1 MAAAASPGSCS
12 STSSDW
18 VVLRDG
24 CLRCDEEGLRSL
36 SYHPALNAILAVTSR
51 GSIKVIDGT
60 SGAILQASALHAKP
74 GGRVRCQYFPA
85 VDKVLFVDDYAVGCR
100 KDLNGILLLDTAL
113 QAPVSKPEDMVQ
125 LELPVTE
132 AQQLLSACVEKVDV
146 SNTEGY
152 DLFLT
157 QLKEGLKSTSHE
169 TAANHKVAK
178 WATVTFHL
186 PHHVIKVVASAI
198 VNELK
203 KMNQNVAAL
212 SVASSIMDRLS
223 YLLPSGRPEL
233 GVGPGR
239 SVDRSL
245 MYSEANRR
253 ETFTSWPHAG
263 YRWAQPDPMAQAGF
277 YHQPA
282 STGDDRAMC
291 FTCSVCLV
299 CWEPTDEPWSEHERH
314 SPNCPFVKGE
324 HTQNVPLSVTLATSP
339 AQFPSPDG
347 SDKIACYGFGSCPHF
362 LAAATKR
369 GKICIWDV
377 SKLMKVHLKF
387 EINPYDPVILRQLFL
402 SSGEQGLG
410 SESTESR
417 RPTLAWLEDTSSCS
431 DLPKLEGD
439 SDDQLEDSDSE
450 EHSRSESVTG
460 HPCQKE
466 NLEVSLGVTALS
478 VLQQPEKL
486 QWEVVASVLEDTV
499 KDLEEL
505 GANPAL
511 AQAKADNKA
520 KDKPSAAEQHN
531 IPFPCLLTGGLL
543 SYRSAASSPLAG
555 GPPPPPPSLAPT
567 LTPTRGRPPPSSSSS
582 SSSTLVG
589 VPDGPLLRTQAPEV
603 TPNTPIV
610 VVGTPDQ
617 GPMEIESCPPP
628 PVVVPP
634 ELVASPGG
642 GGLPVSAI
650 RRTIP
655 VLLLYSIKEADEK
668 ASGSGKVFAQM
679 NSLMG
684 KSLHEEGF
692 TVPQIIEMEFD
703 SHEQLLLQDP
713 PITYIQQFA
722 DATAGLGSGTGS
734 GSGTGNNAS
743 VTDPGP
749 EKWGSMAA
757 PRPGAL
763 VQCLRLPKELE
774 EENLYVDSITPCSD
788 GLHLLVGLQPCS
800 VESLSAINQV
810 EALNN
815 LNRLHSALCSRGNS
829 RNKDD
834 LHHHH
839 HHHHPA
845 LVPTMANGIEGG
857 HGALPLPGT
866 SPPQQTPLILPPDQQ
881 PLLQPPLSPQQ
892 TPTSP
897 SSRGVF
903 GGVSTGGNNNNSSGG
918 GGYLVLYKLNY
929 STRIVTLEEEPV
941 RVQHIREPRDAVTSL
956 ILLPADVLDGREEDG
971 EDASDDTPPGL
982 KNGPVSASS
991 GPNMA
996 AGGSSGGVGGSSTA
1010 AGVMA
1015 ASTGHGPSASSPLAA
1030 GMAAST
1036 AKEKLVVTTQA
1047 GYIMVLDL
1055 ATLEVL
1061 AKVEPPVKESG
1072 DEVDPFVSVTYC
1084 SGTDRLCACTKGG
1097 ELHFLQIG
1105 GVFDDIDDADIFV
1118 DGPLSKGVDQLF
1130 EGTKP
1135 SSNPSSPGITAGV
1148 DLLVDQA
1155 LGVEV
1160 LSSLVELTRFETL
1173 TPRFSATVPPC
1184 WVEVQQEQQQRRHP
1198 QHLHQ
1203 QHHGDAAQH
1212 TRTWKLQSDSSS
1224 WDEHVFELVLPKACM
1239 VGHVDFKFVMNANIT
1254 NIPQIQVTLLKNK
1267 APGLGKVN
1275 ETAVD
1280 RQITFPLS
1288 QALHTNGERN
1298 GQPLLHDFTED
1309 IQFMDIEESPGSRL
1323 CPFLEDHK
1331 EDILCG
1337 PVWLASGLDLS
1348 GHAGM
1353 LSLTSPKLVK
1363 GMAGGKY
1370 RSFLVHI
1377 KAVSDK
1383 GMEESPRPVV
1393 RMPSKPQSSKAQ
1405 SLSSLLQ
1412 RAQAT
1417 KEKASTSKVE
1427 PPTASKK
1434 PDNLRGCDL
1443 LQEVSITIRRF
1454 KKTSIPKERIQRCS
1468 MLQFPEFHE
1477 RLLNGLCKR
1486 TEETDSTEHGQSLI
1500 LDILC
1505 WLAGVYSNGSCSPR
1519 EGKEGLLIK
1528 TRKRLTDMVRVCFF
1542 QAGRS
1547 IAHKCAR
1554 FLALCISNGKGD
1566 PGQQGFGMALLKALL
1581 ENMPYLPAAATGGA
1595 VFWYFVLLNYVKDED
1610 LAGCSTACASLLTA
1624 VSRQLQDRL
1633 TPLEALLQTRY
1644 GLYSSPFDPV
1654 LFDLE
1659 VSGSSC
1665 KNAFNS
1671 GIGVQSDE
1679 IDLSDILS
1687 GNGKVSNCA
1696 AAEGSFTALTGLL
1709 EVEPLHF
1716 TCVSTSDGTR
1726 VERDDAS
1733 MFTVSTFGVTPAVG
1747 GLSAGS
1753 VGEASTALSSAAQ
1766 VALQSLSHAMVS
1778 AEQQLQVLQ
1787 EKQQQLLKLQ
1797 QQKAKL
1803 EAKLHQTTSAAAAA
1817 AASGVGP
1824 IHNSVPS
1831 NPSASG
1837 SASASSAPGFF
1848 IHPSDVIPP
1857 TPKTTPLF
1865 MTPPLTPPNEAV
1877 SAAISVELA
1886 QLFPGSIMDPPAVNL
1901 AAHNKNS
1908 HKPKPVSHAQN
1919 PMGSGLALALSQASH
1934 FLQPPPHQSIIIE
1947 RMHSGARRFVTLD
1960 FGRPVLLTDALIPT
1974 CADLASLSIDIWTLG
1989 EEVDGRRLVVAT
2001 DIATHSLILHDLL
2014 PPPVCR
2020 FMKITVIGRYGSTN
2034 ARAKIPLGFYYG
2046 HTYILPWESE
2056 LKLMHDPLRG
2066 ESEAASQPDVDQ
2078 HLAMMVALQED
2089 IQCRYNLACHRLET
2103 LLQSIDLP
2111 PLNSANNAQYF
2122 LRKPDKA
2129 VEEDQRVFSAYQDC
2143 VQLQLQLN
2151 LAHHAVQRLRV
2162 SLGAS
2167 RKPLPDAAYAS
2178 YAYDA
2183 RELVHSS
2190 STEQLRTVIR
2200 YLLDT
2205 LLSLLHTNNGH
2216 SVPSVLQSTFH
2227 AQACE
2232 ELFKHLCIS
2241 GTPKI
2246 RLHTGL
2252 LLVQLCGG
2260 ERWWGQ
2266 FLSNVLQELYNSE
2279 QLLIFPQDRVFMLLS
2294 CIGQRSLSNSGV
2306 LEGLLNLLDSLLSP
2320 LQQSHSLQARRTE
2333 GVLDIP
2339 MISWVVMLVSRLL
2352 DYVASVEDEASASKK
2367 QLGGKDRDR
2376 SFTGNQ
2382 WSFINN
2388 SLQSQNMSRST
2399 KGNSSLD
2406 RLYSRK
2412 VRKQLVHTK
2421 QQLNLLKAKQK
2432 ALMEQI
2438 EKEKIQSNKSSSYK
2452 LLVEHAKLKQAT
2464 SKHFK
2469 DLIRL
2474 RRTAEW
2480 PRSSL
2485 DTEASASGAA
2495 KEAPE
2500 VELLPFTLAHE
2511 RCISVVQKLALFLL
2525 SMDFTCHADLLLF
2538 VCKVLARIANAT
2550 RPTIHLCEV
2559 VSEQQLERLLLLL
2572 VGTDFNRGDISWG
2585 GAWAQYSLTCMLQD
2599 ILAGELLSPASL
2611 DGMDEGASLGEEAGA
2626 AAAVAACAVAS
2637 ALAEPEEALA
2647 QPSPLP
2653 LVESIDETLP
2663 PDIIAGTPGTS
2674 SSSVFQSAPPL
2685 SSLEKDKDIDF
2696 DLLQDL
2702 MDVDIDPLDIDL
2714 EKDPLAAKVFKPIGS
2729 TWYDYWGA
2737 DYGTYNYN
2745 AYVGGAGIPVSKPP
2759 AAQEKPGAQSLSV
2772 SVSQALDARLEVG
2785 LEQQAELMLKMMA
2798 TLEAD
2803 SILQA
2808 LTSTSPAVVQ
2818 SSNGTDDS
2826 LLRGL
2831 HGSSSP
2837 PGGSSSSSS
2846 LVVQPSSI
2854 PMLSACF
2861 NKLFS
2866 MLQVHHV
2873 QLESLLQ
2880 LWLTLSLNSCPG
2892 SADDGGSDIF
2902 LFNASR
2908 VPTIPLNQASI
2919 SSFLTVLAWYPNTSL
2934 RTWCLVLHSL
2944 TLMTNMPSSS
2954 ASASSSG
2961 LGGHEST
2968 AQQMVSELT
2977 LVPVLV
2983 RFLSGSNPHGT
2994 SQHSSQVGP
3003 TATQAMQEFL
3013 TRLQVHL
3020 SSTCP
3025 QLFSEF
3031 LLELMHILSME
3042 RGPLLSGQG
3051 PLDAQVKLLEFTL
3064 EQSFETVS
3072 VGTIMAVVES
3082 ITFLVHHYIT
3092 CSDKVVSRS
3101 GSDSSVG
3108 ARACFG
3114 GLFANIIRPG
3124 DAKAVCG
3131 ETTRDQLMFNL
3142 LKLVNTLVKLPL
3154 TADGKFSGRVPPP
3167 GNGSSDSVSDEEK
3180 VCGSKEGPG
3189 QGGATPHQGPAV
3201 GVADLVLGN
3210 QQVMSQILS
3219 ALGQC
3224 NSSAMAMIIGASG
3237 LHLTKHENFHGG
3249 LDAISVGDG
3258 LFTILTTLSKR
3269 ATSVQVMLQPILTYM
3284 ACGYM
3289 GRQGS
3294 LSTCQLSEPL
3304 LWFILRV
3311 LDTSE
3316 ALKAF
3321 HDMGGVQLICNNM
3334 VTSTRAIVNTARSMV
3349 STIMKFLD
3357 SGPGKAADGSL
3368 KARVLASEPDNAEGL
3383 HNFAPLGTITSS
3395 SPTAQPAEV
3404 LLQATPPHRRAR
3416 SAAWSYIF
3424 LPEEAWC
3431 DLTIHLPA
3439 AVLLKE
3445 VHIQP
3450 HLASL
3455 ATCPSSVSVEI
3466 SADGVNMLPLSTPV
3480 ITSGL
3485 TYIKIQLVKA
3495 EVASAVCLRLHR
3507 PRDASTLGLSQIKLL
3522 GLTAFGNTSSATVNN
3537 PFLPSEDQVSKTS
3550 IGWLRLLHH
3559 CLTHV
3564 SDLEAVMASAA
3575 APTANLLQTCA
3586 ALLMSPYCGMH
3597 SPNIEA
3603 VLVKIGLQS
3612 TAIGLRL
3619 IDILL
3624 RNCAASGTDPNNLNS
3639 PLLFGRLNGLSSDS
3653 TIDILYQL
3661 GTTQDPGTKDRV
3673 QALLQWVHDSAR
3685 VAAMKR
3691 SAPLGYM
3698 GPSATS
3704 PREYGLLMP
3713 SPSHLHCVA
3722 AILWHS
3728 YELPVDYD
3736 LPALLNRE
3744 LFELLY
3750 NWSMSLACNLVLKK
3764 AVDSLLCSMCH
3775 VHPSYFSLLM
3785 SWMGIVPSATVSAVA
3800 AMASAQSQ
3808 ARHRLSLTDDG
3819 KKQHDAAA
3827 ATAAAANS
3835 ASAGGGGA
3843 SGGLTDDSKHARS
3856 PPPLSESQ
3864 LATLAAASQ
3873 SPGAIQQLLDS
3884 GLPSLL
3890 VRSLAALCCSLLAS
3904 ADLPLPGGATVPPT
3918 STPASASAPSSSSS
3932 SSSPP
3937 SSSAASTSSSPAE
3950 RRHHHLHH
3958 HQSQSHHHHHH
3969 SHHSH
3974 SSSSYHSMPSTSS
3987 SSSPPSSSSSSSF
4000 SCPPPPPPPPVNRAT
4015 LSPELA
4021 APVLRFLTE
4030 VGNSHAMKD
4039 WLGGPEVNPLWTA
4052 LLFLLCHSS
4061 ASAGTSA
4068 TTSPT
4073 TNTTN
4078 NTTNTTNTNTAT
4090 TSNGSTSNGQV
4101 AAAASASASAS
4112 GMGASASSPCSSP
4125 LSTSPAGAS
4134 AAAGPSSSMSGSSI
4148 AGPSTAPLLPPP
4160 PPPLAYSSSASAS
4173 ATAAAMGTSTA
4184 AASGSRYSLGSGGR
4198 AGGLTTQQ
4206 RTSLENA
4213 TVAFFLQCIS
4223 CHPNNQRLMA
4233 QVLCELFQSAPQRG
4247 NVPISGNISGFI
4259 RRLFLQL
4266 MLEDEKVTVFLQSP
4280 CPLYKGRIN
4289 ATSHVIQHPMYGA
4302 GHKYRTLHLPISTTL
4317 ADVLDRVSDTP
4328 SITAKLMSE
4337 QKEDKEKKNHEEKE
4351 KMKADNGF
4359 QDNYSVVVASGLKSQ
4374 SKRALSTPPRPP
4386 SRRGR
4391 VMSDKLSASSG
4402 VDPAAKTVS
4411 VPVFH
4416 LYHKLLP
4423 GQPLP
4428 GEMTLAQLL
4437 TLLYDRKLPQGYR
4450 SIDMTVKLGSKL
4462 SSDPGLSK
4470 TDSFKR
4476 LRTEKEHG
4484 EMLSSCPEDEP
4495 MTPGDECL
4503 EAAIDESL
4511 LETNPIQSP
4520 LQVFAGMGGLALI
4533 AERLPMLYPDV
4544 IQQVSA
4550 PVVASSSQEK
4560 PKDSDQF
4567 EWVTIEQ
4574 SGELVYEAPENI
4586 AAEPPPI
4593 KSPVQT
4599 MSPIPAHSLAAF
4611 GLFLRLPGYA
4621 EVLLKERK
4629 HAQCLL
4635 RLVLGVTDDGEGSHI
4650 LQSPSAN
4657 VLPTLPFHVLRALF
4671 SSTPLTTDDGLLL
4684 RRIALEIGAI
4694 HLILA
4699 CLSALSHHAPRVPST
4714 NGNQNEVVTGH
4725 GAGTSEEQQLYWA
4738 KGTGFGTGSTASGW
4752 DVEQALTKQR
4762 LEEEHVTCLLQ
4773 VLASYINPAGCVG
4786 HGEAPSSESRGQNS
4800 AALPSV
4806 LQELLSQSCLIPAMS
4821 SYLRNDSV
4829 LDMARHVPL
4838 YRALLELL
4846 RAISS
4851 CTSLVPLLLPLSGDP
4866 AQEEEEEEE
4875 RSESQTSVGM
4885 LLAKM
4890 KTCVDTYTNRLRS
4903 KKDKSKGV
4911 VKAEPSDPEPE
4922 GLTLLVPDIQRTAEI
4937 VYAATTSL
4945 RQANQE
4951 KKLAESSKKAST
4963 RPKPLSV
4970 LRSLEEKYVAAMK
4983 KLQFDTFEMVSEDE
4997 DGKLVFKVNYH
5008 YMTQVKN
5015 ASDANSAARAR
5026 RLAQEAVTLS
5036 TSLPLS
5042 SSSSVFVRC
5051 DEERL
5056 DIMKV
5061 LITGPADTP
5070 YANGCF
5076 EFDVYFPQ
5084 DYPNSPPLVNLETT
5098 GGHSVRFNPN
5108 LYNDGKVCLSIL
5120 NTWHGRPEEKWNPQ
5134 TSSFLQVLVS
5144 VQSLILVSEPYF
5156 NEPGYERSR
5165 GTPSGTQSS
5174 REYDGNI
5181 RQASVKWAMLE
5192 QMRNPSPCFKEVIHK
5207 HFYLKRAEIMGQ
5219 CEEWITDIQQYSSDK
5234 RVGRTMSHHAAAL
5247 KRHTAQ
5253 LREELLKLPCPEG
5266 LEPDGEDFSDK
5277 SSALLVKELPNQDA
5291 EKPGGSQDAHCS
5303 EGQL

>member
-1 MAAAASPGSCS
+1 M
-12 STSSDW
+12 W
-18 VVLRDG
+18 LLLRDG
-24 CLRCDEEGLRSL
+24 CLRCDADGLCSL
-36 SYHPALNAILAVTSR
+36 CYHPALNAILAVTAR
-51 GSIKVIDGT
+51 GAIKVIDGT
-60 SGAILQASALHAKP
+60 SGATLQASALNAKP
-74 GGRVRCQYFPA
+74 GGRVKCQYISA
-85 VDKVLFVDDYAVGCR
+85 VDKVIFVDDYAVGCR

-113 QAPVSKPEDMVQ
+113 QTPVSKQDDVVQ

-132 AQQLLSACVEKVDV
+132 AQQLLCACIEKVDV
-146 SNTEGY
+146 SSTEGY
-152 DLFLT
+152 DLFIT
-157 QLKEGLKSTSHE
+157 QLKDGLKNTSHE

-186 PHHVIKVVASAI
+186 PHHVLKSVASAI

-203 KMNQNVAAL
+203 KINQNIAAL
-212 SVASSIMDRLS
+212 PVASSVMDRLS
-223 YLLPSGRPEL
+223 YLLPSARPEL

-253 ETFTSWPHAG
+253 ETFTSWPHVG

-282 STGDDRAMC
+282 SSGDDRAMC

-339 AQFPSPDG
+339 AQFPCTDG
-347 SDKIACYGFGSCPHF
+347 TDRIACFGSGSCPHF

-387 EINPYDPVILRQLFL
+387 EINAYDPAIVQQLVL
-402 SSGEQGLG
+402 SGEQSSGVD
-410 SESTESR
+410 SR
-417 RPTLAWLEDTSSCS
+417 RPTLAWLEDSSSCS
-431 DLPKLEGD
+431 DIPKLEGD
-439 SDDQLEDSDSE
+439 SDDLLEDSDSE

-460 HPCQKE
+460 HTSQKE
-466 NLEVSLGVTALS
+466 TMEVSLDVTALS
-478 VLQQPEKL
+478 ILQQPEKL
-486 QWEVVASVLEDTV
+486 QWEIVANVLEDTV

-505 GANPAL
+505 GANPCL
-511 AQAKADNKA
+511 ANCKSEKM
-520 KDKPSAAEQHN
+520 KEKHLEQHN
-531 IPFPCLLTGGLL
+531 IPFPCLLAGGLL
-543 SYRSAASSPLAG
+543 TYKSPATSPVSSNSQRSLDGLSRTRGESVSEQGSTDNESCTNSELNSPL
-555 GPPPPPPSLAPT
+555 
-567 LTPTRGRPPPSSSSS
+567 
-582 SSSTLVG
+582 V
-589 VPDGPLLRTQAPEV
+589 
-603 TPNTPIV
+603 
-610 VVGTPDQ
+610 
-617 GPMEIESCPPP
+617 
-628 PVVVPP
+628 
-634 ELVASPGG
+634 
-642 GGLPVSAI
+642 
-650 RRTIP
+650 RRTLPI
-655 VLLLYSIKEADEK
+655 LLLYSIKESDEK
-668 ASGSGKVFAQM
+668 AGKIFSQM
-679 NSLMG
+679 NNIMS
-684 KSLHEEGF
+684 KSLHDDGF
-692 TVPQIIEMEFD
+692 TVPQIIEMELD
-703 SHEQLLLQDP
+703 SQEQLLLQDP
-713 PITYIQQFA
+713 PVTYIQQFA
-722 DATAGLGSGTGS
+722 DAAANLTSPDSDKWNSMVPKPGT
-734 GSGTGNNAS
+734 
-743 VTDPGP
+743 
-749 EKWGSMAA
+749 
-757 PRPGAL
+757 L
-763 VQCLRLPKELE
+763 VQCLRLPKFAE
-774 EENLYVDSITPCSD
+774 EENLCVDSITPCAD
-788 GLHLLVGLQPCS
+788 GVHLLVGLRTCP

-815 LNRLHSALCSRGNS
+815 LNKLNSALCNRRKGELESSLAVVNGTNIS
-829 RNKDD
+829 VIQ
-834 LHHHH
+834 HES
-839 HHHHPA
+839 PA
-845 LVPTMANGIEGG
+845 DV
-857 HGALPLPGT
+857 
-866 SPPQQTPLILPPDQQ
+866 QTPLIIQ
-881 PLLQPPLSPQQ
+881 PEQ
-892 TPTSP
+892 
-897 SSRGVF
+897 RN
-903 GGVSTGGNNNNSSGG
+903 VS
-918 GGYLVLYKLNY
+918 GGYLVLYKMNY
-929 STRIVTLEEEPV
+929 ATRIVTLEEEPIKI
-941 RVQHIREPRDAVTSL
+941 QHIKDPQDTITSL
-956 ILLPADVLDGREEDG
+956 ILLPPDILDNRDDECEEPVEEIHLTPKNGNGREKKSEI
-971 EDASDDTPPGL
+971 
-982 KNGPVSASS
+982 
-991 GPNMA
+991 
-996 AGGSSGGVGGSSTA
+996 STL
-1010 AGVMA
+1010 
-1015 ASTGHGPSASSPLAA
+1015 GH
-1030 GMAAST
+1030 
-1036 AKEKLVVTTQA
+1036 LVITTQ
-1047 GYIMVLDL
+1047 GGFVKILDL
-1055 ATLEVL
+1055 SNFEIL
-1061 AKVEPPVKESG
+1061 AKVEPPKKEG
-1072 DEVDPFVSVTYC
+1072 NEEPDMFVSVIYC

-1105 GVFDDIDDADIFV
+1105 GTCDDIDEADILV
-1118 DGPLSKGVDQLF
+1118 DGSLSKGIEQSS
-1130 EGTKP
+1130 EGMKP
-1135 SSNPSSPGITAGV
+1135 LSNPSSPGITGV
-1148 DLLVDQA
+1148 DLLVDQPFS
-1155 LGVEV
+1155 LET
-1160 LSSLVELTRFETL
+1160 LTSLVELTRFETL

-1212 TRTWKLQSDSSS
+1212 TRTWKLQTDSNS

-1239 VGHVDFKFVMNANIT
+1239 VGHVDFKFVLNSNIT

-1275 ETAVD
+1275 EAAVD

-1288 QALHTNGERN
+1288 PAHSIEMERN
-1298 GQPLLHDFTED
+1298 GKPTLVELNEEMQN
-1309 IQFMDIEESPGSRL
+1309 MDVEESQCLRL

-1337 PVWLASGLDLS
+1337 PVWLATGLDLS

-1353 LSLTSPKLVK
+1353 LTLTSPKLVK

-1370 RSFLVHI
+1370 RSFLIHV
-1377 KAVSDK
+1377 KAVNDR
-1383 GMEESPRPVV
+1383 GTEEICNGGIRPVV
-1393 RMPSKPQSSKAQ
+1393 RIPSLKPQSSKGN
-1405 SLSSLLQ
+1405 SLASLL
-1412 RAQAT
+1412 AKVAAG
-1417 KEKASTSKVE
+1417 KEKSSNKIEASNSSRK
-1427 PPTASKK
+1427 S
-1434 PDNLRGCDL
+1434 DNLRGCDL
-1443 LQEVSITIRRF
+1443 LQEVSVTIRRF
-1454 KKTSIPKERIQRCS
+1454 KKTSVSKERVQRCA
-1468 MLQFPEFHE
+1468 MLQFSEFHE
-1477 RLLNGLCKR
+1477 KLLNTLCKK
-1486 TEETDSTEHGQSLI
+1486 TDDGLTTEHAQSLV
-1500 LDILC
+1500 LDTLC
-1505 WLAGVYSNGSCSPR
+1505 WLAGVQSNGPGSSKDGN
-1519 EGKEGLLIK
+1519 ESLLSK
-1528 TRKRLTDMVRVCFF
+1528 TRKCLSDIIRVCFF
-1542 QAGRS
+1542 EAGRS

-1554 FLALCISNGKGD
+1554 FLALCISNGKCD
-1566 PGQQGFGMALLKALL
+1566 PSQQGFGSVLLKALL
-1581 ENMPYLPAAATGGA
+1581 DNISFLPAAATGGS
-1595 VFWYFVLLNYVKDED
+1595 VYWYFVLLNYVKDED

-1633 TPLEALLQTRY
+1633 TPMEALLQTRY

-1659 VSGSSC
+1659 MSGSSC
-1665 KNAFNS
+1665 KNVYNS
-1671 GIGVQSDE
+1671 SIGVQSDE
-1679 IDLSDILS
+1679 IDLSDVLS
-1687 GNGKVSNCA
+1687 GNGKISGGA
-1696 AAEGSFTALTGLL
+1696 AAEGSFTSLTGLL

-1726 VERDDAS
+1726 IERDDAS
-1733 MFTVSTFGVTPAVG
+1733 TFTVSTFGVTPAVG
-1747 GLSAGS
+1747 GLSSGT

-1766 VALQSLSHAMVS
+1766 VALQSLSHAMAS

-1803 EAKLHQTTSAAAAA
+1803 EAKLHQTTAAAAA
-1817 AASGVGP
+1817 AASAVGP
-1824 IHNSVPS
+1824 VHNSVPS
-1831 NPSASG
+1831 NPVA
-1837 SASASSAPGFF
+1837 APGFF

-1877 SAAISVELA
+1877 SAVINAELA
-1886 QLFPGSIMDPPAVNL
+1886 QLFPGSVIDPPTVNL
-1901 AAHNKNS
+1901 AAHNKNANKS
-1908 HKPKPVSHAQN
+1908 RTN
-1919 PMGSGLALALSQASH
+1919 PLGSGLALAISHASH

-1960 FGRPVLLTDALIPT
+1960 FGRPVLLTDVLIPT
-1974 CADLASLSIDIWTLG
+1974 CGDLASLSIDIWTLG

-2001 DIATHSLILHDLL
+2001 DISTHSLILHDLI

-2046 HTYILPWESE
+2046 HTYILPLESE

-2066 ESEAASQPDVDQ
+2066 EGEAANQPEIDQ
-2078 HLAMMVALQED
+2078 HLAMMIALQED
-2089 IQCRYNLACHRLET
+2089 IQCRYNLACHRLEI
-2103 LLQSIDLP
+2103 LLQNIDLP

-2129 VEEDQRVFSAYQDC
+2129 VEEDSRVFSAYQDC
-2143 VQLQLQLN
+2143 IQLQLQLN
-2151 LAHHAVQRLRV
+2151 LAHHAVQRLKV
-2162 SLGAS
+2162 ALGAS
-2167 RKPLPDAAYAS
+2167 RKTLKEQPDPK
-2178 YAYDA
+2178 
-2183 RELVHSS
+2183 ELIQMS
-2190 STEQLRTVIR
+2190 STEQLRTIIR

-2205 LLSLLHTNNGH
+2205 LLSLLHSSNGH
-2216 SVPSVLQSTFH
+2216 SVPVVLQSTFH

-2279 QLLIFPQDRVFMLLS
+2279 QLLIFPQDRVFVLLS

-2306 LEGLLNLLDSLLSP
+2306 LESLLNLLDNLLSP
-2320 LQQSHSLQARRTE
+2320 LQPHLPMHRRTE

-2352 DYVASVEDEASASKK
+2352 DYVATVEDEAATAKK
-2367 QLGGKDRDR
+2367 PLNGKERER
-2376 SFTGNQ
+2376 FLTGNQ

-2388 SLQSQNMSRST
+2388 SLHTQSLSRSS

-2412 VRKQLVHTK
+2412 IRKQLVHHK

-2432 ALMEQI
+2432 ALVEQM
-2438 EKEKIQSNKSSSYK
+2438 EKEKIQSNKGSSYK
-2452 LLVEHAKLKQAT
+2452 LLVEQAKLKQAT

-2480 PRSSL
+2480 PRSTL
-2485 DTEASASGAA
+2485 DTEVSTT
-2495 KEAPE
+2495 KETPE
-2500 VELLPFTLAHE
+2500 IEPLPFTLAHE

-2550 RPTIHLCEV
+2550 RPTIHLCEIV
-2559 VSEQQLERLLLLL
+2559 NETQLERLLLLL

-2585 GAWAQYSLTCMLQD
+2585 GAWAQYSLSCMLQD
-2599 ILAGELLSPASL
+2599 ILAGELLATIAAEA
-2611 DGMDEGASLGEEAGA
+2611 MEEGAMGEDAGA
-2626 AAAVAACAVAS
+2626 SAADSDDSLQQSTV
-2637 ALAEPEEALA
+2637 
-2647 QPSPLP
+2647 Q
-2653 LVESIDETLP
+2653 LVETIDEPLTH
-2663 PDIIAGTPGTS
+2663 DITG
-2674 SSSVFQSAPPL
+2674 APPL
-2685 SSLEKDKDIDF
+2685 SSLEKDKDIDLE
-2696 DLLQDL
+2696 LLQDL
-2702 MDVDIDPLDIDL
+2702 MEVDIDPLDIDL
-2714 EKDPLAAKVFKPIGS
+2714 EKDPLAAKVFKPISS

-2745 AYVGGAGIPVSKPP
+2745 PYIGGVGIPVAKP
-2759 AAQEKPGAQSLSV
+2759 QVSTEKNGSQTVSV

-2785 LEQQAELMLKMMA
+2785 LEQQAELMLKMMS

-2808 LTSTSPAVVQ
+2808 LTNTSPTLTQ
-2818 SSNGTDDS
+2818 SPSGTDDS

-2831 HGSSSP
+2831 HAANQTNQ
-2837 PGGSSSSSS
+2837 
-2846 LVVQPSSI
+2846 LIIQLSSI
-2854 PMLSACF
+2854 PMLS
-2861 NKLFS
+2861 NYELS
-2866 MLQVHHV
+2866 
-2873 QLESLLQ
+2873 E
-2880 LWLTLSLNSCPG
+2880 LWLIQYLMLILREEGYISPYSL
-2892 SADDGGSDIF
+2892 F
-2902 LFNASR
+2902 L
-2908 VPTIPLNQASI
+2908 TIENGMGKDLFTSVT
-2919 SSFLTVLAWYPNTSL
+2919 SFLTVLAWYPNTLL

-2944 TLMTNMPSSS
+2944 TLMTNMQLNSGSSS
-2954 ASASSSG
+2954 AIGAQ
-2961 LGGHEST
+2961 EST
-2968 AQQMVSELT
+2968 AQLLVSDPN
-2977 LVPVLV
+2977 LVHVLV
-2983 RFLSGSNPHGT
+2983 KFLSGTNPHGT
-2994 SQHSSQVGP
+2994 NQHSQQVGP

-3025 QLFSEF
+3025 QMFSEF
-3031 LLELMHILSME
+3031 LLKLIHILSTE
-3042 RGPLLSGQG
+3042 RGAFQTGQG

-3064 EQSFETVS
+3064 EQNFEVVS
-3072 VGTIMAVVES
+3072 VSTISAVIES

-3092 CSDKVVSRS
+3092 CSDKVMSRS

-3131 ETTRDQLMFNL
+3131 EMTRDQLMFDL
-3142 LKLVNTLVKLPL
+3142 LKLVNILVQLPL
-3154 TADGKFSGRVPPP
+3154 SSNREYSARVPVA
-3167 GNGSSDSVSDEEK
+3167 SSTTDSVSDEEK
-3180 VCGSKEGPG
+3180 VSGGKDGNGNSSNTQGST
-3189 QGGATPHQGPAV
+3189 AY
-3201 GVADLVLGN
+3201 VADLVLAN
-3210 QQVMSQILS
+3210 QQIMSQILS

-3258 LFTILTTLSKR
+3258 LFTILTTLSKK
-3269 ATSVQVMLQPILTYM
+3269 ATTVQVMLQPILTYM

-3294 LSTCQLSEPL
+3294 LATCQLSEPL

-3357 SGPGKAADGSL
+3357 SGPSKATDSSL
-3368 KARVLASEPDNAEGL
+3368 KARVLASEPDNAEGI
-3383 HNFAPLGTITSS
+3383 HNFAPLGSITSS

-3445 VHIQP
+3445 IHIQP

-3455 ATCPSSVSVEI
+3455 ATCPSSVSVEV

-3480 ITSGL
+3480 LTSGL

-3559 CLTHV
+3559 CLTHI
-3564 SDLEAVMASAA
+3564 SDLEGMMASAA

-3612 TAIGLRL
+3612 TRIGLKL

-3624 RNCAASGTDPNNLNS
+3624 RNCSASGSDPADLNS

-3661 GTTQDPGTKDRV
+3661 GTTQDPGTKDRI
-3673 QALLQWVHDSAR
+3673 QALLKWVSDSAR
-3685 VAAMKR
+3685 AAAMKKNVR
-3691 SAPLGYM
+3691 ISYICPN
-3698 GPSATS
+3698 SST
-3704 PREYGLLMP
+3704 REYGLLMP

-3728 YELPVDYD
+3728 YELLVEYD

-3744 LFELLY
+3744 LFESLF
-3750 NWSMSLACNLVLKK
+3750 NWSMSLPCNMVLKK

-3775 VHPSYFSLLM
+3775 IHPNYFSLLM
-3785 SWMGIVPSATVSAVA
+3785 GWMGITPPP
-3800 AMASAQSQ
+3800 MQCQ
-3808 ARHRLSLTDDG
+3808 HRLSMTDDS
-3819 KKQHDAAA
+3819 KKQDL
-3827 ATAAAANS
+3827 S
-3835 ASAGGGGA
+3835 S
-3843 SGGLTDDSKHARS
+3843 SLTDDSKNAQA
-3856 PPPLSESQ
+3856 PLALTESH
-3864 LATLAAASQ
+3864 LATLAASSQ
-3873 SPGAIQQLLDS
+3873 SPEAIKQLLDS

-3890 VRSLAALCCSLLAS
+3890 VRSLASFCFNH
-3904 ADLPLPGGATVPPT
+3904 
-3918 STPASASAPSSSSS
+3918 
-3932 SSSPP
+3932 
-3937 SSSAASTSSSPAE
+3937 TSSSDCTSQSVDITQDRL
-3950 RRHHHLHH
+3950 RRHHVPQHFNK
-3958 HQSQSHHHHHH
+3958 
-3969 SHHSH
+3969 
-3974 SSSSYHSMPSTSS
+3974 MPITADL
-3987 SSSPPSSSSSSSF
+3987 
-4000 SCPPPPPPPPVNRAT
+4000 V
-4015 LSPELA
+4015 

-4030 VGNSHAMKD
+4030 VGNSHIMKD
-4039 WLGGPEVNPLWTA
+4039 WLGGSEVNPLWTA
-4052 LLFLLCHSS
+4052 LLFLLCHSGATSGGHSVVAQQTS
-4061 ASAGTSA
+4061 ARSTLLSSTAGT
-4068 TTSPT
+4068 
-4073 TNTTN
+4073 
-4078 NTTNTTNTNTAT
+4078 
-4090 TSNGSTSNGQV
+4090 
-4101 AAAASASASAS
+4101 
-4112 GMGASASSPCSSP
+4112 
-4125 LSTSPAGAS
+4125 
-4134 AAAGPSSSMSGSSI
+4134 
-4148 AGPSTAPLLPPP
+4148 
-4160 PPPLAYSSSASAS
+4160 
-4173 ATAAAMGTSTA
+4173 
-4184 AASGSRYSLGSGGR
+4184 
-4198 AGGLTTQQ
+4198 GLTTQQ
-4206 RTSLENA
+4206 RTAIENA

-4233 QVLCELFQSAPQRG
+4233 QVLCELFQSSPQRG
-4247 NVPISGNISGFI
+4247 NLPTSGNISGFI

-4266 MLEDEKVTVFLQSP
+4266 MLEDEKVTMFLQSP

-4302 GHKYRTLHLPISTTL
+4302 GHKFRTLHLPVSTTL
-4317 ADVLDRVSDTP
+4317 AEVLDRVSDTP
-4328 SITAKLMSE
+4328 SITAKLINE
-4337 QKEDKEKKNHEEKE
+4337 QKEDKEKKNYEEKE
-4351 KMKADNGF
+4351 KVKAENGF

-4374 SKRALSTPPRPP
+4374 SKRAVSSTPPRPP

-4391 VMSDKLSASSG
+4391 MMADKVGSSSSG
-4402 VDPAAKTVS
+4402 GDSSSKTIS

-4428 GEMTLAQLL
+4428 AEMTLAQLL

-4450 SIDMTVKLGSKL
+4450 SIDLTVKLGSKVI
-4462 SSDPGLSK
+4462 SDPSLSK

-4476 LRTEKEHG
+4476 LHTEKEHADLLG
-4484 EMLSSCPEDEP
+4484 SCAEEEAV
-4495 MTPGDECL
+4495 TPGDECMDAVL
-4503 EAAIDESL
+4503 DESF
-4511 LETNPIQSP
+4511 LETCPIQSP

-4550 PVVASSSQEK
+4550 PVVTSTTQEK
-4560 PKDSDQF
+4560 QKDSDQF

-4574 SGELVYEAPENI
+4574 SGELVYEAPETI

-4593 KSPVQT
+4593 KSAVQT

-4657 VLPTLPFHVLRALF
+4657 VLPTLPFHVLRSLF
-4671 SSTPLTTDDGLLL
+4671 STTPLTTDDGVLL
-4684 RRIALEIGAI
+4684 RRMALEIGAV

-4699 CLSALSHHAPRVPST
+4699 CLSALSHHAPRVPNSSP
-4714 NGNQNEVVTGH
+4714 NQSEKMFSGNFIPVPH
-4725 GAGTSEEQQLYWA
+4725 S
-4738 KGTGFGTGSTASGW
+4738 SI
-4752 DVEQALTKQR
+4752 
-4762 LEEEHVTCLLQ
+4762 LLHFKNI
-4773 VLASYINPAGCVG
+4773 VYMDI
-4786 HGEAPSSESRGQNS
+4786 HRI
-4800 AALPSV
+4800 
-4806 LQELLSQSCLIPAMS
+4806 SCLEVILLVTF
-4821 SYLRNDSV
+4821 YLVARETCILGGNSWLSLI

-4846 RAISS
+4846 RAIAS
-4851 CTSLVPLLLPLSGDP
+4851 CTSMVPLLLPLSGEN
-4866 AQEEEEEEE
+4866 EEEEEEQL
-4875 RSESQTSVGM
+4875 ESQASVGT

-4903 KKDKSKGV
+4903 KKEKAKAGV
-4911 VKAEPSDPEPE
+4911 KPDASDQEPE

-4951 KKLAESSKKAST
+4951 KKLAEYSKKASVK
-4963 RPKPLSV
+4963 PKPLSV
-4970 LRSLEEKYVAAMK
+4970 LRSLEEKYVAVMK
-4983 KLQFDTFEMVSEDE
+4983 KLQFDTFEMVSEDD

-5008 YMTQVKN
+5008 YMSQVKN

-5144 VQSLILVSEPYF
+5144 VQSLILVAEPYF

-5181 RQASVKWAMLE
+5181 RQATVKWAMLE
-5192 QMRNPSPCFKEVIHK
+5192 QIRNPSPCFKEVIHK
-5207 HFYLKRAEIMGQ
+5207 HFYLKRVEIMAQ
-5219 CEEWITDIQQYSSDK
+5219 CEEWIADIQQYSSDK

-5253 LREELLKLPCPEG
+5253 LREELLKLPCPDG
-5266 LEPDGEDFSDK
+5266 LDPDSDDSTEKCSATTTSEETILHDQVKPSSSKDISSDFK
-5277 SSALLVKELPNQDA
+5277 L
-5291 EKPGGSQDAHCS
+5291 
-5303 EGQL
+5303 

>member
-1 MAAAASPGSCS
+1 MATGASE
-12 STSSDW
+12 W
-18 VVLRDG
+18 LVLKDG
-24 CLRCDEEGLRSL
+24 CLRCDEHGVSSL
-36 SYHPALNAILAVTSR
+36 SYHPSLNAILAVTNR

-60 SGAILQASALHAKP
+60 SGAILQSSAVHVKP
-74 GGRVRCQYFPA
+74 GGRVRCQYFPT
-85 VDKVLFVDDYAVGCR
+85 VDKVIFVDDYAVGCR

-113 QAPVSKPEDMVQ
+113 QTPVSKPDDVIQ

-132 AQQLLSACVEKVDV
+132 AQQLLSACLKKIDI
-146 SNTEGY
+146 SSAEGY
-152 DLFLT
+152 DLFIM
-157 QLKEGLKSTSHE
+157 QLKDGFKNTSHE
-169 TAANHKVAK
+169 TAGNHKVAK

-186 PHHVIKVVASAI
+186 PHHVLKSLMGAI

-203 KMNQNVAAL
+203 KINKNIAAL
-212 SVASSIMDRLS
+212 PVASSVMDRLS
-223 YLLPSGRPEL
+223 YLLPSARAEL

-253 ETFTSWPHAG
+253 ETFTSWPHVG

-282 STGDDRAMC
+282 SSGDDRAMC

-324 HTQNVPLSVTLATSP
+324 HTQNVPLSVTLATCP
-339 AQFPSPDG
+339 AQFPCVDG
-347 SDKIACYGFGSCPHF
+347 TDRISCFGVGNCPHF
-362 LAAATKR
+362 LATATKR
-369 GKICIWDV
+369 GKLCVWDV

-387 EINPYDPVILRQLFL
+387 EVNAYDPAIVQLLVL
-402 SSGEQGLG
+402 SGDPNSAVEV
-410 SESTESR
+410 R
-417 RPTLAWLEDTSSCS
+417 RPTLAWLEDSSSCS
-431 DLPKLEGD
+431 DIPKLEGD
-439 SDDQLEDSDSE
+439 SDDLLEYSDSE
-450 EHSRSESVTG
+450 ERSRSDSVTG
-460 HPCQKE
+460 QTSQKE
-466 NLEVSLGVTALS
+466 TLEMSLDITALS
-478 VLQQPEKL
+478 ILQQPEKL
-486 QWEVVASVLEDTV
+486 QWEIVANVLEDTV

-505 GANPAL
+505 GANPSL
-511 AQAKADNKA
+511 ASSKSEKT
-520 KDKPSAAEQHN
+520 KEKHLEQHN

-543 SYRSAASSPLAG
+543 TYRS
-555 GPPPPPPSLAPT
+555 
-567 LTPTRGRPPPSSSSS
+567 PSSSPTSSNSRRSLDALSRTPGESS
-582 SSSTLVG
+582 S
-589 VPDGPLLRTQAPEV
+589 
-603 TPNTPIV
+603 
-610 VVGTPDQ
+610 DQ
-617 GPMEIESCPPP
+617 GSTDNESGTNS
-628 PVVVPP
+628 
-634 ELVASPGG
+634 ELNSP
-642 GGLPVSAI
+642 LVK
-650 RRTIP
+650 RTLP
-655 VLLLYSIKEADEK
+655 VLLLYSIKESDEK
-668 ASGSGKVFAQM
+668 AGKLFSQM
-679 NSLMG
+679 NNIMS
-684 KSLHEEGF
+684 KSLHDDGF
-692 TVPQIIEMEFD
+692 TVPQIIEMELD
-703 SHEQLLLQDP
+703 NQEQLLLQDP
-713 PITYIQQFA
+713 PVTYIQQFA
-722 DATAGLGSGTGS
+722 EATANLTSPDSDKWTSMIPKPGT
-734 GSGTGNNAS
+734 
-743 VTDPGP
+743 
-749 EKWGSMAA
+749 
-757 PRPGAL
+757 L
-763 VQCLRLPKELE
+763 VQCLRLPKFAE
-774 EENLYVDSITPCSD
+774 EENLCVDSIIPCVD
-788 GLHLLVGLQPCS
+788 GVHLLVGLQKCPA
-800 VESLSAINQV
+800 EPLSAINQV

-815 LNRLHSALCSRGNS
+815 LNKLNSALCSRRKGDVEPSLSVVN
-829 RNKDD
+829 
-834 LHHHH
+834 
-839 HHHHPA
+839 
-845 LVPTMANGIEGG
+845 
-857 HGALPLPGT
+857 GT
-866 SPPQQTPLILPPDQQ
+866 SINVIPCESSAEVLDPLIIQPDKR
-881 PLLQPPLSPQQ
+881 
-892 TPTSP
+892 T
-897 SSRGVF
+897 
-903 GGVSTGGNNNNSSGG
+903 VS
-918 GGYLVLYKLNY
+918 GGYLVIYKMNY
-929 STRIVTLEEEPV
+929 STRIVTLEQDPV
-941 RVQHIREPRDAVTSL
+941 KFLHIKDPQDAITSL
-956 ILLPADVLDGREEDG
+956 ILLQPDILDSRE
-971 EDASDDTPPGL
+971 DDCEESSEETPLTP
-982 KNGPVSASS
+982 KHVNG
-991 GPNMA
+991 
-996 AGGSSGGVGGSSTA
+996 
-1010 AGVMA
+1010 
-1015 ASTGHGPSASSPLAA
+1015 
-1030 GMAAST
+1030 
-1036 AKEKLVVTTQA
+1036 KEKKCDIQSLGHLVVTTQS
-1047 GYIMVLDL
+1047 GYVKILDL
-1055 ATLEVL
+1055 STFEMM
-1061 AKVEPPVKESG
+1061 AKVDPPKKEG
-1072 DEVDPFVSVTYC
+1072 TEDVDPFASVVYC

-1105 GVFDDIDDADIFV
+1105 EACDDLDETDILV
-1118 DGPLSKGVDQLF
+1118 DGSLSKGVEQLVK
-1130 EGTKP
+1130 GVKP
-1135 SSNPSSPGITAGV
+1135 LSNPSSPGITGV
-1148 DLLVDQA
+1148 DLLVDQPFS
-1155 LGVEV
+1155 LEM
-1160 LSSLVELTRFETL
+1160 LTCLVELTRFETFI
-1173 TPRFSATVPPC
+1173 PRFSATVPPC

-1203 QHHGDAAQH
+1203 HHHGDAAQH
-1212 TRTWKLQSDSSS
+1212 TRTWKLQNDSTS

-1239 VGHVDFKFVMNANIT
+1239 VGHVDFKFLLNSNIT

-1267 APGLGKVN
+1267 TPGLAKVN
-1275 ETAVD
+1275 ETPID
-1280 RQITFPLS
+1280 RPVLFPLS
-1288 QALHTNGERN
+1288 PAFNV
-1298 GQPLLHDFTED
+1298 D
-1309 IQFMDIEESPGSRL
+1309 IQKNGKHELVDLSEDLQNMEVEDSQSPRL

-1353 LSLTSPKLVK
+1353 LTLTSPKLVK

-1370 RSFLVHI
+1370 RSFLIHV
-1377 KAVSDK
+1377 KAVNDRGTEDSSN
-1383 GMEESPRPVV
+1383 GATRPVV
-1393 RMPSKPQSSKAQ
+1393 RVPALKPQSVKGHSLATLLANVVPGKDKSSAKIGTNNSIRKAN
-1405 SLSSLLQ
+1405 
-1412 RAQAT
+1412 
-1417 KEKASTSKVE
+1417 
-1427 PPTASKK
+1427 
-1434 PDNLRGCDL
+1434 NLRGCDL
-1443 LQEVSITIRRF
+1443 LQEVSVTIRRF
-1454 KKTSIPKERIQRCS
+1454 KKTCIPKERVQRCA
-1468 MLQFPEFHE
+1468 MLQFSDFHE
-1477 RLLNGLCKR
+1477 KLLNTLCKKI
-1486 TEETDSTEHGQSLI
+1486 EDGLATEHAQSLV

-1505 WLAGVYSNGSCSPR
+1505 WLAAVHSNGPGSLR
-1519 EGKEGLLIK
+1519 EGKESLLSK
-1528 TRKRLTDMVRVCFF
+1528 TRNCLTEIVHACFF
-1542 QAGRS
+1542 EAGRS

-1554 FLALCISNGKGD
+1554 FLALCISNGKCE
-1566 PGQQGFGMALLKALL
+1566 PSQQGFGCVLLKALL
-1581 ENMPYLPAAATGGA
+1581 ENITYLPSAATGGS
-1595 VFWYFVLLNYVKDED
+1595 VYWYFVLLNYVKDED

-1624 VSRQLQDRL
+1624 ASRQLQDRL
-1633 TPLEALLQTRY
+1633 TPMEALLQTRY

-1659 VSGSSC
+1659 VSGSSS
-1665 KNAFNS
+1665 KNIYNS
-1671 GIGVQSDE
+1671 SASIQSDE
-1679 IDLSDILS
+1679 IDLSDVLLGS
-1687 GNGKVSNCA
+1687 GKVNSCA
-1696 AAEGSFTALTGLL
+1696 AAEGSFTSLTGLL

-1726 VERDDAS
+1726 IERDDAS
-1733 MFTVSTFGVTPAVG
+1733 TFTVSTFGVTPAVG
-1747 GLSAGS
+1747 GLSAGT

-1766 VALQSLSHAMVS
+1766 VALQSLSHAMAS
-1778 AEQQLQVLQ
+1778 AEQQLQN
-1787 EKQQQLLKLQ
+1787 QL
-1797 QQKAKL
+1797 
-1803 EAKLHQTTSAAAAA
+1803 
-1817 AASGVGP
+1817 
-1824 IHNSVPS
+1824 
-1831 NPSASG
+1831 
-1837 SASASSAPGFF
+1837 
-1848 IHPSDVIPP
+1848 
-1857 TPKTTPLF
+1857 
-1865 MTPPLTPPNEAV
+1865 
-1877 SAAISVELA
+1877 
-1886 QLFPGSIMDPPAVNL
+1886 
-1901 AAHNKNS
+1901 
-1908 HKPKPVSHAQN
+1908 
-1919 PMGSGLALALSQASH
+1919 GSGLALALSHASH

-1960 FGRPVLLTDALIPT
+1960 FGRPVLLTDILIPT
-1974 CADLASLSIDIWTLG
+1974 CGDLASLSIDIWSLG

-2001 DIATHSLILHDLL
+2001 DISTHSLILHDLI

-2056 LKLMHDPLRG
+2056 LKLMHDPLKG
-2066 ESEAASQPDVDQ
+2066 ENESANQPDVDQ
-2078 HLAMMVALQED
+2078 HLSMMVALQED

-2129 VEEDQRVFSAYQDC
+2129 VEEDSRVFSSYQDC
-2143 VQLQLQLN
+2143 IQLQLQLN
-2151 LAHHAVQRLRV
+2151 LAHHAVQRLKV
-2162 SLGAS
+2162 ALGMS
-2167 RKPLPDAAYAS
+2167 RKTLQEKNDS
-2178 YAYDA
+2178 K
-2183 RELVHSS
+2183 ELIHTS

-2205 LLSLLHTNNGH
+2205 LLSLLHSSNGH
-2216 SVPSVLQSTFH
+2216 SVPGVLQNTFH

-2252 LLVQLCGG
+2252 LLVQLCGA

-2294 CIGQRSLSNSGV
+2294 CIGQRSLSNSSV
-2306 LEGLLNLLDSLLSP
+2306 LESLLNLLDSLLSP
-2320 LQQSHSLQARRTE
+2320 LQPHLPIYRRIE

-2352 DYVASVEDEASASKK
+2352 DYVATVEDEAAASKK
-2367 QLGGKDRDR
+2367 PLNGKERER
-2376 SFTGNQ
+2376 YVSGNQ

-2388 SLQSQNMSRST
+2388 SLHTHSMRSST
-2399 KGNSSLD
+2399 KGNSSLV

-2412 VRKQLVHTK
+2412 IKKQLAHHK

-2432 ALMEQI
+2432 ALVEQI
-2438 EKEKIQSNKSSSYK
+2438 EKEKIQSNKGSSYK
-2452 LLVEHAKLKQAT
+2452 LLVEQAKLKQAT

-2474 RRTAEW
+2474 RRTTEW
-2480 PRSSL
+2480 PRSAQ
-2485 DTEASASGAA
+2485 DTEVSAT
-2495 KEAPE
+2495 KESPE
-2500 VELLPFTLAHE
+2500 IEPLPFTLTHE

-2550 RPTIHLCEV
+2550 RPTIHLCEIV
-2559 VSEQQLERLLLLL
+2559 NEQQLERLLLLL

-2599 ILAGELLSPASL
+2599 ILAGELLAPLGSDAL
-2611 DGMDEGASLGEEAGA
+2611 DEVALGEEAGA
-2626 AAAVAACAVAS
+2626 S
-2637 ALAEPEEALA
+2637 AGDSDDSL
-2647 QPSPLP
+2647 QQLP
-2653 LVESIDETLP
+2653 LIEAVDEPLL
-2663 PDIIAGTPGTS
+2663 PDISG
-2674 SSSVFQSAPPL
+2674 APSL
-2685 SSLEKDKDIDF
+2685 SSLDKDKEIDLE
-2696 DLLQDL
+2696 LLQDL
-2702 MDVDIDPLDIDL
+2702 MEIDIDPLDIDL
-2714 EKDPLAAKVFKPIGS
+2714 EKDPLAAKVFKVWHPISS

-2745 AYVGGAGIPVSKPP
+2745 PYIGGVGIPVAKPP
-2759 AAQEKPGAQSLSV
+2759 ATVEKNGTQTVTV

-2785 LEQQAELMLKMMA
+2785 LEQQAELMLKMMS

-2808 LTSTSPAVVQ
+2808 LTNSSPVLSQ
-2818 SSNGTDDS
+2818 PSSGTDDS
-2826 LLRGL
+2826 LLQGMHVSNQANML
-2831 HGSSSP
+2831 LVQ
-2837 PGGSSSSSS
+2837 SSS
-2846 LVVQPSSI
+2846 L

-2880 LWLTLSLNSCPG
+2880 LWLTLSLNSNSSEG
-2892 SADDGGSDIF
+2892 KENVSDLF
-2902 LFNASR
+2902 LYNANR
-2908 VPTIPLNQASI
+2908 VPVISLNQASI
-2919 SSFLTVLAWYPNTSL
+2919 TSFLSVLSWHPNTLL

-2944 TLMTNMPSSS
+2944 TLMTNMQLNSGSSS
-2954 ASASSSG
+2954 TIG
-2961 LGGHEST
+2961 PPENT
-2968 AQQMVSELT
+2968 AQLLVSDPNL
-2977 LVPVLV
+2977 LHVLV
-2983 RFLSGSNPHGT
+2983 KFLSGTNPHGT
-2994 SQHSSQVGP
+2994 NQHSPQVGP
-3003 TATQAMQEFL
+3003 TATQAVQEFL

-3020 SSTCP
+3020 SSTSP
-3025 QLFSEF
+3025 QMFSEF
-3031 LLELMHILSME
+3031 LLKLIHILSTE
-3042 RGPLLSGQG
+3042 RGAFQTGQG
-3051 PLDAQVKLLEFTL
+3051 PLDVQVKLLEFTL
-3064 EQSFETVS
+3064 EQNFEVVS
-3072 VGTIMAVVES
+3072 VSTISAVIES
-3082 ITFLVHHYIT
+3082 VSFLVHHYIT

-3131 ETTRDQLMFNL
+3131 EITRDQLMFDL
-3142 LKLVNTLVKLPL
+3142 LKLVNILVQLPL
-3154 TADGKFSGRVPPP
+3154 SSNKEFSARAPVV
-3167 GNGSSDSVSDEEK
+3167 SSTTESVSDEEK
-3180 VCGSKEGPG
+3180 VY
-3189 QGGATPHQGPAV
+3189 GGKDCNSASSTTQNCTAY
-3201 GVADLVLGN
+3201 VADLVLAN
-3210 QQVMSQILS
+3210 QQIMSQILS

-3258 LFTILTTLSKR
+3258 LFTILTTLSKK
-3269 ATSVQVMLQPILTYM
+3269 ASTVQMMLQPILTYM

-3357 SGPGKAADGSL
+3357 SGPSKTTDSSL
-3368 KARVLASEPDNAEGL
+3368 KARVLASEPDNAEGI

-3445 VHIQP
+3445 IHIQP

-3466 SADGVNMLPLSTPV
+3466 SADGVNMLPLSTPI

-3559 CLTHV
+3559 CLTHI
-3564 SDLEAVMASAA
+3564 SELEAMMASAA

-3603 VLVKIGLQS
+3603 VLVKVGLQS
-3612 TAIGLRL
+3612 TRIGLRL

-3624 RNCAASGTDPNNLNS
+3624 RNCAASGSDPADLNS

-3661 GTTQDPGTKDRV
+3661 GTTQDPGTKDRI
-3673 QALLQWVHDSAR
+3673 QTLLKWVSDSAQ
-3685 VAAMKR
+3685 VASLKR
-3691 SAPLGYM
+3691 SGWSNYI
-3698 GPSATS
+3698 S
-3704 PREYGLLMP
+3704 PNSSSREFGLLMP

-3722 AILWHS
+3722 AILWNS

-3736 LPALLNRE
+3736 LPGLLNRD
-3744 LFELLY
+3744 LFESLY
-3750 NWSMSLACNLVLKK
+3750 KWSMSLPCNMVLKK
-3764 AVDSLLCSMCH
+3764 SVDGLLCSMCH
-3775 VHPSYFSLLM
+3775 IHPTYFSLVM
-3785 SWMGIVPSATVSAVA
+3785 GWMGITPPPI
-3800 AMASAQSQ
+3800 QSQ
-3808 ARHRLSLTDDG
+3808 HRLSITDDS
-3819 KKQHDAAA
+3819 KKQDL
-3827 ATAAAANS
+3827 N
-3835 ASAGGGGA
+3835 AS
-3843 SGGLTDDSKHARS
+3843 LTDDSKNAQA
-3856 PPPLSESQ
+3856 PLALTESH

-3873 SPGAIQQLLDS
+3873 SPEAIKQLLDS

-3890 VRSLAALCCSLLAS
+3890 VRSLVNFCFNHISSSDCATTHTDFTQERLRRQHTSQHFS
-3904 ADLPLPGGATVPPT
+3904 RMPVTADLV
-3918 STPASASAPSSSSS
+3918 API
-3932 SSSPP
+3932 
-3937 SSSAASTSSSPAE
+3937 
-3950 RRHHHLHH
+3950 
-3958 HQSQSHHHHHH
+3958 
-3969 SHHSH
+3969 
-3974 SSSSYHSMPSTSS
+3974 
-3987 SSSPPSSSSSSSF
+3987 
-4000 SCPPPPPPPPVNRAT
+4000 
-4015 LSPELA
+4015 
-4021 APVLRFLTE
+4021 LRFLTE
-4030 VGNSHAMKD
+4030 VGNCHVMKD
-4039 WLGGPEVNPLWTA
+4039 WLGSAEVNPLWTA
-4052 LLFLLCHSS
+4052 LLFLLCHSGAS
-4061 ASAGTSA
+4061 TAGHVIGPPHASSRCTMLNSSAG
-4068 TTSPT
+4068 
-4073 TNTTN
+4073 N
-4078 NTTNTTNTNTAT
+4078 
-4090 TSNGSTSNGQV
+4090 
-4101 AAAASASASAS
+4101 
-4112 GMGASASSPCSSP
+4112 
-4125 LSTSPAGAS
+4125 
-4134 AAAGPSSSMSGSSI
+4134 
-4148 AGPSTAPLLPPP
+4148 
-4160 PPPLAYSSSASAS
+4160 
-4173 ATAAAMGTSTA
+4173 
-4184 AASGSRYSLGSGGR
+4184 
-4198 AGGLTTQQ
+4198 GLTTQQ
-4206 RTSLENA
+4206 RTAVENA

-4223 CHPNNQRLMA
+4223 GHPNNQRLMA
-4233 QVLCELFQSAPQRG
+4233 QVLCELFQSSPQRG
-4247 NVPISGNISGFI
+4247 SLPASANISGFI

-4266 MLEDEKVTVFLQSP
+4266 MLEDEKVTMFLQSP

-4289 ATSHVIQHPMYGA
+4289 ATSHIIQHPMYGA
-4302 GHKYRTLHLPISTTL
+4302 GHKFRTLHLPISTTL
-4317 ADVLDRVSDTP
+4317 AELLDRVSDTP
-4328 SITAKLMSE
+4328 SITAKLISE
-4337 QKEDKEKKNHEEKE
+4337 QKDDKEKKNLEEKE
-4351 KMKADNGF
+4351 KVKAENGF

-4374 SKRALSTPPRPP
+4374 SKRAVSSTPPRPP

-4391 VMSDKLSASSG
+4391 LIADKVGGSSSG
-4402 VDPAAKTVS
+4402 VDSSNKTIS
-4411 VPVFH
+4411 IPVFH

-4428 GEMTLAQLL
+4428 PEMTLAQLL
-4437 TLLYDRKLPQGYR
+4437 TLLYERKLPQGFR
-4450 SIDMTVKLGSKL
+4450 SVDLTVKLGSKVI
-4462 SSDPGLSK
+4462 SDPSLSK

-4476 LRTEKEHG
+4476 LHTEKEHG
-4484 EMLSSCPEDEP
+4484 DLLGTCPEDEALS
-4495 MTPGDECL
+4495 PGDECV
-4503 EAAIDESL
+4503 DSL
-4511 LETNPIQSP
+4511 LDDSYLETCPIQSP

-4533 AERLPMLYPDV
+4533 AERLPILYPDV

-4550 PVVASSSQEK
+4550 PVVTSTTQEK

-4574 SGELVYEAPENI
+4574 SGELVYEAPETI

-4593 KSPVQT
+4593 KSAVQT

-4657 VLPTLPFHVLRALF
+4657 VLPTLPFHVLRTLF
-4671 SSTPLTTDDGLLL
+4671 STMPLTTDDGVLL
-4684 RRIALEIGAI
+4684 RRMALEIGAI

-4699 CLSALSHHAPRVPST
+4699 CLSALSHHAPRIPNSST
-4714 NGNQNEVVTGH
+4714 SQTEPQVSSTH
-4725 GAGTSEEQQLYWA
+4725 SSGTCEEQQLYWA

-4762 LEEEHVTCLLQ
+4762 LEEEHVTCLLL
-4773 VLASYINPAGCVG
+4773 VLASYINPSGCAIN
-4786 HGEAPSSESRGQNS
+4786 GETQISESRGQNS
-4800 AALPSV
+4800 NALPSV
-4806 LQELLSQSCLIPAMS
+4806 LLELLSQSCLIPAMS

-4846 RAISS
+4846 RGIAS
-4851 CTSLVPLLLPLSGDP
+4851 CVALVPLLLPLTGG
-4866 AQEEEEEEE
+4866 EEEEEQ
-4875 RSESQTSVGM
+4875 SESQASVGT

-4903 KKDKSKGV
+4903 KKDKAKAGV
-4911 VKAEPSDPEPE
+4911 KPDASDPEPE

-4937 VYAATTSL
+4937 VSAATTSL

-4951 KKLAESSKKAST
+4951 KKLAEFSKKSSVKS
-4963 RPKPLSV
+4963 KPFSI
-4970 LRSLEEKYVAAMK
+4970 LRSLEEKYVAIMK
-4983 KLQFDTFEMVSEDE
+4983 KLQFDTFEMVSED
-4997 DGKLVFKVNYH
+4997 DAGKLVFKMNYH
-5008 YMTQVKN
+5008 FMSQVKN

-5144 VQSLILVSEPYF
+5144 IQSLILVSEPYF
-5156 NEPGYERSR
+5156 NEPGYERAR
-5165 GTPSGTQSS
+5165 GTPGGTQSS

-5181 RQASVKWAMLE
+5181 RQATVKWAMLE
-5192 QMRNPSPCFKEVIHK
+5192 QIRNASPCFKEVIHK
-5207 HFYLKRAEIMGQ
+5207 HFYLKRAEIMAQ
-5219 CEEWITDIQQYSSDK
+5219 CEDWIVDIQQFSSDK

-5253 LREELLKLPCPEG
+5253 LREELLKLLCPEG
-5266 LEPDGEDFSDK
+5266 LDPDGDDS
-5277 SSALLVKELPNQDA
+5277 A
-5291 EKPGGSQDAHCS
+5291 EKCLAAAASCEETTLHEQAKPSSSKDTS
-5303 EGQL
+5303 SDFFF

>member
-12 STSSDW
+12 SNPDW

-74 GGRVRCQYFPA
+74 GGSVRCQYFPA
-85 VDKVLFVDDYAVGCR
+85 VDKVLFVDDCAVGCR

-113 QAPVSKPEDMVQ
+113 QAPVSRPEDMVQ

-132 AQQLLSACVEKVDV
+132 AQQMLYACLEKVDI

-157 QLKEGLKSTSHE
+157 QLKEGLKNTSHE

-186 PHHVIKVVASAI
+186 PHHVLKLVASAI

-203 KMNQNVAAL
+203 KLNQNVGAL
-212 SVASSIMDRLS
+212 SVASSVMDRLS

-339 AQFPSPDG
+339 AQFPSSDC

-362 LAAATKR
+362 LATATKM

-387 EINPYDPVILRQLFL
+387 EVNPYDPVILRQLIL
-402 SSGEQGLG
+402 SG
-410 SESTESR
+410 SEQPSVSGSESR

-431 DLPKLEGD
+431 DIPKLEGD

-460 HPCQKE
+460 LLGPKE
-466 NLEVSLGVTALS
+466 SIEVSVGVTALS
-478 VLQQPEKL
+478 ILQQPEKL

-511 AQAKADNKA
+511 SLGPAKPDKA
-520 KDKPSAAEQHN
+520 KDKLAEPHN
-531 IPFPCLLTGGLL
+531 IPFPCLLAGGLL
-543 SYRSAASSPLAG
+543 SYRSAAASPMA
-555 GPPPPPPSLAPT
+555 PPQSRRQPNSPVRTPVPESLAPH
-567 LTPTRGRPPPSSSSS
+567 
-582 SSSTLVG
+582 
-589 VPDGPLLRTQAPEV
+589 
-603 TPNTPIV
+603 
-610 VVGTPDQ
+610 Q
-617 GPMEIESCPPP
+617 GPMEIEMCEPPS
-628 PVVVPP
+628 
-634 ELVASPGG
+634 ELGSPGPPAG
-642 GGLPVSAI
+642 APV
-650 RRTIP
+650 RRTMP

-668 ASGSGKVFAQM
+668 ASGKVFAQM

-684 KSLHEEGF
+684 KGLHEEGF

-703 SHEQLLLQDP
+703 THEQLLLQDP

-722 DATAGLGSGTGS
+722 DAAAGLGPPDG
-734 GSGTGNNAS
+734 
-743 VTDPGP
+743 
-749 EKWGSMAA
+749 EKWSSLGSV
-757 PRPGAL
+757 PRPGSL
-763 VQCLRLPKELE
+763 VQCLRLPKALE

-810 EALNN
+810 EALNT
-815 LNRLHSALCSRGNS
+815 LNRLHSALCGRRKGQ
-829 RNKDD
+829 
-834 LHHHH
+834 
-839 HHHHPA
+839 A
-845 LVPTMANGIEGG
+845 LANG
-857 HGALPLPGT
+857 HQSHAGT
-866 SPPQQTPLILPPDQQ
+866 SPPQTPLILPPPDQQ
-881 PLLQPPLSPQQ
+881 QEQPHASRPL
-892 TPTSP
+892 
-897 SSRGVF
+897 
-903 GGVSTGGNNNNSSGG
+903 GGSGG
-918 GGYLVLYKLNY
+918 GGYLALYKLNY
-929 STRIVTLEEEPV
+929 STRVVTLEEEPV
-941 RVQHIREPRDAVTSL
+941 KVQQIWDPRDAITSL
-956 ILLPADVLDGREEDG
+956 LLLPPDVLDAREDDG
-971 EDASDDTPPGL
+971 EDTSEESTPSGV
-982 KNGPVSASS
+982 KNGAGT
-991 GPNMA
+991 GP
-996 AGGSSGGVGGSSTA
+996 STA
-1010 AGVMA
+1010 AA
-1015 ASTGHGPSASSPLAA
+1015 PNATA
-1030 GMAAST
+1030 GSG
-1036 AKEKLVVTTQA
+1036 KEKRTEVTGLGHLVVTTQA
-1047 GYIMVLDL
+1047 GCVMILDL
-1055 ATLEVL
+1055 STLEVL
-1061 AKVEPPVKESG
+1061 AKVEPPRKEG
-1072 DEVDPFVSVTYC
+1072 TDEVDPFVSVTYC
-1084 SGTDRLCACTKGG
+1084 SGTDRLCVCTAGG

-1105 GVFDDIDDADIFV
+1105 GVCDDIDDADIFV
-1118 DGPLSKGVDQLF
+1118 DGPVSKGVEQLL
-1130 EGTKP
+1130 EGAKA
-1135 SSNPSSPGITAGV
+1135 SSNPSSPGISGV
-1148 DLLVDQA
+1148 DLLVDQP
-1155 LGVEV
+1155 LTVET

-1212 TRTWKLQSDSSS
+1212 TRTWKLQSDSTS

-1239 VGHVDFKFVMNANIT
+1239 VGHVDFKFVLNASIP

-1267 APGLGKVN
+1267 APGLGKGN
-1275 ETAVD
+1275 ESAVD
-1280 RQITFPLS
+1280 RQIAFPL
-1288 QALHTNGERN
+1288 AHVLHANGERN
-1298 GQPLLHDFTED
+1298 GQPFLPDFGDD
-1309 IQFMDIEESPGSRL
+1309 IQFMDIEETAGSRL

-1377 KAVSDK
+1377 KAVCEK
-1383 GMEESPRPVV
+1383 GPEESPRRLL
-1393 RMPSKPQSSKAQ
+1393 RMTPAKAQCSKAP

-1412 RAQAT
+1412 KAQAT
-1417 KEKASTSKVE
+1417 KEKASTSKVDSQVA
-1427 PPTASKK
+1427 PKK
-1434 PDNLRGCDL
+1434 TDNLRGCDL
-1443 LQEVSITIRRF
+1443 LLEVSITVRRF
-1454 KKTSIPKERIQRCS
+1454 KKTSVPKERVQRCA
-1468 MLQFPEFHE
+1468 MLQFPELPE
-1477 RLLNGLCKR
+1477 KLLRALCQR
-1486 TEETDSTEHGQSLI
+1486 GEEAPPSEHSHSLT

-1505 WLAGVYSNGSCSPR
+1505 WLAGVYSNGPYSFR
-1519 EGKEGLLIK
+1519 EGKEGLQTK
-1528 TRKRLTDMVRVCFF
+1528 TRKRLPDIIRACFF

-1547 IAHKCAR
+1547 VAHKCAR
-1554 FLALCISNGKGD
+1554 FLALCISNGKGEAS
-1566 PGQQGFGMALLKALL
+1566 QQGFGQALLRALL
-1581 ENMPYLPAAATGGA
+1581 DNMPYLPAAATGGS

-1610 LAGCSTACASLLTA
+1610 LASCSTACASLLTA
-1624 VSRQLQDRL
+1624 VSRQLQERL

-1644 GLYSSPFDPV
+1644 GLYGSPFDPV

-1665 KNAFNS
+1665 KNAYNS
-1671 GIGVQSDE
+1671 SVSSQSDE

-1687 GNGKVSNCA
+1687 GNGKVSGCE

-1733 MFTVSTFGVTPAVG
+1733 MFTVSTFGVTPTVA
-1747 GLSAGS
+1747 GLSAGP

-1803 EAKLHQTTSAAAAA
+1803 EAKLHQTTSAAAQ
-1817 AASGVGP
+1817 AASSVGP
-1824 IHNSVPS
+1824 VHNSVPP
-1831 NPSASG
+1831 NPAG
-1837 SASASSAPGFF
+1837 APGFF

-1877 SAAISVELA
+1877 SAAIGVELA
-1886 QLFPGSIMDPPAVNL
+1886 QLFPGSIVEPLPVNL
-1901 AAHNKNS
+1901 S
-1908 HKPKPVSHAQN
+1908 AQN
-1919 PMGSGLALALSQASH
+1919 KSTHKAKPSPMGCGLALAISHASH
-1934 FLQPPPHQSIIIE
+1934 FLQPPPHQSVIIE

-2001 DIATHSLILHDLL
+2001 DISTHSLVLHDLL

-2046 HTYILPWESE
+2046 HTYILPWEGE

-2066 ESEAASQPDVDQ
+2066 ESEAACQPDLEQ
-2078 HLAMMVALQED
+2078 HLTMMAALQED

-2103 LLQSIDLP
+2103 LLQNVDLP

-2129 VEEDQRVFSAYQDC
+2129 VEEDSRVFSAYQDC
-2143 VQLQLQLN
+2143 MQLQLQLN

-2162 SLGAS
+2162 SLGAG
-2167 RKPLPDAAYAS
+2167 RARAPDT
-2178 YAYDA
+2178 
-2183 RELVHSS
+2183 REPRDLVHNS
-2190 STEQLRTVIR
+2190 STEQLRTIIR

-2205 LLSLLHTNNGH
+2205 LLSLLHGSNGH
-2216 SVPSVLQSTFH
+2216 CVPAVLRSTFH

-2232 ELFKHLCIS
+2232 ELFKQLCIS

-2246 RLHTGL
+2246 RLHAGL
-2252 LLVQLCGG
+2252 LLVQLCGT
-2260 ERWWGQ
+2260 EPWWGQ

-2279 QLLIFPQDRVFMLLS
+2279 QLLVFPQDRVFMLLS

-2320 LQQSHSLQARRTE
+2320 LQQPSVSLHRRTE

-2352 DYVASVEDEASASKK
+2352 DYVASVEDEASSTKK
-2367 QLGGKDRDR
+2367 HLSKDRER

-2388 SLQSQNMSRST
+2388 SLQSQNTSRST

-2412 VRKQLVHTK
+2412 IRKQLVHHK

-2432 ALMEQI
+2432 ALVEQI
-2438 EKEKIQSNKSSSYK
+2438 EKEKVQSNKGSSYK
-2452 LLVEHAKLKQAT
+2452 LLVEQAKLKQAT

-2485 DTEASASGAA
+2485 DSETTASASAV
-2495 KEAPE
+2495 KETPE
-2500 VELLPFTLAHE
+2500 VEPLPFTLAHE
-2511 RCISVVQKLALFLL
+2511 RCICVAQKLVLFLL

-2559 VSEQQLERLLLLL
+2559 VSEQQLERVLLLL

-2599 ILAGELLSPASL
+2599 ILAGELLSPVGL
-2611 DGMDEGASLGEEAGA
+2611 DGLEEGAVSEEPGPASSSGGADSDDSLPQAT
-2626 AAAVAACAVAS
+2626 
-2637 ALAEPEEALA
+2637 
-2647 QPSPLP
+2647 PLT
-2653 LVESIDETLP
+2653 LVETIDEPLG
-2663 PDIIAGTPGTS
+2663 PDLIAG
-2674 SSSVFQSAPPL
+2674 APPL
-2685 SSLEKDKDIDF
+2685 SSLDKDKDIDF

-2714 EKDPLAAKVFKPIGS
+2714 EKDPLAAKVFKPISS

-2737 DYGTYNYN
+2737 DYGTYSYN
-2745 AYVGGAGIPVSKPP
+2745 PYIGGAGIPISKPP
-2759 AAQEKPGAQSLSV
+2759 ATVEKPGSQSLSV

-2803 SILQA
+2803 AILQA
-2808 LTSTSPAVVQ
+2808 LTSNLPAVPQ
-2818 SSNGTDDS
+2818 AANGTDDS

-2831 HGSSSP
+2831 HSSP
-2837 PGGSSSSSS
+2837 PACS
-2846 LVVQPSSI
+2846 LMVQPSSI

-2880 LWLTLSLNSCPG
+2880 LWLTLSLNSSSG
-2892 SADDGGSDIF
+2892 GTEESGSDIF

-2908 VPTIPLNQASI
+2908 IPTIPLNQASI
-2919 SSFLTVLAWYPNTSL
+2919 SSFLSVLAWYPNTSL
-2934 RTWCLVLHSL
+2934 RAWCLVLHSL
-2944 TLMTNMPSSS
+2944 TLMTNMS
-2954 ASASSSG
+2954 AVG
-2961 LGGHEST
+2961 VHEST
-2968 AQQMVSELT
+2968 AQQMVSDPT
-2977 LVPVLV
+2977 LVHVLV

-2994 SQHSSQVGP
+2994 SQHTSQVGP
-3003 TATQAMQEFL
+3003 TATQALQEFL

-3025 QLFSEF
+3025 QMFSDF
-3031 LLELMHILSME
+3031 LLKLVHILSTE
-3042 RGPLLSGQG
+3042 RGPFHSAQG

-3064 EQSFETVS
+3064 EQNFEVVS
-3072 VGTIMAVVES
+3072 VSTITAVIES
-3082 ITFLVHHYIT
+3082 VTFLVHHYIT

-3131 ETTRDQLMFNL
+3131 ETTRDQLMFDL
-3142 LKLVNTLVKLPL
+3142 LKLVNALVMLPL
-3154 TADGKFSGRVPPP
+3154 SGDREFSGRLPPT
-3167 GNGSSDSVSDEEK
+3167 GSAASDSVSDEEK
-3180 VCGSKEGPG
+3180 VCGSKEG
-3189 QGGATPHQGPAV
+3189 GASGTATHQGPAV
-3201 GVADLVLGN
+3201 GVADLVLAN
-3210 QQVMSQILS
+3210 QQIMSQILS

-3269 ATSVQVMLQPILTYM
+3269 ATSVHVMLQPILTYM

-3445 VHIQP
+3445 LHIQP

-3466 SADGVNMLPLSTPV
+3466 SADGVNMLPLSAPV
-3480 ITSGL
+3480 VTSGL
-3485 TYIKIQLVKA
+3485 TYIKIQLVRA

-3507 PRDASTLGLSQIKLL
+3507 PRDASTLGLSQVKLL

-3564 SDLEAVMASAA
+3564 SELEVMMASAA

-3612 TAIGLRL
+3612 TRIGLKL

-3624 RNCAASGTDPNNLNS
+3624 RNCAASGTDLANLNS

-3661 GTTQDPGTKDRV
+3661 GTTQDPGTKDRI
-3673 QALLQWVHDSAR
+3673 QALLQWVHDSSQ
-3685 VAAMKR
+3685 VAALKR
-3691 SAPLGYM
+3691 SSMASFM
-3698 GPSATS
+3698 VPSVS
-3704 PREYGLLMP
+3704 RSCEYGLLMP

-3722 AILWHS
+3722 AVLWHS
-3728 YELPVDYD
+3728 YEMPVEYD
-3736 LPALLNRE
+3736 LPALLSRE

-3750 NWSMSLACNLVLKK
+3750 NWSMSLPCNMVLKK
-3764 AVDSLLCSMCH
+3764 AVDSLLCSICH
-3775 VHPSYFSLLM
+3775 IHPNYFSLLM
-3785 SWMGIVPSATVSAVA
+3785 SWMGLVA
-3800 AMASAQSQ
+3800 PPAAQTQAQRRLAM
-3808 ARHRLSLTDDG
+3808 TDDG
-3819 KKQHDAAA
+3819 KKQHELRGAAA
-3827 ATAAAANS
+3827 
-3835 ASAGGGGA
+3835 
-3843 SGGLTDDSKHARS
+3843 LTDDSKHARGPTPV
-3856 PPPLSESQ
+3856 PPALSESQ

-3873 SPGAIQQLLDS
+3873 SPGAIRQLLES
-3884 GLPSLL
+3884 GLPGLL
-3890 VRSLAALCCSLLAS
+3890 VRGLAALCCSLLAG
-3904 ADLPLPGGATVPPT
+3904 ADLPLPTCVSGQSERRP
-3918 STPASASAPSSSSS
+3918 SQHNHPASALAPSASSW
-3932 SSSPP
+3932 PGRLP
-3937 SSSAASTSSSPAE
+3937 
-3950 RRHHHLHH
+3950 L
-3958 HQSQSHHHHHH
+3958 
-3969 SHHSH
+3969 
-3974 SSSSYHSMPSTSS
+3974 
-3987 SSSPPSSSSSSSF
+3987 
-4000 SCPPPPPPPPVNRAT
+4000 C
-4015 LSPELA
+4015 PELA

-4030 VGNSHAMKD
+4030 VGNSHTMKD
-4039 WLGGPEVNPLWTA
+4039 WLGGAEVNPLWTS

-4061 ASAGTSA
+4061 ASGVGTGGHGTSSSTPAGTRFSL
-4068 TTSPT
+4068 
-4073 TNTTN
+4073 
-4078 NTTNTTNTNTAT
+4078 
-4090 TSNGSTSNGQV
+4090 
-4101 AAAASASASAS
+4101 ASA
-4112 GMGASASSPCSSP
+4112 GRSS
-4125 LSTSPAGAS
+4125 
-4134 AAAGPSSSMSGSSI
+4134 
-4148 AGPSTAPLLPPP
+4148 
-4160 PPPLAYSSSASAS
+4160 
-4173 ATAAAMGTSTA
+4173 
-4184 AASGSRYSLGSGGR
+4184 
-4198 AGGLTTQQ
+4198 GLTTQQ
-4206 RTSLENA
+4206 RTAIENA

-4247 NVPISGNISGFI
+4247 NIPVSGNISGFI

-4302 GHKYRTLHLPISTTL
+4302 GHKFRKLHLPISTTL
-4317 ADVLDRVSDTP
+4317 AEVLDRVSDTP
-4328 SITAKLMSE
+4328 SITAKLLNE

-4391 VMSDKLSASSG
+4391 VLSDKLASSSG
-4402 VDPAAKTVS
+4402 VDSSAKTIS

-4428 GEMTLAQLL
+4428 AEMTLAQLL

-4450 SIDMTVKLGSKL
+4450 SIDLTVKLGSKVI
-4462 SSDPGLSK
+4462 SDSGLSK

-4476 LRTEKEHG
+4476 LRTEKEHC

-4495 MTPGDECL
+4495 MTLSEECVD
-4503 EAAIDESL
+4503 ATVDESL
-4511 LETNPIQSP
+4511 LETSPIQSP

-4550 PVVASSSQEK
+4550 PVAPTSAPEK

-4574 SGELVYEAPENI
+4574 SGELVYEAPESL

-4593 KSPVQT
+4593 KSPVPST
-4599 MSPIPAHSLAAF
+4599 SPIPAHSLAAF

-4621 EVLLKERK
+4621 EVLLQERK

-4657 VLPTLPFHVLRALF
+4657 VLPTLPFHVLRSLF
-4671 SSTPLTTDDGLLL
+4671 SATPLTTDDGLVL
-4684 RRIALEIGAI
+4684 RRMALEIGAV

-4699 CLSALSHHAPRVPST
+4699 CLSALSHHAPRVP
-4714 NGNQNEVVTGH
+4714 NGGASQSEPQVSSGH
-4725 GAGTSEEQQLYWA
+4725 GGGTTEEQQLYWA

-4786 HGEAPSSESRGQNS
+4786 AVETPSVEGRGHNS

-4846 RAISS
+4846 RALST
-4851 CTSLVPLLLPLSGDP
+4851 CTGLVPLLLPLSGD
-4866 AQEEEEEEE
+4866 AGEEDEDEE
-4875 RSESQTSVGM
+4875 RCESPASVGM

-4903 KKDKSKGV
+4903 KKDKSKAV
-4911 VKAEPSDPEPE
+4911 MKTEPSDPEPE
-4922 GLTLLVPDIQRTAEI
+4922 GLTLLVPDIQKTAEI

-4945 RQANQE
+4945 RQANHE
-4951 KKLAESSKKAST
+4951 RKMAECSRKAVA

-4970 LRSLEEKYVAAMK
+4970 LRSLEEKYVSAMK
-4983 KLQFDTFEMVSEDE
+4983 KLQFDTFEMVCEDE
-4997 DGKLVFKVNYH
+4997 DSKLVFKVNYH
-5008 YMTQVKN
+5008 YMSQVKN
-5015 ASDANSAARAR
+5015 ASDGNSAARAR

-5144 VQSLILVSEPYF
+5144 VQSLILVAEPYF

-5181 RQASVKWAMLE
+5181 RQATVKWAMLE
-5192 QMRNPSPCFKEVIHK
+5192 QIRNPSACFKEVIHK
-5207 HFYLKRAEIMGQ
+5207 HFYLKRAEIMAQ
-5219 CEEWITDIQQYSSDK
+5219 CEDWISDIQQYSSDK

-5266 LEPDGEDFSDK
+5266 LEPNGEEFPEK
-5277 SSALLVKELPNQDA
+5277 SSSLMVKELSEQEP
-5291 EKPGGSQDAHCS
+5291 EKQSDSQEAQCS
-5303 EGQL
+5303 DGQL

>member
-1 MAAAASPGSCS
+1 MVTGGGAAPPGTVTEPLPSVIVLSAGRKMAAAAAAASGPGCS
-12 STSSDW
+12 SAAGSGAAGVSEW
-18 VVLRDG
+18 LVLRDG
-24 CLRCDEEGLRSL
+24 CMHCDADGLHSL

-51 GSIKVIDGT
+51 GTIKVIDGT
-60 SGAILQASALHAKP
+60 SGATLQASALSAKP
-74 GGRVRCQYFPA
+74 GGQVKCQYISA
-85 VDKVLFVDDYAVGCR
+85 VDKVIFVDDYAVGCR

-113 QAPVSKPEDMVQ
+113 QTPVSKQDDVVQ

-132 AQQLLSACVEKVDV
+132 AQQLLSACLEKVDI
-146 SNTEGY
+146 SSTEGY
-152 DLFLT
+152 DLFIT
-157 QLKEGLKSTSHE
+157 QLKDGLKNTSHE

-186 PHHVIKVVASAI
+186 PHHVLKSIASAI

-203 KMNQNVAAL
+203 KINQNVAAL
-212 SVASSIMDRLS
+212 PVASSVMDRLS
-223 YLLPSGRPEL
+223 YLLPSARPEL

-253 ETFTSWPHAG
+253 ETFTSWPHVG

-282 STGDDRAMC
+282 SSGDDRAMC

-339 AQFPSPDG
+339 AQFPCTDG
-347 SDKIACYGFGSCPHF
+347 TDRISCFGSGSCPHF

-387 EINPYDPVILRQLFL
+387 EINAYDPAIVQQLILSGDP
-402 SSGEQGLG
+402 SSGVD
-410 SESTESR
+410 SR
-417 RPTLAWLEDTSSCS
+417 RPTLAWLEDSSSCS
-431 DLPKLEGD
+431 DIPKLEGD
-439 SDDQLEDSDSE
+439 SDDLLEDSDSE
-450 EHSRSESVTG
+450 EHSRSDSVTG
-460 HPCQKE
+460 HTSQKE
-466 NLEVSLGVTALS
+466 AMEVSLDITALS
-478 VLQQPEKL
+478 ILQQPEKL
-486 QWEVVASVLEDTV
+486 QWEIVANVLEDTV

-505 GANPAL
+505 GANPCL
-511 AQAKADNKA
+511 TNSKSEKTKEKHQ
-520 KDKPSAAEQHN
+520 EQHN
-531 IPFPCLLTGGLL
+531 IPFPCLLAGGLL
-543 SYRSAASSPLAG
+543 TYKSPATSPISSNSHRSLDGLSRTQGESISEQGSTDNESCTNSELNSPL
-555 GPPPPPPSLAPT
+555 
-567 LTPTRGRPPPSSSSS
+567 
-582 SSSTLVG
+582 V
-589 VPDGPLLRTQAPEV
+589 
-603 TPNTPIV
+603 
-610 VVGTPDQ
+610 
-617 GPMEIESCPPP
+617 
-628 PVVVPP
+628 
-634 ELVASPGG
+634 
-642 GGLPVSAI
+642 
-650 RRTIP
+650 RRTLP
-655 VLLLYSIKEADEK
+655 VLLLYSIKESDEK
-668 ASGSGKVFAQM
+668 AGKIFSQM
-679 NSLMG
+679 NNIMS
-684 KSLHEEGF
+684 KSLHDDGF
-692 TVPQIIEMEFD
+692 TVPQIIEMELD
-703 SHEQLLLQDP
+703 SQEQLLLQDP
-713 PITYIQQFA
+713 PVTYIQQFA
-722 DATAGLGSGTGS
+722 DAAANLTSPDS
-734 GSGTGNNAS
+734 
-743 VTDPGP
+743 
-749 EKWGSMAA
+749 EKWNSVF
-757 PRPGAL
+757 PKPGTL
-763 VQCLRLPKELE
+763 VQCLRLPKFAE
-774 EENLYVDSITPCSD
+774 EENLCIDSITPCAD
-788 GLHLLVGLQPCS
+788 GIHLLVGLRTCP

-815 LNRLHSALCSRGNS
+815 LNKLNSALCNRRKGELESNLAVVNGANIS
-829 RNKDD
+829 VIQ
-834 LHHHH
+834 HES
-839 HHHHPA
+839 PA
-845 LVPTMANGIEGG
+845 DV
-857 HGALPLPGT
+857 
-866 SPPQQTPLILPPDQQ
+866 QTPLIIQ
-881 PLLQPPLSPQQ
+881 PEQ
-892 TPTSP
+892 
-897 SSRGVF
+897 RN
-903 GGVSTGGNNNNSSGG
+903 VS
-918 GGYLVLYKLNY
+918 GGYLVLYKMNY
-929 STRIVTLEEEPV
+929 ATRIVTLEEEPIKI
-941 RVQHIREPRDAVTSL
+941 QHIKDPQDTITSL
-956 ILLPADVLDGREEDG
+956 ILLPPDILDNREDDCEEPIEDMQLT
-971 EDASDDTPPGL
+971 S
-982 KNGPVSASS
+982 KNGFEREKTSDI
-991 GPNMA
+991 
-996 AGGSSGGVGGSSTA
+996 STL
-1010 AGVMA
+1010 
-1015 ASTGHGPSASSPLAA
+1015 GH
-1030 GMAAST
+1030 
-1036 AKEKLVVTTQA
+1036 LVITTQG
-1047 GYIMVLDL
+1047 GYVKILDL
-1055 ATLEVL
+1055 SNFEIL
-1061 AKVEPPVKESG
+1061 AKVEPPKKEG
-1072 DEVDPFVSVTYC
+1072 TEEQDTFVSVIYC

-1105 GVFDDIDDADIFV
+1105 GTCDDIDEADILV
-1118 DGPLSKGVDQLF
+1118 DGSLSKGIEPSS
-1130 EGTKP
+1130 EGSKP
-1135 SSNPSSPGITAGV
+1135 LSNPSSPGISGV
-1148 DLLVDQA
+1148 DLLVDQPFT
-1155 LGVEV
+1155 LEI
-1160 LSSLVELTRFETL
+1160 LTSLVELTRFETL

-1212 TRTWKLQSDSSS
+1212 TRTWKLQTDSNS

-1239 VGHVDFKFVMNANIT
+1239 VGHVDFKFVLNSNIT

-1275 ETAVD
+1275 ALNIEVEQNGKPSLVD
-1280 RQITFPLS
+1280 LNEEMQ
-1288 QALHTNGERN
+1288 H
-1298 GQPLLHDFTED
+1298 
-1309 IQFMDIEESPGSRL
+1309 MDVEESQCLRL

-1353 LSLTSPKLVK
+1353 LTLTSPKLVK

-1370 RSFLVHI
+1370 RSFLIHV
-1377 KAVSDK
+1377 KAVNER
-1383 GMEESPRPVV
+1383 GTEEICNGGIRPVV
-1393 RMPSKPQSSKAQ
+1393 RLPSLKHQSNKGY
-1405 SLSSLLQ
+1405 SLASLL
-1412 RAQAT
+1412 AKVAAG
-1417 KEKASTSKVE
+1417 KEKSSNVKNENTSGTRKSE
-1427 PPTASKK
+1427 
-1434 PDNLRGCDL
+1434 NLRGCDL
-1443 LQEVSITIRRF
+1443 LQEVSVTIRRF
-1454 KKTSIPKERIQRCS
+1454 KKTSISKERVQRCA
-1468 MLQFPEFHE
+1468 MLQFSEFHE
-1477 RLLNGLCKR
+1477 KLLNTLCRK
-1486 TEETDSTEHGQSLI
+1486 TDDGQITEHAQSLV
-1500 LDILC
+1500 LDTLC
-1505 WLAGVYSNGSCSPR
+1505 WLAGVHSNGPGSS
-1519 EGKEGLLIK
+1519 KEGNESLLSK
-1528 TRKRLTDMVRVCFF
+1528 TRKCLSDIVRVCFF
-1542 QAGRS
+1542 EAGRS

-1554 FLALCISNGKGD
+1554 FLALCISNGKCD
-1566 PGQQGFGMALLKALL
+1566 PCQPGFGSVLLKALL
-1581 ENMPYLPAAATGGA
+1581 DNMSFLPAAATGGS
-1595 VFWYFVLLNYVKDED
+1595 VYWYFVLLNYVKDED

-1633 TPLEALLQTRY
+1633 TPMEALLQTRY

-1659 VSGSSC
+1659 MSGSSC
-1665 KNAFNS
+1665 KNVYNS
-1671 GIGVQSDE
+1671 SIGVQSDE
-1679 IDLSDILS
+1679 IDLSDVLS
-1687 GNGKVSNCA
+1687 GNGKVSSCT
-1696 AAEGSFTALTGLL
+1696 AAEGSFTSLTGLL

-1726 VERDDAS
+1726 IERDDA
-1733 MFTVSTFGVTPAVG
+1733 
-1747 GLSAGS
+1747 
-1753 VGEASTALSSAAQ
+1753 
-1766 VALQSLSHAMVS
+1766 
-1778 AEQQLQVLQ
+1778 
-1787 EKQQQLLKLQ
+1787 
-1797 QQKAKL
+1797 
-1803 EAKLHQTTSAAAAA
+1803 
-1817 AASGVGP
+1817 
-1824 IHNSVPS
+1824 
-1831 NPSASG
+1831 
-1837 SASASSAPGFF
+1837 
-1848 IHPSDVIPP
+1848 
-1857 TPKTTPLF
+1857 
-1865 MTPPLTPPNEAV
+1865 
-1877 SAAISVELA
+1877 
-1886 QLFPGSIMDPPAVNL
+1886 
-1901 AAHNKNS
+1901 
-1908 HKPKPVSHAQN
+1908 
-1919 PMGSGLALALSQASH
+1919 
-1934 FLQPPPHQSIIIE
+1934 
-1947 RMHSGARRFVTLD
+1947 RARRFVTLD
-1960 FGRPVLLTDALIPT
+1960 FGRPILLTDVLIPT
-1974 CADLASLSIDIWTLG
+1974 CGDLASLSIDIWTLG

-2001 DIATHSLILHDLL
+2001 DISTHSLILHDLI

-2056 LKLMHDPLRG
+2056 LKLMHDPLKGEG
-2066 ESEAASQPDVDQ
+2066 ESANQPEIDQ

-2089 IQCRYNLACHRLET
+2089 IQCRYNLACHRLES

-2129 VEEDQRVFSAYQDC
+2129 VEEDSRVFSAYQDC
-2143 VQLQLQLN
+2143 IQLQLQLN
-2151 LAHHAVQRLRV
+2151 LAHNAVQRLKV
-2162 SLGAS
+2162 ALGAS
-2167 RKPLPDAAYAS
+2167 RKMLSETSNPEDLIQT
-2178 YAYDA
+2178 
-2183 RELVHSS
+2183 S
-2190 STEQLRTVIR
+2190 STEQLRTIIR

-2205 LLSLLHTNNGH
+2205 LLSLLHASNGH
-2216 SVPSVLQSTFH
+2216 SVPAVLQSTFH

-2306 LEGLLNLLDSLLSP
+2306 LESLLNLLDNLLSP
-2320 LQQSHSLQARRTE
+2320 LQPQLPMHRRTE

-2352 DYVASVEDEASASKK
+2352 DYVATVEDEAAAAKK
-2367 QLGGKDRDR
+2367 PLNGKDRER
-2376 SFTGNQ
+2376 FLTGNQ

-2388 SLQSQNMSRST
+2388 NLHTQSLNRSS
-2399 KGNSSLD
+2399 KGSSSLD

-2412 VRKQLVHTK
+2412 IRKQLVHHK

-2432 ALMEQI
+2432 ALVEQM
-2438 EKEKIQSNKSSSYK
+2438 EKEKIQSNKGSSYK
-2452 LLVEHAKLKQAT
+2452 LLVEQAKLKQAT

-2480 PRSSL
+2480 SRSNL
-2485 DTEASASGAA
+2485 DTEVTTT
-2495 KEAPE
+2495 KESPE
-2500 VELLPFTLAHE
+2500 IEPLPFTLAHE
-2511 RCISVVQKLALFLL
+2511 RCISVVQKLVLFLL

-2550 RPTIHLCEV
+2550 RPTIHLCEIV
-2559 VSEQQLERLLLLL
+2559 NEPQLERLLLLL

-2599 ILAGELLSPASL
+2599 ILAGELLAP
-2611 DGMDEGASLGEEAGA
+2611 
-2626 AAAVAACAVAS
+2626 VAAEAM
-2637 ALAEPEEALA
+2637 EEGTVGDDVGATAGDSDDSL
-2647 QPSPLP
+2647 QQSSVQL
-2653 LVESIDETLP
+2653 LETIDEPLTH
-2663 PDIIAGTPGTS
+2663 DITG
-2674 SSSVFQSAPPL
+2674 APPL
-2685 SSLEKDKDIDF
+2685 SSLEKDKEIDLE
-2696 DLLQDL
+2696 LLQDL
-2702 MDVDIDPLDIDL
+2702 MEVDIDPLDIDL
-2714 EKDPLAAKVFKPIGS
+2714 EKDPLAAKVFKPISS

-2745 AYVGGAGIPVSKPP
+2745 PYIGGLGIPVAKPP
-2759 AAQEKPGAQSLSV
+2759 ANTEKNGSQTVSV

-2785 LEQQAELMLKMMA
+2785 LEQQAELMLKMMS

-2808 LTSTSPAVVQ
+2808 LTNTSPALSQ
-2818 SSNGTDDS
+2818 SPTGTDDS
-2826 LLRGL
+2826 LLGGL
-2831 HGSSSP
+2831 QAANQTSQLIIQLSS
-2837 PGGSSSSSS
+2837 
-2846 LVVQPSSI
+2846 V
-2854 PMLSACF
+2854 PMLNVCF

-2880 LWLTLSLNSCPG
+2880 LWLTLSLNSSSSG
-2892 SADDGGSDIF
+2892 NKENGADIF
-2902 LFNASR
+2902 LYNANR
-2908 VPTIPLNQASI
+2908 IPVISLNQASI
-2919 SSFLTVLAWYPNTSL
+2919 TSFLTVLAWYPNTLL

-2944 TLMTNMPSSS
+2944 TLMTNMQLNSGSSS
-2954 ASASSSG
+2954 AIG
-2961 LGGHEST
+2961 TQEST
-2968 AQQMVSELT
+2968 AHLLVSDPNLIH
-2977 LVPVLV
+2977 VLV
-2983 RFLSGSNPHGT
+2983 KFLSGTSPHGT
-2994 SQHSSQVGP
+2994 NQHSPQVGP

-3025 QLFSEF
+3025 QIFSEF
-3031 LLELMHILSME
+3031 LLKLIHILSTE
-3042 RGPLLSGQG
+3042 RGAFQTGQG

-3064 EQSFETVS
+3064 EQNFEVVS
-3072 VGTIMAVVES
+3072 VSTISAVIES
-3082 ITFLVHHYIT
+3082 VTFLVHHYIT
-3092 CSDKVVSRS
+3092 CSDKVMSRS

-3114 GLFANIIRPG
+3114 GLFANLIRPG

-3131 ETTRDQLMFNL
+3131 EMTRDQLMFDL
-3142 LKLVNTLVKLPL
+3142 LKLVNILVQLPL
-3154 TADGKFSGRVPPP
+3154 SGNREYSARVSVTT
-3167 GNGSSDSVSDEEK
+3167 NTTDSVSDEEK
-3180 VCGSKEGPG
+3180 VSGGKDGNGSSTSV
-3189 QGGATPHQGPAV
+3189 QGSPAY
-3201 GVADLVLGN
+3201 VADLVLAN
-3210 QQVMSQILS
+3210 QQIMSQILS
-3219 ALGQC
+3219 ALGLC

-3258 LFTILTTLSKR
+3258 LFTILTTLSKK
-3269 ATSVQVMLQPILTYM
+3269 ASTVHMMLQPILTYM

-3294 LSTCQLSEPL
+3294 LATCQLSEPL

-3311 LDTSE
+3311 LDTSD

-3357 SGPGKAADGSL
+3357 SGPNKAVDSTL
-3368 KARVLASEPDNAEGL
+3368 KTRILASEPDNAEGI

-3445 VHIQP
+3445 IHIQP

-3455 ATCPSSVSVEI
+3455 ATCPSSVSVEV

-3480 ITSGL
+3480 VTSGL

-3522 GLTAFGNTSSATVNN
+3522 GLTAFGTTSSATVNN

-3559 CLTHV
+3559 CLTHI
-3564 SDLEAVMASAA
+3564 SDLEGMMASAA

-3597 SPNIEA
+3597 SPNIEV

-3612 TAIGLRL
+3612 TRIGLKL

-3624 RNCAASGTDPNNLNS
+3624 RNCAASGSDPTDLNS

-3661 GTTQDPGTKDRV
+3661 GTTQDPGTKDRI
-3673 QALLQWVHDSAR
+3673 QALLKWVSDSAR

-3691 SAPLGYM
+3691 SGRMNYM
-3698 GPSATS
+3698 CPNSSTI
-3704 PREYGLLMP
+3704 EYGLLMP

-3728 YELPVDYD
+3728 YELLVEYD
-3736 LPALLNRE
+3736 LPALLDQE
-3744 LFELLY
+3744 LFELLF
-3750 NWSMSLACNLVLKK
+3750 NWSMSLPCNMVLKK

-3775 VHPSYFSLLM
+3775 VHPNYFSLLM
-3785 SWMGIVPSATVSAVA
+3785 GWMGITPPPV
-3800 AMASAQSQ
+3800 QC
-3808 ARHRLSLTDDG
+3808 HHGLSMTDDS
-3819 KKQHDAAA
+3819 KKQDL
-3827 ATAAAANS
+3827 S
-3835 ASAGGGGA
+3835 S
-3843 SGGLTDDSKHARS
+3843 SLTDDSKNAQA
-3856 PPPLSESQ
+3856 PLALTESH
-3864 LATLAAASQ
+3864 LATLASSSQ
-3873 SPGAIQQLLDS
+3873 SPEAIKQLLDS

-3890 VRSLAALCCSLLAS
+3890 VRSLASFCFSHISNSESIAQSIDISQDKL
-3904 ADLPLPGGATVPPT
+3904 
-3918 STPASASAPSSSSS
+3918 
-3932 SSSPP
+3932 
-3937 SSSAASTSSSPAE
+3937 
-3950 RRHHHLHH
+3950 RRHHVP
-3958 HQSQSHHHHHH
+3958 QQCNK
-3969 SHHSH
+3969 
-3974 SSSSYHSMPSTSS
+3974 MPITADL
-3987 SSSPPSSSSSSSF
+3987 
-4000 SCPPPPPPPPVNRAT
+4000 V
-4015 LSPELA
+4015 
-4021 APVLRFLTE
+4021 APILRFLTE
-4030 VGNSHAMKD
+4030 VGNSHIMKD
-4039 WLGGPEVNPLWTA
+4039 WLGGSEVNPLWTA
-4052 LLFLLCHSS
+4052 LLFLLCHS
-4061 ASAGTSA
+4061 
-4068 TTSPT
+4068 
-4073 TNTTN
+4073 
-4078 NTTNTTNTNTAT
+4078 
-4090 TSNGSTSNGQV
+4090 GSTSGSHNLGAQQTS
-4101 AAAASASASAS
+4101 ARSAS
-4112 GMGASASSPCSSP
+4112 
-4125 LSTSPAGAS
+4125 LSS
-4134 AAAGPSSSMSGSSI
+4134 AA
-4148 AGPSTAPLLPPP
+4148 T
-4160 PPPLAYSSSASAS
+4160 
-4173 ATAAAMGTSTA
+4173 T
-4184 AASGSRYSLGSGGR
+4184 
-4198 AGGLTTQQ
+4198 GLTTQQ
-4206 RTSLENA
+4206 RTAIENA

-4223 CHPNNQRLMA
+4223 CHPNNQKLMA
-4233 QVLCELFQSAPQRG
+4233 QVLCELFQTSPQRG
-4247 NVPISGNISGFI
+4247 NLPTSGNISGFI

-4266 MLEDEKVTVFLQSP
+4266 MLEDEKVTMFLQSP

-4302 GHKYRTLHLPISTTL
+4302 GHKFRTLHLPVSTTL
-4317 ADVLDRVSDTP
+4317 SDVLDRVSDTP
-4328 SITAKLMSE
+4328 SITAKLISE
-4337 QKEDKEKKNHEEKE
+4337 QKDDKEKKNHEEKE
-4351 KMKADNGF
+4351 KVKAENGF

-4374 SKRALSTPPRPP
+4374 SKRAVSATPPRPP

-4391 VMSDKLSASSG
+4391 TIPDKIGSTSG
-4402 VDPAAKTVS
+4402 AEAANKIIT

-4416 LYHKLLP
+4416 LFHKLLA

-4428 GEMTLAQLL
+4428 AEMTLAQLL

-4450 SIDMTVKLGSKL
+4450 SIDLTVKLGSRVIT
-4462 SSDPGLSK
+4462 DPSLSK
-4470 TDSFKR
+4470 TDSYKR
-4476 LRTEKEHG
+4476 LHPEKDHG
-4484 EMLSSCPEDEP
+4484 DLLASCPEDEAL
-4495 MTPGDECL
+4495 TPGDECMDGIL
-4503 EAAIDESL
+4503 DESL
-4511 LETNPIQSP
+4511 LETCPIQSP

-4533 AERLPMLYPDV
+4533 AERLPMLYPEV

-4550 PVVASSSQEK
+4550 PVVTSTTQEK

-4574 SGELVYEAPENI
+4574 SGELVYEAPETI

-4593 KSPVQT
+4593 KSAVQT

-4657 VLPTLPFHVLRALF
+4657 VLPTLPFHVLRSLF
-4671 SSTPLTTDDGLLL
+4671 STTPLTTDDGVLL
-4684 RRIALEIGAI
+4684 RRMALEIGAL
-4694 HLILA
+4694 HLILV
-4699 CLSALSHHAPRVPST
+4699 CLSALSHHAPRVPNSSVNQTEPQVSSSHNPTST
-4714 NGNQNEVVTGH
+4714 
-4725 GAGTSEEQQLYWA
+4725 EEQQLYWA

-4773 VLASYINPAGCVG
+4773 VLASYINPVSSVVN
-4786 HGEAPSSESRGQNS
+4786 GEAQSSHETRGQNS
-4800 AALPSV
+4800 NALPSV
-4806 LQELLSQSCLIPAMS
+4806 LLELLSQSCLIPAMS

-4846 RAISS
+4846 RAIAS
-4851 CTSLVPLLLPLSGDP
+4851 CTAMVPLLLPLSTENG
-4866 AQEEEEEEE
+4866 EEEEEQ
-4875 RSESQTSVGM
+4875 SECQTSVGT

-4903 KKDKSKGV
+4903 KRENVKTGV
-4911 VKAEPSDPEPE
+4911 KPDASDQEPE
-4922 GLTLLVPDIQRTAEI
+4922 GLTLLVPDIQKTAEI

-4951 KKLAESSKKAST
+4951 KKLGEYSKKAAMK
-4963 RPKPLSV
+4963 PKPLSV
-4970 LRSLEEKYVAAMK
+4970 LKSLEEKYVAVMK

-4997 DGKLVFKVNYH
+4997 DGKLGFKVNYH
-5008 YMTQVKN
+5008 YMSQVKN
-5015 ASDANSAARAR
+5015 ANDANSAARAR

-5084 DYPNSPPLVNLETT
+5084 DYPSSPPLVNLETT

-5144 VQSLILVSEPYF
+5144 VQSLILVAEPYF

-5181 RQASVKWAMLE
+5181 RQATVKWAMLE
-5192 QMRNPSPCFKEVIHK
+5192 QIRNPSPCFKEVCSIK
-5207 HFYLKRAEIMGQ
+5207 LVKYFVK
-5219 CEEWITDIQQYSSDK
+5219 DILQYSLGMVAHACNLSTLGGQ
-5234 RVGRTMSHHAAAL
+5234 GRWVT
-5247 KRHTAQ
+5247 
-5253 LREELLKLPCPEG
+5253 
-5266 LEPDGEDFSDK
+5266 
-5277 SSALLVKELPNQDA
+5277 
-5291 EKPGGSQDAHCS
+5291 
-5303 EGQL
+5303 

>member
-1 MAAAASPGSCS
+1 MAAAASCSSAAAAAAGPGPGPGSCE
-12 STSSDW
+12 W
-18 VVLRDG
+18 LLLRDG
-24 CLRCDEEGLRSL
+24 CLRCDADGLCSL
-36 SYHPALNAILAVTSR
+36 CYHPALNAILAVTAR
-51 GSIKVIDGT
+51 GAIKVIDGT
-60 SGAILQASALHAKP
+60 SGATLQASALGAKP
-74 GGRVRCQYFPA
+74 GGRVKCQYISA
-85 VDKVLFVDDYAVGCR
+85 VDKVIFVDDYAVGCR

-113 QAPVSKPEDMVQ
+113 QTPVSKQDDVVQ

-132 AQQLLSACVEKVDV
+132 AQQLLSACIEKVDV
-146 SNTEGY
+146 SSTEGY
-152 DLFLT
+152 DLFIT
-157 QLKEGLKSTSHE
+157 QLKDGLKNTSHE

-186 PHHVIKVVASAI
+186 PHHVLKSVASAI

-203 KMNQNVAAL
+203 KINQNIAAL
-212 SVASSIMDRLS
+212 PVASSVMDRLS
-223 YLLPSGRPEL
+223 YLLPSARPEL

-253 ETFTSWPHAG
+253 ETFTSWPHVG

-282 STGDDRAMC
+282 SSGDDRAMC

-339 AQFPSPDG
+339 AQFPCTDG
-347 SDKIACYGFGSCPHF
+347 TDRITCFGSGSCPHF

-387 EINPYDPVILRQLFL
+387 EINAYDPAIVQQLML
-402 SSGEQGLG
+402 SGEQSSGVD
-410 SESTESR
+410 SR
-417 RPTLAWLEDTSSCS
+417 RPTLAWLEDSSSCS
-431 DLPKLEGD
+431 DIPKLEGD
-439 SDDQLEDSDSE
+439 SDDLLEDSDSE

-460 HPCQKE
+460 HTSQKE
-466 NLEVSLGVTALS
+466 TMEVSLDITALS

-486 QWEVVASVLEDTV
+486 QWEIVANVLEDTV

-505 GANPAL
+505 GANPCL
-511 AQAKADNKA
+511 ANCKSEKM
-520 KDKPSAAEQHN
+520 KEKHLEQHN
-531 IPFPCLLTGGLL
+531 IPFPCLLAGGLL
-543 SYRSAASSPLAG
+543 TYKSPATSPVSSNSQRSLDGLSRTRDESVSEQGSTDNESCTNSELNSPL
-555 GPPPPPPSLAPT
+555 
-567 LTPTRGRPPPSSSSS
+567 
-582 SSSTLVG
+582 V
-589 VPDGPLLRTQAPEV
+589 
-603 TPNTPIV
+603 
-610 VVGTPDQ
+610 
-617 GPMEIESCPPP
+617 
-628 PVVVPP
+628 
-634 ELVASPGG
+634 
-642 GGLPVSAI
+642 
-650 RRTIP
+650 RRTLP
-655 VLLLYSIKEADEK
+655 VLLLYSIKESDEK
-668 ASGSGKVFAQM
+668 AGKLFSQM
-679 NSLMG
+679 NNIMS
-684 KSLHEEGF
+684 KSIHDDGF
-692 TVPQIIEMEFD
+692 TVPQIIEMELD
-703 SHEQLLLQDP
+703 SQEQLLLQDP
-713 PITYIQQFA
+713 PVTYIQQFA
-722 DATAGLGSGTGS
+722 DAAANLTSPDSDKWSSMVPKPGT
-734 GSGTGNNAS
+734 
-743 VTDPGP
+743 
-749 EKWGSMAA
+749 
-757 PRPGAL
+757 L
-763 VQCLRLPKELE
+763 VQCLRLPKFAE
-774 EENLYVDSITPCSD
+774 EENLCVDSITPCAD
-788 GLHLLVGLQPCS
+788 GVHLLVGLRTCP

-815 LNRLHSALCSRGNS
+815 LNKLNSALCNRRKGELESSLAVVN
-829 RNKDD
+829 
-834 LHHHH
+834 
-839 HHHHPA
+839 
-845 LVPTMANGIEGG
+845 
-857 HGALPLPGT
+857 GT
-866 SPPQQTPLILPPDQQ
+866 SIDVIQHESPADVPTPLIIQ
-881 PLLQPPLSPQQ
+881 PEQRS
-892 TPTSP
+892 
-897 SSRGVF
+897 
-903 GGVSTGGNNNNSSGG
+903 VS
-918 GGYLVLYKLNY
+918 GGYLVLYKMNY
-929 STRIVTLEEEPV
+929 ATRIVTLEEEPV
-941 RVQHIREPRDAVTSL
+941 KIQHIKDPQDTITSM
-956 ILLPADVLDGREEDG
+956 ILLPPDILDNREDDCEEPVEEIQLTSKNGSGRERRSEI
-971 EDASDDTPPGL
+971 
-982 KNGPVSASS
+982 
-991 GPNMA
+991 
-996 AGGSSGGVGGSSTA
+996 STL
-1010 AGVMA
+1010 
-1015 ASTGHGPSASSPLAA
+1015 GH
-1030 GMAAST
+1030 
-1036 AKEKLVVTTQA
+1036 LVITTQG
-1047 GYIMVLDL
+1047 GYVKILDL
-1055 ATLEVL
+1055 SNFEIL
-1061 AKVEPPVKESG
+1061 AKVEPPKKEG
-1072 DEVDPFVSVTYC
+1072 TEEPDMFVSVIYC

-1105 GVFDDIDDADIFV
+1105 GTCDDIDEADILV
-1118 DGPLSKGVDQLF
+1118 DGSLTKSVDQSS

-1135 SSNPSSPGITAGV
+1135 LSNPSSPGITGV
-1148 DLLVDQA
+1148 DLLVDQPFS
-1155 LGVEV
+1155 LET
-1160 LSSLVELTRFETL
+1160 LTSLVELTRFETL

-1212 TRTWKLQSDSSS
+1212 TRTWKLQTDSNS

-1239 VGHVDFKFVMNANIT
+1239 VGHVDFKFVLNSNIT

-1275 ETAVD
+1275 EAAVD
-1280 RQITFPLS
+1280 RQIAFPLS
-1288 QALHTNGERN
+1288 PAHNIEMERN
-1298 GQPLLHDFTED
+1298 GKPGLAEFSEEMQY
-1309 IQFMDIEESPGSRL
+1309 MDVEEPQCLRL
-1323 CPFLEDHK
+1323 CPFLEEHK

-1337 PVWLASGLDLS
+1337 PVWLATGLDLS

-1353 LSLTSPKLVK
+1353 LTLTSPKLVK

-1370 RSFLVHI
+1370 RSFLIHV
-1377 KAVSDK
+1377 KAVNDR
-1383 GMEESPRPVV
+1383 GTEEICNGGIRPVV
-1393 RMPSKPQSSKAQ
+1393 RIPPLKPQTNKGHSLASLLAKVAASKEKPSSKIEATT
-1405 SLSSLLQ
+1405 SS
-1412 RAQAT
+1412 R
-1417 KEKASTSKVE
+1417 KS
-1427 PPTASKK
+1427 
-1434 PDNLRGCDL
+1434 DNLRGCDL
-1443 LQEVSITIRRF
+1443 LQEVSVTIRRF
-1454 KKTSIPKERIQRCS
+1454 KKTSISKERVQRCA
-1468 MLQFPEFHE
+1468 MLQFSEFHE
-1477 RLLNGLCKR
+1477 KLLTTLCKK
-1486 TEETDSTEHGQSLI
+1486 TEDGLTTEHAQSLV
-1500 LDILC
+1500 LDTLC
-1505 WLAGVYSNGSCSPR
+1505 WLAGVYSNGPGSS
-1519 EGKEGLLIK
+1519 KEGNDSLLSK
-1528 TRKRLTDMVRVCFF
+1528 TRKCVSDIIRVCFF
-1542 QAGRS
+1542 EAGRS

-1554 FLALCISNGKGD
+1554 FLALCISNGRCD
-1566 PGQQGFGMALLKALL
+1566 PSQQGFGSVLLKALL
-1581 ENMPYLPAAATGGA
+1581 DNMPLLPAAATGGS
-1595 VFWYFVLLNYVKDED
+1595 VYWYFVLLNYVKDED

-1633 TPLEALLQTRY
+1633 TPMEALLQTRY

-1659 VSGSSC
+1659 ICGSSC
-1665 KNAFNS
+1665 KNVYNS
-1671 GIGVQSDE
+1671 SIGVQSDE
-1679 IDLSDILS
+1679 IDLSDVLS
-1687 GNGKVSNCA
+1687 GNGKISSCA
-1696 AAEGSFTALTGLL
+1696 AAEGSFTSLTGLL

-1726 VERDDAS
+1726 IERDDA
-1733 MFTVSTFGVTPAVG
+1733 MSTFGVTPAVG
-1747 GLSAGS
+1747 GLSSGT

-1766 VALQSLSHAMVS
+1766 VALQSLSHAMAS

-1803 EAKLHQTTSAAAAA
+1803 EAKLHQTTAAAAA
-1817 AASGVGP
+1817 AASAVGP
-1824 IHNSVPS
+1824 VHNSVPS
-1831 NPSASG
+1831 NTVA
-1837 SASASSAPGFF
+1837 APGFF

-1877 SAAISVELA
+1877 SAVINAELA
-1886 QLFPGSIMDPPAVNL
+1886 QLFPGSVIDPPTVNL
-1901 AAHNKNS
+1901 AAHNKNTS
-1908 HKPKPVSHAQN
+1908 KSRTTPL
-1919 PMGSGLALALSQASH
+1919 GSGLALAISHASH

-1960 FGRPVLLTDALIPT
+1960 FGRPILLTDILIPT
-1974 CADLASLSIDIWTLG
+1974 CGDLASLSIDIWTLG

-2001 DIATHSLILHDLL
+2001 DISTHSLILHDLL

-2046 HTYILPWESE
+2046 HTYILPYENE

-2066 ESEAASQPDVDQ
+2066 EGESANQPEIDQ

-2089 IQCRYNLACHRLET
+2089 IQCRYNLACHRLEI

-2129 VEEDQRVFSAYQDC
+2129 VEEDSRVFSAYQDC
-2143 VQLQLQLN
+2143 IQLQLQLN
-2151 LAHHAVQRLRV
+2151 LAHHAVQRLKV
-2162 SLGAS
+2162 ALGAS
-2167 RKPLPDAAYAS
+2167 RKTLKEQSDPK
-2178 YAYDA
+2178 
-2183 RELVHSS
+2183 ELIQMS
-2190 STEQLRTVIR
+2190 STEQLRTIIR

-2205 LLSLLHTNNGH
+2205 LLSLLHSSNGH
-2216 SVPSVLQSTFH
+2216 SVPVVLQSTFH

-2306 LEGLLNLLDSLLSP
+2306 LESLLNLLDNLLSP
-2320 LQQSHSLQARRTE
+2320 LQPHLPVHRRTE

-2352 DYVASVEDEASASKK
+2352 DYVATVEDEAATAKK
-2367 QLGGKDRDR
+2367 PLNGKERER
-2376 SFTGNQ
+2376 FLTGNQ

-2388 SLQSQNMSRST
+2388 SLHTQSLSRST

-2412 VRKQLVHTK
+2412 IRKQLVHHK

-2432 ALMEQI
+2432 ALVEQM
-2438 EKEKIQSNKSSSYK
+2438 EKEKIQSNKGSSYK
-2452 LLVEHAKLKQAT
+2452 LLVEQAKLKQAT

-2485 DTEASASGAA
+2485 DTEVSTA
-2495 KEAPE
+2495 KETPE
-2500 VELLPFTLAHE
+2500 IEPLPFTLAHE

-2550 RPTIHLCEV
+2550 RPTIHLCEIV
-2559 VSEQQLERLLLLL
+2559 NETQLERLLLLL

-2599 ILAGELLSPASL
+2599 ILAGELLAPIAAEAMEESPLGEDA
-2611 DGMDEGASLGEEAGA
+2611 GASAGDSDDSLQQST
-2626 AAAVAACAVAS
+2626 V
-2637 ALAEPEEALA
+2637 
-2647 QPSPLP
+2647 Q
-2653 LVESIDETLP
+2653 LVETIDEPLTH
-2663 PDIIAGTPGTS
+2663 DITG
-2674 SSSVFQSAPPL
+2674 APPL
-2685 SSLEKDKDIDF
+2685 SSLEKDKDIDLE
-2696 DLLQDL
+2696 LLQDL
-2702 MDVDIDPLDIDL
+2702 MEVDIDPLDIDL
-2714 EKDPLAAKVFKPIGS
+2714 EKDPLAAKVFKPISS

-2737 DYGTYNYN
+2737 EYGTYNYN
-2745 AYVGGAGIPVSKPP
+2745 PYIGGVGIPVAKPP
-2759 AAQEKPGAQSLSV
+2759 VTTEKNGSQTVSI

-2785 LEQQAELMLKMMA
+2785 LEQQAELMLKMMS

-2808 LTSTSPAVVQ
+2808 LTNTSPTLSQ
-2818 SSNGTDDS
+2818 SPSGTDDS

-2831 HGSSSP
+2831 HAANQNAQ
-2837 PGGSSSSSS
+2837 
-2846 LVVQPSSI
+2846 LIVQLSSI

-2880 LWLTLSLNSCPG
+2880 LWLTLSLNSSSSG
-2892 SADDGGSDIF
+2892 SKDSGADIF
-2902 LFNASR
+2902 LYNANR
-2908 VPTIPLNQASI
+2908 IPVVSLNQASVT
-2919 SSFLTVLAWYPNTSL
+2919 SFLSVLAWYPNTLL

-2944 TLMTNMPSSS
+2944 TLMTNMQLNAGPSS
-2954 ASASSSG
+2954 AIGAQ
-2961 LGGHEST
+2961 EST
-2968 AQQMVSELT
+2968 AQLLVSDPNLIH
-2977 LVPVLV
+2977 VLV
-2983 RFLSGSNPHGT
+2983 KFLSGTNPHGT
-2994 SQHSSQVGP
+2994 NQHSPQVGP

-3025 QLFSEF
+3025 QMFSEF
-3031 LLELMHILSME
+3031 LLKLIHILSTE
-3042 RGPLLSGQG
+3042 RGAFQTGQG

-3064 EQSFETVS
+3064 EQNFEVVS
-3072 VGTIMAVVES
+3072 VSTISAVIES

-3092 CSDKVVSRS
+3092 CSDKVMSRS

-3131 ETTRDQLMFNL
+3131 EMTRDQLMFDL
-3142 LKLVNTLVKLPL
+3142 LKLINILVQLPL
-3154 TADGKFSGRVPPP
+3154 SSNREYSARVPVA
-3167 GNGSSDSVSDEEK
+3167 SSTTDSVSDEEK
-3180 VCGSKEGPG
+3180 VSGGKDGNGSNPNT
-3189 QGGATPHQGPAV
+3189 QGSTAY
-3201 GVADLVLGN
+3201 VADLVLAN
-3210 QQVMSQILS
+3210 QQIMSQILS

-3258 LFTILTTLSKR
+3258 LFTILTTLSKK
-3269 ATSVQVMLQPILTYM
+3269 ATTVQVMLQPILTYM

-3294 LSTCQLSEPL
+3294 LATCQLSEPL

-3357 SGPGKAADGSL
+3357 SGPTKGTDSSL
-3368 KARVLASEPDNAEGL
+3368 KARVLASEPDNAEGI
-3383 HNFAPLGTITSS
+3383 HNFAPLGSITSS

-3445 VHIQP
+3445 IHIQP

-3559 CLTHV
+3559 CLTHI
-3564 SDLEAVMASAA
+3564 SDLEGMMASAA

-3612 TAIGLRL
+3612 TRIGLKL

-3624 RNCAASGTDPNNLNS
+3624 RNCSASGSDPADLNS

-3661 GTTQDPGTKDRV
+3661 GTTQDPGTKDRI
-3673 QALLQWVHDSAR
+3673 QALLKWVSDSAR
-3685 VAAMKR
+3685 VAAMKKSGR
-3691 SAPLGYM
+3691 VSYICPN
-3698 GPSATS
+3698 SST
-3704 PREYGLLMP
+3704 REYGLLMP

-3728 YELPVDYD
+3728 YELLVEYD
-3736 LPALLNRE
+3736 LPALLDRE
-3744 LFELLY
+3744 LFESLF
-3750 NWSMSLACNLVLKK
+3750 NWSMSLPCNMVLKK

-3775 VHPSYFSLLM
+3775 IHPNYFSLLM
-3785 SWMGIVPSATVSAVA
+3785 GWMGITPPP
-3800 AMASAQSQ
+3800 MQCQ
-3808 ARHRLSLTDDG
+3808 HRLSMTDDS
-3819 KKQHDAAA
+3819 KKQDL
-3827 ATAAAANS
+3827 S
-3835 ASAGGGGA
+3835 S
-3843 SGGLTDDSKHARS
+3843 SLTDDSKNAQA
-3856 PPPLSESQ
+3856 PLALTESH
-3864 LATLAAASQ
+3864 LATLAASSQ
-3873 SPGAIQQLLDS
+3873 SPEAIKQLLDS

-3890 VRSLAALCCSLLAS
+3890 VRSLASFCFNH
-3904 ADLPLPGGATVPPT
+3904 
-3918 STPASASAPSSSSS
+3918 
-3932 SSSPP
+3932 
-3937 SSSAASTSSSPAE
+3937 TSSSDCTAQSMDITQDRL
-3950 RRHHHLHH
+3950 RRHHVPQHFNK
-3958 HQSQSHHHHHH
+3958 
-3969 SHHSH
+3969 
-3974 SSSSYHSMPSTSS
+3974 MPITADL
-3987 SSSPPSSSSSSSF
+3987 
-4000 SCPPPPPPPPVNRAT
+4000 V
-4015 LSPELA
+4015 

-4030 VGNSHAMKD
+4030 VGNSHMMKD
-4039 WLGGPEVNPLWTA
+4039 WLGGSEVNPLWTA
-4052 LLFLLCHSS
+4052 LLFLLCHSGATS
-4061 ASAGTSA
+4061 GGHNMTAQQTSA
-4068 TTSPT
+4068 RSSLLSSTVTT
-4073 TNTTN
+4073 
-4078 NTTNTTNTNTAT
+4078 
-4090 TSNGSTSNGQV
+4090 
-4101 AAAASASASAS
+4101 
-4112 GMGASASSPCSSP
+4112 
-4125 LSTSPAGAS
+4125 
-4134 AAAGPSSSMSGSSI
+4134 
-4148 AGPSTAPLLPPP
+4148 
-4160 PPPLAYSSSASAS
+4160 
-4173 ATAAAMGTSTA
+4173 
-4184 AASGSRYSLGSGGR
+4184 
-4198 AGGLTTQQ
+4198 GLTTQQ
-4206 RTSLENA
+4206 RTAIENA

-4233 QVLCELFQSAPQRG
+4233 QVLCELFQSSPQRG
-4247 NVPISGNISGFI
+4247 NLPTSGNISGFI

-4266 MLEDEKVTVFLQSP
+4266 MLEDEKVTLFLQSP

-4302 GHKYRTLHLPISTTL
+4302 GHKFRTLHLPVSTTL
-4317 ADVLDRVSDTP
+4317 AEVLDRVSDTP
-4328 SITAKLMSE
+4328 SITAKLINE
-4337 QKEDKEKKNHEEKE
+4337 QKEDKEKKNYEEKE
-4351 KMKADNGF
+4351 KVKAENGF

-4374 SKRALSTPPRPP
+4374 SKRAVSSTPPRPP

-4391 VMSDKLSASSG
+4391 VMADKVGSSSSG
-4402 VDPAAKTVS
+4402 GEPSSKTIS

-4428 GEMTLAQLL
+4428 AEMTLAQLL

-4450 SIDMTVKLGSKL
+4450 SIDLTVKLGSKVI
-4462 SSDPGLSK
+4462 SDPSLSK

-4476 LRTEKEHG
+4476 LHTEKEHADLLG
-4484 EMLSSCPEDEP
+4484 PCPEDEAIS
-4495 MTPGDECL
+4495 PGDECMDAVL
-4503 EAAIDESL
+4503 DESL
-4511 LETNPIQSP
+4511 LETCPIQSP

-4544 IQQVSA
+4544 IQQVST
-4550 PVVASSSQEK
+4550 PVVTSATQEK
-4560 PKDSDQF
+4560 QKDSDQF

-4574 SGELVYEAPENI
+4574 SGELVYEAPETI

-4593 KSPVQT
+4593 KSTVQT

-4657 VLPTLPFHVLRALF
+4657 VLPTLPFHVLRSLF
-4671 SSTPLTTDDGLLL
+4671 STTPLTTDDGVLL
-4684 RRIALEIGAI
+4684 RRMALEIGAI

-4699 CLSALSHHAPRVPST
+4699 CLSALSHHAPRVPNSSPSQAEPQVSST
-4714 NGNQNEVVTGH
+4714 HNT
-4725 GAGTSEEQQLYWA
+4725 ASTEEQQLYWA

-4773 VLASYINPAGCVG
+4773 VLASYINPAGSTSNEETQTSHEG
-4786 HGEAPSSESRGQNS
+4786 RGQNS
-4800 AALPSV
+4800 SALPSI
-4806 LQELLSQSCLIPAMS
+4806 LLELLSQSCLIPAMS
-4821 SYLRNDSV
+4821 SYLRNDSEEEGLSV
-4829 LDMARHVPL
+4829 FEELSLVCKIALVTRGNSCCNPHHFLTIFLFVSCLVM
-4838 YRALLELL
+4838 ALLWFLL
-4846 RAISS
+4846 SFI
-4851 CTSLVPLLLPLSGDP
+4851 L
-4866 AQEEEEEEE
+4866 
-4875 RSESQTSVGM
+4875 
-4885 LLAKM
+4885 
-4890 KTCVDTYTNRLRS
+4890 S
-4903 KKDKSKGV
+4903 KKDKAKAGV
-4911 VKAEPSDPEPE
+4911 KPDTSDQEPE
-4922 GLTLLVPDIQRTAEI
+4922 GLTLLVPDIQKTAEI

-4951 KKLAESSKKAST
+4951 KKMAEYSKKAAVK
-4963 RPKPLSV
+4963 PKPLSV
-4970 LRSLEEKYVAAMK
+4970 LRSLEEKYVAVMK
-4983 KLQFDTFEMVSEDE
+4983 KLQFDTFEMVSEDD

-5008 YMTQVKN
+5008 YMSQVKN

-5144 VQSLILVSEPYF
+5144 VQSLILVAEPYF

-5181 RQASVKWAMLE
+5181 RQATVKWAMLE

-5207 HFYLKRAEIMGQ
+5207 HFYLKRVEIMAQ
-5219 CEEWITDIQQYSSDK
+5219 CEEWIADIQQYSSDK

-5266 LEPDGEDFSDK
+5266 LDPDTDDSPEKCSATTSSEETMLHDQVKPSSSKDVPTDFK
-5277 SSALLVKELPNQDA
+5277 S
-5291 EKPGGSQDAHCS
+5291 
-5303 EGQL
+5303 

>member
-1 MAAAASPGSCS
+1 MAAAASCSSAATAAAGPGPGPGSCE
-12 STSSDW
+12 W
-18 VVLRDG
+18 VLLRDG
-24 CLRCDEEGLRSL
+24 CLRCDADGLCSL
-36 SYHPALNAILAVTSR
+36 CYHPALNAILAVTAR
-51 GSIKVIDGT
+51 GAIKVIDGT
-60 SGAILQASALHAKP
+60 SGATLQASALGAKP
-74 GGRVRCQYFPA
+74 GGRVKCQYISA
-85 VDKVLFVDDYAVGCR
+85 VDKVIFVDDYAVGCR

-113 QAPVSKPEDMVQ
+113 QTPVSKQDDVVQ

-132 AQQLLSACVEKVDV
+132 AQQLLSACIEKVDV
-146 SNTEGY
+146 SSTEGY
-152 DLFLT
+152 DLFIT
-157 QLKEGLKSTSHE
+157 QLKDGLKNTSHE

-186 PHHVIKVVASAI
+186 PHHVLKSVASAI

-203 KMNQNVAAL
+203 KINQNIAAL
-212 SVASSIMDRLS
+212 PVASSVMDRLS
-223 YLLPSGRPEL
+223 YLLPSARPEL

-253 ETFTSWPHAG
+253 ETFTSWPHVG

-282 STGDDRAMC
+282 SSGDDRAMC

-339 AQFPSPDG
+339 AQFPCTDG
-347 SDKIACYGFGSCPHF
+347 TDRIACFGSGSCPHF

-387 EINPYDPVILRQLFL
+387 EINAYDPAIVQQLML
-402 SSGEQGLG
+402 SGEQSSGVD
-410 SESTESR
+410 SR
-417 RPTLAWLEDTSSCS
+417 RPTLAWLEDSSSCS
-431 DLPKLEGD
+431 DIPKLEGD
-439 SDDQLEDSDSE
+439 SDDLLEDSDSE

-460 HPCQKE
+460 HTSQKE
-466 NLEVSLGVTALS
+466 TMEVSLDITALS

-486 QWEVVASVLEDTV
+486 QWEIVANVLEDTV

-505 GANPAL
+505 GANPCL
-511 AQAKADNKA
+511 ANCKSEKM
-520 KDKPSAAEQHN
+520 KEKHLEQHN
-531 IPFPCLLTGGLL
+531 IPFPCLLAGGLL
-543 SYRSAASSPLAG
+543 TYKSPATSPVSSNSQRSLDGLSRTRGESVSEQGSTDNESCTNSELNSPL
-555 GPPPPPPSLAPT
+555 
-567 LTPTRGRPPPSSSSS
+567 
-582 SSSTLVG
+582 V
-589 VPDGPLLRTQAPEV
+589 
-603 TPNTPIV
+603 
-610 VVGTPDQ
+610 
-617 GPMEIESCPPP
+617 
-628 PVVVPP
+628 
-634 ELVASPGG
+634 
-642 GGLPVSAI
+642 
-650 RRTIP
+650 RRTLP
-655 VLLLYSIKEADEK
+655 VLLLYSIKESDEK
-668 ASGSGKVFAQM
+668 AGKLFSQM
-679 NSLMG
+679 NNIMS
-684 KSLHEEGF
+684 KSIHDDGF
-692 TVPQIIEMEFD
+692 TVPQIIEMELD
-703 SHEQLLLQDP
+703 SQEQLLLQDP
-713 PITYIQQFA
+713 PVTYIQQFA
-722 DATAGLGSGTGS
+722 DAAANLTSPDSDKWSSMVPKPGT
-734 GSGTGNNAS
+734 
-743 VTDPGP
+743 
-749 EKWGSMAA
+749 
-757 PRPGAL
+757 L
-763 VQCLRLPKELE
+763 VQCLRLPKFAE
-774 EENLYVDSITPCSD
+774 EENLCVDSITPCAD
-788 GLHLLVGLQPCS
+788 GVHLLVGLRTCP

-815 LNRLHSALCSRGNS
+815 LNKLNSALCNRRKGELESSLAVVN
-829 RNKDD
+829 
-834 LHHHH
+834 
-839 HHHHPA
+839 
-845 LVPTMANGIEGG
+845 
-857 HGALPLPGT
+857 GT
-866 SPPQQTPLILPPDQQ
+866 SIDVIQHESPADVPTPLIIQ
-881 PLLQPPLSPQQ
+881 PEQRS
-892 TPTSP
+892 
-897 SSRGVF
+897 
-903 GGVSTGGNNNNSSGG
+903 VS
-918 GGYLVLYKLNY
+918 GGYLVLYKMNY
-929 STRIVTLEEEPV
+929 ATRVVTLEEEPV
-941 RVQHIREPRDAVTSL
+941 KIQHIKDPQDTITSM
-956 ILLPADVLDGREEDG
+956 ILLPPDILDNREDDCEEPVEEIQLTSKNGSGRERRSEI
-971 EDASDDTPPGL
+971 
-982 KNGPVSASS
+982 
-991 GPNMA
+991 
-996 AGGSSGGVGGSSTA
+996 STL
-1010 AGVMA
+1010 
-1015 ASTGHGPSASSPLAA
+1015 GH
-1030 GMAAST
+1030 
-1036 AKEKLVVTTQA
+1036 LVITTQG
-1047 GYIMVLDL
+1047 GYVKILDL
-1055 ATLEVL
+1055 SNFEIL
-1061 AKVEPPVKESG
+1061 AKVEPPKKEG
-1072 DEVDPFVSVTYC
+1072 TEEPDMFVSVIYC

-1105 GVFDDIDDADIFV
+1105 GTCDDIDEADILV
-1118 DGPLSKGVDQLF
+1118 DGSLSKSIEQSS

-1135 SSNPSSPGITAGV
+1135 LSNPSSPGITGV
-1148 DLLVDQA
+1148 DLLVDQPFS
-1155 LGVEV
+1155 LET
-1160 LSSLVELTRFETL
+1160 LTSLVELTRFETL

-1212 TRTWKLQSDSSS
+1212 TRTWKLQTDSNS

-1239 VGHVDFKFVMNANIT
+1239 VGHVDFKFVLNSNIT

-1275 ETAVD
+1275 EAAVD

-1288 QALHTNGERN
+1288 PALNIEVERN
-1298 GQPLLHDFTED
+1298 GKPGLVEFNEEMQY
-1309 IQFMDIEESPGSRL
+1309 MDVEEPQCLRL
-1323 CPFLEDHK
+1323 CPFLEEHK

-1337 PVWLASGLDLS
+1337 PVWLATGLDLS

-1353 LSLTSPKLVK
+1353 LTLTSPKLVK

-1370 RSFLVHI
+1370 RSFLIHV
-1377 KAVSDK
+1377 KAVNDR
-1383 GMEESPRPVV
+1383 GTEEICNGGIRPVV
-1393 RMPSKPQSSKAQ
+1393 RIPPLKPQTNKGHSLASLLAKVAAGKEKPSSKIEGTN
-1405 SLSSLLQ
+1405 SS
-1412 RAQAT
+1412 R
-1417 KEKASTSKVE
+1417 KS
-1427 PPTASKK
+1427 
-1434 PDNLRGCDL
+1434 DNLRGCDL
-1443 LQEVSITIRRF
+1443 LQEVSVTIRRF
-1454 KKTSIPKERIQRCS
+1454 KKTSISKERVQRCA
-1468 MLQFPEFHE
+1468 MLQFSEFHE
-1477 RLLNGLCKR
+1477 KLLTTLCKK
-1486 TEETDSTEHGQSLI
+1486 TDDGLSTEHSQSLV
-1500 LDILC
+1500 LDTLC
-1505 WLAGVYSNGSCSPR
+1505 WLAGVYSNGPGSS
-1519 EGKEGLLIK
+1519 KEGNDSLLSK
-1528 TRKRLTDMVRVCFF
+1528 TRKCVSDIIRVCFF
-1542 QAGRS
+1542 EAGRS

-1554 FLALCISNGKGD
+1554 FLALCISNGRCD
-1566 PGQQGFGMALLKALL
+1566 PSQQGFGSVLLKALL
-1581 ENMPYLPAAATGGA
+1581 DNMPLLPAAATGGS
-1595 VFWYFVLLNYVKDED
+1595 VYWYFVLLNYVKDED

-1633 TPLEALLQTRY
+1633 TPMEALLQTRY

-1659 VSGSSC
+1659 ICGSSC
-1665 KNAFNS
+1665 KNVYNS
-1671 GIGVQSDE
+1671 SIGVQSDE
-1679 IDLSDILS
+1679 IDLSDVLS
-1687 GNGKVSNCA
+1687 GNGKIGSCA
-1696 AAEGSFTALTGLL
+1696 AAEGSFTSLTGLL

-1726 VERDDAS
+1726 IERDDAS
-1733 MFTVSTFGVTPAVG
+1733 TFTVSTFGVTPAVG
-1747 GLSAGS
+1747 GLSSGT

-1766 VALQSLSHAMVS
+1766 VALQSLSHAMAS

-1803 EAKLHQTTSAAAAA
+1803 EAKLHQTTAAAAA
-1817 AASGVGP
+1817 AASAVGP
-1824 IHNSVPS
+1824 VHNSVPS
-1831 NPSASG
+1831 NPVA
-1837 SASASSAPGFF
+1837 APGFF

-1877 SAAISVELA
+1877 SAVISAELA
-1886 QLFPGSIMDPPAVNL
+1886 QLFPGSVIDPPTVNL
-1901 AAHNKNS
+1901 AAHNKNTS
-1908 HKPKPVSHAQN
+1908 KSRTN
-1919 PMGSGLALALSQASH
+1919 PLGSGLALAISHASH

-1960 FGRPVLLTDALIPT
+1960 FGRPILLTDVLIPT
-1974 CADLASLSIDIWTLG
+1974 CGDLASLSIDIWTLG

-2001 DIATHSLILHDLL
+2001 DISTHSLILHDLL

-2046 HTYILPWESE
+2046 HTYILPFENE

-2066 ESEAASQPDVDQ
+2066 EGEAANQPEIDQ

-2089 IQCRYNLACHRLET
+2089 IQCRYNLACHRLEI

-2129 VEEDQRVFSAYQDC
+2129 VEEDSRVFSAYQDC
-2143 VQLQLQLN
+2143 IQLQLQLN
-2151 LAHHAVQRLRV
+2151 LAHHAVQRLKV
-2162 SLGAS
+2162 ALGAS
-2167 RKPLPDAAYAS
+2167 RKTLKEQSDPK
-2178 YAYDA
+2178 
-2183 RELVHSS
+2183 ELIQMS
-2190 STEQLRTVIR
+2190 STEQLRTIIR

-2205 LLSLLHTNNGH
+2205 LLSLLHSSNGH
-2216 SVPSVLQSTFH
+2216 SVPVVLQSTFH

-2306 LEGLLNLLDSLLSP
+2306 LESLLNLLDNLLSP
-2320 LQQSHSLQARRTE
+2320 LQPHLPVHRRTE

-2352 DYVASVEDEASASKK
+2352 DYVATVEDEAATAKK
-2367 QLGGKDRDR
+2367 PLNGKERER
-2376 SFTGNQ
+2376 FLTGNQ

-2388 SLQSQNMSRST
+2388 SLHTQSLSRST

-2412 VRKQLVHTK
+2412 IRKQLVHHK
-2421 QQLNLLKAKQK
+2421 Q
-2432 ALMEQI
+2432 
-2438 EKEKIQSNKSSSYK
+2438 
-2452 LLVEHAKLKQAT
+2452 
-2464 SKHFK
+2464 HFK

-2485 DTEASASGAA
+2485 DTEVSTT
-2495 KEAPE
+2495 KETPE
-2500 VELLPFTLAHE
+2500 IEPLPFTLAHE

-2550 RPTIHLCEV
+2550 RPTIHLCEIV
-2559 VSEQQLERLLLLL
+2559 NETQLERLLLLL

-2599 ILAGELLSPASL
+2599 ILAGELLAPIAAEAMEESAL
-2611 DGMDEGASLGEEAGA
+2611 GEDAGASAGDSDDSLQQST
-2626 AAAVAACAVAS
+2626 V
-2637 ALAEPEEALA
+2637 
-2647 QPSPLP
+2647 Q
-2653 LVESIDETLP
+2653 LVETIDEPLTH
-2663 PDIIAGTPGTS
+2663 DITG
-2674 SSSVFQSAPPL
+2674 APPL
-2685 SSLEKDKDIDF
+2685 SSLEKDKDIDLE
-2696 DLLQDL
+2696 LLQDL
-2702 MDVDIDPLDIDL
+2702 MEVDIDPLDIDL
-2714 EKDPLAAKVFKPIGS
+2714 EKDPLAAKVFKPISS

-2737 DYGTYNYN
+2737 EYGTYNYN
-2745 AYVGGAGIPVSKPP
+2745 PYIGGVGIPVAKPP
-2759 AAQEKPGAQSLSV
+2759 VTTEKNGSQTVSI

-2785 LEQQAELMLKMMA
+2785 LEQQAELMLKMMS

-2808 LTSTSPAVVQ
+2808 LTNTSPTLTQ
-2818 SSNGTDDS
+2818 SPSGTDDS

-2831 HGSSSP
+2831 HAANQNAQ
-2837 PGGSSSSSS
+2837 
-2846 LVVQPSSI
+2846 LIVQLSSI

-2880 LWLTLSLNSCPG
+2880 LWLTLSLNSSSSG
-2892 SADDGGSDIF
+2892 SKDNGADIF
-2902 LFNASR
+2902 LYNANR
-2908 VPTIPLNQASI
+2908 IPVVSLNQASVT
-2919 SSFLTVLAWYPNTSL
+2919 SFLSVLAWYPNTLL

-2944 TLMTNMPSSS
+2944 TLMTNMQLNAGPSS
-2954 ASASSSG
+2954 AIGAQ
-2961 LGGHEST
+2961 EST
-2968 AQQMVSELT
+2968 AQLLVSDPNLIH
-2977 LVPVLV
+2977 VLV
-2983 RFLSGSNPHGT
+2983 KFLSGTNPHGT
-2994 SQHSSQVGP
+2994 NQHSPQVGP

-3025 QLFSEF
+3025 HMFSEF
-3031 LLELMHILSME
+3031 LLKLIHILSTE
-3042 RGPLLSGQG
+3042 RGAFQTGQG

-3064 EQSFETVS
+3064 EQNFEVVS
-3072 VGTIMAVVES
+3072 VSTISAVIES

-3092 CSDKVVSRS
+3092 CSDKVMSRS

-3131 ETTRDQLMFNL
+3131 EMTRDQLMFDL
-3142 LKLVNTLVKLPL
+3142 LKLINILVQLPL
-3154 TADGKFSGRVPPP
+3154 SSNREYSARVPVA
-3167 GNGSSDSVSDEEK
+3167 SSTTDSVSDEEK
-3180 VCGSKEGPG
+3180 VSGGKDGNGSNPNT
-3189 QGGATPHQGPAV
+3189 QGSTAY
-3201 GVADLVLGN
+3201 VADLVLAN
-3210 QQVMSQILS
+3210 QQIMSQILS

-3258 LFTILTTLSKR
+3258 LFTILTTLSKK
-3269 ATSVQVMLQPILTYM
+3269 ATTVQVMLQPILTYM

-3294 LSTCQLSEPL
+3294 LATCQLSEPL

-3357 SGPGKAADGSL
+3357 SGPTKATDSSL
-3368 KARVLASEPDNAEGL
+3368 KARVLASEPDNAEGI
-3383 HNFAPLGTITSS
+3383 HNFAPLGSITSS

-3445 VHIQP
+3445 IHIQP

-3559 CLTHV
+3559 CLTHI
-3564 SDLEAVMASAA
+3564 SDLEGMMASAA

-3612 TAIGLRL
+3612 TRIGLKL

-3624 RNCAASGTDPNNLNS
+3624 RNCSASGSDPADLNS

-3661 GTTQDPGTKDRV
+3661 GTTQDPGTKDRI
-3673 QALLQWVHDSAR
+3673 QALLKWVSDSAR
-3685 VAAMKR
+3685 VAAMKKGGR
-3691 SAPLGYM
+3691 VSYICPN
-3698 GPSATS
+3698 SST
-3704 PREYGLLMP
+3704 REYGLLMP

-3728 YELPVDYD
+3728 YELLVEYD
-3736 LPALLNRE
+3736 LPALLDRE
-3744 LFELLY
+3744 LFESLF
-3750 NWSMSLACNLVLKK
+3750 NWSMSLPCNMVLKK

-3775 VHPSYFSLLM
+3775 IHPNYFSLLM
-3785 SWMGIVPSATVSAVA
+3785 GWMGITPPP
-3800 AMASAQSQ
+3800 MQCQ
-3808 ARHRLSLTDDG
+3808 HRLSMTDDS
-3819 KKQHDAAA
+3819 KKQDL
-3827 ATAAAANS
+3827 S
-3835 ASAGGGGA
+3835 S
-3843 SGGLTDDSKHARS
+3843 SLTDDSKNAQA
-3856 PPPLSESQ
+3856 PLALTESH
-3864 LATLAAASQ
+3864 LATLAASSQ
-3873 SPGAIQQLLDS
+3873 SPEAIKQLLDS

-3890 VRSLAALCCSLLAS
+3890 VRSLASFCFNH
-3904 ADLPLPGGATVPPT
+3904 
-3918 STPASASAPSSSSS
+3918 
-3932 SSSPP
+3932 
-3937 SSSAASTSSSPAE
+3937 TSSSDCTAQSMDVTQDRL
-3950 RRHHHLHH
+3950 RRHHVPQHFNK
-3958 HQSQSHHHHHH
+3958 
-3969 SHHSH
+3969 
-3974 SSSSYHSMPSTSS
+3974 MPITADL
-3987 SSSPPSSSSSSSF
+3987 
-4000 SCPPPPPPPPVNRAT
+4000 V
-4015 LSPELA
+4015 

-4030 VGNSHAMKD
+4030 VGNSHMMKD
-4039 WLGGPEVNPLWTA
+4039 WLGGSEVNPLWTA
-4052 LLFLLCHSS
+4052 LLFLLCHSGATS
-4061 ASAGTSA
+4061 GGHNMTAQQTSA
-4068 TTSPT
+4068 RSSLLSSTVTT
-4073 TNTTN
+4073 
-4078 NTTNTTNTNTAT
+4078 
-4090 TSNGSTSNGQV
+4090 
-4101 AAAASASASAS
+4101 
-4112 GMGASASSPCSSP
+4112 
-4125 LSTSPAGAS
+4125 
-4134 AAAGPSSSMSGSSI
+4134 
-4148 AGPSTAPLLPPP
+4148 
-4160 PPPLAYSSSASAS
+4160 
-4173 ATAAAMGTSTA
+4173 
-4184 AASGSRYSLGSGGR
+4184 
-4198 AGGLTTQQ
+4198 GLTTQQ
-4206 RTSLENA
+4206 RTAIENA

-4233 QVLCELFQSAPQRG
+4233 QVLCELFQSSPQRG
-4247 NVPISGNISGFI
+4247 NLPTSGNISGFI

-4266 MLEDEKVTVFLQSP
+4266 MLEDEKVTLFLQSP

-4302 GHKYRTLHLPISTTL
+4302 GHKFRTLHLPVSTTL
-4317 ADVLDRVSDTP
+4317 AEVLDRVSDTP
-4328 SITAKLMSE
+4328 SITAKLINE
-4337 QKEDKEKKNHEEKE
+4337 QKEDKEKKNYEEKE
-4351 KMKADNGF
+4351 KVKAENGF

-4374 SKRALSTPPRPP
+4374 SKRAVSSTPPRPP

-4391 VMSDKLSASSG
+4391 VMADKVGSSSSG
-4402 VDPAAKTVS
+4402 GESSSKTIS
-4411 VPVFH
+4411 VPVFN

-4428 GEMTLAQLL
+4428 AEMTLAQLL

-4450 SIDMTVKLGSKL
+4450 SIDLTVKLGSKVI
-4462 SSDPGLSK
+4462 SDPSLSK

-4476 LRTEKEHG
+4476 LHTEKEHADLLG
-4484 EMLSSCPEDEP
+4484 PCPEDEAIS
-4495 MTPGDECL
+4495 PGDECMDAVL
-4503 EAAIDESL
+4503 DESL
-4511 LETNPIQSP
+4511 LETCPIQSP

-4544 IQQVSA
+4544 IQQVST
-4550 PVVASSSQEK
+4550 PVVTSATQEK
-4560 PKDSDQF
+4560 QKDSDQF

-4574 SGELVYEAPENI
+4574 SGELVYEAPETI

-4593 KSPVQT
+4593 KSTVQT

-4657 VLPTLPFHVLRALF
+4657 VLPTLPFHVLRSLF
-4671 SSTPLTTDDGLLL
+4671 STTPLTTDDGVLL
-4684 RRIALEIGAI
+4684 RRMALEIGAI

-4699 CLSALSHHAPRVPST
+4699 CLSALSHHAPRVPNSSPNQAEPQVSST
-4714 NGNQNEVVTGH
+4714 HNSAST
-4725 GAGTSEEQQLYWA
+4725 EEQQLYWA

-4773 VLASYINPAGCVG
+4773 VLASYINPAGSASNEETQTSHEG
-4786 HGEAPSSESRGQNS
+4786 RAQNS
-4800 AALPSV
+4800 SALPSV
-4806 LQELLSQSCLIPAMS
+4806 LLELLSQSCLIPAMS

-4846 RAISS
+4846 RAIAS
-4851 CTSLVPLLLPLSGDP
+4851 CTSMVPLLLPLSGESS
-4866 AQEEEEEEE
+4866 EEEEEQC
-4875 RSESQTSVGM
+4875 ESQASVGT

-4903 KKDKSKGV
+4903 KKDKAKAGV
-4911 VKAEPSDPEPE
+4911 KPDTSDQEPE
-4922 GLTLLVPDIQRTAEI
+4922 GLTLLVPDIQKTAEI

-4951 KKLAESSKKAST
+4951 KKMAEYSKKAAVK
-4963 RPKPLSV
+4963 PKPLSV
-4970 LRSLEEKYVAAMK
+4970 LRSLEEKYVAVMK
-4983 KLQFDTFEMVSEDE
+4983 KLQFDTFEMVSEDD

-5008 YMTQVKN
+5008 YMSQVKN

-5144 VQSLILVSEPYF
+5144 VQSLILVAEPYF

-5181 RQASVKWAMLE
+5181 RQATVKWAMLE

-5207 HFYLKRAEIMGQ
+5207 HFYLKRVEIMAQ
-5219 CEEWITDIQQYSSDK
+5219 CEEWIADIQQYSSDK

-5266 LEPDGEDFSDK
+5266 LDPDTDDSTEKCSATTSSEETMLHEQVKPSSSKDVPTDFK
-5277 SSALLVKELPNQDA
+5277 L
-5291 EKPGGSQDAHCS
+5291 
-5303 EGQL
+5303 

>member
-1 MAAAASPGSCS
+1 MAAGASE
-12 STSSDW
+12 W
-18 VVLRDG
+18 LVLKDG
-24 CLRCDEEGLRSL
+24 CLRCDEHGVSSL
-36 SYHPALNAILAVTSR
+36 SYHPSLNAILAVTNR
-51 GSIKVIDGT
+51 GCIKVIDGT
-60 SGAILQASALHAKP
+60 SGAILQSSAVHVKP
-74 GGRVRCQYFPA
+74 GGRVRCQYFPT
-85 VDKVLFVDDYAVGCR
+85 VDKVIFVDDYAVGCR

-113 QAPVSKPEDMVQ
+113 QTPVSKADDVIQ

-132 AQQLLSACVEKVDV
+132 AQQLLSACLKKIDV
-146 SNTEGY
+146 SSTEGY
-152 DLFLT
+152 DLFIM
-157 QLKEGLKSTSHE
+157 QLKDGFKNTSHE
-169 TAANHKVAK
+169 TAGNHKVAK

-186 PHHVIKVVASAI
+186 PHHVLKSLMGAI

-203 KMNQNVAAL
+203 KINQNIAAL
-212 SVASSIMDRLS
+212 PVASSVMDRLS
-223 YLLPSGRPEL
+223 YLLPSARQEL

-239 SVDRSL
+239 SVERSL

-253 ETFTSWPHAG
+253 ETFTSWPHVG

-282 STGDDRAMC
+282 SSGDDRAMC

-324 HTQNVPLSVTLATSP
+324 HTQNVPLSVTLATCP
-339 AQFPSPDG
+339 AQFPCADG
-347 SDKIACYGFGSCPHF
+347 TDRISCFGVGNCPHF

-369 GKICIWDV
+369 GKICVWDV

-387 EINPYDPVILRQLFL
+387 EVNAYDPAIVQLLAL
-402 SSGEQGLG
+402 SGDHNSAVEA
-410 SESTESR
+410 R
-417 RPTLAWLEDTSSCS
+417 RPTLVWLEDSSSCS
-431 DLPKLEGD
+431 DIPKLEGD
-439 SDDQLEDSDSE
+439 SDDLLDYSDSE
-450 EHSRSESVTG
+450 ERSRSDSVTG
-460 HPCQKE
+460 HTSQKE
-466 NLEVSLGVTALS
+466 TLEMSLDITAMS
-478 VLQQPEKL
+478 ILQQPEKL
-486 QWEVVASVLEDTV
+486 QWEIVANVLEDTV

-505 GANPAL
+505 GANPSL
-511 AQAKADNKA
+511 ASCKSEKT
-520 KDKPSAAEQHN
+520 KEKHLEQHN

-543 SYRSAASSPLAG
+543 TYRS
-555 GPPPPPPSLAPT
+555 
-567 LTPTRGRPPPSSSSS
+567 PSSSPTSCNYRRSLDALSRTPGESS
-582 SSSTLVG
+582 S
-589 VPDGPLLRTQAPEV
+589 
-603 TPNTPIV
+603 
-610 VVGTPDQ
+610 DQ
-617 GPMEIESCPPP
+617 GSTDNESGTNS
-628 PVVVPP
+628 
-634 ELVASPGG
+634 ELNSP
-642 GGLPVSAI
+642 LVK
-650 RRTIP
+650 RTLP
-655 VLLLYSIKEADEK
+655 VLLLYSIKESDEK
-668 ASGSGKVFAQM
+668 AGKLFSQM
-679 NSLMG
+679 NNIMS
-684 KSLHEEGF
+684 KSLHDDGF
-692 TVPQIIEMEFD
+692 TVPQIIEMELD
-703 SHEQLLLQDP
+703 NQEQLLLQDP
-713 PITYIQQFA
+713 PVTYIQQFA
-722 DATAGLGSGTGS
+722 EATANLTSPDSDKWTSMIPKPGT
-734 GSGTGNNAS
+734 
-743 VTDPGP
+743 
-749 EKWGSMAA
+749 
-757 PRPGAL
+757 L
-763 VQCLRLPKELE
+763 VQCLRLPKFAE
-774 EENLYVDSITPCSD
+774 EENLCVDSIIPCAD
-788 GLHLLVGLQPCS
+788 GVHLLVGLQKCPA
-800 VESLSAINQV
+800 EQLSAINQV

-815 LNRLHSALCSRGNS
+815 LNKLNSALCSRRKVDVEPSVVN
-829 RNKDD
+829 
-834 LHHHH
+834 
-839 HHHHPA
+839 
-845 LVPTMANGIEGG
+845 
-857 HGALPLPGT
+857 GT
-866 SPPQQTPLILPPDQQ
+866 SINVIPCESSAEVHDPLIIQADKRTA
-881 PLLQPPLSPQQ
+881 S
-892 TPTSP
+892 
-897 SSRGVF
+897 
-903 GGVSTGGNNNNSSGG
+903 
-918 GGYLVLYKLNY
+918 GGYLVIYKMNY
-929 STRIVTLEEEPV
+929 TTRIVTLEEDPV
-941 RVQHIREPRDAVTSL
+941 KFLHIKDPQDAITSL
-956 ILLPADVLDGREEDG
+956 ILLQPDILDSRE
-971 EDASDDTPPGL
+971 DDCEESSEETPLTP
-982 KNGPVSASS
+982 KHVNG
-991 GPNMA
+991 
-996 AGGSSGGVGGSSTA
+996 
-1010 AGVMA
+1010 
-1015 ASTGHGPSASSPLAA
+1015 
-1030 GMAAST
+1030 
-1036 AKEKLVVTTQA
+1036 KEKKCDMQSLGHLVVTTQS
-1047 GYIMVLDL
+1047 GYVKILDL
-1055 ATLEVL
+1055 STFEMM
-1061 AKVEPPVKESG
+1061 AKVDPPKKEG
-1072 DEVDPFVSVTYC
+1072 TDDVDPFASVVYC
-1084 SGTDRLCACTKGG
+1084 AGTDRLCACTKGG

-1105 GVFDDIDDADIFV
+1105 EACDDLDETDILV
-1118 DGPLSKGVDQLF
+1118 DSSLSKGVEQLV
-1130 EGTKP
+1130 EGVKP
-1135 SSNPSSPGITAGV
+1135 LSNPSSPGITGV
-1148 DLLVDQA
+1148 DLLVDQPFS
-1155 LGVEV
+1155 LEM
-1160 LSSLVELTRFETL
+1160 LTCLVELTRFETFI
-1173 TPRFSATVPPC
+1173 PRFSATVPPC

-1203 QHHGDAAQH
+1203 HHHGDAAQH
-1212 TRTWKLQSDSSS
+1212 TRTWKLQNDSTS

-1239 VGHVDFKFVMNANIT
+1239 VGHVDFKFLLNSNIT

-1267 APGLGKVN
+1267 TPGLAKVH
-1275 ETAVD
+1275 EAPVD
-1280 RQITFPLS
+1280 RPVAFPLS
-1288 QALHTNGERN
+1288 PAFNV
-1298 GQPLLHDFTED
+1298 D
-1309 IQFMDIEESPGSRL
+1309 IQKNGKHGLADLGEDLQNMDVEDSQSHRL
-1323 CPFLEDHK
+1323 CTFLEDHK

-1353 LSLTSPKLVK
+1353 LTLTSPKLVK

-1370 RSFLVHI
+1370 RSFLIHV
-1377 KAVSDK
+1377 KAVNDRCTEDSSN
-1383 GMEESPRPVV
+1383 GATRPVV
-1393 RMPSKPQSSKAQ
+1393 RIPAHKPQSVKGH
-1405 SLSSLLQ
+1405 SLATLL
-1412 RAQAT
+1412 AKVVPG
-1417 KEKASTSKVE
+1417 KEKSSAKLDTNNSTRKAK
-1427 PPTASKK
+1427 T
-1434 PDNLRGCDL
+1434 LRGCDL
-1443 LQEVSITIRRF
+1443 LQEVSVTIRRF
-1454 KKTSIPKERIQRCS
+1454 KKTCIPKERVQRCA
-1468 MLQFPEFHE
+1468 MLQFSEFHE
-1477 RLLNGLCKR
+1477 KLLGTLCKK
-1486 TEETDSTEHGQSLI
+1486 TEDGLATEHAQCLV

-1505 WLAGVYSNGSCSPR
+1505 WLAAVHSNGPGSLH
-1519 EGKEGLLIK
+1519 EGKESLLSK
-1528 TRKRLTDMVRVCFF
+1528 TRNCLTEIVRACFF
-1542 QAGRS
+1542 ESGRS
-1547 IAHKCAR
+1547 IAHKCSR
-1554 FLALCISNGKGD
+1554 FLALCISNGKCD
-1566 PGQQGFGMALLKALL
+1566 PSQQGFGCVLLKALL
-1581 ENMPYLPAAATGGA
+1581 ENITYLPSAATGGS
-1595 VFWYFVLLNYVKDED
+1595 VYWYFVLLNYVKDED

-1624 VSRQLQDRL
+1624 ASRQLQDRL
-1633 TPLEALLQTRY
+1633 TPMEALLQTRY

-1665 KNAFNS
+1665 KNIYSSSAS
-1671 GIGVQSDE
+1671 LQSDE
-1679 IDLSDILS
+1679 IDLSEVLLGS
-1687 GNGKVSNCA
+1687 GKVNSCA
-1696 AAEGSFTALTGLL
+1696 AAEGSFTSLTGLL

-1726 VERDDAS
+1726 IERDDAS
-1733 MFTVSTFGVTPAVG
+1733 TFTVSTFGVTPAVG
-1747 GLSAGS
+1747 GLSAGT

-1766 VALQSLSHAMVS
+1766 VALQSLSHAMAS

-1803 EAKLHQTTSAAAAA
+1803 EAKLHQTTAAAAA
-1817 AASGVGP
+1817 AASAVGP
-1824 IHNSVPS
+1824 VHNSVPS
-1831 NPSASG
+1831 NPVA
-1837 SASASSAPGFF
+1837 APGFF

-1877 SAAISVELA
+1877 SAVINAELA
-1886 QLFPGSIMDPPAVNL
+1886 QLFPGTVIDSPPAIL
-1901 AAHNKNS
+1901 PTHNKNTNKS
-1908 HKPKPVSHAQN
+1908 RANQL
-1919 PMGSGLALALSQASH
+1919 GSGLALAISHASH

-1960 FGRPVLLTDALIPT
+1960 FGRPVLLTDILIPT
-1974 CADLASLSIDIWTLG
+1974 CGDLASLSIDIWSLG

-2001 DIATHSLILHDLL
+2001 DISTHSLILHDLI

-2066 ESEAASQPDVDQ
+2066 ENESANQPDVDQ
-2078 HLAMMVALQED
+2078 HLTMMVALQED

-2103 LLQSIDLP
+2103 LLQNIDLP

-2129 VEEDQRVFSAYQDC
+2129 VEEDSRVFSAYQDC
-2143 VQLQLQLN
+2143 IQLQLQLN
-2151 LAHHAVQRLRV
+2151 LAHHAVQRLKV
-2162 SLGAS
+2162 ALGMS
-2167 RKPLPDAAYAS
+2167 RKTLQEQ
-2178 YAYDA
+2178 YDSK
-2183 RELVHSS
+2183 ELIHTS
-2190 STEQLRTVIR
+2190 STEQLRTIIR

-2205 LLSLLHTNNGH
+2205 LLSLLHSSNGH
-2216 SVPSVLQSTFH
+2216 SVPGVLQNTFH

-2252 LLVQLCGG
+2252 LLVQLCGA

-2306 LEGLLNLLDSLLSP
+2306 LESLLNLLDSLLSP
-2320 LQQSHSLQARRTE
+2320 LQPHLPIYRRIE

-2352 DYVASVEDEASASKK
+2352 DYVATVEDEAAASKK
-2367 QLGGKDRDR
+2367 PLNGKERER
-2376 SFTGNQ
+2376 YVSGNQ

-2388 SLQSQNMSRST
+2388 SLHTHSMRSST
-2399 KGNSSLD
+2399 KGNSSLE

-2412 VRKQLVHTK
+2412 IRKQLAHHK
-2421 QQLNLLKAKQK
+2421 Q
-2432 ALMEQI
+2432 
-2438 EKEKIQSNKSSSYK
+2438 
-2452 LLVEHAKLKQAT
+2452 
-2464 SKHFK
+2464 HFK

-2480 PRSSL
+2480 PRSAQ
-2485 DTEASASGAA
+2485 DTEVSAT
-2495 KEAPE
+2495 KESPE
-2500 VELLPFTLAHE
+2500 IEPLPFTLAHE
-2511 RCISVVQKLALFLL
+2511 RCISVVQKLAQFLL

-2550 RPTIHLCEV
+2550 RPTIHLGEIV
-2559 VSEQQLERLLLLL
+2559 NEQQLERLLLLL

-2599 ILAGELLSPASL
+2599 ILAGELLAPLASDAL
-2611 DGMDEGASLGEEAGA
+2611 DEVAMGEEAGA
-2626 AAAVAACAVAS
+2626 S
-2637 ALAEPEEALA
+2637 AGDSDDAL
-2647 QPSPLP
+2647 QQLP
-2653 LVESIDETLP
+2653 LIEAVDEPLL
-2663 PDIIAGTPGTS
+2663 PDISG
-2674 SSSVFQSAPPL
+2674 APPL
-2685 SSLEKDKDIDF
+2685 SSLDKDKDIDLE
-2696 DLLQDL
+2696 LLQDL
-2702 MDVDIDPLDIDL
+2702 MEVDIDPLDIDL
-2714 EKDPLAAKVFKPIGS
+2714 EKDPLAAKVFKVWHPISS

-2745 AYVGGAGIPVSKPP
+2745 PYIGGVGIPVAKPP
-2759 AAQEKPGAQSLSV
+2759 ATVEKNGTQTVTV

-2785 LEQQAELMLKMMA
+2785 LEQQAELMLKMMS

-2808 LTSTSPAVVQ
+2808 LTNSSPVLSQPTS
-2818 SSNGTDDS
+2818 GTDDS
-2826 LLRGL
+2826 LLRGMHVPNQGNML
-2831 HGSSSP
+2831 LVQ
-2837 PGGSSSSSS
+2837 SSS
-2846 LVVQPSSI
+2846 L

-2880 LWLTLSLNSCPG
+2880 LWLTLSLNSNSSG
-2892 SADDGGSDIF
+2892 GKENGADLF
-2902 LFNASR
+2902 LYNANR
-2908 VPTIPLNQASI
+2908 VPVIPLNQASI
-2919 SSFLTVLAWYPNTSL
+2919 TSFLSVLSWHPNTLL

-2944 TLMTNMPSSS
+2944 TLMTNMQLNSGSSS
-2954 ASASSSG
+2954 TIG
-2961 LGGHEST
+2961 PQENT
-2968 AQQMVSELT
+2968 AQLLVSDPNL
-2977 LVPVLV
+2977 LHVLV
-2983 RFLSGSNPHGT
+2983 KFLSGTNPHGT
-2994 SQHSSQVGP
+2994 NQHSPQVGP

-3020 SSTCP
+3020 SSTSP
-3025 QLFSEF
+3025 QMFSEF
-3031 LLELMHILSME
+3031 LLKLIHILSTE
-3042 RGPLLSGQG
+3042 RGALHTGQG

-3064 EQSFETVS
+3064 EQNFEVVS
-3072 VGTIMAVVES
+3072 VSTISAVIES
-3082 ITFLVHHYIT
+3082 VTFLVHHYIT

-3108 ARACFG
+3108 TRACFG

-3131 ETTRDQLMFNL
+3131 EMTRDQLMFDL
-3142 LKLVNTLVKLPL
+3142 LKLVNILVQLPL
-3154 TADGKFSGRVPPP
+3154 SSNKEFSARVPVV
-3167 GNGSSDSVSDEEK
+3167 SSTTNSVSDEEK
-3180 VCGSKEGPG
+3180 VY
-3189 QGGATPHQGPAV
+3189 GGKDCNSSASTTQNCTAY
-3201 GVADLVLGN
+3201 VADLVLAN
-3210 QQVMSQILS
+3210 QQIMSQILS

-3258 LFTILTTLSKR
+3258 LFTILTTLSKK
-3269 ATSVQVMLQPILTYM
+3269 ASTVQVMLQPILTYM

-3357 SGPGKAADGSL
+3357 SGPSKTTDSSL
-3368 KARVLASEPDNAEGL
+3368 KARVLASEPDNAEGI

-3445 VHIQP
+3445 IHIQP

-3559 CLTHV
+3559 CLTHI
-3564 SDLEAVMASAA
+3564 SELEAMMASAA

-3612 TAIGLRL
+3612 TRIGLRL

-3624 RNCAASGTDPNNLNS
+3624 RNCAASGSDPADLNS

-3661 GTTQDPGTKDRV
+3661 GTTQDPGTKDRI
-3673 QALLQWVHDSAR
+3673 QALLKWVSDSAQ
-3685 VAAMKR
+3685 VASLKR
-3691 SAPLGYM
+3691 SGWSNYI
-3698 GPSATS
+3698 S
-3704 PREYGLLMP
+3704 PNSSTREFGLLMP

-3728 YELPVDYD
+3728 YELPVEYD
-3736 LPALLNRE
+3736 LPGLLNRD
-3744 LFELLY
+3744 LFESLY
-3750 NWSMSLACNLVLKK
+3750 KWSMSLPCNMVLKK
-3764 AVDSLLCSMCH
+3764 AVDGLLCSMCH
-3775 VHPSYFSLLM
+3775 IHPNYFSLLM
-3785 SWMGIVPSATVSAVA
+3785 GWMGITPPPI
-3800 AMASAQSQ
+3800 QSQ
-3808 ARHRLSLTDDG
+3808 HRLSITDDS
-3819 KKQHDAAA
+3819 KKQDL
-3827 ATAAAANS
+3827 N
-3835 ASAGGGGA
+3835 AS
-3843 SGGLTDDSKHARS
+3843 LTDDSKNAQA
-3856 PPPLSESQ
+3856 PLALTESH

-3873 SPGAIQQLLDS
+3873 SPEAIKQLLDS

-3890 VRSLAALCCSLLAS
+3890 VRSLVNFCFNHI
-3904 ADLPLPGGATVPPT
+3904 
-3918 STPASASAPSSSSS
+3918 SSSDC
-3932 SSSPP
+3932 
-3937 SSSAASTSSSPAE
+3937 AATHTDFTQERLRRQHTSQHFS
-3950 RRHHHLHH
+3950 R
-3958 HQSQSHHHHHH
+3958 
-3969 SHHSH
+3969 
-3974 SSSSYHSMPSTSS
+3974 MPVTANL
-3987 SSSPPSSSSSSSF
+3987 
-4000 SCPPPPPPPPVNRAT
+4000 V
-4015 LSPELA
+4015 
-4021 APVLRFLTE
+4021 APILRFLTE
-4030 VGNSHAMKD
+4030 VGNCHVMKD
-4039 WLGGPEVNPLWTA
+4039 WLGGTEVNPLWTA
-4052 LLFLLCHSS
+4052 LLFLLCHS
-4061 ASAGTSA
+4061 
-4068 TTSPT
+4068 
-4073 TNTTN
+4073 
-4078 NTTNTTNTNTAT
+4078 
-4090 TSNGSTSNGQV
+4090 
-4101 AAAASASASAS
+4101 
-4112 GMGASASSPCSSP
+4112 GASTVTGPPHASSRCTLLNSN
-4125 LSTSPAGAS
+4125 AGN
-4134 AAAGPSSSMSGSSI
+4134 
-4148 AGPSTAPLLPPP
+4148 
-4160 PPPLAYSSSASAS
+4160 
-4173 ATAAAMGTSTA
+4173 
-4184 AASGSRYSLGSGGR
+4184 
-4198 AGGLTTQQ
+4198 GLTTQQ
-4206 RTSLENA
+4206 RTAVENA

-4233 QVLCELFQSAPQRG
+4233 QVLCELFQSSPQRG
-4247 NVPISGNISGFI
+4247 SLPASANISGFI

-4266 MLEDEKVTVFLQSP
+4266 MLEDEKVTMFLQSP

-4289 ATSHVIQHPMYGA
+4289 ATSHIIQHPMYGA
-4302 GHKYRTLHLPISTTL
+4302 GHKFRTLNLPISTTL
-4317 ADVLDRVSDTP
+4317 AELLDRVSDTP
-4328 SITAKLMSE
+4328 SITAKLISE
-4337 QKEDKEKKNHEEKE
+4337 QKDDKEKKNQEEKE
-4351 KMKADNGF
+4351 KVKAENGF

-4374 SKRALSTPPRPP
+4374 SKRAVSSTPPRPP

-4391 VMSDKLSASSG
+4391 VIADKVGSSSSG
-4402 VDPAAKTVS
+4402 VESSSKTIS
-4411 VPVFH
+4411 IPVFH

-4428 GEMTLAQLL
+4428 PEMTLAQLL
-4437 TLLYDRKLPQGYR
+4437 TLLYERKLPQGFR
-4450 SIDMTVKLGSKL
+4450 SVDLTVKLGSKVI
-4462 SSDPGLSK
+4462 SDPSLSK

-4476 LRTEKEHG
+4476 LHTEKEHG
-4484 EMLSSCPEDEP
+4484 DLLGTCPEDEALS
-4495 MTPGDECL
+4495 PGDECV
-4503 EAAIDESL
+4503 DSL
-4511 LETNPIQSP
+4511 LDDSYLETCPIQSP

-4550 PVVASSSQEK
+4550 PVVASTTQEK

-4574 SGELVYEAPENI
+4574 SGELVYEAPETI

-4593 KSPVQT
+4593 KSAVQT

-4657 VLPTLPFHVLRALF
+4657 VLPTLPFHVLRTLF
-4671 SSTPLTTDDGLLL
+4671 STMPLTTDDGVLL
-4684 RRIALEIGAI
+4684 RRMALEIGAI

-4699 CLSALSHHAPRVPST
+4699 CLSALSHHAPRIPNSST
-4714 NGNQNEVVTGH
+4714 SQTEPQVSSTH
-4725 GAGTSEEQQLYWA
+4725 SSGTCEEQQLYWA

-4762 LEEEHVTCLLQ
+4762 LEEEHVTCLLL
-4773 VLASYINPAGCVG
+4773 VLASYINPAGCG
-4786 HGEAPSSESRGQNS
+4786 INGEIQMNESRGHNS
-4800 AALPSV
+4800 NALPTV
-4806 LQELLSQSCLIPAMS
+4806 LLELLSQSCLIPAMS

-4846 RAISS
+4846 RGIAS
-4851 CTSLVPLLLPLSGDP
+4851 CVALVPLLLPLTGG
-4866 AQEEEEEEE
+4866 EEEEEQ
-4875 RSESQTSVGM
+4875 SESQASVGT

-4903 KKDKSKGV
+4903 KKDKAKAGV
-4911 VKAEPSDPEPE
+4911 KPDASDPEPE

-4937 VYAATTSL
+4937 VSAATTSL

-4951 KKLAESSKKAST
+4951 KKLAEFSKKSSVKS
-4963 RPKPLSV
+4963 KPFSI
-4970 LRSLEEKYVAAMK
+4970 LRSLEEKYVAIMK
-4983 KLQFDTFEMVSEDE
+4983 KLQFDTFEMVSED
-4997 DGKLVFKVNYH
+4997 DAGKLVFKMNYH
-5008 YMTQVKN
+5008 YMSQVKN

-5144 VQSLILVSEPYF
+5144 IQSLILVSEPYF

-5165 GTPSGTQSS
+5165 GTQGGTQSS

-5181 RQASVKWAMLE
+5181 RQATVKWAMLE
-5192 QMRNPSPCFKEVIHK
+5192 QIRNASPCFKEVIHK
-5207 HFYLKRAEIMGQ
+5207 HFYLKRAEIMAQ
-5219 CEEWITDIQQYSSDK
+5219 CEDWIVDIQQFSSDK

-5253 LREELLKLPCPEG
+5253 LREELLKLLCPEG
-5266 LEPDGEDFSDK
+5266 LDPDADDS
-5277 SSALLVKELPNQDA
+5277 A
-5291 EKPGGSQDAHCS
+5291 EKCLAAASCEETTLHDQAKPSSSKDTSSDFQF
-5303 EGQL
+5303 

>member
-1 MAAAASPGSCS
+1 MAAASCS
-12 STSSDW
+12 SAPAPPAGPGPGPGSGSGSGPAPASSSSLSSSSGPGPCEW
-18 VVLRDG
+18 LLLRDG
-24 CLRCDEEGLRSL
+24 CLRCDAEGLRSL
-36 SYHPALNAILAVTSR
+36 CYHPALNAILAVTAR
-51 GSIKVIDGT
+51 GAIKVIDGT
-60 SGAILQASALHAKP
+60 SGATLQASALNAKP
-74 GGRVRCQYFPA
+74 GGRVKCQYISA
-85 VDKVLFVDDYAVGCR
+85 VDKVIFVDDYAVGCR

-113 QAPVSKPEDMVQ
+113 QTPVSKQDDVVQ

-132 AQQLLSACVEKVDV
+132 AQQLLSACIEKVDV
-146 SNTEGY
+146 SSTEGY
-152 DLFLT
+152 DLFIT
-157 QLKEGLKSTSHE
+157 QLKDGLKNTSHE

-186 PHHVIKVVASAI
+186 PHHVLKSVASAI

-203 KMNQNVAAL
+203 KINQNIAAL
-212 SVASSIMDRLS
+212 PVASSVMDRLS
-223 YLLPSGRPEL
+223 YLLPSARPEL

-253 ETFTSWPHAG
+253 ETFTSWPHVG

-282 STGDDRAMC
+282 SSGDDRAMC

-339 AQFPSPDG
+339 AQFPCTDG
-347 SDKIACYGFGSCPHF
+347 TDRIACFGSGSCPHF

-387 EINPYDPVILRQLFL
+387 EINAYDPAIVQQLML
-402 SSGEQGLG
+402 SGEQSSGVD
-410 SESTESR
+410 SR
-417 RPTLAWLEDTSSCS
+417 RPTLAWLEDSSSCS
-431 DLPKLEGD
+431 DIPKLEGD
-439 SDDQLEDSDSE
+439 SDDLLEDSDSE

-460 HPCQKE
+460 HTSQKE
-466 NLEVSLGVTALS
+466 TMEVSLDITALS
-478 VLQQPEKL
+478 ILQQPEKL
-486 QWEVVASVLEDTV
+486 QWEIVANVLEDTV

-505 GANPAL
+505 GANPCL
-511 AQAKADNKA
+511 ANCKSEKM
-520 KDKPSAAEQHN
+520 KEKHLEQHN
-531 IPFPCLLTGGLL
+531 IPFPCLLAGGLL
-543 SYRSAASSPLAG
+543 TYKSPATSPVSSNSQRSLDGLSRTRGESVSEQGSTDNESCTNSELNSPL
-555 GPPPPPPSLAPT
+555 
-567 LTPTRGRPPPSSSSS
+567 
-582 SSSTLVG
+582 V
-589 VPDGPLLRTQAPEV
+589 
-603 TPNTPIV
+603 
-610 VVGTPDQ
+610 
-617 GPMEIESCPPP
+617 
-628 PVVVPP
+628 
-634 ELVASPGG
+634 
-642 GGLPVSAI
+642 
-650 RRTIP
+650 RRTLP
-655 VLLLYSIKEADEK
+655 VLLLYSIKESDEK
-668 ASGSGKVFAQM
+668 AGKLFSQM
-679 NSLMG
+679 NNIMS
-684 KSLHEEGF
+684 KSMHDDGF
-692 TVPQIIEMEFD
+692 TVPQIIEMELD
-703 SHEQLLLQDP
+703 SQEQLLLQDP
-713 PITYIQQFA
+713 PVTYIQQFA
-722 DATAGLGSGTGS
+722 DAAANLTSPDSDKWSSMVPKPGT
-734 GSGTGNNAS
+734 
-743 VTDPGP
+743 
-749 EKWGSMAA
+749 
-757 PRPGAL
+757 L
-763 VQCLRLPKELE
+763 VQCLRLPKFAE
-774 EENLYVDSITPCSD
+774 EENLCVDSITPCAD
-788 GLHLLVGLQPCS
+788 GVHLLVGLRTCP

-815 LNRLHSALCSRGNS
+815 LNKLNSALCNRRKGEIESSLAVVNGTS
-829 RNKDD
+829 IDVIQ
-834 LHHHH
+834 HES
-839 HHHHPA
+839 PA
-845 LVPTMANGIEGG
+845 DVPT
-857 HGALPLPGT
+857 
-866 SPPQQTPLILPPDQQ
+866 TPLIIQ
-881 PLLQPPLSPQQ
+881 PEQRS
-892 TPTSP
+892 
-897 SSRGVF
+897 
-903 GGVSTGGNNNNSSGG
+903 VS
-918 GGYLVLYKLNY
+918 GGYLVLYKMNY
-929 STRIVTLEEEPV
+929 ATRIVTLEEEPV
-941 RVQHIREPRDAVTSL
+941 KIQHIKDPQDTITSM
-956 ILLPADVLDGREEDG
+956 ILLPPDILDNREDDCEEPVEEMQLTSKNGNGRERRSEI
-971 EDASDDTPPGL
+971 
-982 KNGPVSASS
+982 
-991 GPNMA
+991 
-996 AGGSSGGVGGSSTA
+996 STL
-1010 AGVMA
+1010 
-1015 ASTGHGPSASSPLAA
+1015 GH
-1030 GMAAST
+1030 
-1036 AKEKLVVTTQA
+1036 LVITTQG
-1047 GYIMVLDL
+1047 GYVKILDL
-1055 ATLEVL
+1055 SNFEIL
-1061 AKVEPPVKESG
+1061 AKVEPPKKEG
-1072 DEVDPFVSVTYC
+1072 TEEPDMFVSVIYC

-1105 GVFDDIDDADIFV
+1105 GTCDDIDEADILV
-1118 DGPLSKGVDQLF
+1118 DGSLSKSVEQSS
-1130 EGTKP
+1130 EGAKP
-1135 SSNPSSPGITAGV
+1135 LSNPSSPGITGV
-1148 DLLVDQA
+1148 DLLVDQPFS
-1155 LGVEV
+1155 LET
-1160 LSSLVELTRFETL
+1160 LTSLVELTRFETL

-1212 TRTWKLQSDSSS
+1212 TRTWKLQTDSNS

-1239 VGHVDFKFVMNANIT
+1239 VGHVDFKFVLNSNIT

-1275 ETAVD
+1275 EAAVD

-1288 QALHTNGERN
+1288 PAHNIETERN
-1298 GQPLLHDFTED
+1298 GKPGPVEFNEEMQY
-1309 IQFMDIEESPGSRL
+1309 MDVEEPQCLRL
-1323 CPFLEDHK
+1323 CPFLEEHK

-1337 PVWLASGLDLS
+1337 PVWLATGLDLS

-1353 LSLTSPKLVK
+1353 LTLTSPKLVK

-1370 RSFLVHI
+1370 RSFLIHV
-1377 KAVSDK
+1377 KAVNDR
-1383 GMEESPRPVV
+1383 GTEEICNGGIRPVV
-1393 RMPSKPQSSKAQ
+1393 RIPSLKPQTNKGHSLASLLAKVAAGKEKPSSKIEA
-1405 SLSSLLQ
+1405 SNSS
-1412 RAQAT
+1412 R
-1417 KEKASTSKVE
+1417 KS
-1427 PPTASKK
+1427 
-1434 PDNLRGCDL
+1434 DNLRGCDL
-1443 LQEVSITIRRF
+1443 LQEVSVTIRRF
-1454 KKTSIPKERIQRCS
+1454 KKTSISKERVQRCA
-1468 MLQFPEFHE
+1468 MLQFSEFHE
-1477 RLLNGLCKR
+1477 KLLTTLCKK
-1486 TEETDSTEHGQSLI
+1486 TDDGLTTEHAQSLV
-1500 LDILC
+1500 LDTLC
-1505 WLAGVYSNGSCSPR
+1505 WLAGVYSNGPGSS
-1519 EGKEGLLIK
+1519 KEGNDSLLSK
-1528 TRKRLTDMVRVCFF
+1528 TRKCVSDIIRVCFF
-1542 QAGRS
+1542 EAGRS

-1554 FLALCISNGKGD
+1554 FLALCISNGRCD
-1566 PGQQGFGMALLKALL
+1566 PSQQGFGSVLLKALL
-1581 ENMPYLPAAATGGA
+1581 DNMPLLPAAATGGS
-1595 VFWYFVLLNYVKDED
+1595 VYWYFVLLNYVKDED

-1633 TPLEALLQTRY
+1633 TPMEALLQTRY

-1659 VSGSSC
+1659 ISGSSC
-1665 KNAFNS
+1665 KNVYNS
-1671 GIGVQSDE
+1671 SIGVQSDE
-1679 IDLSDILS
+1679 IDLSDVLS
-1687 GNGKVSNCA
+1687 GNGKISSCA
-1696 AAEGSFTALTGLL
+1696 AAEGSFTSLTGLL

-1726 VERDDAS
+1726 IERDDAS
-1733 MFTVSTFGVTPAVG
+1733 TFTVSTFGVTPAVG
-1747 GLSAGS
+1747 GLSSGT

-1766 VALQSLSHAMVS
+1766 VALQSLSHAMAS

-1803 EAKLHQTTSAAAAA
+1803 EAKLHQTTAAAAA
-1817 AASGVGP
+1817 AASAVGP
-1824 IHNSVPS
+1824 VHNSVPS
-1831 NPSASG
+1831 NPVA
-1837 SASASSAPGFF
+1837 APGFF

-1877 SAAISVELA
+1877 SAVISAELA
-1886 QLFPGSIMDPPAVNL
+1886 QLFPGSVIDPPTVNL
-1901 AAHNKNS
+1901 AAHNKNTS
-1908 HKPKPVSHAQN
+1908 KTRTN
-1919 PMGSGLALALSQASH
+1919 PLGSGLALAISHASH

-1960 FGRPVLLTDALIPT
+1960 FGRPILLTDVLIPT
-1974 CADLASLSIDIWTLG
+1974 CGDLASLSIDIWTLG

-2001 DIATHSLILHDLL
+2001 DISTHSLILHDLL

-2046 HTYILPWESE
+2046 HTYILPFENE

-2066 ESEAASQPDVDQ
+2066 EGEAANQPEIDQ

-2089 IQCRYNLACHRLET
+2089 IQCRYNLACHRLEI

-2129 VEEDQRVFSAYQDC
+2129 VEEDSRVFSAYQDC
-2143 VQLQLQLN
+2143 IQLQLQLN

-2162 SLGAS
+2162 ALGAT
-2167 RKPLPDAAYAS
+2167 RKTLKEQSDPK
-2178 YAYDA
+2178 
-2183 RELVHSS
+2183 ELIQMS
-2190 STEQLRTVIR
+2190 STEQLRTIIR

-2205 LLSLLHTNNGH
+2205 LLSLLHSSNGH
-2216 SVPSVLQSTFH
+2216 SVPVVLQSTFH

-2306 LEGLLNLLDSLLSP
+2306 LESLLNLLDNLLSP
-2320 LQQSHSLQARRTE
+2320 LQPHLPVHRRTE

-2352 DYVASVEDEASASKK
+2352 DYVATVEDEAATAKK
-2367 QLGGKDRDR
+2367 PLNGKERER
-2376 SFTGNQ
+2376 FLTGNQ

-2388 SLQSQNMSRST
+2388 SLHTQSLSRST

-2412 VRKQLVHTK
+2412 IRKQLVHHK
-2421 QQLNLLKAKQK
+2421 Q
-2432 ALMEQI
+2432 
-2438 EKEKIQSNKSSSYK
+2438 
-2452 LLVEHAKLKQAT
+2452 
-2464 SKHFK
+2464 HFK

-2480 PRSSL
+2480 PRSTL
-2485 DTEASASGAA
+2485 DTEVSTT
-2495 KEAPE
+2495 KETPE
-2500 VELLPFTLAHE
+2500 IEPLPFTLAHE

-2550 RPTIHLCEV
+2550 RPTIHLCEIV
-2559 VSEQQLERLLLLL
+2559 NETQLERLLLLL

-2599 ILAGELLSPASL
+2599 ILAGELLAPIAAEA
-2611 DGMDEGASLGEEAGA
+2611 MEEGALGEDAGA
-2626 AAAVAACAVAS
+2626 S
-2637 ALAEPEEALA
+2637 AGDSDDSL
-2647 QPSPLP
+2647 QQSTVQ
-2653 LVESIDETLP
+2653 LVETIDEPLTH
-2663 PDIIAGTPGTS
+2663 DITG
-2674 SSSVFQSAPPL
+2674 APPL
-2685 SSLEKDKDIDF
+2685 SSLEKDKDIDLE
-2696 DLLQDL
+2696 LLQDL
-2702 MDVDIDPLDIDL
+2702 MEVDIDPLDIDL
-2714 EKDPLAAKVFKPIGS
+2714 EKDPLAAKVFKPISS

-2745 AYVGGAGIPVSKPP
+2745 PYIGGVGIPVAKPP
-2759 AAQEKPGAQSLSV
+2759 VTTEKNGSQTVSV

-2785 LEQQAELMLKMMA
+2785 LEQQAELMLKMMS

-2808 LTSTSPAVVQ
+2808 LTNTSPTLTQ
-2818 SSNGTDDS
+2818 SPSGTDDS

-2831 HGSSSP
+2831 HTANQNAQ
-2837 PGGSSSSSS
+2837 
-2846 LVVQPSSI
+2846 LIVQLSSI

-2880 LWLTLSLNSCPG
+2880 LWLTLSLNSSSSG
-2892 SADDGGSDIF
+2892 SKDSGADIF
-2902 LFNASR
+2902 LYNANR
-2908 VPTIPLNQASI
+2908 IPVISLNQASVT
-2919 SSFLTVLAWYPNTSL
+2919 SFLSVLAWYPNTLL

-2944 TLMTNMPSSS
+2944 TLMTNMQLNAGPSS
-2954 ASASSSG
+2954 AIGAQ
-2961 LGGHEST
+2961 EST
-2968 AQQMVSELT
+2968 AQLLVSDPNLIH
-2977 LVPVLV
+2977 VLV
-2983 RFLSGSNPHGT
+2983 KFLSGTNPHGT
-2994 SQHSSQVGP
+2994 NQHSPQVGP

-3025 QLFSEF
+3025 QMFSEF
-3031 LLELMHILSME
+3031 LLKLIHILSTE
-3042 RGPLLSGQG
+3042 RGAFQTGQG

-3064 EQSFETVS
+3064 EQNFEVVS
-3072 VGTIMAVVES
+3072 VSTISAVIES

-3092 CSDKVVSRS
+3092 CSDKVMSRS

-3131 ETTRDQLMFNL
+3131 EMTRDQLMFDL
-3142 LKLVNTLVKLPL
+3142 LKLVNILVQLPL
-3154 TADGKFSGRVPPP
+3154 SSNREYSARVPVA
-3167 GNGSSDSVSDEEK
+3167 SSTTDSVSDEEK
-3180 VCGSKEGPG
+3180 VSGGKDGNGSNPNV
-3189 QGGATPHQGPAV
+3189 QGSTAY
-3201 GVADLVLGN
+3201 VADLVLAN
-3210 QQVMSQILS
+3210 QQIMSQILS

-3258 LFTILTTLSKR
+3258 LFTILTTLSKK
-3269 ATSVQVMLQPILTYM
+3269 ATTVQVMLQPILTYM

-3294 LSTCQLSEPL
+3294 LATCQLSEPL

-3357 SGPGKAADGSL
+3357 SGPTKATDSSL
-3368 KARVLASEPDNAEGL
+3368 KARVLASEPDNAEGI
-3383 HNFAPLGTITSS
+3383 HNFAPLGSITSS

-3445 VHIQP
+3445 IHIQP

-3559 CLTHV
+3559 CLTHI
-3564 SDLEAVMASAA
+3564 SDLEGMMASAA

-3612 TAIGLRL
+3612 TRIGLKL

-3624 RNCAASGTDPNNLNS
+3624 RNCSASGSDPADLNS

-3661 GTTQDPGTKDRV
+3661 GTTQDPGTKDRI
-3673 QALLQWVHDSAR
+3673 QALLKWVSDSAR
-3685 VAAMKR
+3685 VAAMKKSGR
-3691 SAPLGYM
+3691 VSYICPN
-3698 GPSATS
+3698 SST
-3704 PREYGLLMP
+3704 REYGLLMP

-3728 YELPVDYD
+3728 YELLVEYD
-3736 LPALLNRE
+3736 LPALLDRE
-3744 LFELLY
+3744 LFESLF
-3750 NWSMSLACNLVLKK
+3750 NWSMSLPCNMVLKK

-3775 VHPSYFSLLM
+3775 IHPNYFSLLM
-3785 SWMGIVPSATVSAVA
+3785 GWMGITPPP
-3800 AMASAQSQ
+3800 MQCQ
-3808 ARHRLSLTDDG
+3808 HRLSMTDDS
-3819 KKQHDAAA
+3819 KKQDL
-3827 ATAAAANS
+3827 S
-3835 ASAGGGGA
+3835 S
-3843 SGGLTDDSKHARS
+3843 SLTDDSKNAQA
-3856 PPPLSESQ
+3856 PLALTESH
-3864 LATLAAASQ
+3864 LATLAASSQ
-3873 SPGAIQQLLDS
+3873 SPEAIKQLLDS

-3890 VRSLAALCCSLLAS
+3890 VRSLASFCFNH
-3904 ADLPLPGGATVPPT
+3904 
-3918 STPASASAPSSSSS
+3918 
-3932 SSSPP
+3932 
-3937 SSSAASTSSSPAE
+3937 TSSSDCTAQSMDITQDRL
-3950 RRHHHLHH
+3950 RRHHVPQHFNK
-3958 HQSQSHHHHHH
+3958 
-3969 SHHSH
+3969 
-3974 SSSSYHSMPSTSS
+3974 MPITADL
-3987 SSSPPSSSSSSSF
+3987 
-4000 SCPPPPPPPPVNRAT
+4000 V
-4015 LSPELA
+4015 

-4030 VGNSHAMKD
+4030 VGNSHIMKD
-4039 WLGGPEVNPLWTA
+4039 WLGGSEVNPLWTA
-4052 LLFLLCHSS
+4052 LLFLLCHSGATS
-4061 ASAGTSA
+4061 GGHNVTAQQTSA
-4068 TTSPT
+4068 RSSLLSSTV
-4073 TNTTN
+4073 
-4078 NTTNTTNTNTAT
+4078 TA
-4090 TSNGSTSNGQV
+4090 
-4101 AAAASASASAS
+4101 
-4112 GMGASASSPCSSP
+4112 
-4125 LSTSPAGAS
+4125 
-4134 AAAGPSSSMSGSSI
+4134 
-4148 AGPSTAPLLPPP
+4148 
-4160 PPPLAYSSSASAS
+4160 
-4173 ATAAAMGTSTA
+4173 
-4184 AASGSRYSLGSGGR
+4184 
-4198 AGGLTTQQ
+4198 GLTTQQ
-4206 RTSLENA
+4206 RTAIENA

-4233 QVLCELFQSAPQRG
+4233 QVLCELFQSSPQRG
-4247 NVPISGNISGFI
+4247 NLPTSGNISGFI

-4266 MLEDEKVTVFLQSP
+4266 MLEDEKVTLFLQSP

-4302 GHKYRTLHLPISTTL
+4302 GHKFRTLHLPVSTTL
-4317 ADVLDRVSDTP
+4317 AEVLDRVSDTP
-4328 SITAKLMSE
+4328 SITAKLINE
-4337 QKEDKEKKNHEEKE
+4337 QKEDKEKKNYEEKE
-4351 KMKADNGF
+4351 KVKAENGF

-4374 SKRALSTPPRPP
+4374 SKRAVSSTPPRPP

-4391 VMSDKLSASSG
+4391 VIADKVGTSSSG
-4402 VDPAAKTVS
+4402 GESSSKTIS

-4428 GEMTLAQLL
+4428 AEMTLAQLL

-4450 SIDMTVKLGSKL
+4450 SIDLTVKLGSKVI
-4462 SSDPGLSK
+4462 SDPSLSK

-4476 LRTEKEHG
+4476 LHTEKEHADLLG
-4484 EMLSSCPEDEP
+4484 PCPEDEAIS
-4495 MTPGDECL
+4495 PGDECMDAVL
-4503 EAAIDESL
+4503 DESL
-4511 LETNPIQSP
+4511 LETCPIQSP

-4544 IQQVSA
+4544 IQQVST
-4550 PVVASSSQEK
+4550 PVVTSTTQEK
-4560 PKDSDQF
+4560 QKDSDQF

-4574 SGELVYEAPENI
+4574 SGELVYEAPETI

-4593 KSPVQT
+4593 KSTVQT

-4657 VLPTLPFHVLRALF
+4657 VLPTLPFHVLRSLF
-4671 SSTPLTTDDGLLL
+4671 STTPLTTDDGVLL
-4684 RRIALEIGAI
+4684 RRMALEIGAI

-4699 CLSALSHHAPRVPST
+4699 CLSALSHHAPRVPNASPNQAEPQVSST
-4714 NGNQNEVVTGH
+4714 HNSAST
-4725 GAGTSEEQQLYWA
+4725 EEQQLYWA

-4773 VLASYINPAGCVG
+4773 VLASYINPAGSTSN
-4786 HGEAPSSESRGQNS
+4786 GETQSSHEGRGQNS
-4800 AALPSV
+4800 SALPSV
-4806 LQELLSQSCLIPAMS
+4806 LLELLSQSCLIPAMS

-4846 RAISS
+4846 RAIAS
-4851 CTSLVPLLLPLSGDP
+4851 CTSMVPLLLPLSGENS
-4866 AQEEEEEEE
+4866 EEEEEQL
-4875 RSESQTSVGM
+4875 ESQASVGT

-4903 KKDKSKGV
+4903 KKDKAKAGV
-4911 VKAEPSDPEPE
+4911 KPDASDQEPE
-4922 GLTLLVPDIQRTAEI
+4922 GLTLLVPDIQKTAEI

-4951 KKLAESSKKAST
+4951 KKMAEYSKKAAVK
-4963 RPKPLSV
+4963 PKPLSV
-4970 LRSLEEKYVAAMK
+4970 LRSLEEKYVAVMK
-4983 KLQFDTFEMVSEDE
+4983 KLQFDTFEMVSEDD

-5008 YMTQVKN
+5008 YMSQVKN

-5144 VQSLILVSEPYF
+5144 VQSLILVAEPYF

-5181 RQASVKWAMLE
+5181 RQATVKWAMLE
-5192 QMRNPSPCFKEVIHK
+5192 QIRNPSPCFKEVIHK
-5207 HFYLKRAEIMGQ
+5207 HFYLKRVEIMAQ
-5219 CEEWITDIQQYSSDK
+5219 CEEWIADIQQYSSDK

-5266 LEPDGEDFSDK
+5266 LDPDTDDSTEKCSATTSSEETMLHEQVKPSSSKDIPPDFK
-5277 SSALLVKELPNQDA
+5277 L
-5291 EKPGGSQDAHCS
+5291 
-5303 EGQL
+5303 

>member
-1 MAAAASPGSCS
+1 VYSRKMAAAAAASPGSP
-12 STSSDW
+12 DW

-60 SGAILQASALHAKP
+60 SGAILQASALHVRP
-74 GGRVRCQYFPA
+74 SQCSCFNCGRFSLKYNVPRVP
-85 VDKVLFVDDYAVGCR
+85 
-100 KDLNGILLLDTAL
+100 L
-113 QAPVSKPEDMVQ
+113 QA
-125 LELPVTE
+125 
-132 AQQLLSACVEKVDV
+132 QQMLYACMEKVDV

-157 QLKEGLKSTSHE
+157 QLKEGLENTSDE

-186 PHHVIKVVASAI
+186 PHHVLKVVTSAI

-203 KMNQNVAAL
+203 KLNQNVAAL
-212 SVASSIMDRLS
+212 SVASSVMDRLS

-239 SVDRSL
+239 AVDRSL

-253 ETFTSWPHAG
+253 ETFTSWPHSG

-339 AQFPSPDG
+339 AQFPSAEG
-347 SDKIACYGFGSCPHF
+347 SDKIVCYGFGSCPHF
-362 LAAATKR
+362 LATATKR

-387 EINPYDPVILRQLFL
+387 EVNPYDPAILRQLIL
-402 SSGEQGLG
+402 SG
-410 SESTESR
+410 SEQQSLTGTESR
-417 RPTLAWLEDTSSCS
+417 RPTLSWLEEATCCS

-439 SDDQLEDSDSE
+439 SDDQIEDSDSE

-460 HPCQKE
+460 PLGQKE
-466 NLEVSLGVTALS
+466 TMEVSLGVTALS

-505 GANPAL
+505 GANPPL
-511 AQAKADNKA
+511 SLGPPKADKA
-520 KDKPSAAEQHN
+520 KERPAEHHN
-531 IPFPCLLTGGLL
+531 IPFPCLLAGGLL
-543 SYRSAASSPLAG
+543 SYRSAASSPL
-555 GPPPPPPSLAPT
+555 GPPPSRRSMDSP
-567 LTPTRGRPPPSSSSS
+567 
-582 SSSTLVG
+582 V
-589 VPDGPLLRTQAPEV
+589 RTAAPE
-603 TPNTPIV
+603 
-610 VVGTPDQ
+610 GLAPDQ
-617 GPMEIESCPPP
+617 GPMEIESCNPPTDLGSPNLP
-628 PVVVPP
+628 P
-634 ELVASPGG
+634 LA
-642 GGLPVSAI
+642 PVQ
-650 RRTIP
+650 RTMP

-668 ASGSGKVFAQM
+668 SSGKVFTQM
-679 NSLMG
+679 NNLMSKG
-684 KSLHEEGF
+684 LHEEGF

-722 DATAGLGSGTGS
+722 DAASGLGPLDG
-734 GSGTGNNAS
+734 
-743 VTDPGP
+743 
-749 EKWGSMAA
+749 EKWSSLA
-757 PRPGAL
+757 PRPGSL
-763 VQCLRLPKELE
+763 VQCLRVPKALE

-810 EALNN
+810 EVLNT
-815 LNRLHSALCSRGNS
+815 LNRLHSALCGHRKGQT
-829 RNKDD
+829 
-834 LHHHH
+834 L
-839 HHHHPA
+839 
-845 LVPTMANGIEGG
+845 ANG
-857 HGALPLPGT
+857 HDAHSGT
-866 SPPQQTPLILPPDQQ
+866 SPPQTPLILPPHDQQ
-881 PLLQPPLSPQQ
+881 QPHTSRPL
-892 TPTSP
+892 
-897 SSRGVF
+897 
-903 GGVSTGGNNNNSSGG
+903 GGSGG
-918 GGYLVLYKLNY
+918 GGYLALYKLNY

-941 RVQHIREPRDAVTSL
+941 KIQQIRDPRDAITSL
-956 ILLPADVLDGREEDG
+956 LLLPPDVLDGREDDG
-971 EDASDDTPPGL
+971 EETSEESTPSGL
-982 KNGPVSASS
+982 KNGTGTEKRGEV
-991 GPNMA
+991 
-996 AGGSSGGVGGSSTA
+996 AGL
-1010 AGVMA
+1010 
-1015 ASTGHGPSASSPLAA
+1015 GH
-1030 GMAAST
+1030 
-1036 AKEKLVVTTQA
+1036 LVVTTQA
-1047 GYIMVLDL
+1047 GYIMILDL
-1055 ATLEVL
+1055 STLEVM
-1061 AKVEPPVKESG
+1061 AKVEPTKKDGTE
-1072 DEVDPFVSVTYC
+1072 EVDPFVSVTYC

-1105 GVFDDIDDADIFV
+1105 GVYDDIDDADIFV
-1118 DGPLSKGVDQLF
+1118 DGPLSNRAEQLLD
-1130 EGTKP
+1130 GAKP
-1135 SSNPSSPGITAGV
+1135 TSNPSSPGITGV
-1148 DLLVDQA
+1148 DLLVDQP
-1155 LGVEV
+1155 LTVET

-1239 VGHVDFKFVMNANIT
+1239 VGHVDFKFVLNSSIT

-1267 APGLGKVN
+1267 SPGLGKVN
-1275 ETAVD
+1275 EK
-1280 RQITFPLS
+1280 
-1288 QALHTNGERN
+1288 N
-1298 GQPLLHDFTED
+1298 GQPHLHDFSED

-1323 CPFLEDHK
+1323 CPFLQEHK
-1331 EDILCG
+1331 DDILCG
-1337 PVWLASGLDLS
+1337 PVWLSSGLDLS

-1353 LSLTSPKLVK
+1353 LSLTSPKLLK

-1377 KAVSDK
+1377 KAANDK
-1383 GMEESPRPVV
+1383 GLDESLRPVV
-1393 RMPSKPQSSKAQ
+1393 RMPSAKPHNSKAH

-1417 KEKASTSKVE
+1417 KEKASTSKAD
-1427 PPTASKK
+1427 PQSAPKK

-1443 LQEVSITIRRF
+1443 LQEVSVTIRRF
-1454 KKTSIPKERIQRCS
+1454 KKTAVPKERVQRCA
-1468 MLQFPEFHE
+1468 MLQFPELHE
-1477 RLLNGLCKR
+1477 KLLRGLCKHG
-1486 TEETDSTEHGQSLI
+1486 EDGQSSEHCQSLI

-1505 WLAGVYSNGSCSPR
+1505 WLAGVYSNGPCSLR
-1519 EGKEGLLIK
+1519 EGKEGLLTK
-1528 TRKRLTDMVRVCFF
+1528 TRRRLTEIIRACFF
-1542 QAGRS
+1542 EAGRS
-1547 IAHKCAR
+1547 IAHKCSR
-1554 FLALCISNGKGD
+1554 FLALCISTGKGD
-1566 PGQQGFGMALLKALL
+1566 PGQQGFGQALFKALL
-1581 ENMPYLPAAATGGA
+1581 DNMPYLPAAATGGS

-1610 LAGCSTACASLLTA
+1610 LASCSTACASLLTA

-1644 GLYSSPFDPV
+1644 GLYGSPFDPV

-1665 KNAFNS
+1665 KNAFS
-1671 GIGVQSDE
+1671 SSIGVQSDE

-1687 GNGKVSNCA
+1687 GNGKVNSGG

-1716 TCVSTSDGTR
+1716 TCISTSDGTR

-1733 MFTVSTFGVTPAVG
+1733 MFTVSTFGVTPTVT

-1803 EAKLHQTTSAAAAA
+1803 EAKLHQTTAATAG
-1817 AASGVGP
+1817 SGVV
-1824 IHNSVPS
+1824 NSVPS
-1831 NPSASG
+1831 NP
-1837 SASASSAPGFF
+1837 SSAPGFF

-1886 QLFPGSIMDPPAVNL
+1886 QLFPGSVIDPPPVNL
-1901 AAHNKNS
+1901 SAQNKNTQ
-1908 HKPKPVSHAQN
+1908 KARPN
-1919 PMGSGLALALSQASH
+1919 PIGSGLALAISQASH

-2001 DIATHSLILHDLL
+2001 DISTHSLILHDLL

-2066 ESEAASQPDVDQ
+2066 ESEAASQPDLDQ
-2078 HLAMMVALQED
+2078 HLSMMVALQED

-2103 LLQSIDLP
+2103 LLQNIDLP

-2129 VEEDQRVFSAYQDC
+2129 VEEDSRVFSAYQDC
-2143 VQLQLQLN
+2143 IQLQLQLN

-2162 SLGAS
+2162 SLGAT
-2167 RKPLPDAAYAS
+2167 RKHLPES
-2178 YAYDA
+2178 YDP
-2183 RELVHSS
+2183 RELVQNS
-2190 STEQLRTVIR
+2190 STEQLRTIIR

-2205 LLSLLHTNNGH
+2205 LLSLLHCCNGH
-2216 SVPSVLQSTFH
+2216 SVPSVLQNTFH

-2232 ELFKHLCIS
+2232 ELFKQLCIS

-2246 RLHTGL
+2246 RLHAGL

-2306 LEGLLNLLDSLLSP
+2306 LEGLLNLLDTQLSP
-2320 LQQSHSLQARRTE
+2320 LQQTSAAQPRRTE

-2352 DYVASVEDEASASKK
+2352 DYVASVEDEASAAKK
-2367 QLGGKDRDR
+2367 PLGAKDRER

-2388 SLQSQNMSRST
+2388 SLQSQNPSRSA
-2399 KGNSSLD
+2399 KGNNSSLD

-2412 VRKQLVHTK
+2412 IRKQLVHHK

-2432 ALMEQI
+2432 ALVEQI
-2438 EKEKIQSNKSSSYK
+2438 EKEKIQSNKGSSYK
-2452 LLVEHAKLKQAT
+2452 LLVEQAKLKQAT

-2480 PRSSL
+2480 PRSTL
-2485 DTEASASGAA
+2485 DSEASVA
-2495 KEAPE
+2495 KETPE
-2500 VELLPFTLAHE
+2500 VELLPFTLSHE
-2511 RCISVVQKLALFLL
+2511 RCICVVQKLALFLL

-2599 ILAGELLSPASL
+2599 ILAGELLSPVCL
-2611 DGMDEGASLGEEAGA
+2611 DGMEGAGADEAGA
-2626 AAAVAACAVAS
+2626 ASSSVVVDS
-2637 ALAEPEEALA
+2637 DDSLP
-2647 QPSPLP
+2647 QPTPIP
-2653 LVESIDETLP
+2653 LVPTIDEPLG
-2663 PDIIAGTPGTS
+2663 PDIIAG
-2674 SSSVFQSAPPL
+2674 APPL

-2714 EKDPLAAKVFKPIGS
+2714 EKDPLAAKVFKVW
-2729 TWYDYWGA
+2729 T
-2737 DYGTYNYN
+2737 
-2745 AYVGGAGIPVSKPP
+2745 
-2759 AAQEKPGAQSLSV
+2759 
-2772 SVSQALDARLEVG
+2772 
-2785 LEQQAELMLKMMA
+2785 
-2798 TLEAD
+2798 
-2803 SILQA
+2803 
-2808 LTSTSPAVVQ
+2808 
-2818 SSNGTDDS
+2818 
-2826 LLRGL
+2826 
-2831 HGSSSP
+2831 
-2837 PGGSSSSSS
+2837 SSS
-2846 LVVQPSSI
+2846 LSFPLFFVSCLGTQKHLDVSNHYPALI
-2854 PMLSACF
+2854 FF
-2861 NKLFS
+2861 NVFFLMNYF
-2866 MLQVHHV
+2866 VHGRERGAGLGKV
-2873 QLESLLQ
+2873 EGFELG
-2880 LWLTLSLNSCPG
+2880 TPRCPQCY
-2892 SADDGGSDIF
+2892 
-2902 LFNASR
+2902 R
-2908 VPTIPLNQASI
+2908 VPTNFYDFFFFSL
-2919 SSFLTVLAWYPNTSL
+2919 FL
-2934 RTWCLVLHSL
+2934 
-2944 TLMTNMPSSS
+2944 
-2954 ASASSSG
+2954 
-2961 LGGHEST
+2961 
-2968 AQQMVSELT
+2968 
-2977 LVPVLV
+2977 
-2983 RFLSGSNPHGT
+2983 
-2994 SQHSSQVGP
+2994 
-3003 TATQAMQEFL
+3003 
-3013 TRLQVHL
+3013 
-3020 SSTCP
+3020 
-3025 QLFSEF
+3025 
-3031 LLELMHILSME
+3031 
-3042 RGPLLSGQG
+3042 
-3051 PLDAQVKLLEFTL
+3051 
-3064 EQSFETVS
+3064 
-3072 VGTIMAVVES
+3072 
-3082 ITFLVHHYIT
+3082 
-3092 CSDKVVSRS
+3092 
-3101 GSDSSVG
+3101 
-3108 ARACFG
+3108 
-3114 GLFANIIRPG
+3114 
-3124 DAKAVCG
+3124 
-3131 ETTRDQLMFNL
+3131 
-3142 LKLVNTLVKLPL
+3142 
-3154 TADGKFSGRVPPP
+3154 
-3167 GNGSSDSVSDEEK
+3167 
-3180 VCGSKEGPG
+3180 
-3189 QGGATPHQGPAV
+3189 
-3201 GVADLVLGN
+3201 
-3210 QQVMSQILS
+3210 
-3219 ALGQC
+3219 
-3224 NSSAMAMIIGASG
+3224 GASG

-3357 SGPGKAADGSL
+3357 YGPGKAADGSL
-3368 KARVLASEPDNAEGL
+3368 KARVLTSEPDNAEGL

-3445 VHIQP
+3445 IHIQP

-3485 TYIKIQLVKA
+3485 TYIKFQLVKA
-3495 EVASAVCLRLHR
+3495 EVASALCLRLHR

-3564 SDLEAVMASAA
+3564 SDLEAMMASAA

-3612 TAIGLRL
+3612 TRIGLKL

-3624 RNCAASGTDPNNLNS
+3624 RNCAASGTDLANLNS

-3661 GTTQDPGTKDRV
+3661 GTTQDPGTKDRI
-3673 QALLQWVHDSAR
+3673 QALLQWVYDSSR
-3685 VAAMKR
+3685 VAALKQ
-3691 SAPLGYM
+3691 SSPSSYV
-3698 GPSATS
+3698 GPSVPPS
-3704 PREYGLLMP
+3704 REYGLLMP

-3722 AILWHS
+3722 SVLWHS

-3736 LPALLNRE
+3736 LPGLLNRE

-3750 NWSMSLACNLVLKK
+3750 NWSMSLSSNMVLKK

-3775 VHPSYFSLLM
+3775 IHPSYFSLLM
-3785 SWMGIVPSATVSAVA
+3785 SWMGIVAPPA
-3800 AMASAQSQ
+3800 AQTNAQRRMAM
-3808 ARHRLSLTDDG
+3808 TDDG
-3819 KKQHDAAA
+3819 KKQHDL
-3827 ATAAAANS
+3827 NS
-3835 ASAGGGGA
+3835 AA
-3843 SGGLTDDSKHARS
+3843 SLTDDSKHARTPVS
-3856 PPPLSESQ
+3856 VPTSLSESQ
-3864 LATLAAASQ
+3864 LVTLAAASQ

-3890 VRSLAALCCSLLAS
+3890 VRSLADLCCNLLVS
-3904 ADLPLPGGATVPPT
+3904 AELPLPAGF
-3918 STPASASAPSSSSS
+3918 SAQAERRSYSHNQPSSSSANR
-3932 SSSPP
+3932 PP
-3937 SSSAASTSSSPAE
+3937 
-3950 RRHHHLHH
+3950 
-3958 HQSQSHHHHHH
+3958 
-3969 SHHSH
+3969 
-3974 SSSSYHSMPSTSS
+3974 
-3987 SSSPPSSSSSSSF
+3987 
-4000 SCPPPPPPPPVNRAT
+4000 

-4030 VGNSHAMKD
+4030 VGNSHTMKD

-4061 ASAGTSA
+4061 ASG
-4068 TTSPT
+4068 
-4073 TNTTN
+4073 
-4078 NTTNTTNTNTAT
+4078 
-4090 TSNGSTSNGQV
+4090 
-4101 AAAASASASAS
+4101 AANASANS
-4112 GMGASASSPCSSP
+4112 GR
-4125 LSTSPAGAS
+4125 
-4134 AAAGPSSSMSGSSI
+4134 SSSISGRSS
-4148 AGPSTAPLLPPP
+4148 
-4160 PPPLAYSSSASAS
+4160 
-4173 ATAAAMGTSTA
+4173 
-4184 AASGSRYSLGSGGR
+4184 
-4198 AGGLTTQQ
+4198 GLTTQQ
-4206 RTSLENA
+4206 RTAIENA
-4213 TVAFFLQCIS
+4213 AVAFFLQCIS

-4247 NVPISGNISGFI
+4247 NVPVSGNISGFI

-4302 GHKYRTLHLPISTTL
+4302 GHKFRKLHLPISTTL
-4317 ADVLDRVSDTP
+4317 SEVLDRVSDTP
-4328 SITAKLMSE
+4328 SITAKLINE

-4391 VMSDKLSASSG
+4391 VLSDKLAASSG
-4402 VDPAAKTVS
+4402 VDPSAKTIS

-4416 LYHKLLP
+4416 LCHKLLP

-4428 GEMTLAQLL
+4428 PEMTLAQLL
-4437 TLLYDRKLPQGYR
+4437 TLLYERKLPQGYR
-4450 SIDMTVKLGSKL
+4450 SIDLTVKLGSKVI
-4462 SSDPGLSK
+4462 SDPGLSK

-4476 LRTEKEHG
+4476 LRTEKDHC
-4484 EMLSSCPEDEP
+4484 EMLSGCPDDEP
-4495 MTPGDECL
+4495 MTPGDEGL
-4503 EAAIDESL
+4503 DAAVDDTL

-4550 PVVASSSQEK
+4550 PVVPSTTQEK

-4574 SGELVYEAPENI
+4574 SGELVYEAPETI

-4593 KSPVQT
+4593 KSSVQT

-4657 VLPTLPFHVLRALF
+4657 VLPTLPFHVLRSLF

-4684 RRIALEIGAI
+4684 RRMALEIGAI

-4699 CLSALSHHAPRVPST
+4699 CLSALSHHAPRVP
-4714 NGNQNEVVTGH
+4714 NGSANSSEPQVSSGH
-4725 GAGTSEEQQLYWA
+4725 VGGTTEEQQLYWA

-4773 VLASYINPAGCVG
+4773 VLASYINPSGCVG
-4786 HGEAPSSESRGQNS
+4786 SGETLSGEVRGHSSSL
-4800 AALPSV
+4800 LPSV

-4846 RAISS
+4846 RAIST
-4851 CTSLVPLLLPLSGDP
+4851 CTSLVPLLLPLSGD
-4866 AQEEEEEEE
+4866 AAEEEEDEE
-4875 RSESQTSVGM
+4875 RTECQTSVGM

-4911 VKAEPSDPEPE
+4911 MKTETSDPEPE
-4922 GLTLLVPDIQRTAEI
+4922 GLTLLVPDIQKTAEI
-4937 VYAATTSL
+4937 VYAATTNL
-4945 RQANQE
+4945 RQANHE
-4951 KKLAESSKKAST
+4951 RKMAESSKKAAA
-4963 RPKPLSV
+4963 RPKPLSI
-4970 LRSLEEKYVAAMK
+4970 LRSVEEKYTAAMK
-4983 KLQFDTFEMVSEDE
+4983 KLQFDTFEMVCEDE
-4997 DGKLVFKVNYH
+4997 DSKLVFKVNYH
-5008 YMTQVKN
+5008 YLSQVKN

-5144 VQSLILVSEPYF
+5144 IQSLILVSEPYF

-5192 QMRNPSPCFKEVIHK
+5192 QIRNPSPCFKEVIHR
-5207 HFYLKRAEIMGQ
+5207 HFYLKRAEIMAQ
-5219 CEEWITDIQQYSSDK
+5219 CEGWICDIQTLKSDK

-5266 LEPDGEDFSDK
+5266 LEPDGEEFSEK
-5277 SSALLVKELPNQDA
+5277 STSLLVKELPSQDA
-5291 EKPGGSQDAHCS
+5291 EKQADSPDAHCS
-5303 EGQL
+5303 DGQL

>member
-18 VVLRDG
+18 IVLRDG

-36 SYHPALNAILAVTSR
+36 TYHPALNAILAVTSR

-113 QAPVSKPEDMVQ
+113 QAPVTKSEDVVQ

-132 AQQLLSACVEKVDV
+132 AQQMLSACLEKVDV
-146 SNTEGY
+146 SNAEGY
-152 DLFLT
+152 DLFIT
-157 QLKEGLKSTSHE
+157 QLKDGLKNTSHE

-186 PHHVIKVVASAI
+186 PHNVLKVVASAI

-203 KMNQNVAAL
+203 KINQNVAAL

-223 YLLPSGRPEL
+223 YLLPSARPEL

-339 AQFPSPDG
+339 AQFPSADG

-387 EINPYDPVILRQLFL
+387 EINPYDPLILRQLIL
-402 SSGEQGLG
+402 SGSEQGPG
-410 SESTESR
+410 TESR
-417 RPTLAWLEDTSSCS
+417 RPTLAWLEDSSSCS
-431 DLPKLEGD
+431 DIPKLEGD

-460 HPCQKE
+460 HPSQKE
-466 NLEVSLGVTALS
+466 SMEVNLGVTALS
-478 VLQQPEKL
+478 ILQQPEKL

-505 GANPAL
+505 GANPSL
-511 AQAKADNKA
+511 AQAKADKA
-520 KDKPSAAEQHN
+520 KEKPTEHHN
-531 IPFPCLLTGGLL
+531 IPFPCLLAGGLL
-543 SYRSAASSPLAG
+543 SYRSAAASPLSSH
-555 GPPPPPPSLAPT
+555 P
-567 LTPTRGRPPPSSSSS
+567 RRPLDG
-582 SSSTLVG
+582 LV
-589 VPDGPLLRTQAPEV
+589 RTQGPEAPA
-603 TPNTPIV
+603 
-610 VVGTPDQ
+610 DQ
-617 GPMEIESCPPP
+617 APMEIEACSPAELASPPP
-628 PVVVPP
+628 AV
-634 ELVASPGG
+634 
-642 GGLPVSAI
+642 
-650 RRTIP
+650 RRTMP
-655 VLLLYSIKEADEK
+655 VLLLYSIKESDEK
-668 ASGSGKVFAQM
+668 SGKVFTQM
-679 NSLMG
+679 NNLMS

-703 SHEQLLLQDP
+703 THEQLLLQDP

-722 DATAGLGSGTGS
+722 DAAANL
-734 GSGTGNNAS
+734 AAL
-743 VTDPGP
+743 DAD
-749 EKWGSMAA
+749 KWSSLV
-757 PRPGAL
+757 PKPGAL
-763 VQCLRLPKELE
+763 VQCLRLPKLLE
-774 EENLYVDSITPCSD
+774 EENLYVDSITPCTD
-788 GLHLLVGLQPCS
+788 GVHLLVGLQSCS

-815 LNRLHSALCSRGNS
+815 LNKLHSALCSRRKGELQPLPS
-829 RNKDD
+829 
-834 LHHHH
+834 L
-839 HHHHPA
+839 
-845 LVPTMANGIEGG
+845 ANGAGLRGKAHDG
-857 HGALPLPGT
+857 HPSGPA
-866 SPPQQTPLILPPDQQ
+866 QTPLILPPEQQ
-881 PLLQPPLSPQQ
+881 QRAP
-892 TPTSP
+892 
-897 SSRGVF
+897 
-903 GGVSTGGNNNNSSGG
+903 G
-918 GGYLVLYKLNY
+918 GGYLALYKLNY

-941 RVQHIREPRDAVTSL
+941 KIQHIRDPKDAITSL
-956 ILLPADVLDGREEDG
+956 ILLPPDILDSREDDG
-971 EDASDDTPPGL
+971 DEALEETPPGL
-982 KNGPVSASS
+982 KNG
-991 GPNMA
+991 A
-996 AGGSSGGVGGSSTA
+996 AA
-1010 AGVMA
+1010 
-1015 ASTGHGPSASSPLAA
+1015 
-1030 GMAAST
+1030 T
-1036 AKEKLVVTTQA
+1036 AKEKRSDAAGLGHLVVTTQG
-1047 GYIMVLDL
+1047 GYIMILDL
-1055 ATLEVL
+1055 SGLEVL
-1061 AKVEPPVKESG
+1061 AKVEPPKKEGS
-1072 DEVDPFVSVTYC
+1072 EEPDPFVSVTYC

-1105 GVFDDIDDADIFV
+1105 GVCDDIDDGDIFV
-1118 DGPLSKGVDQLF
+1118 DGPLSKGAEQLS

-1135 SSNPSSPGITAGV
+1135 SSNPSSPGITGV
-1148 DLLVDQA
+1148 DLLVDQT
-1155 LGVEV
+1155 LGVES
-1160 LSSLVELTRFETL
+1160 LTSLVELTRFETL

-1280 RQITFPLS
+1280 RQISFPLS
-1288 QALHTNGERN
+1288 HVLHANGERN

-1309 IQFMDIEESPGSRL
+1309 IQFMDVEETPGSRL
-1323 CPFLEDHK
+1323 CSFLEDHK

-1393 RMPSKPQSSKAQ
+1393 RMPTAKPQNSKAH

-1417 KEKASTSKVE
+1417 KEKASTSKAE
-1427 PPTASKK
+1427 PPAPSKK

-1443 LQEVSITIRRF
+1443 LQEVSVTIRRF
-1454 KKTSIPKERIQRCS
+1454 KKTSIPKERVQRCA

-1477 RLLNGLCKR
+1477 KLLNSLCKR
-1486 TEETDSTEHGQSLI
+1486 TEERPATEHSQSLV

-1505 WLAGVYSNGSCSPR
+1505 WLAGVYSNGPCSLR
-1519 EGKEGLLIK
+1519 EGKEGLLTK
-1528 TRKRLTDMVRVCFF
+1528 TRKRLTDIVRVCFF
-1542 QAGRS
+1542 ESGRS

-1566 PGQQGFGMALLKALL
+1566 PSQQGFGSALLKALL
-1581 ENMPYLPAAATGGA
+1581 DNMPYLPAAATGGS

-1610 LAGCSTACASLLTA
+1610 LAGCSTSCASLLTA

-1671 GIGVQSDE
+1671 SIGVQSDE
-1679 IDLSDILS
+1679 IDISDILS
-1687 GNGKVSNCA
+1687 GNGKVSSCA

-1747 GLSAGS
+1747 GLSAGT

-1817 AASGVGP
+1817 ASAVGP

-1831 NPSASG
+1831 NPST
-1837 SASASSAPGFF
+1837 APGFF

-1886 QLFPGSIMDPPAVNL
+1886 QLFPGSIIDPPPVNL
-1901 AAHNKNS
+1901 AAHNKNT
-1908 HKPKPVSHAQN
+1908 HKAKPN
-1919 PMGSGLALALSQASH
+1919 PMGSGLALAISQASH

-1960 FGRPVLLTDALIPT
+1960 FGRPVLLTDVLIPT
-1974 CADLASLSIDIWTLG
+1974 CGDLASLSIDIWTLG

-2001 DIATHSLILHDLL
+2001 DISTHSLILHDLL

-2066 ESEAASQPDVDQ
+2066 ESDGAGQPDVDQ

-2103 LLQSIDLP
+2103 LLQNIDLP

-2129 VEEDQRVFSAYQDC
+2129 VEEDTRVFSAYQDC
-2143 VQLQLQLN
+2143 IQLQLQLN

-2167 RKPLPDAAYAS
+2167 RKLLPE
-2178 YAYDA
+2178 AYDPK
-2183 RELVHSS
+2183 ELIQNS
-2190 STEQLRTVIR
+2190 STEQLRTIIR

-2205 LLSLLHTNNGH
+2205 LLSLLHSSNGH

-2246 RLHTGL
+2246 RLHAGL
-2252 LLVQLCGG
+2252 LLVQLCGA

-2320 LQQSHSLQARRTE
+2320 LQQPAAAQRRTE

-2352 DYVASVEDEASASKK
+2352 DYVASVEDEAAAAKK
-2367 QLGGKDRDR
+2367 HLGGKERDR
-2376 SFTGNQ
+2376 VFTGNQ

-2388 SLQSQNMSRST
+2388 SLQSQSLNRST

-2412 VRKQLVHTK
+2412 IRKQLVHHK

-2432 ALMEQI
+2432 ALVEQI
-2438 EKEKIQSNKSSSYK
+2438 EKEKIQSNKGSSYK
-2452 LLVEHAKLKQAT
+2452 LLVEQAKLKQAT

-2480 PRSSL
+2480 PRSTL
-2485 DTEASASGAA
+2485 DTEATAA

-2500 VELLPFTLAHE
+2500 VEPLPFTLAHE

-2559 VSEQQLERLLLLL
+2559 VSELQLERLLLLL

-2585 GAWAQYSLTCMLQD
+2585 GAWAQYSLTCMVQD
-2599 ILAGELLSPASL
+2599 ILAGELLSPVSL
-2611 DGMDEGASLGEEAGA
+2611 EGMEEGAVGEEAGA
-2626 AAAVAACAVAS
+2626 SAVDSDDSLPQPTPIPLV
-2637 ALAEPEEALA
+2637 ETMDEALA
-2647 QPSPLP
+2647 
-2653 LVESIDETLP
+2653 
-2663 PDIIAGTPGTS
+2663 PDIISGTPGT
-2674 SSSVFQSAPPL
+2674 SSVFQSAPPL

-2714 EKDPLAAKVFKPIGS
+2714 EKDPLAAKVFKPISS

-2737 DYGTYNYN
+2737 DYGTYSYN
-2745 AYVGGAGIPVSKPP
+2745 PYIGGVGIPVSKPP
-2759 AAQEKPGAQSLSV
+2759 AATEKPGSQSLSV

-2808 LTSTSPAVVQ
+2808 LTSTSPTVSQ
-2818 SSNGTDDS
+2818 SANGTDDS

-2831 HGSSSP
+2831 HGSP
-2837 PGGSSSSSS
+2837 QGSG
-2846 LVVQPSSI
+2846 LMVQSSSI

-2880 LWLTLSLNSCPG
+2880 LWLTLSLNSC
-2892 SADDGGSDIF
+2892 SGGSEESGSDVF

-2944 TLMTNMPSSS
+2944 TLMTNMQLSP
-2954 ASASSSG
+2954 ASSNAIG
-2961 LGGHEST
+2961 AHEST
-2968 AQQMVSELT
+2968 AQQMVSDPT
-2977 LVPVLV
+2977 LVHVLV

-3025 QLFSEF
+3025 QMFSEF
-3031 LLELMHILSME
+3031 LLKLMHILSTE
-3042 RGPLLSGQG
+3042 RGPFQSGQG

-3064 EQSFETVS
+3064 EQNFEVVS
-3072 VGTIMAVVES
+3072 VSTISAVIES

-3124 DAKAVCG
+3124 DAKAVFG
-3131 ETTRDQLMFNL
+3131 EMTRDQLMFDL
-3142 LKLVNTLVKLPL
+3142 LKLVNALVQLPL
-3154 TADGKFSGRVPPP
+3154 SGDREFSGRLPAA
-3167 GNGSSDSVSDEEK
+3167 GTSASDSVSDEEK
-3180 VCGSKEGPG
+3180 VCGSKEGSN
-3189 QGGATPHQGPAV
+3189 GGATPHQGPAA
-3201 GVADLVLGN
+3201 GVADLVLAN
-3210 QQVMSQILS
+3210 QQIMSQILS

-3258 LFTILTTLSKR
+3258 LFTILTTLSKK

-3445 VHIQP
+3445 LHIQP

-3564 SDLEAVMASAA
+3564 SDLEAMMASAA

-3612 TAIGLRL
+3612 TRIGLKL

-3624 RNCAASGTDPNNLNS
+3624 RNCAASGTDPANLNS

-3661 GTTQDPGTKDRV
+3661 GTTQDPGTKDRI
-3673 QALLQWVHDSAR
+3673 QALLQWVQDSSR
-3685 VAAMKR
+3685 VAALKR
-3691 SAPLGYM
+3691 SGHMGYVS
-3698 GPSATS
+3698 PSSS

-3736 LPALLNRE
+3736 LPVLLNRE

-3750 NWSMSLACNLVLKK
+3750 GWSMSLPCNMVLKK

-3775 VHPSYFSLLM
+3775 IHPSYFSLLM
-3785 SWMGIVPSATVSAVA
+3785 GWMGIIAPPPAR
-3800 AMASAQSQ
+3800 SQ
-3808 ARHRLSLTDDG
+3808 AQHRLSMTDDG
-3819 KKQHDAAA
+3819 KKQHDLSAA
-3827 ATAAAANS
+3827 
-3835 ASAGGGGA
+3835 
-3843 SGGLTDDSKHARS
+3843 GLTDDSKHAQA
-3856 PPPLSESQ
+3856 PITLSECQ

-3873 SPGAIQQLLDS
+3873 SPEAIKQLLDS

-3890 VRSLAALCCSLLAS
+3890 VRSLASFCCGLLSS
-3904 ADLPLPGGATVPPT
+3904 ADLPLP
-3918 STPASASAPSSSSS
+3918 TPAEASASADHR
-3932 SSSPP
+3932 
-3937 SSSAASTSSSPAE
+3937 
-3950 RRHHHLHH
+3950 RRHH
-3958 HQSQSHHHHHH
+3958 
-3969 SHHSH
+3969 
-3974 SSSSYHSMPSTSS
+3974 TSPAAS
-3987 SSSPPSSSSSSSF
+3987 RVPLT
-4000 SCPPPPPPPPVNRAT
+4000 A
-4015 LSPELA
+4015 ELV
-4021 APVLRFLTE
+4021 APVLRFLTD
-4030 VGNSHAMKD
+4030 VGNSHTMKD

-4061 ASAGTSA
+4061 ASAG
-4068 TTSPT
+4068 
-4073 TNTTN
+4073 
-4078 NTTNTTNTNTAT
+4078 
-4090 TSNGSTSNGQV
+4090 GSHGHT
-4101 AAAASASASAS
+4101 ASA
-4112 GMGASASSPCSSP
+4112 
-4125 LSTSPAGAS
+4125 
-4134 AAAGPSSSMSGSSI
+4134 
-4148 AGPSTAPLLPPP
+4148 PPP
-4160 PPPLAYSSSASAS
+4160 QP
-4173 ATAAAMGTSTA
+4173 
-4184 AASGSRYSLGSGGR
+4184 SGSRYSLASSSRGS
-4198 AGGLTTQQ
+4198 GLTTQQ
-4206 RTSLENA
+4206 RTAIENA

-4302 GHKYRTLHLPISTTL
+4302 GHKFRTLHLPISTTL
-4317 ADVLDRVSDTP
+4317 AEVLDRVSDTP
-4328 SITAKLMSE
+4328 SITAKLINE

-4351 KMKADNGF
+4351 KMKADSGF

-4374 SKRALSTPPRPP
+4374 SKRAVSTPPRPP

-4391 VMSDKLSASSG
+4391 VMSDKLTASSG
-4402 VDPAAKTVS
+4402 VDSSSKTIS

-4428 GEMTLAQLL
+4428 AEMTLAQLL

-4450 SIDMTVKLGSKL
+4450 SIDLTVKLGSKVI
-4462 SSDPGLSK
+4462 SDPGLSK
-4470 TDSFKR
+4470 TNSFKR

-4484 EMLSSCPEDEP
+4484 EMLNTCPEDEP
-4495 MTPGDECL
+4495 MTPGEECL
-4503 EAAIDESL
+4503 DAAIDESL
-4511 LETNPIQSP
+4511 LETSPIQSP

-4550 PVVASSSQEK
+4550 PVVPSTTQEK

-4574 SGELVYEAPENI
+4574 SGELVYEAPETI

-4593 KSPVQT
+4593 KSSVQT

-4657 VLPTLPFHVLRALF
+4657 VLPTLPFHVLRTLF
-4671 SSTPLTTDDGLLL
+4671 STTPLTTDDGLLL
-4684 RRIALEIGAI
+4684 RRMALEIGAI

-4699 CLSALSHHAPRVPST
+4699 CLSALSHHAPRVPNASA
-4714 NGNQNEVVTGH
+4714 NQTEV
-4725 GAGTSEEQQLYWA
+4725 S
-4738 KGTGFGTGSTASGW
+4738 
-4752 DVEQALTKQR
+4752 
-4762 LEEEHVTCLLQ
+4762 
-4773 VLASYINPAGCVG
+4773 P
-4786 HGEAPSSESRGQNS
+4786 
-4800 AALPSV
+4800 
-4806 LQELLSQSCLIPAMS
+4806 
-4821 SYLRNDSV
+4821 
-4829 LDMARHVPL
+4829 
-4838 YRALLELL
+4838 ALLGE
-4846 RAISS
+4846 
-4851 CTSLVPLLLPLSGDP
+4851 
-4866 AQEEEEEEE
+4866 Q
-4875 RSESQTSVGM
+4875 
-4885 LLAKM
+4885 
-4890 KTCVDTYTNRLRS
+4890 
-4903 KKDKSKGV
+4903 KK
-4911 VKAEPSDPEPE
+4911 
-4922 GLTLLVPDIQRTAEI
+4922 
-4937 VYAATTSL
+4937 
-4945 RQANQE
+4945 
-4951 KKLAESSKKAST
+4951 KKKHAST
-4963 RPKPLSV
+4963 M
-4970 LRSLEEKYVAAMK
+4970 Y
-4983 KLQFDTFEMVSEDE
+4983 
-4997 DGKLVFKVNYH
+4997 
-5008 YMTQVKN
+5008 
-5015 ASDANSAARAR
+5015 
-5026 RLAQEAVTLS
+5026 
-5036 TSLPLS
+5036 
-5042 SSSSVFVRC
+5042 
-5051 DEERL
+5051 
-5056 DIMKV
+5056 
-5061 LITGPADTP
+5061 
-5070 YANGCF
+5070 
-5076 EFDVYFPQ
+5076 
-5084 DYPNSPPLVNLETT
+5084 TT
-5098 GGHSVRFNPN
+5098 GR
-5108 LYNDGKVCLSIL
+5108 K
-5120 NTWHGRPEEKWNPQ
+5120 
-5134 TSSFLQVLVS
+5134 
-5144 VQSLILVSEPYF
+5144 
-5156 NEPGYERSR
+5156 
-5165 GTPSGTQSS
+5165 
-5174 REYDGNI
+5174 
-5181 RQASVKWAMLE
+5181 
-5192 QMRNPSPCFKEVIHK
+5192 
-5207 HFYLKRAEIMGQ
+5207 
-5219 CEEWITDIQQYSSDK
+5219 
-5234 RVGRTMSHHAAAL
+5234 
-5247 KRHTAQ
+5247 
-5253 LREELLKLPCPEG
+5253 
-5266 LEPDGEDFSDK
+5266 
-5277 SSALLVKELPNQDA
+5277 
-5291 EKPGGSQDAHCS
+5291 
-5303 EGQL
+5303 

>member
-1 MAAAASPGSCS
+1 MAAAASCSSTAAAAPAGPGPGPVSAAPGSCE
-12 STSSDW
+12 W
-18 VVLRDG
+18 LLLRDG
-24 CLRCDEEGLRSL
+24 CLRCDADGLCSL
-36 SYHPALNAILAVTSR
+36 CYHPALNAILAVTAR
-51 GSIKVIDGT
+51 GAIKVIDGT
-60 SGAILQASALHAKP
+60 SGATLQASALNAKP
-74 GGRVRCQYFPA
+74 GGRVKCQYISA
-85 VDKVLFVDDYAVGCR
+85 VDKVIFVDDYAVGCR

-113 QAPVSKPEDMVQ
+113 QTPVSKQDDVVQ

-132 AQQLLSACVEKVDV
+132 AQQLLSACIEKVDV
-146 SNTEGY
+146 SSTEGY
-152 DLFLT
+152 DLFIT
-157 QLKEGLKSTSHE
+157 QLKDGLKNTSHE

-186 PHHVIKVVASAI
+186 PHHVLKSVASAI

-203 KMNQNVAAL
+203 KINQNIAAL
-212 SVASSIMDRLS
+212 PVASSVMDRLS
-223 YLLPSGRPEL
+223 YLLPSARPEL

-253 ETFTSWPHAG
+253 ETFTSWPHVG

-282 STGDDRAMC
+282 SSGDDRAMC

-339 AQFPSPDG
+339 AQFPCTDG
-347 SDKIACYGFGSCPHF
+347 TDRIACFGSGSCPHF

-387 EINPYDPVILRQLFL
+387 EINAYDPAIVQQLML
-402 SSGEQGLG
+402 SGEQSSGVDL
-410 SESTESR
+410 R
-417 RPTLAWLEDTSSCS
+417 RPTLAWLEDSSSCS
-431 DLPKLEGD
+431 DIPKLEGD
-439 SDDQLEDSDSE
+439 SDDLLEDSDSE

-460 HPCQKE
+460 HTSQKE
-466 NLEVSLGVTALS
+466 TMEVSLDITALS
-478 VLQQPEKL
+478 ILQQPEKL
-486 QWEVVASVLEDTV
+486 QWEIVANVLEDTV

-505 GANPAL
+505 GANPCL
-511 AQAKADNKA
+511 ANCKSEKM
-520 KDKPSAAEQHN
+520 KEKHLEQHN
-531 IPFPCLLTGGLL
+531 IPFPCLLAGGLL
-543 SYRSAASSPLAG
+543 TYKSPATSPVSSNSQRSLDGLSRTRGESVSEQGSTDNESCTNSELNSPL
-555 GPPPPPPSLAPT
+555 
-567 LTPTRGRPPPSSSSS
+567 
-582 SSSTLVG
+582 V
-589 VPDGPLLRTQAPEV
+589 
-603 TPNTPIV
+603 
-610 VVGTPDQ
+610 
-617 GPMEIESCPPP
+617 
-628 PVVVPP
+628 
-634 ELVASPGG
+634 
-642 GGLPVSAI
+642 
-650 RRTIP
+650 RRTLP
-655 VLLLYSIKEADEK
+655 VLLLYSIKESDEK
-668 ASGSGKVFAQM
+668 AGKLFSQM
-679 NSLMG
+679 NNIMS
-684 KSLHEEGF
+684 KSIHDDGF
-692 TVPQIIEMEFD
+692 TVPQIIEMELD
-703 SHEQLLLQDP
+703 SQEQLLLQDP
-713 PITYIQQFA
+713 PVTYIQQFA
-722 DATAGLGSGTGS
+722 DAAASLTSPDSDKWSSMVPKPGT
-734 GSGTGNNAS
+734 
-743 VTDPGP
+743 
-749 EKWGSMAA
+749 
-757 PRPGAL
+757 L
-763 VQCLRLPKELE
+763 VQCLRLPKFAE
-774 EENLYVDSITPCSD
+774 EENLCVDSITPCAD
-788 GLHLLVGLQPCS
+788 GVHLLVGLRTCP

-815 LNRLHSALCSRGNS
+815 LNKLNSALCNRRKGELESSLAVMN
-829 RNKDD
+829 
-834 LHHHH
+834 
-839 HHHHPA
+839 
-845 LVPTMANGIEGG
+845 
-857 HGALPLPGT
+857 GT
-866 SPPQQTPLILPPDQQ
+866 SIDVIQHESPADIPTPLIIQ
-881 PLLQPPLSPQQ
+881 PEQRS
-892 TPTSP
+892 
-897 SSRGVF
+897 
-903 GGVSTGGNNNNSSGG
+903 VS
-918 GGYLVLYKLNY
+918 GGYLVLYKMNY
-929 STRIVTLEEEPV
+929 ATRIVTLEEEPV
-941 RVQHIREPRDAVTSL
+941 KIQHIKDPQDTITSM
-956 ILLPADVLDGREEDG
+956 ILLPPDILDNREDDCEEPVEEIQLNSQNGSGRERR
-971 EDASDDTPPGL
+971 SDI
-982 KNGPVSASS
+982 
-991 GPNMA
+991 
-996 AGGSSGGVGGSSTA
+996 STL
-1010 AGVMA
+1010 
-1015 ASTGHGPSASSPLAA
+1015 GH
-1030 GMAAST
+1030 
-1036 AKEKLVVTTQA
+1036 LVITTQG
-1047 GYIMVLDL
+1047 GYVKILDL
-1055 ATLEVL
+1055 SNFEIL
-1061 AKVEPPVKESG
+1061 AKVEPPKKEG
-1072 DEVDPFVSVTYC
+1072 TEEPDMFVSVIYC

-1105 GVFDDIDDADIFV
+1105 GTCDDIDEADILV
-1118 DGPLSKGVDQLF
+1118 DGSLSKSVDQSS

-1135 SSNPSSPGITAGV
+1135 LSNPSSPGITGV
-1148 DLLVDQA
+1148 DLLVDQPFSLETLTA
-1155 LGVEV
+1155 
-1160 LSSLVELTRFETL
+1160 LVELTRFETL

-1212 TRTWKLQSDSSS
+1212 TRTWKLQTDSNS

-1239 VGHVDFKFVMNANIT
+1239 VGHVDFKFVLNSNIT

-1275 ETAVD
+1275 EAAVD

-1288 QALHTNGERN
+1288 PAHNIEVERN
-1298 GQPLLHDFTED
+1298 GKPGLVEFNEEMQY
-1309 IQFMDIEESPGSRL
+1309 MDVEEPQCLRL
-1323 CPFLEDHK
+1323 CPFLEEHK

-1337 PVWLASGLDLS
+1337 PVWLATGLDLS

-1353 LSLTSPKLVK
+1353 LTLTSPKLVK

-1370 RSFLVHI
+1370 RSFLIHV
-1377 KAVSDK
+1377 KAVNDR
-1383 GMEESPRPVV
+1383 GTEEICNGGIRPVV
-1393 RMPSKPQSSKAQ
+1393 RIPSLKPQTNKGHSLASLLAKVAAGKEKPSSKIEATN
-1405 SLSSLLQ
+1405 SS
-1412 RAQAT
+1412 R
-1417 KEKASTSKVE
+1417 KS
-1427 PPTASKK
+1427 
-1434 PDNLRGCDL
+1434 DNLRGCDL
-1443 LQEVSITIRRF
+1443 LQEVSVTIRRF
-1454 KKTSIPKERIQRCS
+1454 KKTSISKERVQRCA
-1468 MLQFPEFHE
+1468 MLQFSEFHE
-1477 RLLNGLCKR
+1477 KLLTTLCKK
-1486 TEETDSTEHGQSLI
+1486 TDDGLTTEHAQSLV
-1500 LDILC
+1500 LDTLC
-1505 WLAGVYSNGSCSPR
+1505 WLAGVYSNGPGSS
-1519 EGKEGLLIK
+1519 KEGNDSLLSK
-1528 TRKRLTDMVRVCFF
+1528 TRKCVSDVIRVCFF
-1542 QAGRS
+1542 EAGRS

-1554 FLALCISNGKGD
+1554 FLALCISNGRCD
-1566 PGQQGFGMALLKALL
+1566 PSQQGFGSVLLKALL
-1581 ENMPYLPAAATGGA
+1581 DNMPLLPAAATGGS
-1595 VFWYFVLLNYVKDED
+1595 VYWYFVLLNYVKDED

-1633 TPLEALLQTRY
+1633 TPMEALLQTRY

-1659 VSGSSC
+1659 ISGSSC
-1665 KNAFNS
+1665 KNVYNS
-1671 GIGVQSDE
+1671 SIGVQSDE
-1679 IDLSDILS
+1679 IDLSDVLS
-1687 GNGKVSNCA
+1687 GNGKISSCA
-1696 AAEGSFTALTGLL
+1696 AAEGSFTSLTGLL

-1726 VERDDAS
+1726 IERDDAS
-1733 MFTVSTFGVTPAVG
+1733 TFTVSTFGVTPAVG
-1747 GLSAGS
+1747 GLSSGT

-1766 VALQSLSHAMVS
+1766 VALQSLSHAMAS

-1803 EAKLHQTTSAAAAA
+1803 EAKLHQTTAAAAA
-1817 AASGVGP
+1817 AASAVGP
-1824 IHNSVPS
+1824 VHNSVPS
-1831 NPSASG
+1831 NPVA
-1837 SASASSAPGFF
+1837 APGFF

-1877 SAAISVELA
+1877 SAVINAELA
-1886 QLFPGSIMDPPAVNL
+1886 QLFPGSVIDPPTVNL
-1901 AAHNKNS
+1901 AAHNKTTS
-1908 HKPKPVSHAQN
+1908 KSRTN
-1919 PMGSGLALALSQASH
+1919 PLGSGLALAISHASH

-1960 FGRPVLLTDALIPT
+1960 FGRPILLTDVLIPT
-1974 CADLASLSIDIWTLG
+1974 CGDLASLSIDIWTLG

-2001 DIATHSLILHDLL
+2001 DISTHSLILHDLL

-2046 HTYILPWESE
+2046 HTYILPFENE

-2066 ESEAASQPDVDQ
+2066 EGETANQPEIDQ

-2089 IQCRYNLACHRLET
+2089 IQCRYNLACHRLEI

-2129 VEEDQRVFSAYQDC
+2129 VEEDSRVFSAYQDC
-2143 VQLQLQLN
+2143 IQLQLQLN
-2151 LAHHAVQRLRV
+2151 LAHHAVQRLKV
-2162 SLGAS
+2162 ALGAS
-2167 RKPLPDAAYAS
+2167 RKTLKEQSDPK
-2178 YAYDA
+2178 
-2183 RELVHSS
+2183 ELIQMS
-2190 STEQLRTVIR
+2190 STEQLRTIIR

-2205 LLSLLHTNNGH
+2205 LLSLLHSSNGH
-2216 SVPSVLQSTFH
+2216 SVPVVLQSTFH

-2306 LEGLLNLLDSLLSP
+2306 LESLLNLLDNLLSP
-2320 LQQSHSLQARRTE
+2320 LQPHLPVHRRTE

-2352 DYVASVEDEASASKK
+2352 DYVATVEDEAATAKK
-2367 QLGGKDRDR
+2367 PLNGKERER
-2376 SFTGNQ
+2376 FLTGNQ

-2388 SLQSQNMSRST
+2388 SLHTQSLSRST

-2412 VRKQLVHTK
+2412 IRKQLVHHK
-2421 QQLNLLKAKQK
+2421 Q
-2432 ALMEQI
+2432 
-2438 EKEKIQSNKSSSYK
+2438 
-2452 LLVEHAKLKQAT
+2452 
-2464 SKHFK
+2464 HFK

-2480 PRSSL
+2480 PRSTL
-2485 DTEASASGAA
+2485 DTEVSTT
-2495 KEAPE
+2495 KETPE
-2500 VELLPFTLAHE
+2500 IEPLPFTLSHE

-2550 RPTIHLCEV
+2550 RPTIHLCEIV
-2559 VSEQQLERLLLLL
+2559 NETQLERLLLLL

-2599 ILAGELLSPASL
+2599 ILAGELLAPIAAEAMEESAL
-2611 DGMDEGASLGEEAGA
+2611 GEDAGASAGD
-2626 AAAVAACAVAS
+2626 S
-2637 ALAEPEEALA
+2637 DDAL
-2647 QPSPLP
+2647 QQSTVQ
-2653 LVESIDETLP
+2653 LVETIDEPLTH
-2663 PDIIAGTPGTS
+2663 DITG
-2674 SSSVFQSAPPL
+2674 APPL
-2685 SSLEKDKDIDF
+2685 TSLEKDKDIDLE
-2696 DLLQDL
+2696 LLQDL
-2702 MDVDIDPLDIDL
+2702 MEVDIDPLDIDL
-2714 EKDPLAAKVFKPIGS
+2714 EKDPLAAKVFKPISS

-2745 AYVGGAGIPVSKPP
+2745 PYIGGVGIPVAKPP
-2759 AAQEKPGAQSLSV
+2759 VTTEKNGSQTVSV

-2785 LEQQAELMLKMMA
+2785 LEQQAELMLKMMS

-2808 LTSTSPAVVQ
+2808 LTNTSPTLTQ
-2818 SSNGTDDS
+2818 SPSGTDDS

-2831 HGSSSP
+2831 HAANQNTQ
-2837 PGGSSSSSS
+2837 
-2846 LVVQPSSI
+2846 LIVQLSSI

-2880 LWLTLSLNSCPG
+2880 LWLTLSLNSSSSG
-2892 SADDGGSDIF
+2892 SKDSGADIF
-2902 LFNASR
+2902 LYNANR
-2908 VPTIPLNQASI
+2908 IPVISLNQASVT
-2919 SSFLTVLAWYPNTSL
+2919 SFLSVLAWYPNTLL

-2944 TLMTNMPSSS
+2944 TLMTNMQLNAGQSS
-2954 ASASSSG
+2954 AIGAQ
-2961 LGGHEST
+2961 EST
-2968 AQQMVSELT
+2968 AQLLVSDPNLIH
-2977 LVPVLV
+2977 VLV
-2983 RFLSGSNPHGT
+2983 KFLSGTNPHGT
-2994 SQHSSQVGP
+2994 NQHSPQVGP

-3025 QLFSEF
+3025 QMFSEF
-3031 LLELMHILSME
+3031 LLKLIHILSTE
-3042 RGPLLSGQG
+3042 RGAFQTGQG

-3064 EQSFETVS
+3064 EQNFEVVS
-3072 VGTIMAVVES
+3072 VSTISAVIES

-3092 CSDKVVSRS
+3092 CSDKVMSRS

-3131 ETTRDQLMFNL
+3131 EMTRDQLMFDL
-3142 LKLVNTLVKLPL
+3142 LKLVNILVQLPL
-3154 TADGKFSGRVPPP
+3154 SSNREYSARVPVA
-3167 GNGSSDSVSDEEK
+3167 SSTTDSVSDEEK
-3180 VCGSKEGPG
+3180 VSGGKDGNGSNPNT
-3189 QGGATPHQGPAV
+3189 QGSPAY
-3201 GVADLVLGN
+3201 VADLVLAN
-3210 QQVMSQILS
+3210 QQIMSQILS

-3258 LFTILTTLSKR
+3258 LFTILTTLSKK
-3269 ATSVQVMLQPILTYM
+3269 ATTVQMMLQPILTYM

-3294 LSTCQLSEPL
+3294 LATCQLSEPL

-3357 SGPGKAADGSL
+3357 SGPTKATDSSL
-3368 KARVLASEPDNAEGL
+3368 KARVLASEPDNAEGI
-3383 HNFAPLGTITSS
+3383 HNFAPLGSITSS

-3445 VHIQP
+3445 IHIQP

-3559 CLTHV
+3559 CLTHI
-3564 SDLEAVMASAA
+3564 SDLEGMMASAA

-3612 TAIGLRL
+3612 TRIGLKL

-3624 RNCAASGTDPNNLNS
+3624 RNCSASGSDPADLNS

-3661 GTTQDPGTKDRV
+3661 GTTQDPGTKDRI
-3673 QALLQWVHDSAR
+3673 QALLKWVSDSAR
-3685 VAAMKR
+3685 VAAMKKSGR
-3691 SAPLGYM
+3691 VSYICPN
-3698 GPSATS
+3698 SST
-3704 PREYGLLMP
+3704 REYGLLMP

-3728 YELPVDYD
+3728 YELLVEYD
-3736 LPALLNRE
+3736 LPALLDRE
-3744 LFELLY
+3744 LFESLF
-3750 NWSMSLACNLVLKK
+3750 NWSMSLPCNMVLKK

-3775 VHPSYFSLLM
+3775 IHPNYFSLLM
-3785 SWMGIVPSATVSAVA
+3785 GWMGITPPP
-3800 AMASAQSQ
+3800 MQCQ
-3808 ARHRLSLTDDG
+3808 HRLSMTDDS
-3819 KKQHDAAA
+3819 KKQDL
-3827 ATAAAANS
+3827 S
-3835 ASAGGGGA
+3835 S
-3843 SGGLTDDSKHARS
+3843 SLTDDSKNAQA
-3856 PPPLSESQ
+3856 PLALTESH
-3864 LATLAAASQ
+3864 LATLAASSQ
-3873 SPGAIQQLLDS
+3873 SPEAIKQLLDS

-3890 VRSLAALCCSLLAS
+3890 VRSLATFCFNH
-3904 ADLPLPGGATVPPT
+3904 
-3918 STPASASAPSSSSS
+3918 
-3932 SSSPP
+3932 
-3937 SSSAASTSSSPAE
+3937 TSSSDSTAQSMDITQDRL
-3950 RRHHHLHH
+3950 RRHHVPQHFNK
-3958 HQSQSHHHHHH
+3958 
-3969 SHHSH
+3969 
-3974 SSSSYHSMPSTSS
+3974 MPITADL
-3987 SSSPPSSSSSSSF
+3987 
-4000 SCPPPPPPPPVNRAT
+4000 V
-4015 LSPELA
+4015 

-4030 VGNSHAMKD
+4030 VGNSHMMKD
-4039 WLGGPEVNPLWTA
+4039 WLGGSEVNPLWTA
-4052 LLFLLCHSS
+4052 LLFLLCHSGATS
-4061 ASAGTSA
+4061 GGHSVTAQQTSA
-4068 TTSPT
+4068 RSSLLSSTVTT
-4073 TNTTN
+4073 
-4078 NTTNTTNTNTAT
+4078 
-4090 TSNGSTSNGQV
+4090 
-4101 AAAASASASAS
+4101 
-4112 GMGASASSPCSSP
+4112 
-4125 LSTSPAGAS
+4125 
-4134 AAAGPSSSMSGSSI
+4134 
-4148 AGPSTAPLLPPP
+4148 
-4160 PPPLAYSSSASAS
+4160 
-4173 ATAAAMGTSTA
+4173 
-4184 AASGSRYSLGSGGR
+4184 
-4198 AGGLTTQQ
+4198 GLTTQQ
-4206 RTSLENA
+4206 RTAIENA

-4233 QVLCELFQSAPQRG
+4233 QVLCELFQSSPQRG
-4247 NVPISGNISGFI
+4247 NLPTSGNISGFI

-4266 MLEDEKVTVFLQSP
+4266 MLEDEKVTLFLQSP

-4302 GHKYRTLHLPISTTL
+4302 GHKFRTLHLPVSTTL
-4317 ADVLDRVSDTP
+4317 AEVLDRVSDTP
-4328 SITAKLMSE
+4328 SITAKLINE
-4337 QKEDKEKKNHEEKE
+4337 QKEDKEKKNYEEKE
-4351 KMKADNGF
+4351 KVKAENGF

-4374 SKRALSTPPRPP
+4374 SKRAVSSTPPRPP

-4391 VMSDKLSASSG
+4391 VMADKVGTPSSG
-4402 VDPAAKTVS
+4402 GESSSKTIS

-4428 GEMTLAQLL
+4428 AEMTLAQLL

-4450 SIDMTVKLGSKL
+4450 SIDLTVKLGSKVI
-4462 SSDPGLSK
+4462 SDPSLSK

-4476 LRTEKEHG
+4476 LHTEKEHADLLG
-4484 EMLSSCPEDEP
+4484 PCPEDEAIS
-4495 MTPGDECL
+4495 PGEECMDAVL
-4503 EAAIDESL
+4503 DESL
-4511 LETNPIQSP
+4511 LETCPIQSP

-4544 IQQVSA
+4544 IQQVST
-4550 PVVASSSQEK
+4550 PVVTSTTQEK
-4560 PKDSDQF
+4560 QKDSDQF

-4574 SGELVYEAPENI
+4574 SGELVYEAPETI

-4593 KSPVQT
+4593 KSTVQT

-4657 VLPTLPFHVLRALF
+4657 VLPTLPFHVLRSLF
-4671 SSTPLTTDDGLLL
+4671 STTPLTTDDGVLL
-4684 RRIALEIGAI
+4684 RRMALEIGAI

-4699 CLSALSHHAPRVPST
+4699 CLSALSHHAPRVPNSSPNQVEPQVSST
-4714 NGNQNEVVTGH
+4714 HNS
-4725 GAGTSEEQQLYWA
+4725 TSTEEQQLYWA

-4773 VLASYINPAGCVG
+4773 VLASYINPAGSTSN
-4786 HGEAPSSESRGQNS
+4786 GETQASHEGRGQNS
-4800 AALPSV
+4800 SALPSV
-4806 LQELLSQSCLIPAMS
+4806 LLELLSQSCLIPAMS

-4846 RAISS
+4846 RAIAS
-4851 CTSLVPLLLPLSGDP
+4851 CTSMVPLLLPLSGESS
-4866 AQEEEEEEE
+4866 EEEEEQL
-4875 RSESQTSVGM
+4875 ESQASVGT

-4903 KKDKSKGV
+4903 KKDKAKAGV
-4911 VKAEPSDPEPE
+4911 KPDTSDQEPE
-4922 GLTLLVPDIQRTAEI
+4922 GLTLLVPDIQKTAEI

-4951 KKLAESSKKAST
+4951 KKMAEYSKKAAVK
-4963 RPKPLSV
+4963 PKPLSV
-4970 LRSLEEKYVAAMK
+4970 LRSLEEKYVAVMK
-4983 KLQFDTFEMVSEDE
+4983 KLQFDTFEMVSEDD

-5008 YMTQVKN
+5008 YMSQVKN

-5144 VQSLILVSEPYF
+5144 VQSLILVAEPYF

-5181 RQASVKWAMLE
+5181 RQATVKWAMLE
-5192 QMRNPSPCFKEVIHK
+5192 QIRNPSPCFKEVIHK
-5207 HFYLKRAEIMGQ
+5207 HFYLKRVEIMAQ
-5219 CEEWITDIQQYSSDK
+5219 CEEWIADIQQYSSDK

-5253 LREELLKLPCPEG
+5253 LREELLKLSCPEG
-5266 LEPDGEDFSDK
+5266 LDPDSED
-5277 SSALLVKELPNQDA
+5277 PA
-5291 EKPGGSQDAHCS
+5291 EKCS
-5303 EGQL
+5303 TTMNSEEMMLHDQVKPSSSKDIPPDFKL

>member
-1 MAAAASPGSCS
+1 SRKMAAAASPGSGS

-18 VVLRDG
+18 IVLRDG
-24 CLRCDEEGLRSL
+24 CLRCDEEGLLSL

-113 QAPVSKPEDMVQ
+113 QPPVAKPEDMVQ

-132 AQQLLSACVEKVDV
+132 AQQILSACQEKIDV

-152 DLFLT
+152 ELFIT
-157 QLKEGLKSTSHE
+157 QLKEGLKNTSHE

-186 PHHVIKVVASAI
+186 PHHVLKLVASAI
-198 VNELK
+198 VSELK
-203 KMNQNVAAL
+203 KINQNVAAL

-223 YLLPSGRPEL
+223 YLLSSARPEL

-282 STGDDRAMC
+282 SSGDDRAMC

-324 HTQNVPLSVTLATSP
+324 HTQNVPLSVTLATTP
-339 AQFPSPDG
+339 AQFPNSPDR
-347 SDKIACYGFGSCPHF
+347 SDKIACYGFGSCPQF

-377 SKLMKVHLKF
+377 SKMMKVHLKF
-387 EINPYDPVILRQLFL
+387 DINPYDPAILRQLIL
-402 SSGEQGLG
+402 SSGEQGQHAL
-410 SESTESR
+410 TESR
-417 RPTLAWLEDTSSCS
+417 RPTLAWLEESSSCS

-439 SDDQLEDSDSE
+439 SDDQLEDSDSD

-460 HPCQKE
+460 QPSQWE
-466 NLEVSLGVTALS
+466 SMDVSLGVTALS

-505 GANPAL
+505 GANPSL
-511 AQAKADNKA
+511 NQTKIHNQAKT
-520 KDKPSAAEQHN
+520 KDKAPDHHN
-531 IPFPCLLTGGLL
+531 IPFPCLLAGGLL
-543 SYRSAASSPLAG
+543 SYRSASTQEQGFSNLAG
-555 GPPPPPPSLAPT
+555 SQPAS
-567 LTPTRGRPPPSSSSS
+567 PSS
-582 SSSTLVG
+582 
-589 VPDGPLLRTQAPEV
+589 
-603 TPNTPIV
+603 
-610 VVGTPDQ
+610 
-617 GPMEIESCPPP
+617 
-628 PVVVPP
+628 
-634 ELVASPGG
+634 
-642 GGLPVSAI
+642 LPAV

-655 VLLLYSIKEADEK
+655 VLLLYSIREVDDKS
-668 ASGSGKVFAQM
+668 SGQVFAQM
-679 NSLMG
+679 NNLMSKG
-684 KSLHEEGF
+684 LHEEGF

-703 SHEQLLLQDP
+703 THEQLLLQDP

-722 DATAGLGSGTGS
+722 DAANLAGLDGHM
-734 GSGTGNNAS
+734 
-743 VTDPGP
+743 
-749 EKWGSMAA
+749 EKWSTLAA
-757 PRPGAL
+757 ATASSPPRPGAL
-763 VQCLRLPKELE
+763 VQCLRLPKQLE
-774 EENLYVDSITPCSD
+774 EENLYVDSITPCWD
-788 GLHLLVGLQPCS
+788 GVHLLVALQPCGS
-800 VESLSAINQV
+800 ESLSATNQV

-815 LNRLHSALCSRGNS
+815 LNRLHSALCSQR
-829 RNKDD
+829 KADP
-834 LHHHH
+834 LHPVANGVEG
-839 HHHHPA
+839 HHP
-845 LVPTMANGIEGG
+845 GG
-857 HGALPLPGT
+857 
-866 SPPQQTPLILPPDQQ
+866 SPPQTPLILPPGDQQ
-881 PLLQPPLSPQQ
+881 QQ
-892 TPTSP
+892 RSP
-897 SSRGVF
+897 SDES
-903 GGVSTGGNNNNSSGG
+903 G
-918 GGYLVLYKLNY
+918 GGYLALYKLNY
-929 STRIVTLEEEPV
+929 STRIVTLDEEPIK
-941 RVQHIREPRDAVTSL
+941 VQQIWDSRDAITSL
-956 ILLPADVLDGREEDG
+956 ILLPPDVLDSRE
-971 EDASDDTPPGL
+971 DDSEEAPEEALPTTP
-982 KNGPVSASS
+982 KNSSS
-991 GPNMA
+991 GL
-996 AGGSSGGVGGSSTA
+996 GT
-1010 AGVMA
+1010 
-1015 ASTGHGPSASSPLAA
+1015 GPSGL
-1030 GMAAST
+1030 GH
-1036 AKEKLVVTTQA
+1036 LVVTTRA
-1047 GYIMVLDL
+1047 GFIMILDL
-1055 ATLEVL
+1055 STLEVL
-1061 AKVEPPVKESG
+1061 AKVEPPKKEGSA
-1072 DEVDPFVSVTYC
+1072 EETDPFVSVTYC

-1105 GVFDDIDDADIFV
+1105 GVCEDVDDGDMFI
-1118 DGPLSKGVDQLF
+1118 DGPLSKGAELLL
-1130 EGTKP
+1130 EGAKP
-1135 SSNPSSPGITAGV
+1135 SSNPSSPGITGV
-1148 DLLVDQA
+1148 DLLVDQP
-1155 LGVEV
+1155 LTTEI
-1160 LSSLVELTRFETL
+1160 LMSLVELTRFETL

-1239 VGHVDFKFVMNANIT
+1239 VGHVDFKFVLNANIV

-1267 APGLGKVN
+1267 APGLGKV
-1275 ETAVD
+1275 
-1280 RQITFPLS
+1280 S
-1288 QALHTNGERN
+1288 GEDIRN
-1298 GQPLLHDFTED
+1298 GQPVMQDFTED
-1309 IQFMDIEESPGSRL
+1309 IQFMDIEETSGSML

-1383 GMEESPRPVV
+1383 GTEENPRPVV
-1393 RMPSKPQSSKAQ
+1393 RMPSSKPQGTKAH
-1405 SLSSLLQ
+1405 SLSTLLQ
-1412 RAQAT
+1412 RAQAS
-1417 KEKASTSKVE
+1417 KEKVSAVKTETSAPSKKVE
-1427 PPTASKK
+1427 
-1434 PDNLRGCDL
+1434 NLRGCDL
-1443 LQEVSITIRRF
+1443 LQEVSVTIRRF
-1454 KKTSIPKERIQRCS
+1454 KKTSIPKERVQRCA
-1468 MLQFPEFHE
+1468 MLQFPDFHE
-1477 RLLNGLCKR
+1477 KLLDALCRR
-1486 TEETDSTEHGQSLI
+1486 TEGDPATEHAQSLI

-1505 WLAGVYSNGSCSPR
+1505 WLAGVFSNGPCSLK
-1519 EGKEGLLIK
+1519 EGKESLQVK
-1528 TRKRLTDMVRVCFF
+1528 TRTRLTDIVRVCFF
-1542 QAGRS
+1542 EAGRS

-1554 FLALCISNGKGD
+1554 FLALCISNGKGE
-1566 PGQQGFGMALLKALL
+1566 PSQQGFGVSLLKALL
-1581 ENMPYLPAAATGGA
+1581 DNMPYLPAAATGGS
-1595 VFWYFVLLNYVKDED
+1595 VFWYFVLLNYVKEED
-1610 LAGCSTACASLLTA
+1610 LADCSTACASLLTA
-1624 VSRQLQDRL
+1624 ISRQLQDRL

-1671 GIGVQSDE
+1671 SIGVQSDE

-1687 GNGKVSNCA
+1687 GNGKVSSCA

-1716 TCVSTSDGTR
+1716 TCISTSDGTR
-1726 VERDDAS
+1726 VERDDA
-1733 MFTVSTFGVTPAVG
+1733 MSTFGVTPTVG
-1747 GLSAGS
+1747 GLSTGT

-1817 AASGVGP
+1817 ASGVGP

-1831 NPSASG
+1831 NS
-1837 SASASSAPGFF
+1837 SSAPGFF

-1865 MTPPLTPPNEAV
+1865 MTPPLTPPNEVV
-1877 SAAISVELA
+1877 SAAFSAELA
-1886 QLFPGSIMDPPAVNL
+1886 HLFPGSMMDPGPVNL
-1901 AAHNKNS
+1901 AAHKNTQKS
-1908 HKPKPVSHAQN
+1908 
-1919 PMGSGLALALSQASH
+1919 PMGSGLALAISQASH

-1974 CADLASLSIDIWTLG
+1974 CGDLASLSIDIWTLG

-2001 DIATHSLILHDLL
+2001 DISTHSLILHDLL

-2078 HLAMMVALQED
+2078 HLTMMVALQED

-2103 LLQSIDLP
+2103 LLQNIDLP

-2122 LRKPDKA
+2122 LRKPDKV

-2143 VQLQLQLN
+2143 IQLQLQLN

-2162 SLGAS
+2162 SLGTS
-2167 RKPLPDAAYAS
+2167 RKSLSAAGAPE
-2178 YAYDA
+2178 AK
-2183 RELVHSS
+2183 ELVHNS
-2190 STEQLRTVIR
+2190 STEQLRTIIR

-2205 LLSLLHTNNGH
+2205 LLSLLHSNNGH

-2227 AQACE
+2227 AKACE

-2246 RLHTGL
+2246 RLHAGL

-2320 LQQSHSLQARRTE
+2320 LQQPQAAAQRRTE

-2352 DYVASVEDEASASKK
+2352 DYVASIEDEASGGKK
-2367 QLGGKDRDR
+2367 HLGGKD
-2376 SFTGNQ
+2376 
-2382 WSFINN
+2382 FINN
-2388 SLQSQNMSRST
+2388 SLQSQNSSRSA
-2399 KGNSSLD
+2399 KGSSSLD

-2412 VRKQLVHTK
+2412 IRKQLVHHK

-2432 ALMEQI
+2432 ALVEQI
-2438 EKEKIQSNKSSSYK
+2438 EKEKIQSNKGSSYK
-2452 LLVEHAKLKQAT
+2452 LLVEQAKLKQAT

-2480 PRSSL
+2480 PRSTL
-2485 DTEASASGAA
+2485 DTESTTA

-2500 VELLPFTLAHE
+2500 VEPLPFTLSHE

-2599 ILAGELLSPASL
+2599 ILAGELLSPGSL
-2611 DGMDEGASLGEEAGA
+2611 DVMDEVVVCEEAGTSSS
-2626 AAAVAACAVAS
+2626 S
-2637 ALAEPEEALA
+2637 AGADSEDSLS
-2647 QPSPLP
+2647 QPAPIP
-2653 LVESIDETLP
+2653 LVESIDEALV
-2663 PDIIAGTPGTS
+2663 PDIIAG
-2674 SSSVFQSAPPL
+2674 APPL

-2714 EKDPLAAKVFKPIGS
+2714 EKDPLAAKVFKPISS

-2737 DYGTYNYN
+2737 DYGTYGYN
-2745 AYVGGAGIPVSKPP
+2745 PYIGGVGIPVSKPP
-2759 AAQEKPGAQSLSV
+2759 VVAEKPGSQGLSV

-2798 TLEAD
+2798 TLQAD

-2808 LTSTSPAVVQ
+2808 LTSSSSTVSQ

-2826 LLRGL
+2826 LLRAL
-2831 HGSSSP
+2831 HSGGSP
-2837 PGGSSSSSS
+2837 PNSS
-2846 LVVQPSSI
+2846 LIVQPSSI
-2854 PMLSACF
+2854 PILSACF

-2866 MLQVHHV
+2866 MLLVHHV

-2880 LWLTLSLNSCPG
+2880 LWLTLSLNTCSGG
-2892 SADDGGSDIF
+2892 SEESGSDIF

-2944 TLMTNMPSSS
+2944 TLMTNMP
-2954 ASASSSG
+2954 AC
-2961 LGGHEST
+2961 GHSQEST
-2968 AQQMVSELT
+2968 AQQMVSDPNLIH
-2977 LVPVLV
+2977 VLV
-2983 RFLSGSNPHGT
+2983 RFLSGSSTNGT

-3003 TATQAMQEFL
+3003 TATQAMHEFL
-3013 TRLQVHL
+3013 SRLQVHL

-3025 QLFSEF
+3025 QMFSEF
-3031 LLELMHILSME
+3031 LLKLMHILSTE
-3042 RGPLLSGQG
+3042 RGPFQSGQG

-3064 EQSFETVS
+3064 EQNFEVVS
-3072 VGTIMAVVES
+3072 VATITSVIES

-3131 ETTRDQLMFNL
+3131 ETTRDQLMFDL
-3142 LKLVNTLVKLPL
+3142 LKLVNVLVQLPL
-3154 TADGKFSGRVPPP
+3154 SGDREFSGRLPPS
-3167 GNGSSDSVSDEEK
+3167 GSGAADSSVSDEEK
-3180 VCGSKEGPG
+3180 VCGSKESVA
-3189 QGGATPHQGPAV
+3189 GGSASNQGPPA
-3201 GVADLVLGN
+3201 GVADLVLAN
-3210 QQVMSQILS
+3210 QQIMSQILS

-3357 SGPGKAADGSL
+3357 TGPGKTADGNL
-3368 KARVLASEPDNAEGL
+3368 KARVMTSEPDNAEGL

-3445 VHIQP
+3445 LHIQP

-3507 PRDASTLGLSQIKLL
+3507 PRDASNLGLSQIKLL

-3564 SDLEAVMASAA
+3564 SDLEAMMASAA

-3612 TAIGLRL
+3612 TRIGLKL

-3624 RNCAASGTDPNNLNS
+3624 RNCAASGTDPANLNS

-3661 GTTQDPGTKDRV
+3661 GTTQDAGTKDRI
-3673 QALLQWVHDSAR
+3673 QALLQWVHDSSH
-3685 VAAMKR
+3685 VAAHKMSGPMGYIGHAAGSS
-3691 SAPLGYM
+3691 SA
-3698 GPSATS
+3698 SS
-3704 PREYGLLMP
+3704 REYGLLMP

-3736 LPALLNRE
+3736 LPTLLNRE

-3750 NWSMSLACNLVLKK
+3750 NWSMSLPCNIVLKK

-3775 VHPSYFSLLM
+3775 IHPSYFSLLM
-3785 SWMGIVPSATVSAVA
+3785 SWMGIVSPPIATH
-3800 AMASAQSQ
+3800 SQ
-3808 ARHRLSLTDDG
+3808 AQQRRLAMTDDG
-3819 KKQHDAAA
+3819 KKQHDANT
-3827 ATAAAANS
+3827 TAA
-3835 ASAGGGGA
+3835 
-3843 SGGLTDDSKHARS
+3843 GLTDDSKHAR
-3856 PPPLSESQ
+3856 PHINLSESQ
-3864 LATLAAASQ
+3864 LTTLAAASQ
-3873 SPGAIQQLLDS
+3873 SPGAIEQLLDS

-3890 VRSLAALCCSLLAS
+3890 VRSLAQFCFSLLAS
-3904 ADLPLPGGATVPPT
+3904 ADLPLPAGQ
-3918 STPASASAPSSSSS
+3918 
-3932 SSSPP
+3932 
-3937 SSSAASTSSSPAE
+3937 AE
-3950 RRHHHLHH
+3950 RRHHHHH
-3958 HQSQSHHHHHH
+3958 F
-3969 SHHSH
+3969 H
-3974 SSSSYHSMPSTSS
+3974 SSSHNR
-3987 SSSPPSSSSSSSF
+3987 PP
-4000 SCPPPPPPPPVNRAT
+4000 
-4015 LSPELA
+4015 LSAELA

-4030 VGNSHAMKD
+4030 VGNSHTMKD

-4061 ASAGTSA
+4061 AS
-4068 TTSPT
+4068 PL
-4073 TNTTN
+4073 
-4078 NTTNTTNTNTAT
+4078 
-4090 TSNGSTSNGQV
+4090 GSRFSL
-4101 AAAASASASAS
+4101 
-4112 GMGASASSPCSSP
+4112 ASSGQ
-4125 LSTSPAGAS
+4125 T
-4134 AAAGPSSSMSGSSI
+4134 
-4148 AGPSTAPLLPPP
+4148 
-4160 PPPLAYSSSASAS
+4160 
-4173 ATAAAMGTSTA
+4173 
-4184 AASGSRYSLGSGGR
+4184 
-4198 AGGLTTQQ
+4198 GGLTTQQ
-4206 RTSLENA
+4206 RTALENA

-4247 NVPISGNISGFI
+4247 NVPVSGNISGFI

-4289 ATSHVIQHPMYGA
+4289 ATSHMIQHPMYGA

-4317 ADVLDRVSDTP
+4317 AEVLDRVSDTP
-4328 SITAKLMSE
+4328 SITAKLINE

-4391 VMSDKLSASSG
+4391 VMSDKLTASSS
-4402 VDPAAKTVS
+4402 VDPSAKTIS

-4428 GEMTLAQLL
+4428 PEMTLAQLL
-4437 TLLYDRKLPQGYR
+4437 TLLYDRKLPQGYQ
-4450 SIDMTVKLGSKL
+4450 SISLTVKLGSKVI
-4462 SSDPGLSK
+4462 SDPGLSK

-4476 LRTEKEHG
+4476 LRTEKVDHCDI
-4484 EMLSSCPEDEP
+4484 LNSCPEDEP
-4495 MTPGDECL
+4495 MMPNEECL
-4503 EAAIDESL
+4503 DAAADESL
-4511 LETNPIQSP
+4511 LETSPIQSP

-4550 PVVASSSQEK
+4550 PVVPSSTQEK

-4574 SGELVYEAPENI
+4574 SGELVYEAPESI
-4586 AAEPPPI
+4586 A
-4593 KSPVQT
+4593 T

-4671 SSTPLTTDDGLLL
+4671 SSTPLTTDDGVLL
-4684 RRIALEIGAI
+4684 RRMALEIGAI

-4699 CLSALSHHAPRVPST
+4699 CLSALSHHAPRNPNANTSP
-4714 NGNQNEVVTGH
+4714 QISSCH
-4725 GAGTSEEQQLYWA
+4725 GGGTSEEQQLYWA

-4773 VLASYINPAGCVG
+4773 VLASYINPAG
-4786 HGEAPSSESRGQNS
+4786 SSGCHIADASSTASRAHNS
-4800 AALPSV
+4800 SALPAV
-4806 LQELLSQSCLIPAMS
+4806 LLELLSQSCLIPAMS

-4846 RAISS
+4846 RAIST
-4851 CTSLVPLLLPLSGDP
+4851 CTALVPLLLPLTGDP
-4866 AQEEEEEEE
+4866 GQDEEEEDEEHAE
-4875 RSESQTSVGM
+4875 GQTSVGM

-4911 VKAEPSDPEPE
+4911 AKSESSDPEPE

-4937 VYAATTSL
+4937 VYAATTNL

-4951 KKLAESSKKAST
+4951 KKLVESSRKVSS

-4997 DGKLVFKVNYH
+4997 DGKLMFKVNYH
-5008 YMTQVKN
+5008 YMSQVKN
-5015 ASDANSAARAR
+5015 ASDTNSAARSR

-5042 SSSSVFVRC
+5042 ASSSVFVRC

-5144 VQSLILVSEPYF
+5144 VQSLILVAEPYF

-5181 RQASVKWAMLE
+5181 RQATVKWAMLE

-5207 HFYLKRAEIMGQ
+5207 HFYLKRTEIMSQ
-5219 CEEWITDIQQYSSDK
+5219 CEEWIADIQQYSSDK

-5253 LREELLKLPCPEG
+5253 LREELLKLPCPDG
-5266 LEPDGEDFSDK
+5266 LEPDGDEFTEK
-5277 SSALLVKELPNQDA
+5277 SSALILKELSSQDT
-5291 EKPGGSQDAHCS
+5291 EKPGGSQDSHCS

>member
-1 MAAAASPGSCS
+1 MAAGASE
-12 STSSDW
+12 W
-18 VVLRDG
+18 LVLKDG
-24 CLRCDEEGLRSL
+24 CLRCDEHGVSSL
-36 SYHPALNAILAVTSR
+36 SYHPSLNAILAVTNR
-51 GSIKVIDGT
+51 GCIKVIDGT
-60 SGAILQASALHAKP
+60 SGAILQSSAVHVKP
-74 GGRVRCQYFPA
+74 GGRVRCQYFPT
-85 VDKVLFVDDYAVGCR
+85 VDKVIFVDDYAVGCR

-113 QAPVSKPEDMVQ
+113 QTPVSKADDVIQ

-132 AQQLLSACVEKVDV
+132 AQQLLSACLKKIDV
-146 SNTEGY
+146 SSTEGY
-152 DLFLT
+152 DLFIM
-157 QLKEGLKSTSHE
+157 QLKDGFKNTSHE
-169 TAANHKVAK
+169 TAGNHKVAK

-186 PHHVIKVVASAI
+186 PHHVLKSLMGAI

-203 KMNQNVAAL
+203 KINQNIAAL
-212 SVASSIMDRLS
+212 PVASSVMDRLS
-223 YLLPSGRPEL
+223 YLLPSARQEL

-239 SVDRSL
+239 SVERSL

-253 ETFTSWPHAG
+253 ETFTSWPHVG

-282 STGDDRAMC
+282 SSGDDRAMC

-324 HTQNVPLSVTLATSP
+324 HTQNVPLSVTLATCP
-339 AQFPSPDG
+339 AQFPCADG
-347 SDKIACYGFGSCPHF
+347 TDRISCFGVGNCPHF

-369 GKICIWDV
+369 GKICVWDV

-387 EINPYDPVILRQLFL
+387 EVNAYDPAIVQLLAL
-402 SSGEQGLG
+402 SGDHNSAVEA
-410 SESTESR
+410 R
-417 RPTLAWLEDTSSCS
+417 RPTLVWLEDSSSCS
-431 DLPKLEGD
+431 DIPKLEGD
-439 SDDQLEDSDSE
+439 SDDLLDYSDSE
-450 EHSRSESVTG
+450 ERSRSDSVTG
-460 HPCQKE
+460 HTSQKE
-466 NLEVSLGVTALS
+466 TLEMSLDITAMS
-478 VLQQPEKL
+478 ILQQPEKL
-486 QWEVVASVLEDTV
+486 QWEIVANVLEDTV

-505 GANPAL
+505 GANPSL
-511 AQAKADNKA
+511 ASCKSEKT
-520 KDKPSAAEQHN
+520 KEKHLEQHN

-543 SYRSAASSPLAG
+543 TYRS
-555 GPPPPPPSLAPT
+555 
-567 LTPTRGRPPPSSSSS
+567 PSSSPTSCNYRRSLDALSRTPGESS
-582 SSSTLVG
+582 S
-589 VPDGPLLRTQAPEV
+589 
-603 TPNTPIV
+603 
-610 VVGTPDQ
+610 DQ
-617 GPMEIESCPPP
+617 GSTDNESGTNS
-628 PVVVPP
+628 
-634 ELVASPGG
+634 ELNSP
-642 GGLPVSAI
+642 LVK
-650 RRTIP
+650 RTLP
-655 VLLLYSIKEADEK
+655 VLLLYSIKESDEK
-668 ASGSGKVFAQM
+668 AGKLFSQM
-679 NSLMG
+679 NNIMS
-684 KSLHEEGF
+684 KSLHDDGF
-692 TVPQIIEMEFD
+692 TVPQIIEMELD
-703 SHEQLLLQDP
+703 NQEQLLLQDP
-713 PITYIQQFA
+713 PVTYIQQFA
-722 DATAGLGSGTGS
+722 EATANLTSPDSDKWTSMIPKPGT
-734 GSGTGNNAS
+734 
-743 VTDPGP
+743 
-749 EKWGSMAA
+749 
-757 PRPGAL
+757 L
-763 VQCLRLPKELE
+763 VQCLRLPKFAE
-774 EENLYVDSITPCSD
+774 EENLCVDSIIPCAD
-788 GLHLLVGLQPCS
+788 GVHLLVGLQKCPA
-800 VESLSAINQV
+800 EQLSAINQV

-815 LNRLHSALCSRGNS
+815 LNKLNSALCSRRKVDVEPSVVN
-829 RNKDD
+829 
-834 LHHHH
+834 
-839 HHHHPA
+839 
-845 LVPTMANGIEGG
+845 
-857 HGALPLPGT
+857 GT
-866 SPPQQTPLILPPDQQ
+866 SINVIPCESSAEVHDPLIIQADKRTA
-881 PLLQPPLSPQQ
+881 S
-892 TPTSP
+892 
-897 SSRGVF
+897 
-903 GGVSTGGNNNNSSGG
+903 
-918 GGYLVLYKLNY
+918 GGYLVIYKMNY
-929 STRIVTLEEEPV
+929 TTRIVTLEEDPV
-941 RVQHIREPRDAVTSL
+941 KFLHIKDPQDAITSL
-956 ILLPADVLDGREEDG
+956 ILLQPDILDSRE
-971 EDASDDTPPGL
+971 DDCEESSEETPLTP
-982 KNGPVSASS
+982 KHVNG
-991 GPNMA
+991 
-996 AGGSSGGVGGSSTA
+996 
-1010 AGVMA
+1010 
-1015 ASTGHGPSASSPLAA
+1015 
-1030 GMAAST
+1030 
-1036 AKEKLVVTTQA
+1036 KEKKCDMQSLGHLVVTTQS
-1047 GYIMVLDL
+1047 GYVKILDL
-1055 ATLEVL
+1055 STFEMM
-1061 AKVEPPVKESG
+1061 AKVDPPKKEG
-1072 DEVDPFVSVTYC
+1072 TDDVDPFASVVYC
-1084 SGTDRLCACTKGG
+1084 AGTDRLCACTKGG

-1105 GVFDDIDDADIFV
+1105 EACDDLDETDILV
-1118 DGPLSKGVDQLF
+1118 DSSLSKGVEQLV
-1130 EGTKP
+1130 EGVKP
-1135 SSNPSSPGITAGV
+1135 LSNPSSPGITGV
-1148 DLLVDQA
+1148 DLLVDQPFS
-1155 LGVEV
+1155 LEM
-1160 LSSLVELTRFETL
+1160 LTCLVELTRFETFI
-1173 TPRFSATVPPC
+1173 PRFSATVPPC

-1203 QHHGDAAQH
+1203 HHHGDAAQH
-1212 TRTWKLQSDSSS
+1212 TRTWKLQNDSTS

-1239 VGHVDFKFVMNANIT
+1239 VGHVDFKFLLNSNIT

-1267 APGLGKVN
+1267 TPGLAKVH
-1275 ETAVD
+1275 EAPVD
-1280 RQITFPLS
+1280 RPVAFPLS
-1288 QALHTNGERN
+1288 PAFNV
-1298 GQPLLHDFTED
+1298 D
-1309 IQFMDIEESPGSRL
+1309 IQKNGKHGLADLGEDLQNMDVEDSQSHRL
-1323 CPFLEDHK
+1323 CTFLEDHK

-1353 LSLTSPKLVK
+1353 LTLTSPKLVK

-1370 RSFLVHI
+1370 RSFLIHV
-1377 KAVSDK
+1377 KAVNDRCTEDSSN
-1383 GMEESPRPVV
+1383 GATRPVV
-1393 RMPSKPQSSKAQ
+1393 RIPAHKPQSVKGH
-1405 SLSSLLQ
+1405 SLATLL
-1412 RAQAT
+1412 AKVVPG
-1417 KEKASTSKVE
+1417 KEKSSAKLDTNNSTRKAK
-1427 PPTASKK
+1427 T
-1434 PDNLRGCDL
+1434 LRGCDL
-1443 LQEVSITIRRF
+1443 LQEVSVTIRRF
-1454 KKTSIPKERIQRCS
+1454 KKTCIPKERVQRCA
-1468 MLQFPEFHE
+1468 MLQFSEFHE
-1477 RLLNGLCKR
+1477 KLLGTLCKK
-1486 TEETDSTEHGQSLI
+1486 TEDGLATEHAQCLV

-1505 WLAGVYSNGSCSPR
+1505 WLAAVHSNGPGSLH
-1519 EGKEGLLIK
+1519 EGKESLLSK
-1528 TRKRLTDMVRVCFF
+1528 TRNCLTEIVRACFF
-1542 QAGRS
+1542 ESGRS
-1547 IAHKCAR
+1547 IAHKCSR
-1554 FLALCISNGKGD
+1554 FLALCISNGKCD
-1566 PGQQGFGMALLKALL
+1566 PSQQGFGCVLLKALL
-1581 ENMPYLPAAATGGA
+1581 ENITYLPSAATGGS
-1595 VFWYFVLLNYVKDED
+1595 VYWYFVLLNYVKDED

-1624 VSRQLQDRL
+1624 ASRQLQDRL
-1633 TPLEALLQTRY
+1633 TPMEALLQTRY

-1665 KNAFNS
+1665 KNIYSSSAS
-1671 GIGVQSDE
+1671 LQSDE
-1679 IDLSDILS
+1679 IDLSEVLLGS
-1687 GNGKVSNCA
+1687 GKVNSCA
-1696 AAEGSFTALTGLL
+1696 AAEGSFTSLTGLL

-1726 VERDDAS
+1726 IERDDAS
-1733 MFTVSTFGVTPAVG
+1733 TFTVSTFGVTPAVG
-1747 GLSAGS
+1747 GLSAGT

-1766 VALQSLSHAMVS
+1766 VALQSLSHAMAS
-1778 AEQQLQVLQ
+1778 AEQQL
-1787 EKQQQLLKLQ
+1787 
-1797 QQKAKL
+1797 QKAKL
-1803 EAKLHQTTSAAAAA
+1803 EAKLHQTTAAAAA
-1817 AASGVGP
+1817 AASAVGP
-1824 IHNSVPS
+1824 VHNSVPS
-1831 NPSASG
+1831 NPVA
-1837 SASASSAPGFF
+1837 APGFF

-1877 SAAISVELA
+1877 SAVINAELA
-1886 QLFPGSIMDPPAVNL
+1886 QLFPGTVIDSPPAIL
-1901 AAHNKNS
+1901 PTHNKNTNKS
-1908 HKPKPVSHAQN
+1908 RANQL
-1919 PMGSGLALALSQASH
+1919 GSGLALAISHASH

-1960 FGRPVLLTDALIPT
+1960 FGRPVLLTDILIPT
-1974 CADLASLSIDIWTLG
+1974 CGDLASLSIDIWSLG

-2001 DIATHSLILHDLL
+2001 DISTHSLILHDLI

-2066 ESEAASQPDVDQ
+2066 ENESANQPDVDQ
-2078 HLAMMVALQED
+2078 HLTMMVALQED

-2103 LLQSIDLP
+2103 LLQNIDLP

-2129 VEEDQRVFSAYQDC
+2129 VEEDSRVFSAYQDC
-2143 VQLQLQLN
+2143 IQLQLQLN
-2151 LAHHAVQRLRV
+2151 LAHHAVQRLKV
-2162 SLGAS
+2162 ALGMS
-2167 RKPLPDAAYAS
+2167 RKTLQEQ
-2178 YAYDA
+2178 YDSK
-2183 RELVHSS
+2183 ELIHTS
-2190 STEQLRTVIR
+2190 STEQLRTIIR

-2205 LLSLLHTNNGH
+2205 LLSLLHSSNGH
-2216 SVPSVLQSTFH
+2216 SVPGVLQNTFH

-2252 LLVQLCGG
+2252 LLVQLCGA

-2306 LEGLLNLLDSLLSP
+2306 LESLLNLLDSLLSP
-2320 LQQSHSLQARRTE
+2320 LQPHLPIYRRIE

-2352 DYVASVEDEASASKK
+2352 DYVATVEDEAAASKK
-2367 QLGGKDRDR
+2367 PLNGKERER
-2376 SFTGNQ
+2376 YVSGNQ

-2388 SLQSQNMSRST
+2388 SLHTHSMRSST
-2399 KGNSSLD
+2399 KGNSSLE

-2412 VRKQLVHTK
+2412 IRKQLAHHK

-2432 ALMEQI
+2432 ALVEQI
-2438 EKEKIQSNKSSSYK
+2438 EKEKIQSNKGSSYK
-2452 LLVEHAKLKQAT
+2452 LLVEQAKLKQAT

-2480 PRSSL
+2480 PRSAQ
-2485 DTEASASGAA
+2485 DTEVSAT
-2495 KEAPE
+2495 KESPE
-2500 VELLPFTLAHE
+2500 IEPLPFTLAHE
-2511 RCISVVQKLALFLL
+2511 RCISVVQKLAQFLL

-2550 RPTIHLCEV
+2550 RPTIHLGEIV
-2559 VSEQQLERLLLLL
+2559 NEQQLERLLLLL

-2599 ILAGELLSPASL
+2599 ILAGELLAPLASDAL
-2611 DGMDEGASLGEEAGA
+2611 DEVAMGEEAGA
-2626 AAAVAACAVAS
+2626 S
-2637 ALAEPEEALA
+2637 AGDSDDAL
-2647 QPSPLP
+2647 QQLP
-2653 LVESIDETLP
+2653 LIEAVDEPLL
-2663 PDIIAGTPGTS
+2663 PDISG
-2674 SSSVFQSAPPL
+2674 APPL
-2685 SSLEKDKDIDF
+2685 SSLDKDKDIDLE
-2696 DLLQDL
+2696 LLQDL
-2702 MDVDIDPLDIDL
+2702 MEVDIDPLDIDL
-2714 EKDPLAAKVFKPIGS
+2714 EKDPLAAKVFKVWHPISS

-2745 AYVGGAGIPVSKPP
+2745 PYIGGVGIPVAKPP
-2759 AAQEKPGAQSLSV
+2759 ATVEKNGTQTVTV

-2785 LEQQAELMLKMMA
+2785 LEQQAELMLKMMS

-2808 LTSTSPAVVQ
+2808 LTNSSPVLSQPTS
-2818 SSNGTDDS
+2818 GTDDS
-2826 LLRGL
+2826 LLRGMHVPNQGNML
-2831 HGSSSP
+2831 LVQ
-2837 PGGSSSSSS
+2837 SSS
-2846 LVVQPSSI
+2846 L

-2880 LWLTLSLNSCPG
+2880 LWLTLSLNSNSSG
-2892 SADDGGSDIF
+2892 GKENGADLF
-2902 LFNASR
+2902 LYNANR
-2908 VPTIPLNQASI
+2908 VPVIPLNQASI
-2919 SSFLTVLAWYPNTSL
+2919 TSFLSVLSWHPNTLL

-2944 TLMTNMPSSS
+2944 TLMTNMQLNSGSSS
-2954 ASASSSG
+2954 TIG
-2961 LGGHEST
+2961 PQENT
-2968 AQQMVSELT
+2968 AQLLVSDPNL
-2977 LVPVLV
+2977 LHVLV
-2983 RFLSGSNPHGT
+2983 KFLSGTNPHGT
-2994 SQHSSQVGP
+2994 NQHSPQVGP

-3020 SSTCP
+3020 SSTSP
-3025 QLFSEF
+3025 QMFSEF
-3031 LLELMHILSME
+3031 LLKLIHILSTE
-3042 RGPLLSGQG
+3042 RGALHTGQG

-3064 EQSFETVS
+3064 EQNFEVVS
-3072 VGTIMAVVES
+3072 VSTISAVIES
-3082 ITFLVHHYIT
+3082 VTFLVHHYIT

-3108 ARACFG
+3108 TRACFG

-3131 ETTRDQLMFNL
+3131 EMTRDQLMFDL
-3142 LKLVNTLVKLPL
+3142 LKLVNILVQLPL
-3154 TADGKFSGRVPPP
+3154 SSNKEFSARVPVV
-3167 GNGSSDSVSDEEK
+3167 SSTTNSVSDEEK
-3180 VCGSKEGPG
+3180 VY
-3189 QGGATPHQGPAV
+3189 GGKDCNSSASTTQNCTAY
-3201 GVADLVLGN
+3201 VADLVLAN
-3210 QQVMSQILS
+3210 QQIMSQILS

-3258 LFTILTTLSKR
+3258 LFTILTTLSKK
-3269 ATSVQVMLQPILTYM
+3269 ASTVQVMLQPILTYM

-3357 SGPGKAADGSL
+3357 SGPSKTTDSSL
-3368 KARVLASEPDNAEGL
+3368 KARVLASEPDNAEGI

-3445 VHIQP
+3445 IHIQP

-3559 CLTHV
+3559 CLTHI
-3564 SDLEAVMASAA
+3564 SELEAMMASAA

-3612 TAIGLRL
+3612 TRIGLRL

-3624 RNCAASGTDPNNLNS
+3624 RNCAASGSDPADLNS

-3661 GTTQDPGTKDRV
+3661 GTTQDPGTKDRI
-3673 QALLQWVHDSAR
+3673 QALLKWVSDSAQ
-3685 VAAMKR
+3685 VASLKR
-3691 SAPLGYM
+3691 SGWSNYI
-3698 GPSATS
+3698 S
-3704 PREYGLLMP
+3704 PNSSTREFGLLMP

-3728 YELPVDYD
+3728 YELPVEYD
-3736 LPALLNRE
+3736 LPGLLNRD
-3744 LFELLY
+3744 LFESLY
-3750 NWSMSLACNLVLKK
+3750 KWSMSLPCNMVLKK
-3764 AVDSLLCSMCH
+3764 AVDGLLCSMCH
-3775 VHPSYFSLLM
+3775 IHPNYFSLLM
-3785 SWMGIVPSATVSAVA
+3785 GWMGITPPPI
-3800 AMASAQSQ
+3800 QSQ
-3808 ARHRLSLTDDG
+3808 HRLSITDDS
-3819 KKQHDAAA
+3819 KKQDL
-3827 ATAAAANS
+3827 N
-3835 ASAGGGGA
+3835 AS
-3843 SGGLTDDSKHARS
+3843 LTDDSKNAQA
-3856 PPPLSESQ
+3856 PLALTESH

-3873 SPGAIQQLLDS
+3873 SPEAIKQLLDS

-3890 VRSLAALCCSLLAS
+3890 VRSLVNFCFNHI
-3904 ADLPLPGGATVPPT
+3904 
-3918 STPASASAPSSSSS
+3918 SSSDC
-3932 SSSPP
+3932 
-3937 SSSAASTSSSPAE
+3937 AATHTDFTQERLRRQHTSQHFS
-3950 RRHHHLHH
+3950 R
-3958 HQSQSHHHHHH
+3958 
-3969 SHHSH
+3969 
-3974 SSSSYHSMPSTSS
+3974 MPVTANL
-3987 SSSPPSSSSSSSF
+3987 
-4000 SCPPPPPPPPVNRAT
+4000 V
-4015 LSPELA
+4015 
-4021 APVLRFLTE
+4021 APILRFLTE
-4030 VGNSHAMKD
+4030 VGNCHVMKD
-4039 WLGGPEVNPLWTA
+4039 WLGGTEVNPLWTA
-4052 LLFLLCHSS
+4052 LLFLLCHS
-4061 ASAGTSA
+4061 
-4068 TTSPT
+4068 
-4073 TNTTN
+4073 
-4078 NTTNTTNTNTAT
+4078 
-4090 TSNGSTSNGQV
+4090 
-4101 AAAASASASAS
+4101 
-4112 GMGASASSPCSSP
+4112 GASTVTGPPHASSRCTLLNSN
-4125 LSTSPAGAS
+4125 AGN
-4134 AAAGPSSSMSGSSI
+4134 
-4148 AGPSTAPLLPPP
+4148 
-4160 PPPLAYSSSASAS
+4160 
-4173 ATAAAMGTSTA
+4173 
-4184 AASGSRYSLGSGGR
+4184 
-4198 AGGLTTQQ
+4198 GLTTQQ
-4206 RTSLENA
+4206 RTAVENA

-4233 QVLCELFQSAPQRG
+4233 QVLCELFQSSPQRG
-4247 NVPISGNISGFI
+4247 SLPASANISGFI

-4266 MLEDEKVTVFLQSP
+4266 MLEDEKVTMFLQSP

-4289 ATSHVIQHPMYGA
+4289 ATSHIIQHPMYGA
-4302 GHKYRTLHLPISTTL
+4302 GHKFRTLNLPISTTL
-4317 ADVLDRVSDTP
+4317 AELLDRVSDTP
-4328 SITAKLMSE
+4328 SITAKLISE
-4337 QKEDKEKKNHEEKE
+4337 QKDDKEKKNQEEKE
-4351 KMKADNGF
+4351 KVKAENGF

-4374 SKRALSTPPRPP
+4374 SKRAVSSTPPRPP

-4391 VMSDKLSASSG
+4391 VIADKVGSSSSG
-4402 VDPAAKTVS
+4402 VESSSKTIS
-4411 VPVFH
+4411 IPVFH

-4428 GEMTLAQLL
+4428 PEMTLAQLL
-4437 TLLYDRKLPQGYR
+4437 TLLYERKLPQGFR
-4450 SIDMTVKLGSKL
+4450 SVDLTVKLGSKVI
-4462 SSDPGLSK
+4462 SDPSLSK

-4476 LRTEKEHG
+4476 LHTEKEHG
-4484 EMLSSCPEDEP
+4484 DLLGTCPEDEALS
-4495 MTPGDECL
+4495 PGDECV
-4503 EAAIDESL
+4503 DSL
-4511 LETNPIQSP
+4511 LDDSYLETCPIQSP

-4550 PVVASSSQEK
+4550 PVVASTTQEK

-4574 SGELVYEAPENI
+4574 SGELVYEAPETI

-4593 KSPVQT
+4593 KSAVQT

-4657 VLPTLPFHVLRALF
+4657 VLPTLPFHVLRTLF
-4671 SSTPLTTDDGLLL
+4671 STMPLTTDDGVLL
-4684 RRIALEIGAI
+4684 RRMALEIGAI

-4699 CLSALSHHAPRVPST
+4699 CLSALSHHAPRIPNSST
-4714 NGNQNEVVTGH
+4714 SQTEPQVSSTH
-4725 GAGTSEEQQLYWA
+4725 SSGTCEEQQLYWA

-4762 LEEEHVTCLLQ
+4762 LEEEHVTCLLL
-4773 VLASYINPAGCVG
+4773 VLASYINPAGCG
-4786 HGEAPSSESRGQNS
+4786 INGEIQMNESRGHNS
-4800 AALPSV
+4800 NALPTV
-4806 LQELLSQSCLIPAMS
+4806 LLELLSQSCLIPAMS

-4846 RAISS
+4846 RGIAS
-4851 CTSLVPLLLPLSGDP
+4851 CVALVPLLLPLTGG
-4866 AQEEEEEEE
+4866 EEEEEQ
-4875 RSESQTSVGM
+4875 SESQASVGT

-4903 KKDKSKGV
+4903 KKDKAKAGV
-4911 VKAEPSDPEPE
+4911 KPDASDPEPE

-4937 VYAATTSL
+4937 VSAATTSL

-4951 KKLAESSKKAST
+4951 KKLAEFSKKSSVKS
-4963 RPKPLSV
+4963 KPFSI
-4970 LRSLEEKYVAAMK
+4970 LRSLEEKYVAIMK
-4983 KLQFDTFEMVSEDE
+4983 KLQFDTFEMVSED
-4997 DGKLVFKVNYH
+4997 DAGKLVFKMNYH
-5008 YMTQVKN
+5008 YMSQVKN

-5144 VQSLILVSEPYF
+5144 IQSLILVSEPYF

-5165 GTPSGTQSS
+5165 GTQGGTQSS

-5181 RQASVKWAMLE
+5181 RQATVKWAMLE
-5192 QMRNPSPCFKEVIHK
+5192 QIRNASPCFKEVIHK
-5207 HFYLKRAEIMGQ
+5207 HFYLKRAEIMAQ
-5219 CEEWITDIQQYSSDK
+5219 CEDWIVDIQQFSSDK

-5253 LREELLKLPCPEG
+5253 LREELLKLLCPEG
-5266 LEPDGEDFSDK
+5266 LDPDADDS
-5277 SSALLVKELPNQDA
+5277 A
-5291 EKPGGSQDAHCS
+5291 EKCLAAASCEETTLHDQAKPSSSKDTSSDFQF
-5303 EGQL
+5303 

>member
-1 MAAAASPGSCS
+1 MAAVASCSSAAATAPAGPGSGPGPGPGPGPVSAGPGSCE
-12 STSSDW
+12 W
-18 VVLRDG
+18 LLLRDG
-24 CLRCDEEGLRSL
+24 CLRCDADGLCSL
-36 SYHPALNAILAVTSR
+36 CYHPALNAILAVTAR
-51 GSIKVIDGT
+51 GAIKVIDGT
-60 SGAILQASALHAKP
+60 SGATLQASALNAKP
-74 GGRVRCQYFPA
+74 GGRVKCQYISA
-85 VDKVLFVDDYAVGCR
+85 VDKVIFVDDYAVGCR

-113 QAPVSKPEDMVQ
+113 QTPVSKQDDVVQ

-132 AQQLLSACVEKVDV
+132 AQQLLSACIEKVDV
-146 SNTEGY
+146 SSTEGY
-152 DLFLT
+152 DLFIT
-157 QLKEGLKSTSHE
+157 QLKDGLKNTSHE

-186 PHHVIKVVASAI
+186 PHHVLKSVASAI

-203 KMNQNVAAL
+203 KINQNIAAL
-212 SVASSIMDRLS
+212 PVASSVMDRLS
-223 YLLPSGRPEL
+223 YLLPSARPEL

-253 ETFTSWPHAG
+253 ETFTSWPHVG

-282 STGDDRAMC
+282 SSGDDRAMC

-339 AQFPSPDG
+339 AQFPCTDG
-347 SDKIACYGFGSCPHF
+347 TDRIACFGSGSCPHF

-387 EINPYDPVILRQLFL
+387 EINAYDPAIVQQLML
-402 SSGEQGLG
+402 SGEQSSGVD
-410 SESTESR
+410 SR
-417 RPTLAWLEDTSSCS
+417 RPTLAWLEDSSSCS
-431 DLPKLEGD
+431 DIPKLEGD
-439 SDDQLEDSDSE
+439 SDDLLEDSDSE

-460 HPCQKE
+460 HTSQKE
-466 NLEVSLGVTALS
+466 TMEVSLDITALS
-478 VLQQPEKL
+478 ILQQPEKL
-486 QWEVVASVLEDTV
+486 QWEIVANVLEDTV

-505 GANPAL
+505 GANPCL
-511 AQAKADNKA
+511 ANCKSEKM
-520 KDKPSAAEQHN
+520 KEKHLEQHN
-531 IPFPCLLTGGLL
+531 IPFPCLLAGGLL
-543 SYRSAASSPLAG
+543 TYKSPATSPVSSNSQRSLDGLSRTRGESVSEQGSTDNESCTNSELNSPL
-555 GPPPPPPSLAPT
+555 
-567 LTPTRGRPPPSSSSS
+567 
-582 SSSTLVG
+582 V
-589 VPDGPLLRTQAPEV
+589 
-603 TPNTPIV
+603 
-610 VVGTPDQ
+610 
-617 GPMEIESCPPP
+617 
-628 PVVVPP
+628 
-634 ELVASPGG
+634 
-642 GGLPVSAI
+642 
-650 RRTIP
+650 RRTLP
-655 VLLLYSIKEADEK
+655 VLLLYSIKESDEK
-668 ASGSGKVFAQM
+668 AGKLFSQM
-679 NSLMG
+679 NNIMS
-684 KSLHEEGF
+684 KNIHDDGF
-692 TVPQIIEMEFD
+692 TVPQIIEMELD
-703 SHEQLLLQDP
+703 SQEQLLLQDP
-713 PITYIQQFA
+713 PVTYIQQFA
-722 DATAGLGSGTGS
+722 DAAANLTSPDSDKWSSMVPKPGT
-734 GSGTGNNAS
+734 
-743 VTDPGP
+743 
-749 EKWGSMAA
+749 
-757 PRPGAL
+757 L
-763 VQCLRLPKELE
+763 VQCLRLPKFAE
-774 EENLYVDSITPCSD
+774 EENLCVDSITPCAD
-788 GLHLLVGLQPCS
+788 GVHLLVGLRTCP

-815 LNRLHSALCSRGNS
+815 LNKLNSALCNRRKGELESSLAVVN
-829 RNKDD
+829 
-834 LHHHH
+834 
-839 HHHHPA
+839 
-845 LVPTMANGIEGG
+845 
-857 HGALPLPGT
+857 GT
-866 SPPQQTPLILPPDQQ
+866 SIDVIQHESPADVPTPLIIQ
-881 PLLQPPLSPQQ
+881 PEQRS
-892 TPTSP
+892 
-897 SSRGVF
+897 
-903 GGVSTGGNNNNSSGG
+903 VS
-918 GGYLVLYKLNY
+918 GGYLVLYKMNY
-929 STRIVTLEEEPV
+929 ATRIVTLEEEPV
-941 RVQHIREPRDAVTSL
+941 KIQHIKDPQDTITSM
-956 ILLPADVLDGREEDG
+956 ILLPPDILDNREDDCEEPVEEIQLTSKNGSGRERRSEI
-971 EDASDDTPPGL
+971 
-982 KNGPVSASS
+982 
-991 GPNMA
+991 
-996 AGGSSGGVGGSSTA
+996 STL
-1010 AGVMA
+1010 
-1015 ASTGHGPSASSPLAA
+1015 GH
-1030 GMAAST
+1030 
-1036 AKEKLVVTTQA
+1036 LVITTQG
-1047 GYIMVLDL
+1047 GYVKILDL
-1055 ATLEVL
+1055 SNFEIL
-1061 AKVEPPVKESG
+1061 AKVEPPKKEG
-1072 DEVDPFVSVTYC
+1072 TEEPDMFVSVIYC

-1105 GVFDDIDDADIFV
+1105 GTCDDIDEADILV
-1118 DGPLSKGVDQLF
+1118 DGSLSKSVEQSS

-1135 SSNPSSPGITAGV
+1135 LSNPSSPGITGV
-1148 DLLVDQA
+1148 DLLVDQPFS
-1155 LGVEV
+1155 LET
-1160 LSSLVELTRFETL
+1160 LTSLVELTRFETL

-1212 TRTWKLQSDSSS
+1212 TRTWKLQTDSNS

-1239 VGHVDFKFVMNANIT
+1239 VGHVDFKFVLNSNIT

-1275 ETAVD
+1275 EAAVD

-1288 QALHTNGERN
+1288 PAHNIEVERN
-1298 GQPLLHDFTED
+1298 GKPGPVEFNEEMQY
-1309 IQFMDIEESPGSRL
+1309 MDVEEPQCLRL
-1323 CPFLEDHK
+1323 CPFLEEHK

-1337 PVWLASGLDLS
+1337 PVWLATGLDLS

-1353 LSLTSPKLVK
+1353 LTLTSPKLVK

-1370 RSFLVHI
+1370 RSFLIHV
-1377 KAVSDK
+1377 KAVNDR
-1383 GMEESPRPVV
+1383 GAEEICNGGIRPVV
-1393 RMPSKPQSSKAQ
+1393 RIPSLKPQTNKGHSLASLLAKVAAGKNQEKPSSKIEATN
-1405 SLSSLLQ
+1405 SS
-1412 RAQAT
+1412 R
-1417 KEKASTSKVE
+1417 KS
-1427 PPTASKK
+1427 
-1434 PDNLRGCDL
+1434 DNLRGCDL
-1443 LQEVSITIRRF
+1443 LQEVSVTIRRF
-1454 KKTSIPKERIQRCS
+1454 KKTSISKERVQRCA
-1468 MLQFPEFHE
+1468 MLQFSEFHE
-1477 RLLNGLCKR
+1477 KLLTTLCKK
-1486 TEETDSTEHGQSLI
+1486 TDDGLTTEHAQSLV
-1500 LDILC
+1500 LDTLC
-1505 WLAGVYSNGSCSPR
+1505 WLAGVYSNGPGSA
-1519 EGKEGLLIK
+1519 KEGNDSLLSK
-1528 TRKRLTDMVRVCFF
+1528 TRKCVSDIIRVCFF
-1542 QAGRS
+1542 EAGRS

-1554 FLALCISNGKGD
+1554 FLALCISNGRCD
-1566 PGQQGFGMALLKALL
+1566 PSQQGFGSVLLKALL
-1581 ENMPYLPAAATGGA
+1581 DNMPLLPAAATGGS
-1595 VFWYFVLLNYVKDED
+1595 VYWYFVLLNYVKDED

-1633 TPLEALLQTRY
+1633 TPMEALLQTRY

-1659 VSGSSC
+1659 ISGSSC
-1665 KNAFNS
+1665 KNVYNS
-1671 GIGVQSDE
+1671 SIGVQSDE
-1679 IDLSDILS
+1679 IDLSDVLS
-1687 GNGKVSNCA
+1687 GNGKISSCA
-1696 AAEGSFTALTGLL
+1696 AAEGSFTSLTGLL

-1726 VERDDAS
+1726 IERDDA
-1733 MFTVSTFGVTPAVG
+1733 MSTFGVTPAVG
-1747 GLSAGS
+1747 GLSSGT

-1766 VALQSLSHAMVS
+1766 VALQSLSHAMAS

-1803 EAKLHQTTSAAAAA
+1803 EAKLHQTTAAAAA
-1817 AASGVGP
+1817 AASAVGP
-1824 IHNSVPS
+1824 VHNSVPS
-1831 NPSASG
+1831 NPVA
-1837 SASASSAPGFF
+1837 APGFF

-1877 SAAISVELA
+1877 SAVINAELA
-1886 QLFPGSIMDPPAVNL
+1886 QLFPGSVIDPPTVNL
-1901 AAHNKNS
+1901 AAHNKNTS
-1908 HKPKPVSHAQN
+1908 KSRTN
-1919 PMGSGLALALSQASH
+1919 PLGSGLALAISHASH

-1960 FGRPVLLTDALIPT
+1960 FGRPILLTDVLIPT
-1974 CADLASLSIDIWTLG
+1974 CGDLASLSIDIWTLG

-2001 DIATHSLILHDLL
+2001 DISTHSLILHDLL

-2046 HTYILPWESE
+2046 HTYILPFENE

-2066 ESEAASQPDVDQ
+2066 EGEAANQPEIDQ
-2078 HLAMMVALQED
+2078 HLAMMIALQED
-2089 IQCRYNLACHRLET
+2089 IQCRYNLACHRLEI

-2129 VEEDQRVFSAYQDC
+2129 VEEDSRVFSAYQDC
-2143 VQLQLQLN
+2143 IQLQLQLN
-2151 LAHHAVQRLRV
+2151 LAHHAVQRLKV
-2162 SLGAS
+2162 ALGAS
-2167 RKPLPDAAYAS
+2167 RKTLKEQSDPK
-2178 YAYDA
+2178 
-2183 RELVHSS
+2183 ELIQMS
-2190 STEQLRTVIR
+2190 STEQLRTIIR

-2205 LLSLLHTNNGH
+2205 LLSLLHSSNGH
-2216 SVPSVLQSTFH
+2216 SVPVVLQSTFH

-2232 ELFKHLCIS
+2232 EFFKHLCIS

-2306 LEGLLNLLDSLLSP
+2306 LESLLNLLDNLLSP
-2320 LQQSHSLQARRTE
+2320 LQPHLPVHRRTE

-2352 DYVASVEDEASASKK
+2352 DYVATVEDEAATAKK
-2367 QLGGKDRDR
+2367 PLNGKERER
-2376 SFTGNQ
+2376 FLTGNQ

-2388 SLQSQNMSRST
+2388 SLHTQSLSRST

-2412 VRKQLVHTK
+2412 IRKQLVHHKQVTSRTVVAIFT

-2432 ALMEQI
+2432 ALVEQM
-2438 EKEKIQSNKSSSYK
+2438 EKEKIQSNKGSSYK
-2452 LLVEHAKLKQAT
+2452 LLVEQAKLKQAT

-2480 PRSSL
+2480 PRSTL
-2485 DTEASASGAA
+2485 DTEVSTT
-2495 KEAPE
+2495 KETPE
-2500 VELLPFTLAHE
+2500 IEPLPFTLAHE

-2550 RPTIHLCEV
+2550 RPTIHLCEIV
-2559 VSEQQLERLLLLL
+2559 NETQLERLLLLL

-2599 ILAGELLSPASL
+2599 ILAGELLAPIAAEAMEESAL
-2611 DGMDEGASLGEEAGA
+2611 GEDAGASAGDSDDSLQQST
-2626 AAAVAACAVAS
+2626 V
-2637 ALAEPEEALA
+2637 
-2647 QPSPLP
+2647 Q
-2653 LVESIDETLP
+2653 LVETIDEPLTH
-2663 PDIIAGTPGTS
+2663 DITG
-2674 SSSVFQSAPPL
+2674 APPL
-2685 SSLEKDKDIDF
+2685 SSLEKDKDIDLE
-2696 DLLQDL
+2696 LLQDL
-2702 MDVDIDPLDIDL
+2702 MEVDIDPLDIDL
-2714 EKDPLAAKVFKPIGS
+2714 EKDPLAAKVFKPISS

-2745 AYVGGAGIPVSKPP
+2745 PYIGGVGIPVAKPP
-2759 AAQEKPGAQSLSV
+2759 VTTEKNGSQTVSV

-2785 LEQQAELMLKMMA
+2785 LEQQAELMLKMMS

-2808 LTSTSPAVVQ
+2808 LTNTSPTLTQ
-2818 SSNGTDDS
+2818 SPSGTDDS

-2831 HGSSSP
+2831 HTANQNAQ
-2837 PGGSSSSSS
+2837 
-2846 LVVQPSSI
+2846 LIVQLSSI

-2880 LWLTLSLNSCPG
+2880 LWLTLSLNSSSSG
-2892 SADDGGSDIF
+2892 SKDSGADIF
-2902 LFNASR
+2902 LYNANR
-2908 VPTIPLNQASI
+2908 IPVISLNQASVT
-2919 SSFLTVLAWYPNTSL
+2919 SFLSVLAWYPNTLL

-2944 TLMTNMPSSS
+2944 TLMTNMQLNAGPSS
-2954 ASASSSG
+2954 AIGAQ
-2961 LGGHEST
+2961 EST
-2968 AQQMVSELT
+2968 AQLLVSDPNLIH
-2977 LVPVLV
+2977 VLV
-2983 RFLSGSNPHGT
+2983 KFLSGTNPHGT
-2994 SQHSSQVGP
+2994 NQHSPQVGP

-3025 QLFSEF
+3025 QMFSEF
-3031 LLELMHILSME
+3031 LLKLIHILSTE
-3042 RGPLLSGQG
+3042 RGAFQTGQG

-3064 EQSFETVS
+3064 EQNFEVVS
-3072 VGTIMAVVES
+3072 VSTISAVIES

-3092 CSDKVVSRS
+3092 CSDKVMSRS

-3131 ETTRDQLMFNL
+3131 EMTRDQLMFDL
-3142 LKLVNTLVKLPL
+3142 LKLVNILVQLPL
-3154 TADGKFSGRVPPP
+3154 SSNREYSARVPVP
-3167 GNGSSDSVSDEEK
+3167 SSTTDSVSDEEK
-3180 VCGSKEGPG
+3180 VSGGKDGNGSNPNT
-3189 QGGATPHQGPAV
+3189 QGSTAY
-3201 GVADLVLGN
+3201 VADLVLAN
-3210 QQVMSQILS
+3210 QQIMSQILS

-3258 LFTILTTLSKR
+3258 LFTILTTLSKK
-3269 ATSVQVMLQPILTYM
+3269 ATTVQVMLQPILTYM

-3294 LSTCQLSEPL
+3294 LATCQLSEPL

-3357 SGPGKAADGSL
+3357 SGPTKATDSSL
-3368 KARVLASEPDNAEGL
+3368 KARVLASEPDNAEGI
-3383 HNFAPLGTITSS
+3383 HNFAPLGSITSS

-3445 VHIQP
+3445 IHIQP

-3559 CLTHV
+3559 CLTHI
-3564 SDLEAVMASAA
+3564 SDLEGMMASAA

-3612 TAIGLRL
+3612 TRIGLKL

-3624 RNCAASGTDPNNLNS
+3624 RNCSASGSDPADLNS

-3661 GTTQDPGTKDRV
+3661 GTTQDPGTKDRI
-3673 QALLQWVHDSAR
+3673 QALLKWVSDSAR
-3685 VAAMKR
+3685 VAAMKKSGR
-3691 SAPLGYM
+3691 VSYIC
-3698 GPSATS
+3698 PSSST
-3704 PREYGLLMP
+3704 REYGLLMP

-3728 YELPVDYD
+3728 YELLVEYD
-3736 LPALLNRE
+3736 LPALLDRQ
-3744 LFELLY
+3744 LFESLF
-3750 NWSMSLACNLVLKK
+3750 NWSMSLPCNMVLKK

-3775 VHPSYFSLLM
+3775 IHPNYFSLLM
-3785 SWMGIVPSATVSAVA
+3785 GWMGIAPPP
-3800 AMASAQSQ
+3800 MQCQ
-3808 ARHRLSLTDDG
+3808 HRLSMTDDS
-3819 KKQHDAAA
+3819 KKQDL
-3827 ATAAAANS
+3827 S
-3835 ASAGGGGA
+3835 S
-3843 SGGLTDDSKHARS
+3843 SLTDDSKNAQA
-3856 PPPLSESQ
+3856 PLALTESH
-3864 LATLAAASQ
+3864 LATLAASSQ
-3873 SPGAIQQLLDS
+3873 SPEAIKQLLDS

-3890 VRSLAALCCSLLAS
+3890 VRSLASFCF
-3904 ADLPLPGGATVPPT
+3904 TH
-3918 STPASASAPSSSSS
+3918 
-3932 SSSPP
+3932 
-3937 SSSAASTSSSPAE
+3937 TSSSDCTAQSMDITQDRL
-3950 RRHHHLHH
+3950 RRHHAPQHFNK
-3958 HQSQSHHHHHH
+3958 
-3969 SHHSH
+3969 
-3974 SSSSYHSMPSTSS
+3974 MPITADL
-3987 SSSPPSSSSSSSF
+3987 
-4000 SCPPPPPPPPVNRAT
+4000 V
-4015 LSPELA
+4015 

-4030 VGNSHAMKD
+4030 VGNSHMMKD
-4039 WLGGPEVNPLWTA
+4039 WLGGSEVNPLWTA
-4052 LLFLLCHSS
+4052 LLFLLCHSGATS
-4061 ASAGTSA
+4061 GGHNVTAQQASARCSLLSSTV
-4068 TTSPT
+4068 TT
-4073 TNTTN
+4073 
-4078 NTTNTTNTNTAT
+4078 
-4090 TSNGSTSNGQV
+4090 
-4101 AAAASASASAS
+4101 
-4112 GMGASASSPCSSP
+4112 
-4125 LSTSPAGAS
+4125 
-4134 AAAGPSSSMSGSSI
+4134 
-4148 AGPSTAPLLPPP
+4148 
-4160 PPPLAYSSSASAS
+4160 
-4173 ATAAAMGTSTA
+4173 
-4184 AASGSRYSLGSGGR
+4184 
-4198 AGGLTTQQ
+4198 GLTTQQ
-4206 RTSLENA
+4206 RTAIENA

-4233 QVLCELFQSAPQRG
+4233 QVLCELFQSSPQRG
-4247 NVPISGNISGFI
+4247 NLPNSGNISGFI

-4266 MLEDEKVTVFLQSP
+4266 MLEDEKVTLFLQSP

-4302 GHKYRTLHLPISTTL
+4302 GHKFRTLHLPVSTTL
-4317 ADVLDRVSDTP
+4317 AEVLDRVSDTP
-4328 SITAKLMSE
+4328 SITAKLINE
-4337 QKEDKEKKNHEEKE
+4337 QKEDKEKKNYEEKE
-4351 KMKADNGF
+4351 KVKAENGF

-4374 SKRALSTPPRPP
+4374 SKRAVSSTPPRPP

-4391 VMSDKLSASSG
+4391 VMADKVGTSASGGES
-4402 VDPAAKTVS
+4402 ASKTIS

-4428 GEMTLAQLL
+4428 AEMTLAQLL

-4450 SIDMTVKLGSKL
+4450 SIDLTVKLGSKVI
-4462 SSDPGLSK
+4462 SDPSLSK

-4476 LRTEKEHG
+4476 LHTEKEHADLLG
-4484 EMLSSCPEDEP
+4484 PCPEDE
-4495 MTPGDECL
+4495 TISPGEECMDAVL
-4503 EAAIDESL
+4503 DESL
-4511 LETNPIQSP
+4511 LETCPIQSP

-4544 IQQVSA
+4544 IQQVST
-4550 PVVASSSQEK
+4550 PVVTSTTQEK
-4560 PKDSDQF
+4560 QKDSDQF

-4574 SGELVYEAPENI
+4574 SGELVYEAPETI

-4593 KSPVQT
+4593 KSTVQT

-4657 VLPTLPFHVLRALF
+4657 VLPTLPFHVLRSLF
-4671 SSTPLTTDDGLLL
+4671 STTPLTTDDGVLL
-4684 RRIALEIGAI
+4684 RRMALEIGAI

-4699 CLSALSHHAPRVPST
+4699 CLSALSHHAPRVPNSSPNQTEPQVSST
-4714 NGNQNEVVTGH
+4714 HNSAST
-4725 GAGTSEEQQLYWA
+4725 EEQQLYWA

-4773 VLASYINPAGCVG
+4773 VLASYINPAGSTSNG
-4786 HGEAPSSESRGQNS
+4786 DTQTSHEGRGQNS
-4800 AALPSV
+4800 SALPSV
-4806 LQELLSQSCLIPAMS
+4806 LLELLSQSCLIPAMS
-4821 SYLRNDSV
+4821 SYLRNDSDQCTFCCQKVLSCGRGFLEDSYKTSNAKTDQV

-4846 RAISS
+4846 RAIAS
-4851 CTSLVPLLLPLSGDP
+4851 CTSMVPLLLPLSGESS
-4866 AQEEEEEEE
+4866 EEEEEQL
-4875 RSESQTSVGM
+4875 ESQASVGT

-4903 KKDKSKGV
+4903 KKDKAKAGV
-4911 VKAEPSDPEPE
+4911 KSDTSDQEPE
-4922 GLTLLVPDIQRTAEI
+4922 GLTLLVPDIQKTAEI

-4951 KKLAESSKKAST
+4951 KKMAEYSKKAAV

-4970 LRSLEEKYVAAMK
+4970 LRSLEEKYVAVMK
-4983 KLQFDTFEMVSEDE
+4983 KLQFDTFEMVSEDD

-5008 YMTQVKN
+5008 YMSQVKN

-5144 VQSLILVSEPYF
+5144 VQSLILVAEPYF

-5181 RQASVKWAMLE
+5181 RQATVKWAMLE
-5192 QMRNPSPCFKEVIHK
+5192 QIRNPSPCFKEVIHK
-5207 HFYLKRAEIMGQ
+5207 HFYLKRVEIMAQ
-5219 CEEWITDIQQYSSDK
+5219 CEEWIADIQQYSSDK

-5266 LEPDGEDFSDK
+5266 LDPDADDTTEKCSATTSSEETMLHEQVKPSSSKDIPTDFK
-5277 SSALLVKELPNQDA
+5277 L
-5291 EKPGGSQDAHCS
+5291 
-5303 EGQL
+5303 

>member
-1 MAAAASPGSCS
+1 MAAAASCSSAAAAAAGPGPGPGSCE
-12 STSSDW
+12 W
-18 VVLRDG
+18 LLLRDG
-24 CLRCDEEGLRSL
+24 CLRCDADGLCSL
-36 SYHPALNAILAVTSR
+36 CYHPALNAILAVTAR
-51 GSIKVIDGT
+51 GAIKVIDGT
-60 SGAILQASALHAKP
+60 SGATLQASALGAKP
-74 GGRVRCQYFPA
+74 GGRVKCQYISA
-85 VDKVLFVDDYAVGCR
+85 VDKVIFVDDYAVGCR

-113 QAPVSKPEDMVQ
+113 QTPVSKQDDVVQ

-132 AQQLLSACVEKVDV
+132 AQQLLSACIEKVDV
-146 SNTEGY
+146 SSTEGY
-152 DLFLT
+152 DLFIT
-157 QLKEGLKSTSHE
+157 QLKDGLKNTSHE

-186 PHHVIKVVASAI
+186 PHHVLKSVASAI

-203 KMNQNVAAL
+203 KINQNIAAL
-212 SVASSIMDRLS
+212 PVASSVMDRLS
-223 YLLPSGRPEL
+223 YLLPSARPEL

-253 ETFTSWPHAG
+253 ETFTSWPHVG

-282 STGDDRAMC
+282 SSGDDRAMC

-339 AQFPSPDG
+339 AQFPCTDG
-347 SDKIACYGFGSCPHF
+347 TDRITCFGSGSCPHF

-387 EINPYDPVILRQLFL
+387 EINAYDPAIVQQLML
-402 SSGEQGLG
+402 SGEQSSGVD
-410 SESTESR
+410 SR
-417 RPTLAWLEDTSSCS
+417 RPTLAWLEDSSSCS
-431 DLPKLEGD
+431 DIPKLEGD
-439 SDDQLEDSDSE
+439 SDDLLEDSDSE

-460 HPCQKE
+460 HTSQKE
-466 NLEVSLGVTALS
+466 TMEVSLDITALS

-486 QWEVVASVLEDTV
+486 QWEIVANVLEDTV

-505 GANPAL
+505 GANPCL
-511 AQAKADNKA
+511 ANCKSEKM
-520 KDKPSAAEQHN
+520 KEKHLEQHN
-531 IPFPCLLTGGLL
+531 IPFPCLLAGGLL
-543 SYRSAASSPLAG
+543 TYKSPATSPVSSNSQRSLDGLSRTRGESVSEQGSTDNESCTNSELNSPL
-555 GPPPPPPSLAPT
+555 
-567 LTPTRGRPPPSSSSS
+567 
-582 SSSTLVG
+582 V
-589 VPDGPLLRTQAPEV
+589 
-603 TPNTPIV
+603 
-610 VVGTPDQ
+610 
-617 GPMEIESCPPP
+617 
-628 PVVVPP
+628 
-634 ELVASPGG
+634 
-642 GGLPVSAI
+642 
-650 RRTIP
+650 RRTLP
-655 VLLLYSIKEADEK
+655 VLLLYSIKESDEK
-668 ASGSGKVFAQM
+668 AGKLFSQM
-679 NSLMG
+679 NNIMS
-684 KSLHEEGF
+684 KSIHDDGF
-692 TVPQIIEMEFD
+692 TVPQIIEMELD
-703 SHEQLLLQDP
+703 SQEQLLLQDP
-713 PITYIQQFA
+713 PVTYIQQFA
-722 DATAGLGSGTGS
+722 DAAANLTSPDSDKWSSMVPKPGT
-734 GSGTGNNAS
+734 
-743 VTDPGP
+743 
-749 EKWGSMAA
+749 
-757 PRPGAL
+757 L
-763 VQCLRLPKELE
+763 VQCLRLPKFAE
-774 EENLYVDSITPCSD
+774 EENLCVDSITPCAD
-788 GLHLLVGLQPCS
+788 GIHLLIGLRTCP

-815 LNRLHSALCSRGNS
+815 LNKLNSALCNRRKGELESSLAVVN
-829 RNKDD
+829 
-834 LHHHH
+834 
-839 HHHHPA
+839 
-845 LVPTMANGIEGG
+845 
-857 HGALPLPGT
+857 GT
-866 SPPQQTPLILPPDQQ
+866 SIDVIQHESPADVPTPLIIQ
-881 PLLQPPLSPQQ
+881 PEQRS
-892 TPTSP
+892 
-897 SSRGVF
+897 
-903 GGVSTGGNNNNSSGG
+903 VS
-918 GGYLVLYKLNY
+918 GGYLVLYKMNY
-929 STRIVTLEEEPV
+929 ATRIVTLEEEPV
-941 RVQHIREPRDAVTSL
+941 KIQHIKDPQDTITSM
-956 ILLPADVLDGREEDG
+956 ILLPPDILDNREDDCEEPVEEIQLTSKNGNGRERRSEI
-971 EDASDDTPPGL
+971 
-982 KNGPVSASS
+982 
-991 GPNMA
+991 
-996 AGGSSGGVGGSSTA
+996 STL
-1010 AGVMA
+1010 
-1015 ASTGHGPSASSPLAA
+1015 GH
-1030 GMAAST
+1030 
-1036 AKEKLVVTTQA
+1036 LVITTQG
-1047 GYIMVLDL
+1047 GYVKILDL
-1055 ATLEVL
+1055 SNFEIL
-1061 AKVEPPVKESG
+1061 AKVEPPKKEG
-1072 DEVDPFVSVTYC
+1072 TEEPDMFVSVIYC

-1105 GVFDDIDDADIFV
+1105 GTCDDIDEADILV
-1118 DGPLSKGVDQLF
+1118 DGSLSKSVEQSS

-1135 SSNPSSPGITAGV
+1135 LSNPSSPGITGV
-1148 DLLVDQA
+1148 DLLVDQPFS
-1155 LGVEV
+1155 LET
-1160 LSSLVELTRFETL
+1160 LTSLVELTRFETL

-1212 TRTWKLQSDSSS
+1212 TRTWKLQTDSNS

-1239 VGHVDFKFVMNANIT
+1239 VGHVDFKFVLNSNIT

-1275 ETAVD
+1275 EGAID
-1280 RQITFPLS
+1280 RQITSPLS
-1288 QALHTNGERN
+1288 PALNIEMERN
-1298 GQPLLHDFTED
+1298 GKPGLVEFSEEMQY
-1309 IQFMDIEESPGSRL
+1309 MDVEEPQCLRL
-1323 CPFLEDHK
+1323 CPFLEEHK

-1337 PVWLASGLDLS
+1337 PVWLATGLDLS

-1353 LSLTSPKLVK
+1353 LTLTSPKLVK

-1370 RSFLVHI
+1370 RSFLIHV
-1377 KAVSDK
+1377 KAVNDR
-1383 GMEESPRPVV
+1383 GTEEICNGGIRPVV
-1393 RMPSKPQSSKAQ
+1393 RIPPLKPQTSKGHSLASLLAKVAAGKEKPSSKIEATT
-1405 SLSSLLQ
+1405 SS
-1412 RAQAT
+1412 R
-1417 KEKASTSKVE
+1417 KS
-1427 PPTASKK
+1427 
-1434 PDNLRGCDL
+1434 DNLRGCDL
-1443 LQEVSITIRRF
+1443 LQEVSVTIRRF
-1454 KKTSIPKERIQRCS
+1454 KKTSISKERVQRCA
-1468 MLQFPEFHE
+1468 MLQFSEFHE
-1477 RLLNGLCKR
+1477 KLLTALCKK
-1486 TEETDSTEHGQSLI
+1486 TEEGLTTEHAQSLV
-1500 LDILC
+1500 LDTLC
-1505 WLAGVYSNGSCSPR
+1505 WLAGVYSNGPGSS
-1519 EGKEGLLIK
+1519 KEGNDSLLSK
-1528 TRKRLTDMVRVCFF
+1528 TRKCVSDIIRVCFF
-1542 QAGRS
+1542 EAGRS

-1554 FLALCISNGKGD
+1554 FLALCISNGRCD
-1566 PGQQGFGMALLKALL
+1566 PSQQGFGSVLLKALL
-1581 ENMPYLPAAATGGA
+1581 DNMPLLPAAATGGS
-1595 VFWYFVLLNYVKDED
+1595 VYWYFVLLNYVKDED

-1633 TPLEALLQTRY
+1633 TPMEALLQTRY

-1659 VSGSSC
+1659 ICGSSC
-1665 KNAFNS
+1665 KNVYNS
-1671 GIGVQSDE
+1671 SIGVQSDE
-1679 IDLSDILS
+1679 IDLSDVLS
-1687 GNGKVSNCA
+1687 GNGKISSCA
-1696 AAEGSFTALTGLL
+1696 AAEGSFTSLTGLL

-1726 VERDDAS
+1726 IERDDAS
-1733 MFTVSTFGVTPAVG
+1733 TFTVSTFGVTPAVG
-1747 GLSAGS
+1747 GLSSGT

-1766 VALQSLSHAMVS
+1766 VALQSLSHAMAS

-1803 EAKLHQTTSAAAAA
+1803 EAKLHQTTAAAAA
-1817 AASGVGP
+1817 AASAVGP
-1824 IHNSVPS
+1824 VHNSVPS
-1831 NPSASG
+1831 NTVA
-1837 SASASSAPGFF
+1837 APGFF

-1877 SAAISVELA
+1877 SAVINAELA
-1886 QLFPGSIMDPPAVNL
+1886 QLFPGSVIDPPTVNL
-1901 AAHNKNS
+1901 AAHNKNTS
-1908 HKPKPVSHAQN
+1908 KSRTN
-1919 PMGSGLALALSQASH
+1919 PLGSGLALAISHASH

-1960 FGRPVLLTDALIPT
+1960 FGRPILLTDVLIPT
-1974 CADLASLSIDIWTLG
+1974 CGDLASLSIDIWTLG

-2001 DIATHSLILHDLL
+2001 DISTHSLILHDLL

-2046 HTYILPWESE
+2046 HTYILPFENE

-2066 ESEAASQPDVDQ
+2066 EGEAANQPEIDQ

-2089 IQCRYNLACHRLET
+2089 IQCRYNLACHRLEI

-2129 VEEDQRVFSAYQDC
+2129 VEEDSRVFSAYQDC
-2143 VQLQLQLN
+2143 IQLQLQLN
-2151 LAHHAVQRLRV
+2151 LAHHAVQRLKV
-2162 SLGAS
+2162 ALGAS
-2167 RKPLPDAAYAS
+2167 RKTLKEQSDPK
-2178 YAYDA
+2178 
-2183 RELVHSS
+2183 ELIQMS
-2190 STEQLRTVIR
+2190 STEQLRTIIR

-2205 LLSLLHTNNGH
+2205 LLSLLHSSNGH
-2216 SVPSVLQSTFH
+2216 SVPVVLQSTFH

-2306 LEGLLNLLDSLLSP
+2306 LESLLNLLDNLLSP
-2320 LQQSHSLQARRTE
+2320 LQPHLPVHRRTE

-2352 DYVASVEDEASASKK
+2352 DYVATVEDEAATAKK
-2367 QLGGKDRDR
+2367 PLNGKERER
-2376 SFTGNQ
+2376 FLTGNQ

-2388 SLQSQNMSRST
+2388 SLHTQSLSRST

-2412 VRKQLVHTK
+2412 IRKQLVHHK
-2421 QQLNLLKAKQK
+2421 Q
-2432 ALMEQI
+2432 
-2438 EKEKIQSNKSSSYK
+2438 
-2452 LLVEHAKLKQAT
+2452 
-2464 SKHFK
+2464 HFK

-2485 DTEASASGAA
+2485 DTEVSTA
-2495 KEAPE
+2495 KETPE
-2500 VELLPFTLAHE
+2500 IEPLPFTLAHE

-2550 RPTIHLCEV
+2550 RPTIHLCEIV
-2559 VSEQQLERLLLLL
+2559 NETQLERLLLLL

-2599 ILAGELLSPASL
+2599 ILAGELLAPIAAEAMEESAL
-2611 DGMDEGASLGEEAGA
+2611 GEDAGASAGDSDDSLQQST
-2626 AAAVAACAVAS
+2626 V
-2637 ALAEPEEALA
+2637 
-2647 QPSPLP
+2647 Q
-2653 LVESIDETLP
+2653 LVETIDEPLTH
-2663 PDIIAGTPGTS
+2663 DITG
-2674 SSSVFQSAPPL
+2674 APPL
-2685 SSLEKDKDIDF
+2685 SSLEKDKDIDLE
-2696 DLLQDL
+2696 LLQDL
-2702 MDVDIDPLDIDL
+2702 MEVDIDPLDIDL
-2714 EKDPLAAKVFKPIGS
+2714 EKDPLAAKVFKPISS

-2737 DYGTYNYN
+2737 EYGTYNYN
-2745 AYVGGAGIPVSKPP
+2745 PYIGGVGIPVAKPP
-2759 AAQEKPGAQSLSV
+2759 VTTEKNGSQTVSI

-2785 LEQQAELMLKMMA
+2785 LEQQAELMLKMMS

-2808 LTSTSPAVVQ
+2808 LTNTSPTLTQ
-2818 SSNGTDDS
+2818 SPSGTDDS

-2831 HGSSSP
+2831 HAANQNAQ
-2837 PGGSSSSSS
+2837 
-2846 LVVQPSSI
+2846 LIVQLSSI
-2854 PMLSACF
+2854 PMLSTCF

-2880 LWLTLSLNSCPG
+2880 LWLTLSLNSSSSG
-2892 SADDGGSDIF
+2892 SKDSGADIF
-2902 LFNASR
+2902 LYNANR
-2908 VPTIPLNQASI
+2908 IPVVSLNQASVT
-2919 SSFLTVLAWYPNTSL
+2919 SFLSVLAWYPNTLL

-2944 TLMTNMPSSS
+2944 TLMTNMQLNAGPSS
-2954 ASASSSG
+2954 AIGAQ
-2961 LGGHEST
+2961 EST
-2968 AQQMVSELT
+2968 AQLLVSDPNLIH
-2977 LVPVLV
+2977 VLV
-2983 RFLSGSNPHGT
+2983 KFLSGTNPHGT
-2994 SQHSSQVGP
+2994 NQHSPQVGP

-3025 QLFSEF
+3025 QMFSEF
-3031 LLELMHILSME
+3031 LLKLIHILSTE
-3042 RGPLLSGQG
+3042 RGAFQTGQG

-3064 EQSFETVS
+3064 EQNFEVVS
-3072 VGTIMAVVES
+3072 VSTISAVIES

-3092 CSDKVVSRS
+3092 CSDKVMSRS

-3131 ETTRDQLMFNL
+3131 EMTRDQLMFDL
-3142 LKLVNTLVKLPL
+3142 LKLINILVQLPL
-3154 TADGKFSGRVPPP
+3154 SSNREYSARVPVA
-3167 GNGSSDSVSDEEK
+3167 SSTTDSVSDEEK
-3180 VCGSKEGPG
+3180 VSGGKDGNGSNPNT
-3189 QGGATPHQGPAV
+3189 QGSTAY
-3201 GVADLVLGN
+3201 VADLVLAN
-3210 QQVMSQILS
+3210 QQIMSQILS

-3258 LFTILTTLSKR
+3258 LFTILTTLSKK
-3269 ATSVQVMLQPILTYM
+3269 ATTVQVMLQPILTYM

-3294 LSTCQLSEPL
+3294 LATCQLSEPL

-3357 SGPGKAADGSL
+3357 SGPTKATDSSL
-3368 KARVLASEPDNAEGL
+3368 KARVLASEPDNAEGI
-3383 HNFAPLGTITSS
+3383 HNFAPLGSITSS

-3445 VHIQP
+3445 IHIQP

-3559 CLTHV
+3559 CLTHI
-3564 SDLEAVMASAA
+3564 SDLEGMMASAA

-3612 TAIGLRL
+3612 TRIGLKL

-3624 RNCAASGTDPNNLNS
+3624 RNCSASGSDPADLNS

-3661 GTTQDPGTKDRV
+3661 GTTQDPGTKDRI
-3673 QALLQWVHDSAR
+3673 QALLKWVSDSAR
-3685 VAAMKR
+3685 VAAMKKSGR
-3691 SAPLGYM
+3691 VSYICPN
-3698 GPSATS
+3698 SST
-3704 PREYGLLMP
+3704 REYGLLMP

-3728 YELPVDYD
+3728 YELLVEYN
-3736 LPALLNRE
+3736 LPALLDRE
-3744 LFELLY
+3744 LFESLF
-3750 NWSMSLACNLVLKK
+3750 NWSMSLPCNMVLKK

-3775 VHPSYFSLLM
+3775 IHPNYFSLLM
-3785 SWMGIVPSATVSAVA
+3785 GWMGITPPP
-3800 AMASAQSQ
+3800 MQCQ
-3808 ARHRLSLTDDG
+3808 HRLSMTDDS
-3819 KKQHDAAA
+3819 KKQDL
-3827 ATAAAANS
+3827 S
-3835 ASAGGGGA
+3835 S
-3843 SGGLTDDSKHARS
+3843 SLTDDSKNAQA
-3856 PPPLSESQ
+3856 PLALTESH
-3864 LATLAAASQ
+3864 LATLAASSQ
-3873 SPGAIQQLLDS
+3873 SPEAIKQLLDS

-3890 VRSLAALCCSLLAS
+3890 VRSLASFCFNH
-3904 ADLPLPGGATVPPT
+3904 
-3918 STPASASAPSSSSS
+3918 
-3932 SSSPP
+3932 
-3937 SSSAASTSSSPAE
+3937 TSSSDCTAQSMDITQDRL
-3950 RRHHHLHH
+3950 RRHHVPQHFNK
-3958 HQSQSHHHHHH
+3958 
-3969 SHHSH
+3969 
-3974 SSSSYHSMPSTSS
+3974 MPITADL
-3987 SSSPPSSSSSSSF
+3987 
-4000 SCPPPPPPPPVNRAT
+4000 V
-4015 LSPELA
+4015 

-4030 VGNSHAMKD
+4030 VGNSHMMKD
-4039 WLGGPEVNPLWTA
+4039 WLGGSEVNPLWTA
-4052 LLFLLCHSS
+4052 LLFLLCHSGATS
-4061 ASAGTSA
+4061 GGHNMTAQQTSA
-4068 TTSPT
+4068 RSSLLSSTVTT
-4073 TNTTN
+4073 
-4078 NTTNTTNTNTAT
+4078 
-4090 TSNGSTSNGQV
+4090 
-4101 AAAASASASAS
+4101 
-4112 GMGASASSPCSSP
+4112 
-4125 LSTSPAGAS
+4125 
-4134 AAAGPSSSMSGSSI
+4134 
-4148 AGPSTAPLLPPP
+4148 
-4160 PPPLAYSSSASAS
+4160 
-4173 ATAAAMGTSTA
+4173 
-4184 AASGSRYSLGSGGR
+4184 
-4198 AGGLTTQQ
+4198 GLTTQQ
-4206 RTSLENA
+4206 RTAIENA

-4233 QVLCELFQSAPQRG
+4233 QVLCELFQSSPQRG
-4247 NVPISGNISGFI
+4247 NLPTSGNISGFI

-4266 MLEDEKVTVFLQSP
+4266 MLEDEKVTLFLQSP

-4302 GHKYRTLHLPISTTL
+4302 GHKFRTLHLPVSTTL
-4317 ADVLDRVSDTP
+4317 AEVLDRVSDTP
-4328 SITAKLMSE
+4328 SITAKLINE
-4337 QKEDKEKKNHEEKE
+4337 QKEDKEKKNYEEKE
-4351 KMKADNGF
+4351 KVKAENGF

-4374 SKRALSTPPRPP
+4374 SKRAVSSTPPRPP

-4391 VMSDKLSASSG
+4391 VMSDKVGTSSSG
-4402 VDPAAKTVS
+4402 GESSSKTIS

-4428 GEMTLAQLL
+4428 AEMTLAQLL

-4450 SIDMTVKLGSKL
+4450 SIDLTVKLGSKVI
-4462 SSDPGLSK
+4462 SDPSLSK

-4476 LRTEKEHG
+4476 LHTEKEHADLLG
-4484 EMLSSCPEDEP
+4484 PCPEDEAIS
-4495 MTPGDECL
+4495 PGDECMDAVL
-4503 EAAIDESL
+4503 DESL
-4511 LETNPIQSP
+4511 LETCPIQSP

-4544 IQQVSA
+4544 IQQVST
-4550 PVVASSSQEK
+4550 PVVTSATQEK
-4560 PKDSDQF
+4560 QKDSDQF

-4574 SGELVYEAPENI
+4574 SGELVYEAPETI

-4593 KSPVQT
+4593 KSTVQT

-4657 VLPTLPFHVLRALF
+4657 VLPTLPFHVLRSLF
-4671 SSTPLTTDDGLLL
+4671 STTPLTTDDGVLL
-4684 RRIALEIGAI
+4684 RRMALEIGAI

-4699 CLSALSHHAPRVPST
+4699 CLSALSHHAPRVPNSSPNQAEPQVSST
-4714 NGNQNEVVTGH
+4714 HNT
-4725 GAGTSEEQQLYWA
+4725 ASTEEQQLYWA

-4773 VLASYINPAGCVG
+4773 VLASYINPAGSTSNEETQTSHEG
-4786 HGEAPSSESRGQNS
+4786 RGQNS
-4800 AALPSV
+4800 SALPSV
-4806 LQELLSQSCLIPAMS
+4806 LLELLSQSCLIPAMS

-4846 RAISS
+4846 RAIAS
-4851 CTSLVPLLLPLSGDP
+4851 CTSMVPLLLPLSGESS
-4866 AQEEEEEEE
+4866 EEEEEQL
-4875 RSESQTSVGM
+4875 ESQASVGT

-4903 KKDKSKGV
+4903 KKDKAKAGV
-4911 VKAEPSDPEPE
+4911 KPDTSDQEPE
-4922 GLTLLVPDIQRTAEI
+4922 GLTLLVPDIQKTAEI

-4951 KKLAESSKKAST
+4951 KKMAEYSKKAAVK
-4963 RPKPLSV
+4963 PKPLSV
-4970 LRSLEEKYVAAMK
+4970 LRSLEEKYVAVMK
-4983 KLQFDTFEMVSEDE
+4983 KLQFDTFEMVSEDD

-5008 YMTQVKN
+5008 YMSQVKN

-5144 VQSLILVSEPYF
+5144 VQSLILVAEPYF

-5181 RQASVKWAMLE
+5181 RQATVKWAMLE

-5207 HFYLKRAEIMGQ
+5207 HFYLKRVEIMAQ
-5219 CEEWITDIQQYSSDK
+5219 CEEWIADIQQYSSDK

-5266 LEPDGEDFSDK
+5266 LDPDTDDSPEKCSATTSSEETMLHDQVKPSSSKDVPTDFK
-5277 SSALLVKELPNQDA
+5277 S
-5291 EKPGGSQDAHCS
+5291 
-5303 EGQL
+5303 

>member
-1 MAAAASPGSCS
+1 MVTGGGGSRDSAGGASCS
-12 STSSDW
+12 SAGVAGSGPVSGTGSCEW
-18 VVLRDG
+18 LLLRDG
-24 CLRCDEEGLRSL
+24 CLRCDAEGLCSL
-36 SYHPALNAILAVTSR
+36 CYHPALNAILAVTAR
-51 GSIKVIDGT
+51 GAIKVIDGT
-60 SGAILQASALHAKP
+60 SGATLQASALNAKP
-74 GGRVRCQYFPA
+74 GGRVKCQYISA
-85 VDKVLFVDDYAVGCR
+85 VDKVIFVDDYAVGCR

-113 QAPVSKPEDMVQ
+113 QTPVSKQDDVVH

-132 AQQLLSACVEKVDV
+132 AQQLLSACIEKVDV
-146 SNTEGY
+146 SSTEGY
-152 DLFLT
+152 DFFIT
-157 QLKEGLKSTSHE
+157 QLKDGLKNTSHE

-186 PHHVIKVVASAI
+186 PHHVLKSVASAI
-198 VNELK
+198 VNEIK
-203 KMNQNVAAL
+203 KINQNIAAL
-212 SVASSIMDRLS
+212 PVASSVMDRLS
-223 YLLPSGRPEL
+223 YLLPSARPEL

-253 ETFTSWPHAG
+253 ETFTSWPHVG

-282 STGDDRAMC
+282 SSGDDRAMC

-339 AQFPSPDG
+339 AQFPCMDG
-347 SDKIACYGFGSCPHF
+347 TDRIACFGSGSCPHF

-387 EINPYDPVILRQLFL
+387 EINAYDPAIVQQLVL
-402 SSGEQGLG
+402 SGEQNSGVD
-410 SESTESR
+410 SR
-417 RPTLAWLEDTSSCS
+417 RPTLAWIEDSSSCS
-431 DLPKLEGD
+431 DIPKLEGD
-439 SDDQLEDSDSE
+439 SDDLLEDSDSE

-460 HPCQKE
+460 HTSQKE
-466 NLEVSLGVTALS
+466 TMEVSLDITALS
-478 VLQQPEKL
+478 ILQQPEKL
-486 QWEVVASVLEDTV
+486 QWEIVANVLEDTV

-505 GANPAL
+505 GANPCL
-511 AQAKADNKA
+511 TNCKSEKM
-520 KDKPSAAEQHN
+520 KEKHLEQHN
-531 IPFPCLLTGGLL
+531 IPFPCLLAGGLL
-543 SYRSAASSPLAG
+543 TYKSPATSPVSSNSQRSLDDLSRTQGGNVSEQGSTDNESFTNSELNSPLIKR
-555 GPPPPPPSLAPT
+555 T
-567 LTPTRGRPPPSSSSS
+567 L
-582 SSSTLVG
+582 
-589 VPDGPLLRTQAPEV
+589 
-603 TPNTPIV
+603 PI
-610 VVGTPDQ
+610 
-617 GPMEIESCPPP
+617 
-628 PVVVPP
+628 
-634 ELVASPGG
+634 
-642 GGLPVSAI
+642 
-650 RRTIP
+650 
-655 VLLLYSIKEADEK
+655 LLLYSIKESDEK
-668 ASGSGKVFAQM
+668 AGKIFSQM
-679 NSLMG
+679 NNIMS
-684 KSLHEEGF
+684 KSLHDDGF
-692 TVPQIIEMEFD
+692 TVPQIIEMELD
-703 SHEQLLLQDP
+703 SQEQLLLQDP
-713 PITYIQQFA
+713 PVTYIQQFA
-722 DATAGLGSGTGS
+722 DATANLTSPDSDKWNSMVPKPGT
-734 GSGTGNNAS
+734 
-743 VTDPGP
+743 
-749 EKWGSMAA
+749 
-757 PRPGAL
+757 L
-763 VQCLRLPKELE
+763 VQCLRLPKLAE
-774 EENLYVDSITPCSD
+774 EESLCVDSITPCAD
-788 GLHLLVGLQPCS
+788 GVHLLVGLRACP

-815 LNRLHSALCSRGNS
+815 LNKLNSALCNRRKGELESSLAVVNGTNIGVIQHES
-829 RNKDD
+829 
-834 LHHHH
+834 
-839 HHHHPA
+839 PA
-845 LVPTMANGIEGG
+845 DVQI
-857 HGALPLPGT
+857 
-866 SPPQQTPLILPPDQQ
+866 PLII
-881 PLLQPPLSPQQ
+881 Q
-892 TPTSP
+892 TEQRS
-897 SSRGVF
+897 
-903 GGVSTGGNNNNSSGG
+903 VS
-918 GGYLVLYKLNY
+918 GGYLVLYKMNY
-929 STRIVTLEEEPV
+929 ATRIVTLEEEPIKI
-941 RVQHIREPRDAVTSL
+941 QHIKDPQDTITSL
-956 ILLPADVLDGREEDG
+956 ILLPPDILDNREDDCEEPVEEIHLTSKGGREKRSEI
-971 EDASDDTPPGL
+971 
-982 KNGPVSASS
+982 
-991 GPNMA
+991 
-996 AGGSSGGVGGSSTA
+996 STL
-1010 AGVMA
+1010 
-1015 ASTGHGPSASSPLAA
+1015 GH
-1030 GMAAST
+1030 
-1036 AKEKLVVTTQA
+1036 LVVTTQG
-1047 GYIMVLDL
+1047 GYVKILDL
-1055 ATLEVL
+1055 SNFEIL
-1061 AKVEPPVKESG
+1061 AKVEPPKKEG
-1072 DEVDPFVSVTYC
+1072 TEEPDTFVSVIYC

-1105 GVFDDIDDADIFV
+1105 GTCDDIDEADILV
-1118 DGPLSKGVDQLF
+1118 DGTLSKGVEQSA

-1135 SSNPSSPGITAGV
+1135 LSNPSSPGITGV
-1148 DLLVDQA
+1148 DLLVDQP
-1155 LGVEV
+1155 
-1160 LSSLVELTRFETL
+1160 LSLETLTSLVELTRFETL

-1212 TRTWKLQSDSSS
+1212 TRTWKLQTDSNS

-1239 VGHVDFKFVMNANIT
+1239 VGHVDFKFVLNSNIT

-1267 APGLGKVN
+1267 APGLGKVSAHN
-1275 ETAVD
+1275 VEM
-1280 RQITFPLS
+1280 
-1288 QALHTNGERN
+1288 ERN
-1298 GQPLLHDFTED
+1298 GKSPLVDLNEEMNVDGED
-1309 IQFMDIEESPGSRL
+1309 PQCLRL

-1337 PVWLASGLDLS
+1337 PVWLATGLDLS

-1353 LSLTSPKLVK
+1353 LTLTSPKLVK

-1370 RSFLVHI
+1370 RSFLIHV
-1377 KAVSDK
+1377 KAVNDR
-1383 GMEESPRPVV
+1383 GTEEICNGGIRPVV
-1393 RMPSKPQSSKAQ
+1393 RVPSLKPQNSKGH
-1405 SLSSLLQ
+1405 SLASLL
-1412 RAQAT
+1412 AKVAAG
-1417 KEKASTSKVE
+1417 KEKSSNKIEAGNSSRK
-1427 PPTASKK
+1427 A
-1434 PDNLRGCDL
+1434 DNLRGCDL
-1443 LQEVSITIRRF
+1443 LQEVSVTIRRF
-1454 KKTSIPKERIQRCS
+1454 KKTSVPKERVQRCA
-1468 MLQFPEFHE
+1468 MLQFSDFHE
-1477 RLLNGLCKR
+1477 KLLNTLCKK
-1486 TEETDSTEHGQSLI
+1486 TDDNGVTEHAQSLV
-1500 LDILC
+1500 LDTLC
-1505 WLAGVYSNGSCSPR
+1505 WLAGVHSNGPGSS
-1519 EGKEGLLIK
+1519 KEANESLLSK
-1528 TRKRLTDMVRVCFF
+1528 TRKCLSDIVRVCFF
-1542 QAGRS
+1542 EVGRS

-1554 FLALCISNGKGD
+1554 FLALCISNGKCD
-1566 PGQQGFGMALLKALL
+1566 PSQQGFGLVLLKAFLD
-1581 ENMPYLPAAATGGA
+1581 NIAFLPAAATGGA
-1595 VFWYFVLLNYVKDED
+1595 VYWYFVLLNYVKDED

-1633 TPLEALLQTRY
+1633 TPMEALLQTRY

-1659 VSGSSC
+1659 MSGSSC
-1665 KNAFNS
+1665 KNVYNS
-1671 GIGVQSDE
+1671 SIGVQSDE
-1679 IDLSDILS
+1679 IDLSDVLS
-1687 GNGKVSNCA
+1687 GNGKISSCT
-1696 AAEGSFTALTGLL
+1696 AAEGSFTSLTGLL

-1716 TCVSTSDGTR
+1716 SCVSTSDGTR
-1726 VERDDAS
+1726 IERDDA
-1733 MFTVSTFGVTPAVG
+1733 MSTFGVTPAVG
-1747 GLSAGS
+1747 GLSSGT

-1766 VALQSLSHAMVS
+1766 VALQSLSHAMAS

-1803 EAKLHQTTSAAAAA
+1803 EAKLHQTTAAAAV
-1817 AASGVGP
+1817 AASSVGP
-1824 IHNSVPS
+1824 VHNSVPS
-1831 NPSASG
+1831 NPVA
-1837 SASASSAPGFF
+1837 APGFF

-1877 SAAISVELA
+1877 SAVINAELA
-1886 QLFPGSIMDPPAVNL
+1886 QLFPGSVIDPPAVNL
-1901 AAHNKNS
+1901 AAHNKNTNKS
-1908 HKPKPVSHAQN
+1908 RTN
-1919 PMGSGLALALSQASH
+1919 PLGSGLALAISHASH

-1960 FGRPVLLTDALIPT
+1960 FGRPVLLTDVLIPT
-1974 CADLASLSIDIWTLG
+1974 CGDLASLSIDIWTLG

-2001 DIATHSLILHDLL
+2001 DISTHSLILHDLI

-2066 ESEAASQPDVDQ
+2066 EVESANQPEIDQ

-2103 LLQSIDLP
+2103 LLQNIDLP

-2129 VEEDQRVFSAYQDC
+2129 VEEDSRVFSAYQDC
-2143 VQLQLQLN
+2143 IQLQLQLN
-2151 LAHHAVQRLRV
+2151 LAHHAVQRLKV
-2162 SLGAS
+2162 ALGAS
-2167 RKPLPDAAYAS
+2167 RKTLKDQTDPK
-2178 YAYDA
+2178 
-2183 RELVHSS
+2183 ELIQMS
-2190 STEQLRTVIR
+2190 STEQLRTIIR

-2205 LLSLLHTNNGH
+2205 LLSLLHSSNGNA
-2216 SVPSVLQSTFH
+2216 VPVVLQSTFH

-2306 LEGLLNLLDSLLSP
+2306 LESLLNLLDNLLSP
-2320 LQQSHSLQARRTE
+2320 LQPHIPMHRRTE

-2352 DYVASVEDEASASKK
+2352 DYVATVEDEAATAKK
-2367 QLGGKDRDR
+2367 PLNGKERD
-2376 SFTGNQ
+2376 
-2382 WSFINN
+2382 FINN
-2388 SLQSQNMSRST
+2388 SLHTQSLNRSS

-2412 VRKQLVHTK
+2412 IRKQLVHHK

-2432 ALMEQI
+2432 ALVEQM
-2438 EKEKIQSNKSSSYK
+2438 EKEKIQSNKGSSYK
-2452 LLVEHAKLKQAT
+2452 LLVEQAKLKQAT

-2480 PRSSL
+2480 PRSTL
-2485 DTEASASGAA
+2485 DTEVSTT
-2495 KEAPE
+2495 KETPE
-2500 VELLPFTLAHE
+2500 IEPLPFTLAHE

-2538 VCKVLARIANAT
+2538 VCKVLARIANST
-2550 RPTIHLCEV
+2550 RPTIHLCEIV
-2559 VSEQQLERLLLLL
+2559 NETQLERLLLLL

-2599 ILAGELLSPASL
+2599 ILAGELLAPIAAEA
-2611 DGMDEGASLGEEAGA
+2611 MEEAVMGEEAGA
-2626 AAAVAACAVAS
+2626 S
-2637 ALAEPEEALA
+2637 ARDSDDSL
-2647 QPSPLP
+2647 QQSTVQ
-2653 LVESIDETLP
+2653 LVETIDEPLTH
-2663 PDIIAGTPGTS
+2663 DITG
-2674 SSSVFQSAPPL
+2674 APPL
-2685 SSLEKDKDIDF
+2685 SSLEKDKDIDLE
-2696 DLLQDL
+2696 LLQDL
-2702 MDVDIDPLDIDL
+2702 MEVDIDPLDIDL
-2714 EKDPLAAKVFKPIGS
+2714 EKDPLAAKVFKPISS

-2745 AYVGGAGIPVSKPP
+2745 PYIGGVGIPVAKPP
-2759 AAQEKPGAQSLSV
+2759 VTTEKNGSQTVSV

-2808 LTSTSPAVVQ
+2808 LTNTSPTLTQ
-2818 SSNGTDDS
+2818 SPSGTDDS

-2831 HGSSSP
+2831 HVANQNSQ
-2837 PGGSSSSSS
+2837 
-2846 LVVQPSSI
+2846 LIIQLSSI
-2854 PMLSACF
+2854 PMLSTCF

-2880 LWLTLSLNSCPG
+2880 LWLTLSLNSSSSG
-2892 SADDGGSDIF
+2892 SKDNSTDIF
-2902 LFNASR
+2902 LYNASR
-2908 VPTIPLNQASI
+2908 TPVISLNQASVT
-2919 SSFLTVLAWYPNTSL
+2919 SFLTVLAWYPNTLL

-2944 TLMTNMPSSS
+2944 TLMTNMQLNSGPSNQN
-2954 ASASSSG
+2954 
-2961 LGGHEST
+2961 LIH
-2968 AQQMVSELT
+2968 
-2977 LVPVLV
+2977 VLV
-2983 RFLSGSNPHGT
+2983 KFLSGTNPHGT
-2994 SQHSSQVGP
+2994 NQQSPQVGP

-3025 QLFSEF
+3025 QMFSEF
-3031 LLELMHILSME
+3031 LLKLIHILSTE
-3042 RGPLLSGQG
+3042 RGAFQTGQG

-3064 EQSFETVS
+3064 EQNFEVVS
-3072 VGTIMAVVES
+3072 VSTISAVIES

-3092 CSDKVVSRS
+3092 CSDKVMSRS

-3131 ETTRDQLMFNL
+3131 EMTRDQLMFDL
-3142 LKLVNTLVKLPL
+3142 LKLVNILVQLPL
-3154 TADGKFSGRVPPP
+3154 SSNREYSARVPVA
-3167 GNGSSDSVSDEEK
+3167 SSTTDSVSDEEK
-3180 VCGSKEGPG
+3180 VSGGKDGNGNSCNIQGST
-3189 QGGATPHQGPAV
+3189 AY
-3201 GVADLVLGN
+3201 VADLVLAN
-3210 QQVMSQILS
+3210 QQIMSQILS

-3258 LFTILTTLSKR
+3258 LFTILTTLSKK
-3269 ATSVQVMLQPILTYM
+3269 ATTVQVMLQPILTYM

-3294 LSTCQLSEPL
+3294 LATCQLSEPL

-3357 SGPGKAADGSL
+3357 SGPSKATDSSL
-3368 KARVLASEPDNAEGL
+3368 KARVLASEPDNTEGI
-3383 HNFAPLGTITSS
+3383 HNFAPLGSITSS

-3416 SAAWSYIF
+3416 SAAWSYVF

-3445 VHIQP
+3445 IHIQP

-3522 GLTAFGNTSSATVNN
+3522 GLTAFGKTSSATVNN

-3559 CLTHV
+3559 CLTHI
-3564 SDLEAVMASAA
+3564 SDLEGMMASAA

-3612 TAIGLRL
+3612 TRIGLKL

-3624 RNCAASGTDPNNLNS
+3624 RNCSASGSDPTDLNS
-3639 PLLFGRLNGLSSDS
+3639 PLLFGRLNGLSSES

-3661 GTTQDPGTKDRV
+3661 GTTQDPGTKDRI
-3673 QALLQWVHDSAR
+3673 QALLKWVSDAAR
-3685 VAAMKR
+3685 VAAMKKSGR
-3691 SAPLGYM
+3691 ISYICPN
-3698 GPSATS
+3698 SST
-3704 PREYGLLMP
+3704 REYGLLMP

-3728 YELPVDYD
+3728 YELLVDYD

-3744 LFELLY
+3744 LFELLF
-3750 NWSMSLACNLVLKK
+3750 NWSMSLPCNMVLKK

-3775 VHPSYFSLLM
+3775 IHPNYFSLLM
-3785 SWMGIVPSATVSAVA
+3785 GWMGITPPPV
-3800 AMASAQSQ
+3800 QLQ
-3808 ARHRLSLTDDG
+3808 HRLSMTDDS
-3819 KKQHDAAA
+3819 KKQDL
-3827 ATAAAANS
+3827 S
-3835 ASAGGGGA
+3835 S
-3843 SGGLTDDSKHARS
+3843 SLTDDSKNAQA
-3856 PPPLSESQ
+3856 PLALTESH
-3864 LATLAAASQ
+3864 LATLAASSQ
-3873 SPGAIQQLLDS
+3873 SPESIKQLLDS

-3890 VRSLAALCCSLLAS
+3890 VRSLASFCFNHSSNYDCN
-3904 ADLPLPGGATVPPT
+3904 
-3918 STPASASAPSSSSS
+3918 APSMDI
-3932 SSSPP
+3932 
-3937 SSSAASTSSSPAE
+3937 TQDRL
-3950 RRHHHLHH
+3950 RRHHVPQHFNK
-3958 HQSQSHHHHHH
+3958 
-3969 SHHSH
+3969 
-3974 SSSSYHSMPSTSS
+3974 MPITADL
-3987 SSSPPSSSSSSSF
+3987 
-4000 SCPPPPPPPPVNRAT
+4000 V
-4015 LSPELA
+4015 

-4030 VGNSHAMKD
+4030 VGNSHIMKD
-4039 WLGGPEVNPLWTA
+4039 WLGGSEVNPLWTA
-4052 LLFLLCHSS
+4052 LLFLLCHSGATS
-4061 ASAGTSA
+4061 GGHGMMAQQTSA
-4068 TTSPT
+4068 R
-4073 TNTTN
+4073 
-4078 NTTNTTNTNTAT
+4078 
-4090 TSNGSTSNGQV
+4090 STLLS
-4101 AAAASASASAS
+4101 SAS
-4112 GMGASASSPCSSP
+4112 G
-4125 LSTSPAGAS
+4125 T
-4134 AAAGPSSSMSGSSI
+4134 
-4148 AGPSTAPLLPPP
+4148 
-4160 PPPLAYSSSASAS
+4160 
-4173 ATAAAMGTSTA
+4173 
-4184 AASGSRYSLGSGGR
+4184 
-4198 AGGLTTQQ
+4198 GLTTQQ
-4206 RTSLENA
+4206 RTAIENA

-4233 QVLCELFQSAPQRG
+4233 QVLCELFQSSPQRG
-4247 NVPISGNISGFI
+4247 NLPTSGNISGFI

-4266 MLEDEKVTVFLQSP
+4266 MLEDEKVTMFLQSP

-4302 GHKYRTLHLPISTTL
+4302 GHKFRTLHLPVSTTL
-4317 ADVLDRVSDTP
+4317 SEVLDRVSDTP
-4328 SITAKLMSE
+4328 SITAKLINE
-4337 QKEDKEKKNHEEKE
+4337 QKEDKEKKNYEEKE
-4351 KMKADNGF
+4351 KVKAENGF

-4374 SKRALSTPPRPP
+4374 SKRAVSSTPPRPP

-4391 VMSDKLSASSG
+4391 VMADKVGSSSTG
-4402 VDPAAKTVS
+4402 GESSSKTIS

-4428 GEMTLAQLL
+4428 AEMTLAQLL

-4450 SIDMTVKLGSKL
+4450 SIDLTVKLGSKVI
-4462 SSDPGLSK
+4462 SDPSLSK

-4476 LRTEKEHG
+4476 LHTEKEHTDLLG
-4484 EMLSSCPEDEP
+4484 PCTEDEAI
-4495 MTPGDECL
+4495 TPGDECMDAVL
-4503 EAAIDESL
+4503 DESL
-4511 LETNPIQSP
+4511 LETCPIQSP

-4550 PVVASSSQEK
+4550 PVVTSTTQEK
-4560 PKDSDQF
+4560 QKDSDQF

-4574 SGELVYEAPENI
+4574 SGELVYEAPETI

-4593 KSPVQT
+4593 KSTVQT

-4657 VLPTLPFHVLRALF
+4657 VLPTLPFHVLRSLF
-4671 SSTPLTTDDGLLL
+4671 SSTPLTTDDGVLL
-4684 RRIALEIGAI
+4684 RRMALEIGAI

-4699 CLSALSHHAPRVPST
+4699 CLSALSHHAPRVPNSSPNQTEPQVSST
-4714 NGNQNEVVTGH
+4714 HNSAST
-4725 GAGTSEEQQLYWA
+4725 EEQQLYWA

-4773 VLASYINPAGCVG
+4773 VLASYINPAGSTSN
-4786 HGEAPSSESRGQNS
+4786 GEIQSSHEGRGQNS
-4800 AALPSV
+4800 NALPSV
-4806 LQELLSQSCLIPAMS
+4806 LLELLSKSCLIPAMS

-4846 RAISS
+4846 RGIAS
-4851 CTSLVPLLLPLSGDP
+4851 CTSMVPLLLPLSGESG
-4866 AQEEEEEEE
+4866 EEEEEQL
-4875 RSESQTSVGM
+4875 ESQASVGT

-4903 KKDKSKGV
+4903 KKDKAKVGV
-4911 VKAEPSDPEPE
+4911 KPDASDQEPE
-4922 GLTLLVPDIQRTAEI
+4922 GLTLLVPDIQKTAEI

-4945 RQANQE
+4945 HQANQE
-4951 KKLAESSKKAST
+4951 KKLAEYSKKAAVK
-4963 RPKPLSV
+4963 PKPLSV
-4970 LRSLEEKYVAAMK
+4970 LRSLEEKYVAIMK
-4983 KLQFDTFEMVSEDE
+4983 KLQFDTFEMVSEDD

-5008 YMTQVKN
+5008 YMSQVKN

-5144 VQSLILVSEPYF
+5144 VQSLILVAEPYF

-5181 RQASVKWAMLE
+5181 RQATVKWAMLE
-5192 QMRNPSPCFKEVIHK
+5192 QIRNPSPCFKEVIHK
-5207 HFYLKRAEIMGQ
+5207 HFYLKRVEIMAQ
-5219 CEEWITDIQQYSSDK
+5219 CEEWIADIQQYSSDK

-5253 LREELLKLPCPEG
+5253 LREELLKLPCPDG
-5266 LEPDGEDFSDK
+5266 LDPDTDDSTEKCSSTNSCEETVLHEQVKPSSSKDIPSDFK
-5277 SSALLVKELPNQDA
+5277 L
-5291 EKPGGSQDAHCS
+5291 
-5303 EGQL
+5303 

>member
-1 MAAAASPGSCS
+1 MAAAASPGS

-18 VVLRDG
+18 IVVRDG

-85 VDKVLFVDDYAVGCR
+85 VDKVLFVDDFAVGCR

-113 QAPVSKPEDMVQ
+113 QPPVAKPEDMVQ

-132 AQQLLSACVEKVDV
+132 AQQMLSACQEKIDV
-146 SNTEGY
+146 SSTEGY
-152 DLFLT
+152 ELFIS
-157 QLKEGLKSTSHE
+157 QLKEGLKNTSHE

-186 PHHVIKVVASAI
+186 PHHVLKLVAGAI
-198 VNELK
+198 VSELK
-203 KMNQNVAAL
+203 KINQNIAAL

-223 YLLPSGRPEL
+223 YLLSSARPEL

-339 AQFPSPDG
+339 AQFPNSPDS
-347 SDKIACYGFGSCPHF
+347 SDKIACYGFGSCPQF

-377 SKLMKVHLKF
+377 SKMMKVHLKF
-387 EINPYDPVILRQLFL
+387 DVNPYDPAILRQLIL
-402 SSGEQGLG
+402 CSGEQGQQVL
-410 SESTESR
+410 TESR
-417 RPTLAWLEDTSSCS
+417 RPTLTWLEESSSCS

-450 EHSRSESVTG
+450 EPSRSESITG
-460 HPCQKE
+460 QPSQWE
-466 NLEVSLGVTALS
+466 SMDLSLSVTALS

-505 GANPAL
+505 GANPSLNQTKANS
-511 AQAKADNKA
+511 QAKP
-520 KDKPSAAEQHN
+520 KDKVPDHHN
-531 IPFPCLLTGGLL
+531 IPFPCLIAGGLS
-543 SYRSAASSPLAG
+543 SYRSASITPMAV
-555 GPPPPPPSLAPT
+555 PPSPST
-567 LTPTRGRPPPSSSSS
+567 STRR
-582 SSSTLVG
+582 TT
-589 VPDGPLLRTQAPEV
+589 DGSLRTQAAEPLAASLQEH
-603 TPNTPIV
+603 
-610 VVGTPDQ
+610 
-617 GPMEIESCPPP
+617 GPMEIDPCNPQSGTQEQGFSN
-628 PVVVPP
+628 
-634 ELVASPGG
+634 LAGSQLLSPSSM
-642 GGLPVSAI
+642 PAV
-650 RRTIP
+650 RRTVP
-655 VLLLYSIKEADEK
+655 VLLLYSIREVDDKS
-668 ASGSGKVFAQM
+668 SGQVFAQM
-679 NSLMG
+679 NNLMSKG
-684 KSLHEEGF
+684 LHEEGF

-703 SHEQLLLQDP
+703 THEQLLLQDP

-722 DATAGLGSGTGS
+722 DATNLAGIDGHL
-734 GSGTGNNAS
+734 
-743 VTDPGP
+743 D
-749 EKWGSMAA
+749 KWNTLAA
-757 PRPGAL
+757 ATVSNPPRPGTL
-763 VQCLRLPKELE
+763 VQCLRLPKQLE
-774 EENLYVDSITPCSD
+774 EENLFVDSIMPCWD
-788 GLHLLVGLQPCS
+788 GVHLLVGLKPCGFES
-800 VESLSAINQV
+800 VSASNQV

-815 LNRLHSALCSRGNS
+815 LNRLHSALCSQRETDSLRPLANGMEG
-829 RNKDD
+829 
-834 LHHHH
+834 
-839 HHHHPA
+839 HHP
-845 LVPTMANGIEGG
+845 GG
-857 HGALPLPGT
+857 
-866 SPPQQTPLILPPDQQ
+866 SPPQTPFIVPPGNHQQ
-881 PLLQPPLSPQQ
+881 QQ
-892 TPTSP
+892 ERSQ
-897 SSRGVF
+897 SRG
-903 GGVSTGGNNNNSSGG
+903 SG
-918 GGYLVLYKLNY
+918 GGYLALYKLNY
-929 STRIVTLEEEPV
+929 STRIVTLEEEPIK
-941 RVQHIREPRDAVTSL
+941 VQQIWDPCDAITSL
-956 ILLPADVLDGREEDG
+956 ILLPPDVLDSREDES
-971 EDASDDTPPGL
+971 EEAPEEALLSAS
-982 KNGPVSASS
+982 KNGFS
-991 GPNMA
+991 GPVAEIETACEAGTTSSAGNLTSPSTSAYSHKECKKAEMA
-996 AGGSSGGVGGSSTA
+996 GL
-1010 AGVMA
+1010 
-1015 ASTGHGPSASSPLAA
+1015 GH
-1030 GMAAST
+1030 
-1036 AKEKLVVTTQA
+1036 LVVTTQA
-1047 GYIMVLDL
+1047 GFIMILDL
-1055 ATLEVL
+1055 STLEVL
-1061 AKVEPPVKESG
+1061 AKVEPPKKDGSAE
-1072 DEVDPFVSVTYC
+1072 ETDPFVSVTYC

-1105 GVFDDIDDADIFV
+1105 GVCDDGDDGDMFI
-1118 DGPLSKGVDQLF
+1118 DGPFSKGAEPLL
-1130 EGTKP
+1130 EGAKP
-1135 SSNPSSPGITAGV
+1135 SSNPSSPGITGV
-1148 DLLVDQA
+1148 DLLVDQP
-1155 LGVEV
+1155 LTTE
-1160 LSSLVELTRFETL
+1160 SLASLMELTRFETL

-1212 TRTWKLQSDSSS
+1212 TRTWKLQSYSSS

-1239 VGHVDFKFVMNANIT
+1239 VGHVDFKFVLNPNIV

-1267 APGLGKVN
+1267 APGLGKVSD
-1275 ETAVD
+1275 TAVD
-1280 RQITFPLS
+1280 RQIAFPLS
-1288 QALHTNGERN
+1288 NVLQTNGEKN
-1298 GQPLLHDFTED
+1298 SQPLLQDYTED
-1309 IQFMDIEESPGSRL
+1309 IHFMDIEETSGSVL

-1348 GHAGM
+1348 GHSGM
-1353 LSLTSPKLVK
+1353 LSLTSPKLVR

-1377 KAVSDK
+1377 KAVSDSS
-1383 GMEESPRPVV
+1383 MEDSPRPVV
-1393 RMPSKPQSSKAQ
+1393 RMPSAKPQSSKAY

-1412 RAQAT
+1412 QTQASKERAAT
-1417 KEKASTSKVE
+1417 GKTEGSAQSKKVE
-1427 PPTASKK
+1427 
-1434 PDNLRGCDL
+1434 NLRGCDL
-1443 LQEVSITIRRF
+1443 LQEVSVTIRKF
-1454 KKTSIPKERIQRCS
+1454 KKTSVPKERVQRCA
-1468 MLQFPEFHE
+1468 MLQFPDFHE
-1477 RLLNGLCKR
+1477 KLLDVLCHQL
-1486 TEETDSTEHGQSLI
+1486 EGSPANEHAQSLI

-1505 WLAGVYSNGSCSPR
+1505 WLAGVFSNGPCSIR
-1519 EGKEGLLIK
+1519 EGKEGLLAK
-1528 TRKRLTDMVRVCFF
+1528 TRSRLTDIVRVCFF
-1542 QAGRS
+1542 EVGRS

-1554 FLALCISNGKGD
+1554 FLALCISNGKGE
-1566 PGQQGFGMALLKALL
+1566 PSQQGFGISLLKALL
-1581 ENMPYLPAAATGGA
+1581 DNMAYLPAAATGGS
-1595 VFWYFVLLNYVKDED
+1595 VFWYFVLLNYVKEED
-1610 LAGCSTACASLLTA
+1610 LAGCSTACASLLTTI
-1624 VSRQLQDRL
+1624 SRQLQDRL

-1671 GIGVQSDE
+1671 SIGVQSDE
-1679 IDLSDILS
+1679 IDLSEILS
-1687 GNGKVSNCA
+1687 GNGKVSSSA

-1716 TCVSTSDGTR
+1716 TCISTSDGTR

-1733 MFTVSTFGVTPAVG
+1733 MFTVSTFGVTPAMG
-1747 GLSAGS
+1747 GLSTGT

-1797 QQKAKL
+1797 QQQKAKL
-1803 EAKLHQTTSAAAAA
+1803 EAKLHQTTSAAAAV
-1817 AASGVGP
+1817 ASGVGP
-1824 IHNSVPS
+1824 MSNSVPS
-1831 NPSASG
+1831 N
-1837 SASASSAPGFF
+1837 SSAPGFF

-1877 SAAISVELA
+1877 SAAFSAELA
-1886 QLFPGSIMDPPAVNL
+1886 HLFPGPMMDQGPVNM
-1901 AAHNKNS
+1901 AAHKNTQKA
-1908 HKPKPVSHAQN
+1908 KPS
-1919 PMGSGLALALSQASH
+1919 PMGSGLALAISQASH

-1947 RMHSGARRFVTLD
+1947 RMHSGARRYVTLD

-1974 CADLASLSIDIWTLG
+1974 CGDLASLSIDIWTLG

-2001 DIATHSLILHDLL
+2001 DISTHSLILHDLL

-2020 FMKITVIGRYGSTN
+2020 FMKITVIGRYGSTS
-2034 ARAKIPLGFYYG
+2034 ARAKIPLGFFYG

-2078 HLAMMVALQED
+2078 HLTMMVALQED

-2103 LLQSIDLP
+2103 LLQNIDLP

-2122 LRKPDKA
+2122 LRKPDKV

-2143 VQLQLQLN
+2143 IQLQLQLN

-2167 RKPLPDAAYAS
+2167 RKSLPRACDPEAQG
-2178 YAYDA
+2178 
-2183 RELVHSS
+2183 LVHSS
-2190 STEQLRTVIR
+2190 STEQLRTIIR

-2205 LLSLLHTNNGH
+2205 LLSLLHSNNGH
-2216 SVPSVLQSTFH
+2216 SVPSVLQNTFH

-2246 RLHTGL
+2246 RLHAGL

-2320 LQQSHSLQARRTE
+2320 LQQPQAASQRRTE
-2333 GVLDIP
+2333 GILDIP

-2352 DYVASVEDEASASKK
+2352 DYVASIEDEASGAKK
-2367 QLGGKDRDR
+2367 NLGGKERDR
-2376 SFTGNQ
+2376 PVTGIQ

-2388 SLQSQNMSRST
+2388 TLQSQNSNRT
-2399 KGNSSLD
+2399 AKGSSSLD

-2412 VRKQLVHTK
+2412 LRKQLVHHK
-2421 QQLNLLKAKQK
+2421 QLNLLKAKQK
-2432 ALMEQI
+2432 ALVEQI
-2438 EKEKIQSNKSSSYK
+2438 EKEKIQSNKGSSYK
-2452 LLVEHAKLKQAT
+2452 LLVEQAKLKQAT

-2480 PRSSL
+2480 PRSTL
-2485 DTEASASGAA
+2485 DAESTTA

-2500 VELLPFTLAHE
+2500 VEPLPFTLSHE

-2599 ILAGELLSPASL
+2599 ILAGELMSPGSL
-2611 DGMDEGASLGEEAGA
+2611 DAMEEVVVGEEAGA
-2626 AAAVAACAVAS
+2626 SSSSAVADS
-2637 ALAEPEEALA
+2637 DDSLA
-2647 QPSPLP
+2647 QPSTIP
-2653 LVESIDETLP
+2653 LVETIDEALV
-2663 PDIIAGTPGTS
+2663 PDIIAGTTGTS
-2674 SSSVFQSAPPL
+2674 TVFQSAPPL

-2714 EKDPLAAKVFKPIGS
+2714 EKDPLAAKVFKPISS

-2737 DYGTYNYN
+2737 DYGTYGYN
-2745 AYVGGAGIPVSKPP
+2745 PYIGGVGIPVSKPLVAP
-2759 AAQEKPGAQSLSV
+2759 EKPASQCVSV

-2798 TLEAD
+2798 TLQAD

-2808 LTSTSPAVVQ
+2808 LSSSSSTITQPA
-2818 SSNGTDDS
+2818 NGTDDS
-2826 LLRGL
+2826 LLRAFHSG
-2831 HGSSSP
+2831 GSP
-2837 PGGSSSSSS
+2837 PCSGPT
-2846 LVVQPSSI
+2846 VQPSSVPI
-2854 PMLSACF
+2854 LSNCF

-2880 LWLTLSLNSCPG
+2880 LWLTLSLNTCSGG
-2892 SADDGGSDIF
+2892 SEDSGSDIF

-2908 VPTIPLNQASI
+2908 VPTIPLNQASV
-2919 SSFLTVLAWYPNTSL
+2919 SSFISVLAWYPSTSL

-2944 TLMTNMPSSS
+2944 TLMTNMPSS
-2954 ASASSSG
+2954 ASISV
-2961 LGGHEST
+2961 LNCQDST
-2968 AQQMVSELT
+2968 AQQMVSDPT
-2977 LVPVLV
+2977 LVHVLV
-2983 RFLSGSNPHGT
+2983 RFLSSSSTNGT

-3003 TATQAMQEFL
+3003 TATQAMHEFL
-3013 TRLQVHL
+3013 SRLQVHL

-3025 QLFSEF
+3025 QMFSEF
-3031 LLELMHILSME
+3031 LLKLIHILSTE
-3042 RGPLLSGQG
+3042 RGPFQSGQG
-3051 PLDAQVKLLEFTL
+3051 PLDAQVKLLDFTL
-3064 EQSFETVS
+3064 EQNFEVVS
-3072 VGTIMAVVES
+3072 VSTISSVLES

-3142 LKLVNTLVKLPL
+3142 LKLVNVLVQLPL
-3154 TADGKFSGRVPPP
+3154 SGDREFSGRLPPV
-3167 GNGSSDSVSDEEK
+3167 GSGAADSSVSDEEK
-3180 VCGSKEGPG
+3180 VCGSKESVAGGVSSSPGP
-3189 QGGATPHQGPAV
+3189 PA
-3201 GVADLVLGN
+3201 GVADLVLAN
-3210 QQVMSQILS
+3210 QQIMSQILS

-3269 ATSVQVMLQPILTYM
+3269 ASSVQVMLQPILTYM

-3357 SGPGKAADGSL
+3357 SGPGKTADGNL
-3368 KARVLASEPDNAEGL
+3368 KSRVMTSEPDNAEGL

-3480 ITSGL
+3480 LTSGL

-3564 SDLEAVMASAA
+3564 GDLEAMMASAA

-3612 TAIGLRL
+3612 TRIGLKL

-3624 RNCAASGTDPNNLNS
+3624 RNCAACGTDPANLNS

-3661 GTTQDPGTKDRV
+3661 GTTQDSGTKDRI
-3673 QALLQWVHDSAR
+3673 QALLHWVYDSSR
-3685 VAAMKR
+3685 VAGHKM
-3691 SAPLGYM
+3691 SALAGYA
-3698 GPSATS
+3698 SAGS
-3704 PREYGLLMP
+3704 SSSSSREYGLLMP

-3728 YELPVDYD
+3728 FELPVDYD
-3736 LPALLNRE
+3736 LPGLLNRE
-3744 LFELLY
+3744 LFELLF
-3750 NWSMSLACNLVLKK
+3750 NWSMSLSCNIVLKK

-3775 VHPSYFSLLM
+3775 IHPSYFTLLM
-3785 SWMGIVPSATVSAVA
+3785 SWMKIVSVPTASHSHAQQRRL
-3800 AMASAQSQ
+3800 AM
-3808 ARHRLSLTDDG
+3808 TDDG
-3819 KKQHDAAA
+3819 KKQHDA
-3827 ATAAAANS
+3827 N
-3835 ASAGGGGA
+3835 AST
-3843 SGGLTDDSKHARS
+3843 SGLTDDSKHAR
-3856 PPPLSESQ
+3856 PPVNLSESQ
-3864 LATLAAASQ
+3864 LTTLAAASQ

-3890 VRSLAALCCSLLAS
+3890 VRSLVQFCVGLLVS
-3904 ADLPLPGGATVPPT
+3904 ADLPLP
-3918 STPASASAPSSSSS
+3918 
-3932 SSSPP
+3932 
-3937 SSSAASTSSSPAE
+3937 AAQVD
-3950 RRHHHLHH
+3950 RRHHHH
-3958 HQSQSHHHHHH
+3958 
-3969 SHHSH
+3969 
-3974 SSSSYHSMPSTSS
+3974 YHSPSP
-3987 SSSPPSSSSSSSF
+3987 SPSQHG
-4000 SCPPPPPPPPVNRAT
+4000 RTA
-4015 LSPELA
+4015 LAAELA

-4039 WLGGPEVNPLWTA
+4039 WLGGPEVYPLWTA

-4061 ASAGTSA
+4061 ASAG
-4068 TTSPT
+4068 
-4073 TNTTN
+4073 
-4078 NTTNTTNTNTAT
+4078 
-4090 TSNGSTSNGQV
+4090 
-4101 AAAASASASAS
+4101 
-4112 GMGASASSPCSSP
+4112 SS
-4125 LSTSPAGAS
+4125 
-4134 AAAGPSSSMSGSSI
+4134 AGPSSRPSAASNAGCQPLATGSA
-4148 AGPSTAPLLPPP
+4148 AGPPPVHAPQTGSNFSQL
-4160 PPPLAYSSSASAS
+4160 SSSQ
-4173 ATAAAMGTSTA
+4173 
-4184 AASGSRYSLGSGGR
+4184 

-4206 RTSLENA
+4206 RTALENA

-4223 CHPNNQRLMA
+4223 CHPSNQRLMA

-4247 NVPISGNISGFI
+4247 NVPISRNISGFI

-4289 ATSHVIQHPMYGA
+4289 ATSHMIQHPMYGA

-4317 ADVLDRVSDTP
+4317 AEVLDRVSDTP
-4328 SITAKLMSE
+4328 SITAKLISE

-4374 SKRALSTPPRPP
+4374 SKRALLTPPRPP

-4391 VMSDKLSASSG
+4391 VVSDKLTSSSG
-4402 VDPAAKTVS
+4402 VDPSAKTIS

-4428 GEMTLAQLL
+4428 PEMTLAQLL
-4437 TLLYDRKLPQGYR
+4437 TLLYDRKLPQGYQ
-4450 SIDMTVKLGSKL
+4450 SINLTVKLGSKVI
-4462 SSDPGLSK
+4462 SDPGLSK

-4476 LRTEKEHG
+4476 LRTEKVDHCD
-4484 EMLSSCPEDEP
+4484 MLNSCPEDEP
-4495 MTPGDECL
+4495 MMASEECL
-4503 EAAIDESL
+4503 DAATDESL

-4550 PVVASSSQEK
+4550 PLIPASSQEK
-4560 PKDSDQF
+4560 SKDSDQF

-4574 SGELVYEAPENI
+4574 SGELVYEAPESA
-4586 AAEPPPI
+4586 AAEPPPVN
-4593 KSPVQT
+4593 KQQSQSSSSSSSSSVQS

-4671 SSTPLTTDDGLLL
+4671 SSTPLTTDDGVLL
-4684 RRIALEIGAI
+4684 RRMALEIGAI

-4699 CLSALSHHAPRVPST
+4699 CLSALSHHAPRNPNANSNVSEPQMSSCHS
-4714 NGNQNEVVTGH
+4714 G
-4725 GAGTSEEQQLYWA
+4725 GTSEEQQLYWA

-4773 VLASYINPAGCVG
+4773 VLASYINPAGSSSSS
-4786 HGEAPSSESRGQNS
+4786 HGTDASADSRAQNS
-4800 AALPSV
+4800 SALPAV

-4846 RAISS
+4846 RAIS
-4851 CTSLVPLLLPLSGDP
+4851 TYTALVPLLLPLSGDP
-4866 AQEEEEEEE
+4866 GQEEEEEDEE
-4875 RSESQTSVGM
+4875 HSEGQTSVGM

-4911 VKAEPSDPEPE
+4911 VKPDGSDPEPE

-4937 VYAATTSL
+4937 VHAATTSL

-4951 KKLAESSKKAST
+4951 RKLVESSKKASS

-4997 DGKLVFKVNYH
+4997 EGKLMFKVNYH
-5008 YMTQVKN
+5008 YMSQVKN
-5015 ASDANSAARAR
+5015 ASDTNSAARSR

-5061 LITGPADTP
+5061 LITGPGDTP

-5144 VQSLILVSEPYF
+5144 VQSLILVAEPYF

-5181 RQASVKWAMLE
+5181 RQATVKWAMLE
-5192 QMRNPSPCFKEVIHK
+5192 QIRNPSPCFKEVIHK
-5207 HFYLKRAEIMGQ
+5207 HFYLKRTEIMSQ
-5219 CEEWITDIQQYSSDK
+5219 CEEWIADIQQYSNDK

-5253 LREELLKLPCPEG
+5253 LREELLKLSCPDG
-5266 LEPDGEDFSDK
+5266 LEPDGDEFSEK
-5277 SSALLVKELPNQDA
+5277 SAALILKDLSSQDA
-5291 EKPGGSQDAHCS
+5291 EKPTGSQDSHCS

>member
-1 MAAAASPGSCS
+1 MAAAASCSSAAAAPAGPGPVSAGPGSCE
-12 STSSDW
+12 W
-18 VVLRDG
+18 LLLRDG
-24 CLRCDEEGLRSL
+24 CLRCDADGLCSL
-36 SYHPALNAILAVTSR
+36 CYHPALNAILAVTAR
-51 GSIKVIDGT
+51 GAIKVIDGT
-60 SGAILQASALHAKP
+60 SGATLQASALNAKP
-74 GGRVRCQYFPA
+74 GGRVKCQYISA
-85 VDKVLFVDDYAVGCR
+85 VDKVIFVDDYAVGCR

-113 QAPVSKPEDMVQ
+113 QTPVSKQDDVVQ

-132 AQQLLSACVEKVDV
+132 AQQLLSACIEKVDV
-146 SNTEGY
+146 SSTEGY
-152 DLFLT
+152 DLFIT
-157 QLKEGLKSTSHE
+157 QLKDGLKNTSHE

-186 PHHVIKVVASAI
+186 PHHVLKSVASAI

-203 KMNQNVAAL
+203 KINQNIAAL
-212 SVASSIMDRLS
+212 PVASSVMDRLS
-223 YLLPSGRPEL
+223 YLLPSARPEL

-253 ETFTSWPHAG
+253 ETFTSWPHVG

-282 STGDDRAMC
+282 SSGDDRAMC

-339 AQFPSPDG
+339 AQFPCTDG
-347 SDKIACYGFGSCPHF
+347 TDRIACFGSGSCPHF

-387 EINPYDPVILRQLFL
+387 EINAYDPAIVQQLML
-402 SSGEQGLG
+402 SGEQSSGVD
-410 SESTESR
+410 SR
-417 RPTLAWLEDTSSCS
+417 RPTLAWLEDSSSCS
-431 DLPKLEGD
+431 DIPKLEGD
-439 SDDQLEDSDSE
+439 SDDLLEDSDSE

-460 HPCQKE
+460 HTSQKE
-466 NLEVSLGVTALS
+466 TMEVSLDITALS
-478 VLQQPEKL
+478 ILQQPEKL
-486 QWEVVASVLEDTV
+486 QWEIVANVLEDTV

-505 GANPAL
+505 GANPCL
-511 AQAKADNKA
+511 ANCKSEKM
-520 KDKPSAAEQHN
+520 KEKHLEQHN
-531 IPFPCLLTGGLL
+531 IPFPCLLAGGLL
-543 SYRSAASSPLAG
+543 TYKSPATSPVSSNSQRSLDGLSRTRGESVSEQGSTDNESCTNSELNSPL
-555 GPPPPPPSLAPT
+555 
-567 LTPTRGRPPPSSSSS
+567 
-582 SSSTLVG
+582 V
-589 VPDGPLLRTQAPEV
+589 
-603 TPNTPIV
+603 
-610 VVGTPDQ
+610 
-617 GPMEIESCPPP
+617 
-628 PVVVPP
+628 
-634 ELVASPGG
+634 
-642 GGLPVSAI
+642 
-650 RRTIP
+650 RRTLP
-655 VLLLYSIKEADEK
+655 VLLLYSIKESDEK
-668 ASGSGKVFAQM
+668 AGKLFSQM
-679 NSLMG
+679 NNIMS
-684 KSLHEEGF
+684 KSIHDDGF
-692 TVPQIIEMEFD
+692 TVPQIIEMELD
-703 SHEQLLLQDP
+703 SQEQLLLQDP
-713 PITYIQQFA
+713 PVTYIQQFA
-722 DATAGLGSGTGS
+722 DAAANLTSPDSDKWSSMVPKPGT
-734 GSGTGNNAS
+734 
-743 VTDPGP
+743 
-749 EKWGSMAA
+749 
-757 PRPGAL
+757 L
-763 VQCLRLPKELE
+763 VQCLRLPKFAE
-774 EENLYVDSITPCSD
+774 EENLCVDSITPCAD
-788 GLHLLVGLQPCS
+788 GIHLLVGLRTCP

-815 LNRLHSALCSRGNS
+815 LNKLNSALCNRRKGELESSLSVVN
-829 RNKDD
+829 
-834 LHHHH
+834 
-839 HHHHPA
+839 
-845 LVPTMANGIEGG
+845 
-857 HGALPLPGT
+857 GT
-866 SPPQQTPLILPPDQQ
+866 SIDVIQHESPADVPTPLIIQ
-881 PLLQPPLSPQQ
+881 PEQRS
-892 TPTSP
+892 
-897 SSRGVF
+897 
-903 GGVSTGGNNNNSSGG
+903 VS
-918 GGYLVLYKLNY
+918 GGYLVLYKMNY
-929 STRIVTLEEEPV
+929 ATRIVTLEEEPV
-941 RVQHIREPRDAVTSL
+941 KIQHIKDPQDTITSM
-956 ILLPADVLDGREEDG
+956 ILLPPDILDNREDDCEEPVEEIQLTSKNGSGRERRSEI
-971 EDASDDTPPGL
+971 
-982 KNGPVSASS
+982 
-991 GPNMA
+991 
-996 AGGSSGGVGGSSTA
+996 STL
-1010 AGVMA
+1010 
-1015 ASTGHGPSASSPLAA
+1015 GH
-1030 GMAAST
+1030 
-1036 AKEKLVVTTQA
+1036 LVITTQG
-1047 GYIMVLDL
+1047 GYVKILDL
-1055 ATLEVL
+1055 SNFEIL
-1061 AKVEPPVKESG
+1061 AKVEPPKKEG
-1072 DEVDPFVSVTYC
+1072 TEEPDMFVSVIYC

-1105 GVFDDIDDADIFV
+1105 GTCDDIDETDILV
-1118 DGPLSKGVDQLF
+1118 DGSLSKSVEQSS

-1135 SSNPSSPGITAGV
+1135 LSNPSSPGITGV
-1148 DLLVDQA
+1148 DLLVDQPFS
-1155 LGVEV
+1155 LET
-1160 LSSLVELTRFETL
+1160 LTSLVELTRFETL

-1212 TRTWKLQSDSSS
+1212 TRTWKLQTDSNS

-1239 VGHVDFKFVMNANIT
+1239 VGHVDFKFVLNSNIT

-1275 ETAVD
+1275 EAAVD

-1288 QALHTNGERN
+1288 PAHNIEVERN
-1298 GQPLLHDFTED
+1298 GKPGLVEFNEEMQY
-1309 IQFMDIEESPGSRL
+1309 MDVEEPQCLRL
-1323 CPFLEDHK
+1323 CPFLEEHK

-1337 PVWLASGLDLS
+1337 PVWLATGLDLS

-1353 LSLTSPKLVK
+1353 LTLTSPKLVK

-1370 RSFLVHI
+1370 RSFLIHV
-1377 KAVSDK
+1377 KAVNDR
-1383 GMEESPRPVV
+1383 GTEEICNGGIRPVV
-1393 RMPSKPQSSKAQ
+1393 RIPSLKPQTNKGHSLASLLAKVAAGKEKPSSKIEATN
-1405 SLSSLLQ
+1405 SS
-1412 RAQAT
+1412 R
-1417 KEKASTSKVE
+1417 KS
-1427 PPTASKK
+1427 
-1434 PDNLRGCDL
+1434 DNLRGCDL
-1443 LQEVSITIRRF
+1443 LQEVSVTIRRF
-1454 KKTSIPKERIQRCS
+1454 KKTSISKERVQRCA
-1468 MLQFPEFHE
+1468 MLQFSEFHE
-1477 RLLNGLCKR
+1477 KLLTTLCKK
-1486 TEETDSTEHGQSLI
+1486 TDDGLTTEHAQSLV
-1500 LDILC
+1500 LDTLC
-1505 WLAGVYSNGSCSPR
+1505 WLAGVYSNGPGSS
-1519 EGKEGLLIK
+1519 KEGNDSLLSK
-1528 TRKRLTDMVRVCFF
+1528 TRKCVSDIIRVCFF
-1542 QAGRS
+1542 EAGRS

-1554 FLALCISNGKGD
+1554 FLALCISNGRCD
-1566 PGQQGFGMALLKALL
+1566 PSQQGFGSVLLKALL
-1581 ENMPYLPAAATGGA
+1581 DNMPLLPAAATGGS
-1595 VFWYFVLLNYVKDED
+1595 VYWYFVLLNYVKDED

-1633 TPLEALLQTRY
+1633 TPMEALLQTRY

-1659 VSGSSC
+1659 ISGSSC
-1665 KNAFNS
+1665 KNVYNS
-1671 GIGVQSDE
+1671 SIGVQSDE
-1679 IDLSDILS
+1679 IDLSDVLS
-1687 GNGKVSNCA
+1687 GNGKISSCA
-1696 AAEGSFTALTGLL
+1696 AAEGSFTSLTGLL

-1726 VERDDAS
+1726 IERDDA
-1733 MFTVSTFGVTPAVG
+1733 MSTFGVTPAVG
-1747 GLSAGS
+1747 GLSSGT

-1766 VALQSLSHAMVS
+1766 
-1778 AEQQLQVLQ
+1778 
-1787 EKQQQLLKLQ
+1787 
-1797 QQKAKL
+1797 KAKL
-1803 EAKLHQTTSAAAAA
+1803 EAKLHQTTAAAAA
-1817 AASGVGP
+1817 AASAVGP
-1824 IHNSVPS
+1824 VHNSVPS
-1831 NPSASG
+1831 NPVA
-1837 SASASSAPGFF
+1837 APGFF

-1877 SAAISVELA
+1877 SAVINAELA
-1886 QLFPGSIMDPPAVNL
+1886 QLFPGSVIDPPTVNL
-1901 AAHNKNS
+1901 AAHNKNTS
-1908 HKPKPVSHAQN
+1908 KSRTN
-1919 PMGSGLALALSQASH
+1919 PLGSGLALAISHASH

-1960 FGRPVLLTDALIPT
+1960 FGRPILLTDVLIPT
-1974 CADLASLSIDIWTLG
+1974 CGDLASLSIDIWTLG

-2001 DIATHSLILHDLL
+2001 DISTHSLILHDLL

-2046 HTYILPWESE
+2046 HTYILPFENE

-2066 ESEAASQPDVDQ
+2066 EGEAANQPEIDQ

-2089 IQCRYNLACHRLET
+2089 IQCRYNLACHRLEI

-2129 VEEDQRVFSAYQDC
+2129 VEEDSRVFSAYQDC
-2143 VQLQLQLN
+2143 IQLQLQLN
-2151 LAHHAVQRLRV
+2151 LAHHAVQRLKV
-2162 SLGAS
+2162 ALGAS
-2167 RKPLPDAAYAS
+2167 RKTLKEQSDPK
-2178 YAYDA
+2178 
-2183 RELVHSS
+2183 ELIQMS
-2190 STEQLRTVIR
+2190 STEQLRTIIR

-2205 LLSLLHTNNGH
+2205 LLSLLHSSNGH
-2216 SVPSVLQSTFH
+2216 SVPVVLQSTFH

-2306 LEGLLNLLDSLLSP
+2306 LESLLNLLDNLLSP
-2320 LQQSHSLQARRTE
+2320 LQPHLPVHRRTE

-2352 DYVASVEDEASASKK
+2352 DYVATAEDEAATAKK
-2367 QLGGKDRDR
+2367 PLNGKERER
-2376 SFTGNQ
+2376 FLTGNQ

-2388 SLQSQNMSRST
+2388 SLHTQSLSRST

-2412 VRKQLVHTK
+2412 IRKQLVHHK

-2432 ALMEQI
+2432 ALVEQM
-2438 EKEKIQSNKSSSYK
+2438 EKEKIQSNKGSSYK
-2452 LLVEHAKLKQAT
+2452 LLVEQAKLKQAT

-2480 PRSSL
+2480 PRSTL
-2485 DTEASASGAA
+2485 DTEVSTT
-2495 KEAPE
+2495 KETPE
-2500 VELLPFTLAHE
+2500 IEPLPFTLAHE

-2550 RPTIHLCEV
+2550 RPTIHLCEIV
-2559 VSEQQLERLLLLL
+2559 NETQLERLLLLL

-2599 ILAGELLSPASL
+2599 ILAGELLAPIAAEAMEESAL
-2611 DGMDEGASLGEEAGA
+2611 GEDAGASAGDSDDSLQQST
-2626 AAAVAACAVAS
+2626 V
-2637 ALAEPEEALA
+2637 
-2647 QPSPLP
+2647 Q
-2653 LVESIDETLP
+2653 LVETIDEPLTH
-2663 PDIIAGTPGTS
+2663 DITG
-2674 SSSVFQSAPPL
+2674 APPL
-2685 SSLEKDKDIDF
+2685 SSLEKDKDIDLE
-2696 DLLQDL
+2696 LLQDL
-2702 MDVDIDPLDIDL
+2702 MEVDIDPLDIDL
-2714 EKDPLAAKVFKPIGS
+2714 EKDPLAAKVFKPISS

-2745 AYVGGAGIPVSKPP
+2745 PYIGGVGIPVAKPP
-2759 AAQEKPGAQSLSV
+2759 VTTEKNGSQTVSV

-2785 LEQQAELMLKMMA
+2785 LEQQAELMLKMMS

-2808 LTSTSPAVVQ
+2808 LTNTSPTLTQ
-2818 SSNGTDDS
+2818 SPSGTDDS

-2831 HGSSSP
+2831 HAANQNTQ
-2837 PGGSSSSSS
+2837 
-2846 LVVQPSSI
+2846 LIVQLSSI

-2880 LWLTLSLNSCPG
+2880 LWLTLSLNSSSSG
-2892 SADDGGSDIF
+2892 SKDSGADIF
-2902 LFNASR
+2902 LYNANR
-2908 VPTIPLNQASI
+2908 IPVISLNQASVT
-2919 SSFLTVLAWYPNTSL
+2919 SFLSVLAWYPNTLL

-2944 TLMTNMPSSS
+2944 TLMTNMQLNAGPSS
-2954 ASASSSG
+2954 AIGAQ
-2961 LGGHEST
+2961 EST
-2968 AQQMVSELT
+2968 AQLLVSDPNLIH
-2977 LVPVLV
+2977 VLV
-2983 RFLSGSNPHGT
+2983 KFLSGTNPHGT
-2994 SQHSSQVGP
+2994 NQHSPQVGP

-3025 QLFSEF
+3025 QMFSEF
-3031 LLELMHILSME
+3031 LLKLIHILSTE
-3042 RGPLLSGQG
+3042 RGAFQTGQG

-3064 EQSFETVS
+3064 EQNFEVVS
-3072 VGTIMAVVES
+3072 VSTISAVIES

-3092 CSDKVVSRS
+3092 CSDKVMSRS

-3131 ETTRDQLMFNL
+3131 EMTRDQLMFDL
-3142 LKLVNTLVKLPL
+3142 LKLVNILVQLPL
-3154 TADGKFSGRVPPP
+3154 SSNREYSARVPVA
-3167 GNGSSDSVSDEEK
+3167 SSTTDSVSDEEK
-3180 VCGSKEGPG
+3180 VSGGKDGNGNNPNTQGST
-3189 QGGATPHQGPAV
+3189 AY
-3201 GVADLVLGN
+3201 VADLVLAN
-3210 QQVMSQILS
+3210 QQIMSQILS

-3258 LFTILTTLSKR
+3258 LFTILTTLSKK
-3269 ATSVQVMLQPILTYM
+3269 ATTVQVMLQPILTYM

-3294 LSTCQLSEPL
+3294 LATCQLSEPL

-3357 SGPGKAADGSL
+3357 SGPTKATDSSL
-3368 KARVLASEPDNAEGL
+3368 KARVLASEPDNAEGI
-3383 HNFAPLGTITSS
+3383 HNFAPLGSITSS

-3445 VHIQP
+3445 IHIQP

-3559 CLTHV
+3559 CLTHI
-3564 SDLEAVMASAA
+3564 SDLEGMMASAA

-3612 TAIGLRL
+3612 TRIGLKL

-3624 RNCAASGTDPNNLNS
+3624 RNCSASGSDPADLNS

-3661 GTTQDPGTKDRV
+3661 GTTQDPGTKDRI
-3673 QALLQWVHDSAR
+3673 QALLKWVSDSAR
-3685 VAAMKR
+3685 VAAMKKSGR
-3691 SAPLGYM
+3691 VSYICPN
-3698 GPSATS
+3698 SST
-3704 PREYGLLMP
+3704 REYGLLMP

-3728 YELPVDYD
+3728 YELLVEYD
-3736 LPALLNRE
+3736 LPALLDRE
-3744 LFELLY
+3744 LFESLF
-3750 NWSMSLACNLVLKK
+3750 NWSMSLPCNMVLKK

-3775 VHPSYFSLLM
+3775 IHPNYFSLLM
-3785 SWMGIVPSATVSAVA
+3785 GWMGITPPP
-3800 AMASAQSQ
+3800 MQCQ
-3808 ARHRLSLTDDG
+3808 HRLSMTDDS
-3819 KKQHDAAA
+3819 KKQDL
-3827 ATAAAANS
+3827 S
-3835 ASAGGGGA
+3835 S
-3843 SGGLTDDSKHARS
+3843 SLTDDSKNAQA
-3856 PPPLSESQ
+3856 PLALTESH
-3864 LATLAAASQ
+3864 LATLAASSQ
-3873 SPGAIQQLLDS
+3873 SPEAIKQLLDS

-3890 VRSLAALCCSLLAS
+3890 VRSLASFCFNH
-3904 ADLPLPGGATVPPT
+3904 
-3918 STPASASAPSSSSS
+3918 
-3932 SSSPP
+3932 
-3937 SSSAASTSSSPAE
+3937 TSSSDCTAQSTDITQDRL
-3950 RRHHHLHH
+3950 RRHHVPQHFNK
-3958 HQSQSHHHHHH
+3958 
-3969 SHHSH
+3969 
-3974 SSSSYHSMPSTSS
+3974 MPITADL
-3987 SSSPPSSSSSSSF
+3987 
-4000 SCPPPPPPPPVNRAT
+4000 V
-4015 LSPELA
+4015 

-4030 VGNSHAMKD
+4030 VGNSHMMKD
-4039 WLGGPEVNPLWTA
+4039 WLGGSEVNPLWTA
-4052 LLFLLCHSS
+4052 LLFLLCHSGATS
-4061 ASAGTSA
+4061 GGHNVTAQQTSA
-4068 TTSPT
+4068 RSSLLSSTVTT
-4073 TNTTN
+4073 
-4078 NTTNTTNTNTAT
+4078 
-4090 TSNGSTSNGQV
+4090 
-4101 AAAASASASAS
+4101 
-4112 GMGASASSPCSSP
+4112 
-4125 LSTSPAGAS
+4125 
-4134 AAAGPSSSMSGSSI
+4134 
-4148 AGPSTAPLLPPP
+4148 
-4160 PPPLAYSSSASAS
+4160 
-4173 ATAAAMGTSTA
+4173 
-4184 AASGSRYSLGSGGR
+4184 
-4198 AGGLTTQQ
+4198 GLTTQQ
-4206 RTSLENA
+4206 RTAIENA

-4233 QVLCELFQSAPQRG
+4233 QVLCELFQASPQRG
-4247 NVPISGNISGFI
+4247 NLPTSGNISGFI

-4266 MLEDEKVTVFLQSP
+4266 MLEDEKVTLFLQSP

-4302 GHKYRTLHLPISTTL
+4302 GHKFRTLHLPVSTTL
-4317 ADVLDRVSDTP
+4317 AEVLDRVSDTP
-4328 SITAKLMSE
+4328 SITAKLINE
-4337 QKEDKEKKNHEEKE
+4337 QKEDKEKKNYEEKE
-4351 KMKADNGF
+4351 KVKAENGF

-4374 SKRALSTPPRPP
+4374 SKRAVSSTPPRPP

-4391 VMSDKLSASSG
+4391 VMADKVGTSSSG
-4402 VDPAAKTVS
+4402 GESSSKTIS

-4428 GEMTLAQLL
+4428 AEMTLAQLL

-4450 SIDMTVKLGSKL
+4450 SIDLTVKLGSKVI
-4462 SSDPGLSK
+4462 SDPSLSK

-4476 LRTEKEHG
+4476 LHTEKEHTDLLG
-4484 EMLSSCPEDEP
+4484 PCPEDEAIS
-4495 MTPGDECL
+4495 PGDECMDAVL
-4503 EAAIDESL
+4503 DESL
-4511 LETNPIQSP
+4511 LETCPIQSP

-4544 IQQVSA
+4544 IQQVST
-4550 PVVASSSQEK
+4550 PVVTSTTQEK
-4560 PKDSDQF
+4560 QKDSDQF

-4574 SGELVYEAPENI
+4574 SGELVYEAPETI

-4593 KSPVQT
+4593 KSTVQT

-4657 VLPTLPFHVLRALF
+4657 VLPTLPFHVLRSLF
-4671 SSTPLTTDDGLLL
+4671 STTPLTTDDGVLL
-4684 RRIALEIGAI
+4684 RRMALEIGAI

-4699 CLSALSHHAPRVPST
+4699 CLSALSHHAPRVPNSSPNQAEPQVSST
-4714 NGNQNEVVTGH
+4714 HNSAST
-4725 GAGTSEEQQLYWA
+4725 EEQQLYWA

-4773 VLASYINPAGCVG
+4773 VLASYINPAGSTSN
-4786 HGEAPSSESRGQNS
+4786 GETQTSHEGRGQNS
-4800 AALPSV
+4800 SALPSV
-4806 LQELLSQSCLIPAMS
+4806 LLELLSQSCLIPAMS

-4846 RAISS
+4846 RAIAS
-4851 CTSLVPLLLPLSGDP
+4851 CTSMVPLLLPLSGENS
-4866 AQEEEEEEE
+4866 EEEEEQL
-4875 RSESQTSVGM
+4875 ESQASVGT

-4903 KKDKSKGV
+4903 KKDKAKAGV
-4911 VKAEPSDPEPE
+4911 KPDTSDQEPE
-4922 GLTLLVPDIQRTAEI
+4922 GLTLLVPDIQKTAEI

-4951 KKLAESSKKAST
+4951 KKMAEYSKKAAVK
-4963 RPKPLSV
+4963 PKPLSV
-4970 LRSLEEKYVAAMK
+4970 LRSLEEKYVAVMK
-4983 KLQFDTFEMVSEDE
+4983 KLQFDTFEMVSEDD

-5008 YMTQVKN
+5008 YMSQVKN

-5144 VQSLILVSEPYF
+5144 VQSLILVAEPYF

-5181 RQASVKWAMLE
+5181 RQATVKWAMLE
-5192 QMRNPSPCFKEVIHK
+5192 QIRNPSPCFKEVIHK
-5207 HFYLKRAEIMGQ
+5207 HFYLKRVEIMAQ
-5219 CEEWITDIQQYSSDK
+5219 CEEWIADIQQYSSDK

-5266 LEPDGEDFSDK
+5266 LDPDTEDSPEK
-5277 SSALLVKELPNQDA
+5277 CGAASSEETVLHEQVKPSSSKDMPTDFKL
-5291 EKPGGSQDAHCS
+5291 
-5303 EGQL
+5303 

>member
-1 MAAAASPGSCS
+1 MAAAASCSSAAAAGPGPGPGSCE
-12 STSSDW
+12 W
-18 VVLRDG
+18 LLLRDG
-24 CLRCDEEGLRSL
+24 CLRCDADGLCSL
-36 SYHPALNAILAVTSR
+36 CYHPALNAILAVTAR
-51 GSIKVIDGT
+51 GAIKVIDGT
-60 SGAILQASALHAKP
+60 SGATLQASALGGGVVGHVMLNLPKIRSSSMLGRTGIVLILIAKP
-74 GGRVRCQYFPA
+74 GGRVKCQYISA
-85 VDKVLFVDDYAVGCR
+85 VDKVIFVDDYAVGCR

-113 QAPVSKPEDMVQ
+113 QTPVSKQDDVVQ

-132 AQQLLSACVEKVDV
+132 AQQLLSACIEKVDV
-146 SNTEGY
+146 SSTEGY
-152 DLFLT
+152 DLFIT
-157 QLKEGLKSTSHE
+157 QLKDGLKNTSHE

-186 PHHVIKVVASAI
+186 PHHVLKSVASAI

-203 KMNQNVAAL
+203 KINQNIAAL
-212 SVASSIMDRLS
+212 PVASSVMDRLS
-223 YLLPSGRPEL
+223 YLLPSARPEL

-253 ETFTSWPHAG
+253 ETFTSWPHVG

-277 YHQPA
+277 YHQ
-282 STGDDRAMC
+282 
-291 FTCSVCLV
+291 
-299 CWEPTDEPWSEHERH
+299 
-314 SPNCPFVKGE
+314 
-324 HTQNVPLSVTLATSP
+324 
-339 AQFPSPDG
+339 
-347 SDKIACYGFGSCPHF
+347 
-362 LAAATKR
+362 
-369 GKICIWDV
+369 
-377 SKLMKVHLKF
+377 VHLKF
-387 EINPYDPVILRQLFL
+387 EINAYDPAIVQQLML
-402 SSGEQGLG
+402 SGEQSSGVD
-410 SESTESR
+410 SR
-417 RPTLAWLEDTSSCS
+417 RPTLAWLEDSSSCS
-431 DLPKLEGD
+431 DIPKLEGD
-439 SDDQLEDSDSE
+439 SDDLLEDSDSE

-460 HPCQKE
+460 HTSQKE
-466 NLEVSLGVTALS
+466 TMEVSLDITALS

-486 QWEVVASVLEDTV
+486 QWEIVANVLEDTV

-505 GANPAL
+505 GANPCL
-511 AQAKADNKA
+511 ANCKSEKM
-520 KDKPSAAEQHN
+520 KEKHLEQHN
-531 IPFPCLLTGGLL
+531 IPFPCLLAGGLL
-543 SYRSAASSPLAG
+543 TYKSPATSPVSSNSQRSLDGLSRTRGESVSEQGSTDNESCTNSELNSPL
-555 GPPPPPPSLAPT
+555 
-567 LTPTRGRPPPSSSSS
+567 
-582 SSSTLVG
+582 V
-589 VPDGPLLRTQAPEV
+589 
-603 TPNTPIV
+603 
-610 VVGTPDQ
+610 
-617 GPMEIESCPPP
+617 
-628 PVVVPP
+628 
-634 ELVASPGG
+634 
-642 GGLPVSAI
+642 
-650 RRTIP
+650 RRTLP
-655 VLLLYSIKEADEK
+655 VLLLYSIKESDEK
-668 ASGSGKVFAQM
+668 AGKLFSQM
-679 NSLMG
+679 NNIMS
-684 KSLHEEGF
+684 KSIHDDGF
-692 TVPQIIEMEFD
+692 TVPQIIEMELD
-703 SHEQLLLQDP
+703 SQEQLLLQDP
-713 PITYIQQFA
+713 PVTYIQQFA
-722 DATAGLGSGTGS
+722 DAAANLTSPDSDKWSSMVPKPGT
-734 GSGTGNNAS
+734 
-743 VTDPGP
+743 
-749 EKWGSMAA
+749 
-757 PRPGAL
+757 L
-763 VQCLRLPKELE
+763 VQCLRLPKFAE
-774 EENLYVDSITPCSD
+774 EENLCVDSITPCAD
-788 GLHLLVGLQPCS
+788 GVHLLVGLRTCP

-815 LNRLHSALCSRGNS
+815 LNKLNSALCNRRKGELESSLAVVN
-829 RNKDD
+829 
-834 LHHHH
+834 
-839 HHHHPA
+839 
-845 LVPTMANGIEGG
+845 
-857 HGALPLPGT
+857 GT
-866 SPPQQTPLILPPDQQ
+866 SIDVIQHESPADVPTPLIIQ
-881 PLLQPPLSPQQ
+881 PEQRS
-892 TPTSP
+892 
-897 SSRGVF
+897 
-903 GGVSTGGNNNNSSGG
+903 VS
-918 GGYLVLYKLNY
+918 GGYLVLYKMNY
-929 STRIVTLEEEPV
+929 ATRIVTLEEEPV
-941 RVQHIREPRDAVTSL
+941 KIQHIKDPQDTITSM
-956 ILLPADVLDGREEDG
+956 ILLPPDILDNRE
-971 EDASDDTPPGL
+971 DD
-982 KNGPVSASS
+982 
-991 GPNMA
+991 
-996 AGGSSGGVGGSSTA
+996 
-1010 AGVMA
+1010 
-1015 ASTGHGPSASSPLAA
+1015 
-1030 GMAAST
+1030 
-1036 AKEKLVVTTQA
+1036 
-1047 GYIMVLDL
+1047 
-1055 ATLEVL
+1055 
-1061 AKVEPPVKESG
+1061 
-1072 DEVDPFVSVTYC
+1072 C
-1084 SGTDRLCACTKGG
+1084 G

-1105 GVFDDIDDADIFV
+1105 GTCDDIDEADILV
-1118 DGPLSKGVDQLF
+1118 DGSLSKSVEQSS

-1135 SSNPSSPGITAGV
+1135 LSNPSSPGITGV
-1148 DLLVDQA
+1148 DLLVDQPFS
-1155 LGVEV
+1155 LET
-1160 LSSLVELTRFETL
+1160 LTSLVELTRFETL

-1212 TRTWKLQSDSSS
+1212 TRTWKLQTDSNS

-1239 VGHVDFKFVMNANIT
+1239 VGHVDFKFVLNSNIT

-1275 ETAVD
+1275 EAAVD

-1288 QALHTNGERN
+1288 PAHNIEVERN
-1298 GQPLLHDFTED
+1298 GKPGLVEFSEEMQY
-1309 IQFMDIEESPGSRL
+1309 MDVEEPQ
-1323 CPFLEDHK
+1323 C
-1331 EDILCG
+1331 
-1337 PVWLASGLDLS
+1337 
-1348 GHAGM
+1348 
-1353 LSLTSPKLVK
+1353 
-1363 GMAGGKY
+1363 MAGGKY
-1370 RSFLVHI
+1370 RSFLIHV
-1377 KAVSDK
+1377 KAVNDR
-1383 GMEESPRPVV
+1383 GTEEICNGGIRPVV
-1393 RMPSKPQSSKAQ
+1393 RIPPLKPQTNKGHSLASLLAKVAAGKEKPSSKIEATT
-1405 SLSSLLQ
+1405 SS
-1412 RAQAT
+1412 R
-1417 KEKASTSKVE
+1417 KS
-1427 PPTASKK
+1427 
-1434 PDNLRGCDL
+1434 DNLRGCDL
-1443 LQEVSITIRRF
+1443 LQEVSVTIRRF
-1454 KKTSIPKERIQRCS
+1454 KKTSISKERVQRCA
-1468 MLQFPEFHE
+1468 MLQFSEFHE
-1477 RLLNGLCKR
+1477 KLLTTLCKK
-1486 TEETDSTEHGQSLI
+1486 TEDGLTTEHAQSLV
-1500 LDILC
+1500 LDTLC
-1505 WLAGVYSNGSCSPR
+1505 WLAGVYSNGP
-1519 EGKEGLLIK
+1519 G
-1528 TRKRLTDMVRVCFF
+1528 
-1542 QAGRS
+1542 
-1547 IAHKCAR
+1547 
-1554 FLALCISNGKGD
+1554 SNGRCD
-1566 PGQQGFGMALLKALL
+1566 PSQQGFGSVLLKALL
-1581 ENMPYLPAAATGGA
+1581 DNMPLLPAAATGGS
-1595 VFWYFVLLNYVKDED
+1595 VYWYFVLLNYVKDED

-1633 TPLEALLQTRY
+1633 TPMEALLQTRY

-1659 VSGSSC
+1659 ICGSSC
-1665 KNAFNS
+1665 KNVYNS
-1671 GIGVQSDE
+1671 SIGVQSDE
-1679 IDLSDILS
+1679 IDLSDVLS
-1687 GNGKVSNCA
+1687 GNGKISSCA
-1696 AAEGSFTALTGLL
+1696 AAEGSFTSLTGLL

-1726 VERDDAS
+1726 IERDDA
-1733 MFTVSTFGVTPAVG
+1733 MSTFGVTPAVG
-1747 GLSAGS
+1747 GLSSGT

-1766 VALQSLSHAMVS
+1766 VALQSLSHAMAS

-1803 EAKLHQTTSAAAAA
+1803 EAKLHQTTAAAAA
-1817 AASGVGP
+1817 AASAVGP
-1824 IHNSVPS
+1824 VHNSVPS
-1831 NPSASG
+1831 NTVA
-1837 SASASSAPGFF
+1837 APGFF

-1877 SAAISVELA
+1877 SAVINAELA
-1886 QLFPGSIMDPPAVNL
+1886 QLFPGSVIDPPTVNL
-1901 AAHNKNS
+1901 AAHNKNTS
-1908 HKPKPVSHAQN
+1908 KARTN
-1919 PMGSGLALALSQASH
+1919 PLGSGLALAISHASH

-1960 FGRPVLLTDALIPT
+1960 FGRPILLTDVLIPT
-1974 CADLASLSIDIWTLG
+1974 CGDLASLSIDIWTLG

-2001 DIATHSLILHDLL
+2001 DISTHSLILHDLL

-2046 HTYILPWESE
+2046 HTYILPFENE

-2066 ESEAASQPDVDQ
+2066 EGEAANQPEIDQ

-2089 IQCRYNLACHRLET
+2089 IQCRYNLACHRLEI

-2129 VEEDQRVFSAYQDC
+2129 VEEDSRVFSAYQDC
-2143 VQLQLQLN
+2143 IQLQLQLN
-2151 LAHHAVQRLRV
+2151 LAHHAVQRLKV
-2162 SLGAS
+2162 ALGAS
-2167 RKPLPDAAYAS
+2167 RKTLKEQSDPK
-2178 YAYDA
+2178 
-2183 RELVHSS
+2183 ELIQMS
-2190 STEQLRTVIR
+2190 STEQLRTIIR

-2205 LLSLLHTNNGH
+2205 LLSLLH
-2216 SVPSVLQSTFH
+2216 S
-2227 AQACE
+2227 
-2232 ELFKHLCIS
+2232 
-2241 GTPKI
+2241 
-2246 RLHTGL
+2246 
-2252 LLVQLCGG
+2252 
-2260 ERWWGQ
+2260 
-2266 FLSNVLQELYNSE
+2266 SN
-2279 QLLIFPQDRVFMLLS
+2279 
-2294 CIGQRSLSNSGV
+2294 
-2306 LEGLLNLLDSLLSP
+2306 
-2320 LQQSHSLQARRTE
+2320 

-2352 DYVASVEDEASASKK
+2352 DYVATVEDEAATAKK
-2367 QLGGKDRDR
+2367 PLNGKERER
-2376 SFTGNQ
+2376 FLAGNQ

-2388 SLQSQNMSRST
+2388 SLHTQSLSRST

-2412 VRKQLVHTK
+2412 IRKQLVHHK

-2432 ALMEQI
+2432 ALVEQM
-2438 EKEKIQSNKSSSYK
+2438 EKEKIQSNKGSSYK
-2452 LLVEHAKLKQAT
+2452 LLVEQAKLKQAT

-2485 DTEASASGAA
+2485 DTEVSTA
-2495 KEAPE
+2495 KETPE
-2500 VELLPFTLAHE
+2500 IEPLPFTLAHE

-2550 RPTIHLCEV
+2550 RPTIHLCEIV
-2559 VSEQQLERLLLLL
+2559 NETQLERLLLLL

-2599 ILAGELLSPASL
+2599 ILAGELLAPIAAEAMEESAL
-2611 DGMDEGASLGEEAGA
+2611 GEDAGASAGDSDDSLQQST
-2626 AAAVAACAVAS
+2626 V
-2637 ALAEPEEALA
+2637 
-2647 QPSPLP
+2647 Q
-2653 LVESIDETLP
+2653 LVETIDEPLTH
-2663 PDIIAGTPGTS
+2663 DITG
-2674 SSSVFQSAPPL
+2674 APPL
-2685 SSLEKDKDIDF
+2685 SSLEKDKDIDLE
-2696 DLLQDL
+2696 LLQDL
-2702 MDVDIDPLDIDL
+2702 MEVDIDPLDIDL
-2714 EKDPLAAKVFKPIGS
+2714 EKDPLAAKVFKPISS

-2737 DYGTYNYN
+2737 EYGTYNYN
-2745 AYVGGAGIPVSKPP
+2745 PYIGGVGIPVAKPP
-2759 AAQEKPGAQSLSV
+2759 VTTEKNGSQTVSI
-2772 SVSQALDARLEVG
+2772 SVSQVT
-2785 LEQQAELMLKMMA
+2785 Q
-2798 TLEAD
+2798 
-2803 SILQA
+2803 
-2808 LTSTSPAVVQ
+2808 SP
-2818 SSNGTDDS
+2818 SGTDDS

-2831 HGSSSP
+2831 HAANQNAQ
-2837 PGGSSSSSS
+2837 
-2846 LVVQPSSI
+2846 LIVQLSSI

-2880 LWLTLSLNSCPG
+2880 LWLTLSLNSSSSG
-2892 SADDGGSDIF
+2892 SKDNGADIF
-2902 LFNASR
+2902 LYNANR
-2908 VPTIPLNQASI
+2908 IPVVSLNQAG
-2919 SSFLTVLAWYPNTSL
+2919 
-2934 RTWCLVLHSL
+2934 
-2944 TLMTNMPSSS
+2944 PSN
-2954 ASASSSG
+2954 AIGAQ
-2961 LGGHEST
+2961 EST
-2968 AQQMVSELT
+2968 AQLLVSDPNLIH
-2977 LVPVLV
+2977 VLV
-2983 RFLSGSNPHGT
+2983 KFLSGTNPHGT
-2994 SQHSSQVGP
+2994 NQHSPQVGP

-3025 QLFSEF
+3025 QMFSEF
-3031 LLELMHILSME
+3031 LLKLIHILSTE
-3042 RGPLLSGQG
+3042 RGAFQTGQG

-3064 EQSFETVS
+3064 EQNFEVVS
-3072 VGTIMAVVES
+3072 VSTISAVIES

-3092 CSDKVVSRS
+3092 CSDKVMSRS

-3131 ETTRDQLMFNL
+3131 EMTRDQLMFDL
-3142 LKLVNTLVKLPL
+3142 LKLINILVQLPL
-3154 TADGKFSGRVPPP
+3154 SSNREYSARVPVA
-3167 GNGSSDSVSDEEK
+3167 SSTTDSVSDEEK
-3180 VCGSKEGPG
+3180 VSGGKDGNGSNPNT
-3189 QGGATPHQGPAV
+3189 QGSTAY
-3201 GVADLVLGN
+3201 VADLVLAN
-3210 QQVMSQILS
+3210 QQIMSQILS

-3258 LFTILTTLSKR
+3258 LFTILTTLSKK
-3269 ATSVQVMLQPILTYM
+3269 ATTVQVMLQPILTYM

-3294 LSTCQLSEPL
+3294 LATCQLSEPL

-3357 SGPGKAADGSL
+3357 SGPTKATDSSL
-3368 KARVLASEPDNAEGL
+3368 KARVLASEPDNAEGI
-3383 HNFAPLGTITSS
+3383 HNFAPLGSITSS

-3445 VHIQP
+3445 IHIQP

-3559 CLTHV
+3559 CLTHI
-3564 SDLEAVMASAA
+3564 SDLEGMMASAA

-3612 TAIGLRL
+3612 TRIGLKL

-3624 RNCAASGTDPNNLNS
+3624 RNCSASGSDPA
-3639 PLLFGRLNGLSSDS
+3639 
-3653 TIDILYQL
+3653 DILYQL
-3661 GTTQDPGTKDRV
+3661 GTTQDPGTKDRI
-3673 QALLQWVHDSAR
+3673 QALLKWVSDSAR
-3685 VAAMKR
+3685 VAAMKKSGR
-3691 SAPLGYM
+3691 VSYIC
-3698 GPSATS
+3698 PSSST
-3704 PREYGLLMP
+3704 REYGLLMP

-3728 YELPVDYD
+3728 YELLVEYD
-3736 LPALLNRE
+3736 LPALLDRE
-3744 LFELLY
+3744 LFESLF
-3750 NWSMSLACNLVLKK
+3750 NWSMSLPCNMVLKK

-3775 VHPSYFSLLM
+3775 IHPNYFSLLM
-3785 SWMGIVPSATVSAVA
+3785 GWMGITPPP
-3800 AMASAQSQ
+3800 MQCQ
-3808 ARHRLSLTDDG
+3808 HRLSMTDDS
-3819 KKQHDAAA
+3819 KKQDLG
-3827 ATAAAANS
+3827 S
-3835 ASAGGGGA
+3835 S
-3843 SGGLTDDSKHARS
+3843 LTDDSKNAQA
-3856 PPPLSESQ
+3856 PLALTESH
-3864 LATLAAASQ
+3864 LATLAASSQ
-3873 SPGAIQQLLDS
+3873 SPEAIKQLLDS

-3890 VRSLAALCCSLLAS
+3890 VRSLASFCFNH
-3904 ADLPLPGGATVPPT
+3904 
-3918 STPASASAPSSSSS
+3918 
-3932 SSSPP
+3932 
-3937 SSSAASTSSSPAE
+3937 TSSSDCTAQSMDITQDRL
-3950 RRHHHLHH
+3950 RRHHVPQHFNK
-3958 HQSQSHHHHHH
+3958 
-3969 SHHSH
+3969 
-3974 SSSSYHSMPSTSS
+3974 MPITADL
-3987 SSSPPSSSSSSSF
+3987 
-4000 SCPPPPPPPPVNRAT
+4000 V
-4015 LSPELA
+4015 

-4030 VGNSHAMKD
+4030 VGNSHMMKD
-4039 WLGGPEVNPLWTA
+4039 WLGGSEVNPLWTA
-4052 LLFLLCHSS
+4052 LLFLLCHSGATS
-4061 ASAGTSA
+4061 GGHNMTAQQTSA
-4068 TTSPT
+4068 RSSLLSSTVTT
-4073 TNTTN
+4073 
-4078 NTTNTTNTNTAT
+4078 
-4090 TSNGSTSNGQV
+4090 
-4101 AAAASASASAS
+4101 
-4112 GMGASASSPCSSP
+4112 
-4125 LSTSPAGAS
+4125 
-4134 AAAGPSSSMSGSSI
+4134 
-4148 AGPSTAPLLPPP
+4148 
-4160 PPPLAYSSSASAS
+4160 
-4173 ATAAAMGTSTA
+4173 
-4184 AASGSRYSLGSGGR
+4184 
-4198 AGGLTTQQ
+4198 GLTTQQ
-4206 RTSLENA
+4206 RTAIENA

-4233 QVLCELFQSAPQRG
+4233 Q
-4247 NVPISGNISGFI
+4247 
-4259 RRLFLQL
+4259 
-4266 MLEDEKVTVFLQSP
+4266 
-4280 CPLYKGRIN
+4280 LYKGRIN

-4302 GHKYRTLHLPISTTL
+4302 GHKFRTLHLPVSTTL
-4317 ADVLDRVSDTP
+4317 AEVLDHTP
-4328 SITAKLMSE
+4328 SITAKLINE
-4337 QKEDKEKKNHEEKE
+4337 QKEDKEKKNYEEKE
-4351 KMKADNGF
+4351 KVKAENGF

-4374 SKRALSTPPRPP
+4374 SKRAVSSTPPRPP

-4391 VMSDKLSASSG
+4391 VMADKVGASSSG
-4402 VDPAAKTVS
+4402 GESSSKTIS

-4428 GEMTLAQLL
+4428 AEMTLAQLL

-4450 SIDMTVKLGSKL
+4450 SIDLTVKLGSKVI
-4462 SSDPGLSK
+4462 SDPSLSK

-4476 LRTEKEHG
+4476 LHTEKEHADLLG
-4484 EMLSSCPEDEP
+4484 PCPEDEAIS
-4495 MTPGDECL
+4495 PGDECMDAVL
-4503 EAAIDESL
+4503 DESL
-4511 LETNPIQSP
+4511 LETCPIQSP

-4544 IQQVSA
+4544 IQQVST
-4550 PVVASSSQEK
+4550 PVVTSATQEK
-4560 PKDSDQF
+4560 QKDSDQF

-4574 SGELVYEAPENI
+4574 SGELVYEAPETI

-4593 KSPVQT
+4593 KSTVQT

-4657 VLPTLPFHVLRALF
+4657 VLPTLPFHVLRSLF
-4671 SSTPLTTDDGLLL
+4671 STTPLTTDDGVLL
-4684 RRIALEIGAI
+4684 RRMALEIGAI

-4699 CLSALSHHAPRVPST
+4699 CLSALSHHAPRVPNSSPSQAEPQVSST
-4714 NGNQNEVVTGH
+4714 HNT
-4725 GAGTSEEQQLYWA
+4725 ASTEEQQLYWA

-4773 VLASYINPAGCVG
+4773 VLASYINPAGSTSNEETQTSHEG
-4786 HGEAPSSESRGQNS
+4786 RGQNS
-4800 AALPSV
+4800 SALPSV
-4806 LQELLSQSCLIPAMS
+4806 LLELLSQSCLIPAMS

-4846 RAISS
+4846 RAIAS
-4851 CTSLVPLLLPLSGDP
+4851 CTSMVPLLLPLSGESN
-4866 AQEEEEEEE
+4866 EEEEEQL
-4875 RSESQTSVGM
+4875 ESQASVGT

-4903 KKDKSKGV
+4903 KKDKAKAGV
-4911 VKAEPSDPEPE
+4911 KPDSSDQEPE
-4922 GLTLLVPDIQRTAEI
+4922 GLTLLVPDIQKTAEI

-4951 KKLAESSKKAST
+4951 KKMAEYSKKAAVK
-4963 RPKPLSV
+4963 PKPLSV
-4970 LRSLEEKYVAAMK
+4970 LRSLEEKYVAVMK
-4983 KLQFDTFEMVSEDE
+4983 KLQFDTFEMVSEDD

-5008 YMTQVKN
+5008 YMSQVKN

-5108 LYNDGKVCLSIL
+5108 LYNDGKV
-5120 NTWHGRPEEKWNPQ
+5120 
-5134 TSSFLQVLVS
+5134 LVS
-5144 VQSLILVSEPYF
+5144 VQSLILVAEPYF

-5181 RQASVKWAMLE
+5181 RQATVKWAMLE

-5207 HFYLKRAEIMGQ
+5207 HFYLKRVEIMAQ
-5219 CEEWITDIQQYSSDK
+5219 CEEWIADIQQYSSDK

-5266 LEPDGEDFSDK
+5266 LDPDTDDSPEKCSATTSSEETMLHDQVKPSSSKDVPTDFK
-5277 SSALLVKELPNQDA
+5277 S
-5291 EKPGGSQDAHCS
+5291 
-5303 EGQL
+5303 

>member
-1 MAAAASPGSCS
+1 MAAAASCSSAAAAAGPGPGPGSCE
-12 STSSDW
+12 W
-18 VVLRDG
+18 LLLRDG
-24 CLRCDEEGLRSL
+24 CLRCDADGLCSL
-36 SYHPALNAILAVTSR
+36 CYHPALNAILAVTAR
-51 GSIKVIDGT
+51 GAIKVIDGT
-60 SGAILQASALHAKP
+60 SGATLQASALGAKP
-74 GGRVRCQYFPA
+74 GGRVKCQYISA
-85 VDKVLFVDDYAVGCR
+85 VDKVIFVDDYAVGCR

-113 QAPVSKPEDMVQ
+113 QTPVSKQDDVVQ

-132 AQQLLSACVEKVDV
+132 AQQLLSACIEKVDV
-146 SNTEGY
+146 SSTEGY
-152 DLFLT
+152 DLFIT
-157 QLKEGLKSTSHE
+157 QLKDGLKNTSHE

-186 PHHVIKVVASAI
+186 PHHVLKSVASAI

-203 KMNQNVAAL
+203 KINQNIAAL
-212 SVASSIMDRLS
+212 PVASSVMDRLS
-223 YLLPSGRPEL
+223 YLLPSARPEL

-253 ETFTSWPHAG
+253 ETFTSWPHVG

-282 STGDDRAMC
+282 SSGDDRAMC

-339 AQFPSPDG
+339 AQFPCTDG
-347 SDKIACYGFGSCPHF
+347 TDRITCFGSGSCPHF

-387 EINPYDPVILRQLFL
+387 EINAYDPAIVQQLML
-402 SSGEQGLG
+402 SGEQSSGVD
-410 SESTESR
+410 SR
-417 RPTLAWLEDTSSCS
+417 RPTLAWLEDSSSCS
-431 DLPKLEGD
+431 DIPKLEGD
-439 SDDQLEDSDSE
+439 SDDLLEDSDSE

-460 HPCQKE
+460 HTSQKE
-466 NLEVSLGVTALS
+466 TMEVSLDITALS

-486 QWEVVASVLEDTV
+486 QWEIVANVLEDTV

-505 GANPAL
+505 GANPCL
-511 AQAKADNKA
+511 ANCKSEKM
-520 KDKPSAAEQHN
+520 KEKHLEQHN
-531 IPFPCLLTGGLL
+531 IPFPCLLAGGLL
-543 SYRSAASSPLAG
+543 TYKSPATSPVSSNSQRSLDGLSRTRGESVSEQGSTDNESCTNSELNSPL
-555 GPPPPPPSLAPT
+555 
-567 LTPTRGRPPPSSSSS
+567 
-582 SSSTLVG
+582 V
-589 VPDGPLLRTQAPEV
+589 
-603 TPNTPIV
+603 
-610 VVGTPDQ
+610 
-617 GPMEIESCPPP
+617 
-628 PVVVPP
+628 
-634 ELVASPGG
+634 
-642 GGLPVSAI
+642 
-650 RRTIP
+650 RRTLP
-655 VLLLYSIKEADEK
+655 VLLLYSIKESDEK
-668 ASGSGKVFAQM
+668 AGKLFSQM
-679 NSLMG
+679 NNIMS
-684 KSLHEEGF
+684 KSIHDDGF
-692 TVPQIIEMEFD
+692 TVPQIIEMELD
-703 SHEQLLLQDP
+703 SQEQLLLQDP
-713 PITYIQQFA
+713 PVTYIQQFA
-722 DATAGLGSGTGS
+722 DAAANLTSPDSDKWSSMVPKPGT
-734 GSGTGNNAS
+734 
-743 VTDPGP
+743 
-749 EKWGSMAA
+749 
-757 PRPGAL
+757 L
-763 VQCLRLPKELE
+763 VQCLRLPKFAE
-774 EENLYVDSITPCSD
+774 EENLCVDSITPCAD
-788 GLHLLVGLQPCS
+788 GVHLLVGLRTCP

-815 LNRLHSALCSRGNS
+815 LNKLNSALCNRRKGELESSLAVVN
-829 RNKDD
+829 
-834 LHHHH
+834 
-839 HHHHPA
+839 
-845 LVPTMANGIEGG
+845 
-857 HGALPLPGT
+857 GT
-866 SPPQQTPLILPPDQQ
+866 SIDVIQQETPADVPTPLIIQ
-881 PLLQPPLSPQQ
+881 PEQRS
-892 TPTSP
+892 
-897 SSRGVF
+897 
-903 GGVSTGGNNNNSSGG
+903 VS
-918 GGYLVLYKLNY
+918 GGYLVLYKMNY
-929 STRIVTLEEEPV
+929 ATRIVTLEEEPV
-941 RVQHIREPRDAVTSL
+941 KIQHIKDPQDTITSM
-956 ILLPADVLDGREEDG
+956 ILLPPDILDNREDDCEEPVEEIQLSSKNGSGRERRSEI
-971 EDASDDTPPGL
+971 
-982 KNGPVSASS
+982 
-991 GPNMA
+991 
-996 AGGSSGGVGGSSTA
+996 STL
-1010 AGVMA
+1010 
-1015 ASTGHGPSASSPLAA
+1015 GH
-1030 GMAAST
+1030 
-1036 AKEKLVVTTQA
+1036 LVITTQG
-1047 GYIMVLDL
+1047 GYVKILDL
-1055 ATLEVL
+1055 SNFEIL
-1061 AKVEPPVKESG
+1061 AKVEPPKKEG
-1072 DEVDPFVSVTYC
+1072 TEEPDMFVSVIYC

-1105 GVFDDIDDADIFV
+1105 GTCDDIDEADILV
-1118 DGPLSKGVDQLF
+1118 DGSLTKSVDQSS

-1135 SSNPSSPGITAGV
+1135 LSNPSSPGITGV
-1148 DLLVDQA
+1148 DLLVDQPFS
-1155 LGVEV
+1155 LET
-1160 LSSLVELTRFETL
+1160 LTSLVELTRFETL

-1212 TRTWKLQSDSSS
+1212 TRTWKLQTDSNS

-1239 VGHVDFKFVMNANIT
+1239 VGHVDFKFVLNSNIT

-1275 ETAVD
+1275 EAAVD
-1280 RQITFPLS
+1280 RQIAFPLS
-1288 QALHTNGERN
+1288 PAHNIEMERN
-1298 GQPLLHDFTED
+1298 GKPGLAEFSEEMQY
-1309 IQFMDIEESPGSRL
+1309 MDVEEPQCLRL
-1323 CPFLEDHK
+1323 CPFLEEHK

-1337 PVWLASGLDLS
+1337 PVWLATGLDLS

-1353 LSLTSPKLVK
+1353 LTLTSPKLVK

-1370 RSFLVHI
+1370 RSFLIHV
-1377 KAVSDK
+1377 KAVNDR
-1383 GMEESPRPVV
+1383 GTEEICNGGIRPVV
-1393 RMPSKPQSSKAQ
+1393 RIPPLKPQTNKGHSLASLLAKVAAGKEKPSSKIEATT
-1405 SLSSLLQ
+1405 SS
-1412 RAQAT
+1412 R
-1417 KEKASTSKVE
+1417 KS
-1427 PPTASKK
+1427 
-1434 PDNLRGCDL
+1434 DNLRGCDL
-1443 LQEVSITIRRF
+1443 LQEVSVTIRRF
-1454 KKTSIPKERIQRCS
+1454 KKTSISKERVQRCA
-1468 MLQFPEFHE
+1468 MLQFSEFHE
-1477 RLLNGLCKR
+1477 KLLTTLCKK
-1486 TEETDSTEHGQSLI
+1486 TEDGLTTEHAQSLV
-1500 LDILC
+1500 LDTLC
-1505 WLAGVYSNGSCSPR
+1505 WLAGVYSNGPGSS
-1519 EGKEGLLIK
+1519 KEGNDSLLSK
-1528 TRKRLTDMVRVCFF
+1528 TRKCVSDIIRVCFF
-1542 QAGRS
+1542 EAGRS

-1554 FLALCISNGKGD
+1554 FLALCISNGRCD
-1566 PGQQGFGMALLKALL
+1566 PSQQGFGSVLLKALL
-1581 ENMPYLPAAATGGA
+1581 DNMPLLPAAATGGS
-1595 VFWYFVLLNYVKDED
+1595 VYWYFVLLNYVKDED

-1633 TPLEALLQTRY
+1633 TPMEALLQTRY

-1659 VSGSSC
+1659 ICGSSC
-1665 KNAFNS
+1665 KNVYNS
-1671 GIGVQSDE
+1671 SIGVQSDE
-1679 IDLSDILS
+1679 IDLSDVLS
-1687 GNGKVSNCA
+1687 GNGKISSCA
-1696 AAEGSFTALTGLL
+1696 AAEGSFTSLTGLL

-1726 VERDDAS
+1726 IERDDA
-1733 MFTVSTFGVTPAVG
+1733 MSTFGVTPAVG
-1747 GLSAGS
+1747 GLSSGT

-1766 VALQSLSHAMVS
+1766 
-1778 AEQQLQVLQ
+1778 
-1787 EKQQQLLKLQ
+1787 
-1797 QQKAKL
+1797 KAKL
-1803 EAKLHQTTSAAAAA
+1803 EAKLHQTTAAAAA
-1817 AASGVGP
+1817 AASAVGP
-1824 IHNSVPS
+1824 VHNSVPS
-1831 NPSASG
+1831 NTVA
-1837 SASASSAPGFF
+1837 APGFF

-1877 SAAISVELA
+1877 SAVINAELA
-1886 QLFPGSIMDPPAVNL
+1886 QLFPGSVIDPPTVNL
-1901 AAHNKNS
+1901 AAHNKNTS
-1908 HKPKPVSHAQN
+1908 KSRTN
-1919 PMGSGLALALSQASH
+1919 PLGSGLALAISHASH

-1960 FGRPVLLTDALIPT
+1960 FGRPILLTDVLIPT
-1974 CADLASLSIDIWTLG
+1974 CGDLASLSIDIWTLG

-2001 DIATHSLILHDLL
+2001 DISTHSLILHDLL

-2046 HTYILPWESE
+2046 HTYILPYENE

-2066 ESEAASQPDVDQ
+2066 EGESANQPEIDQ

-2089 IQCRYNLACHRLET
+2089 IQCRYNLACHRLEI

-2129 VEEDQRVFSAYQDC
+2129 VEEDSRVFSAYQDC
-2143 VQLQLQLN
+2143 IQLQLQLN
-2151 LAHHAVQRLRV
+2151 LAHHAVQRLKV
-2162 SLGAS
+2162 ALGAS
-2167 RKPLPDAAYAS
+2167 RKALKEQSDPK
-2178 YAYDA
+2178 
-2183 RELVHSS
+2183 ELIQMS
-2190 STEQLRTVIR
+2190 STEQLRTIIR

-2205 LLSLLHTNNGH
+2205 LLSLLHSSNGH
-2216 SVPSVLQSTFH
+2216 SVPVVLQSTFH

-2306 LEGLLNLLDSLLSP
+2306 LESLLNLLDNLLSP
-2320 LQQSHSLQARRTE
+2320 LQPHLPVHRRTE

-2352 DYVASVEDEASASKK
+2352 DYVATVEDEAATAKK
-2367 QLGGKDRDR
+2367 PLNGKERER
-2376 SFTGNQ
+2376 FLTGNQ

-2388 SLQSQNMSRST
+2388 SLHTQSLSRST

-2412 VRKQLVHTK
+2412 IRKQLVHHK

-2432 ALMEQI
+2432 ALVEQM
-2438 EKEKIQSNKSSSYK
+2438 EKEKIQSNKGSSYK
-2452 LLVEHAKLKQAT
+2452 LLVEQAKLKQAT

-2485 DTEASASGAA
+2485 DTEVSTA
-2495 KEAPE
+2495 KETPE
-2500 VELLPFTLAHE
+2500 IEPLPFTLAHE

-2550 RPTIHLCEV
+2550 RPTIHLCEIV
-2559 VSEQQLERLLLLL
+2559 NETQLERLLLLL

-2599 ILAGELLSPASL
+2599 ILAGELLAPIAAEAMEESAL
-2611 DGMDEGASLGEEAGA
+2611 GEDAGASAGDSDDSLQQA
-2626 AAAVAACAVAS
+2626 TV
-2637 ALAEPEEALA
+2637 
-2647 QPSPLP
+2647 Q
-2653 LVESIDETLP
+2653 LVETIDEPLTH
-2663 PDIIAGTPGTS
+2663 DITG
-2674 SSSVFQSAPPL
+2674 APPL
-2685 SSLEKDKDIDF
+2685 SSLEKDKDIDLE
-2696 DLLQDL
+2696 LLQDL
-2702 MDVDIDPLDIDL
+2702 MEVDIDPLDIDL
-2714 EKDPLAAKVFKPIGS
+2714 EKDPLAAKVFKPISS

-2737 DYGTYNYN
+2737 EYGTYNYN
-2745 AYVGGAGIPVSKPP
+2745 PYIGGVGIPVAKPP
-2759 AAQEKPGAQSLSV
+2759 VTTEKNGSQTVSI

-2785 LEQQAELMLKMMA
+2785 LEQQAELMLKMMS

-2808 LTSTSPAVVQ
+2808 LTNTSPTLTQ
-2818 SSNGTDDS
+2818 SPSGTDDS

-2831 HGSSSP
+2831 HAANQNAQ
-2837 PGGSSSSSS
+2837 
-2846 LVVQPSSI
+2846 LIVQLSSI

-2880 LWLTLSLNSCPG
+2880 LWLTLSLNSSSSG
-2892 SADDGGSDIF
+2892 SKDSGADIF
-2902 LFNASR
+2902 LYNANR
-2908 VPTIPLNQASI
+2908 IPVISLNQASVT
-2919 SSFLTVLAWYPNTSL
+2919 SFLSVLAWYPNTLL

-2944 TLMTNMPSSS
+2944 TLMTNMQLNAGPSS
-2954 ASASSSG
+2954 AMGAQ
-2961 LGGHEST
+2961 EST
-2968 AQQMVSELT
+2968 AQLLVSDPNLIH
-2977 LVPVLV
+2977 VLV
-2983 RFLSGSNPHGT
+2983 KFLSGTNPHGT
-2994 SQHSSQVGP
+2994 NQHSPQVGP

-3025 QLFSEF
+3025 QMFSEF
-3031 LLELMHILSME
+3031 LLKLIHILSTE
-3042 RGPLLSGQG
+3042 RGAFQTGQG

-3064 EQSFETVS
+3064 EQNFEVVS
-3072 VGTIMAVVES
+3072 VSTISAVIES

-3092 CSDKVVSRS
+3092 CSDKVMSRS

-3131 ETTRDQLMFNL
+3131 EMTRDQLMFDL
-3142 LKLVNTLVKLPL
+3142 LKLINILVQLPL
-3154 TADGKFSGRVPPP
+3154 SSNREYSARVPVA
-3167 GNGSSDSVSDEEK
+3167 SSTTDSVSDEEK
-3180 VCGSKEGPG
+3180 VSGGKDGNGSNPNT
-3189 QGGATPHQGPAV
+3189 QGSTAY
-3201 GVADLVLGN
+3201 VADLVLAN
-3210 QQVMSQILS
+3210 QQIMSQILS

-3258 LFTILTTLSKR
+3258 LFTILTTLSKK
-3269 ATSVQVMLQPILTYM
+3269 ATTVQVMLQPILTYM

-3294 LSTCQLSEPL
+3294 LATCQLSEPL

-3357 SGPGKAADGSL
+3357 SGPTKATDSSL
-3368 KARVLASEPDNAEGL
+3368 KARVLASEPDNAEGI
-3383 HNFAPLGTITSS
+3383 HNFAPLGSITSS

-3445 VHIQP
+3445 IHIQP

-3559 CLTHV
+3559 CLTHI
-3564 SDLEAVMASAA
+3564 SDLEGMMASAA

-3612 TAIGLRL
+3612 TRIGLKL

-3624 RNCAASGTDPNNLNS
+3624 RNCSASGSDPADLNS

-3661 GTTQDPGTKDRV
+3661 GTTQDPGTKDRI
-3673 QALLQWVHDSAR
+3673 QALLKWVSDSAR
-3685 VAAMKR
+3685 VAAMKKSGR
-3691 SAPLGYM
+3691 VSYICPN
-3698 GPSATS
+3698 SST
-3704 PREYGLLMP
+3704 REYGLLMP

-3728 YELPVDYD
+3728 YELLVEYD
-3736 LPALLNRE
+3736 LPALLDRE
-3744 LFELLY
+3744 LFESLF
-3750 NWSMSLACNLVLKK
+3750 NWSMSLPCNMVLKK

-3775 VHPSYFSLLM
+3775 IHPNYFSLLM
-3785 SWMGIVPSATVSAVA
+3785 GWMGITPPP
-3800 AMASAQSQ
+3800 MQCQ
-3808 ARHRLSLTDDG
+3808 HRLSMTDDS
-3819 KKQHDAAA
+3819 KKQDL
-3827 ATAAAANS
+3827 S
-3835 ASAGGGGA
+3835 S
-3843 SGGLTDDSKHARS
+3843 SLTDDSKNAQA
-3856 PPPLSESQ
+3856 PLALTESH
-3864 LATLAAASQ
+3864 LATLAASSQ
-3873 SPGAIQQLLDS
+3873 SPEAIKQLLDS

-3890 VRSLAALCCSLLAS
+3890 VRSLASFCFNH
-3904 ADLPLPGGATVPPT
+3904 
-3918 STPASASAPSSSSS
+3918 
-3932 SSSPP
+3932 
-3937 SSSAASTSSSPAE
+3937 TSSSDCTAQSMDISQDRL
-3950 RRHHHLHH
+3950 RRHHVPQHFNK
-3958 HQSQSHHHHHH
+3958 
-3969 SHHSH
+3969 
-3974 SSSSYHSMPSTSS
+3974 MPITADL
-3987 SSSPPSSSSSSSF
+3987 
-4000 SCPPPPPPPPVNRAT
+4000 V
-4015 LSPELA
+4015 

-4030 VGNSHAMKD
+4030 VGNSHMMKD
-4039 WLGGPEVNPLWTA
+4039 WLGGSEVNPLWTA
-4052 LLFLLCHSS
+4052 LLFLLCHSGATS
-4061 ASAGTSA
+4061 GGHNMTAQQTSA
-4068 TTSPT
+4068 R
-4073 TNTTN
+4073 
-4078 NTTNTTNTNTAT
+4078 
-4090 TSNGSTSNGQV
+4090 
-4101 AAAASASASAS
+4101 
-4112 GMGASASSPCSSP
+4112 
-4125 LSTSPAGAS
+4125 
-4134 AAAGPSSSMSGSSI
+4134 SSSLSS
-4148 AGPSTAPLLPPP
+4148 TV
-4160 PPPLAYSSSASAS
+4160 
-4173 ATAAAMGTSTA
+4173 TT
-4184 AASGSRYSLGSGGR
+4184 
-4198 AGGLTTQQ
+4198 GLTTQQ
-4206 RTSLENA
+4206 RTAIENA

-4233 QVLCELFQSAPQRG
+4233 QVLCELFQSSPQRG
-4247 NVPISGNISGFI
+4247 NLPTSGNISGFI

-4266 MLEDEKVTVFLQSP
+4266 MLEDEKVTLFLQSP

-4302 GHKYRTLHLPISTTL
+4302 GHKFRTLHLPVSTTL
-4317 ADVLDRVSDTP
+4317 AEVLDRVSDTP
-4328 SITAKLMSE
+4328 SITAKLINE
-4337 QKEDKEKKNHEEKE
+4337 QKEDKEKKNYEEKE
-4351 KMKADNGF
+4351 KVKAENGF

-4374 SKRALSTPPRPP
+4374 SKRAVSSTPPRPP

-4391 VMSDKLSASSG
+4391 VMADKVGTSSSGGEASS
-4402 VDPAAKTVS
+4402 KTIS

-4428 GEMTLAQLL
+4428 AEMTLAQLL

-4450 SIDMTVKLGSKL
+4450 SIDLTVKLGSKVI
-4462 SSDPGLSK
+4462 SDPSLSK

-4476 LRTEKEHG
+4476 LHTEKEHADLLG
-4484 EMLSSCPEDEP
+4484 PCPEDEAIS
-4495 MTPGDECL
+4495 PGDECMDAVL
-4503 EAAIDESL
+4503 DESL
-4511 LETNPIQSP
+4511 LETCPIQSP

-4544 IQQVSA
+4544 IQQVST
-4550 PVVASSSQEK
+4550 PVVTSATQEK
-4560 PKDSDQF
+4560 QKDSDQF

-4574 SGELVYEAPENI
+4574 SGELVYEAPETI

-4593 KSPVQT
+4593 KSTVQT

-4657 VLPTLPFHVLRALF
+4657 VLPTLPFHVLRSLF
-4671 SSTPLTTDDGLLL
+4671 SSTPLTTDDGVLL
-4684 RRIALEIGAI
+4684 RRMALEIGAI

-4699 CLSALSHHAPRVPST
+4699 CLSALSHHAPRVPNSSPNQAEPQVSST
-4714 NGNQNEVVTGH
+4714 HNT
-4725 GAGTSEEQQLYWA
+4725 ASTEEQQLYWA

-4773 VLASYINPAGCVG
+4773 VLASYINPAG
-4786 HGEAPSSESRGQNS
+4786 SSSNEETQTSHEGRGQNS
-4800 AALPSV
+4800 SALPSI
-4806 LQELLSQSCLIPAMS
+4806 LLELLSQSCLIPAMS

-4846 RAISS
+4846 RAIAS
-4851 CTSLVPLLLPLSGDP
+4851 CTSMVPLLLPLSGESS
-4866 AQEEEEEEE
+4866 EEEEEQL
-4875 RSESQTSVGM
+4875 ESQASVGT

-4903 KKDKSKGV
+4903 KKDKAKAGV
-4911 VKAEPSDPEPE
+4911 KPDSSDQEPE
-4922 GLTLLVPDIQRTAEI
+4922 GLTLLVPDIQKTAEI

-4951 KKLAESSKKAST
+4951 KKMAEYSKKAAVK
-4963 RPKPLSV
+4963 PKPLSV
-4970 LRSLEEKYVAAMK
+4970 LRSLEEKYVAVMK
-4983 KLQFDTFEMVSEDE
+4983 KLQFDTFEMVSEDD

-5008 YMTQVKN
+5008 YMSQVKN

-5144 VQSLILVSEPYF
+5144 VQSLILVAEPYF

-5181 RQASVKWAMLE
+5181 RQATVKWAMLE

-5207 HFYLKRAEIMGQ
+5207 HFYLKRVEIMAQ
-5219 CEEWITDIQQYSSDK
+5219 CEEWIADIQQYSSDK

-5266 LEPDGEDFSDK
+5266 LDPDTDDSPDKCSATTSSEETMLHDQVKPSSSKDVPTDFK
-5277 SSALLVKELPNQDA
+5277 S
-5291 EKPGGSQDAHCS
+5291 
-5303 EGQL
+5303 

>member
-12 STSSDW
+12 SASSDW

-24 CLRCDEEGLRSL
+24 CLRCDEEGLCSL

-60 SGAILQASALHAKP
+60 SGAVLQASSLHEKP
-74 GGRVRCQYFPA
+74 GGHVRCQYFPA

-113 QAPVSKPEDMVQ
+113 QAPVTKPEDVVQ

-132 AQQLLSACVEKVDV
+132 AQQLLSACLEKVDV
-146 SNTEGY
+146 SGAEGY
-152 DLFLT
+152 DLFIT
-157 QLKEGLKSTSHE
+157 QLKDGLKNTSHE

-186 PHHVIKVVASAI
+186 PHHVLKLVAGAI

-203 KMNQNVAAL
+203 KINQNVAAL

-223 YLLPSGRPEL
+223 YLLPSARPEL

-277 YHQPA
+277 YHQVGSPA

-339 AQFPSPDG
+339 AQFPSVDG

-369 GKICIWDV
+369 GKICVWDV

-387 EINPYDPVILRQLFL
+387 EINPYDPVILRQLIL
-402 SSGEQGLG
+402 SENVQGPVTD
-410 SESTESR
+410 SA
-417 RPTLAWLEDTSSCS
+417 RPTLAWLEDSSSCS
-431 DLPKLEGD
+431 DIPKLEGD
-439 SDDQLEDSDSE
+439 SDDQLDDSDSE

-460 HPCQKE
+460 HPSQKE
-466 NLEVSLGVTALS
+466 SMEVNLSVTALS

-505 GANPAL
+505 GANPSL
-511 AQAKADNKA
+511 AQAKADKA
-520 KDKPSAAEQHN
+520 KEKPAEHHN
-531 IPFPCLLTGGLL
+531 IPFPCLVAGGLL
-543 SYRSAASSPLAG
+543 SYRSVAASPIN
-555 GPPPPPPSLAPT
+555 GPPPMRRTLDGLA
-567 LTPTRGRPPPSSSSS
+567 
-582 SSSTLVG
+582 
-589 VPDGPLLRTQAPEV
+589 RTQGSEASS
-603 TPNTPIV
+603 
-610 VVGTPDQ
+610 DQ
-617 GPMEIESCPPP
+617 GPMEIEACGGT
-628 PVVVPP
+628 
-634 ELVASPGG
+634 ELGG
-642 GGLPVSAI
+642 PAAV
-650 RRTIP
+650 RRTMP
-655 VLLLYSIKEADEK
+655 VLLLYSVKESDEK
-668 ASGSGKVFAQM
+668 SGKVFAQM
-679 NSLMG
+679 NNLMS

-703 SHEQLLLQDP
+703 THEQLLLQDP

-722 DATAGLGSGTGS
+722 DAAANLAPLDADKWSSMVPKPGT
-734 GSGTGNNAS
+734 
-743 VTDPGP
+743 
-749 EKWGSMAA
+749 
-757 PRPGAL
+757 L
-763 VQCLRLPKELE
+763 VQCLRLPKLLE
-774 EENLYVDSITPCSD
+774 EENLYVDTITPCTD
-788 GLHLLVGLQPCS
+788 GLHLLVSLQSCS

-815 LNRLHSALCSRGNS
+815 LNKLHSALCNQRKG
-829 RNKDD
+829 D
-834 LHHHH
+834 LQ
-839 HHHHPA
+839 
-845 LVPTMANGIEGG
+845 
-857 HGALPLPGT
+857 PLPTLTNGT
-866 SPPQQTPLILPPDQQ
+866 GLGGKSHEAHPSGSPQTPLILPPEQQ
-881 PLLQPPLSPQQ
+881 
-892 TPTSP
+892 
-897 SSRGVF
+897 RAV
-903 GGVSTGGNNNNSSGG
+903 G

-941 RVQHIREPRDAVTSL
+941 KVQRIRDPKDAITSL
-956 ILLPADVLDGREEDG
+956 VLLPPDILDSRE
-971 EDASDDTPPGL
+971 DDSEEGPEETSPGL
-982 KNGPVSASS
+982 KNGNGTLAS
-991 GPNMA
+991 
-996 AGGSSGGVGGSSTA
+996 
-1010 AGVMA
+1010 
-1015 ASTGHGPSASSPLAA
+1015 
-1030 GMAAST
+1030 
-1036 AKEKLVVTTQA
+1036 KEKRADVAGLGHLVVTTQ
-1047 GYIMVLDL
+1047 GGSIMILDL
-1055 ATLEVL
+1055 SSLEVL
-1061 AKVEPPVKESG
+1061 AKVEPPKKELN
-1072 DEVDPFVSVTYC
+1072 DEPDPFVSVTYC

-1105 GVFDDIDDADIFV
+1105 GVCDDIDDSDIFV
-1118 DGPLSKGVDQLF
+1118 DGPLSKGAEQLS
-1130 EGTKP
+1130 EGAKP
-1135 SSNPSSPGITAGV
+1135 SSNPSSPGITGV

-1155 LGVEV
+1155 LSVES
-1160 LSSLVELTRFETL
+1160 LTSLVELTRFETL

-1239 VGHVDFKFVMNANIT
+1239 VGHVDFKFVLNANIT

-1275 ETAVD
+1275 EAAVD
-1280 RQITFPLS
+1280 RPICFPLS
-1288 QALHTNGERN
+1288 HVLHANGERN
-1298 GQPLLHDFTED
+1298 GQALLQDFAED
-1309 IQFMDIEESPGSRL
+1309 IQFMDVEETLGSRL
-1323 CPFLEDHK
+1323 CSFLEDHK

-1377 KAVSDK
+1377 KAVSEK

-1393 RMPSKPQSSKAQ
+1393 RMAAVKPPSSKAHT
-1405 SLSSLLQ
+1405 LSSLLQ

-1417 KEKASTSKVE
+1417 KEKASTSKAE
-1427 PPTASKK
+1427 PPAALKK

-1454 KKTSIPKERIQRCS
+1454 KKTSIPKERVQRCA

-1477 RLLNGLCKR
+1477 KLLASLCKKP
-1486 TEETDSTEHGQSLI
+1486 EEGPVTEHAQSLV

-1505 WLAGVYSNGSCSPR
+1505 WLAGVYSSGPCSLR
-1519 EGKEGLLIK
+1519 EGKEGLLVK
-1528 TRKRLTDMVRVCFF
+1528 TRKLLTDIVRVCFF

-1566 PGQQGFGMALLKALL
+1566 PSQQGFGSSLLKALL
-1581 ENMPYLPAAATGGA
+1581 DNMPYLPAAATGGS

-1610 LAGCSTACASLLTA
+1610 LAGCSTACAALLTA

-1644 GLYSSPFDPV
+1644 GLYSSPFDPI

-1671 GIGVQSDE
+1671 SIGMQSDE

-1687 GNGKVSNCA
+1687 GNGKVSSCA

-1716 TCVSTSDGTR
+1716 ACVSTSDGTR
-1726 VERDDAS
+1726 VERDDA
-1733 MFTVSTFGVTPAVG
+1733 MSTFGVTPAVG
-1747 GLSAGS
+1747 TLPAGT

-1803 EAKLHQTTSAAAAA
+1803 EAKLHQTTSAA
-1817 AASGVGP
+1817 GMGP

-1831 NPSASG
+1831 NTST
-1837 SASASSAPGFF
+1837 APGFF

-1886 QLFPGSIMDPPAVNL
+1886 QLFPCSVIDPPPVSL
-1901 AAHNKNS
+1901 AAHNKS
-1908 HKPKPVSHAQN
+1908 AQKAKPSS
-1919 PMGSGLALALSQASH
+1919 MGSGLVLAMSQASH

-1960 FGRPVLLTDALIPT
+1960 FGRPILLTDVLIPT
-1974 CADLASLSIDIWTLG
+1974 CGDLASLSIDIWTLG

-2001 DIATHSLILHDLL
+2001 DISTHSLILHDLL

-2034 ARAKIPLGFYYG
+2034 ARAKIPLGYYYG
-2046 HTYILPWESE
+2046 HTYILPWETE

-2078 HLAMMVALQED
+2078 HLAMMAALQED

-2129 VEEDQRVFSAYQDC
+2129 VEEDARVFSAYQDC
-2143 VQLQLQLN
+2143 IQLQLQLN

-2167 RKPLPDAAYAS
+2167 RKLLPDS
-2178 YAYDA
+2178 VEPQ
-2183 RELVHSS
+2183 ELVQNS
-2190 STEQLRTVIR
+2190 STEQLRTIIR

-2205 LLSLLHTNNGH
+2205 LLSLLHSSNGH

-2246 RLHTGL
+2246 RLHAGL
-2252 LLVQLCGG
+2252 LLVQLCGA

-2279 QLLIFPQDRVFMLLS
+2279 QMLIFPQDRVFMLLS

-2320 LQQSHSLQARRTE
+2320 LQQSAATAQRRTE

-2352 DYVASVEDEASASKK
+2352 DYVASVEDEAAAAKK
-2367 QLGGKDRDR
+2367 HLGGKERDR
-2376 SFTGNQ
+2376 MVTGNQ

-2388 SLQSQNMSRST
+2388 NLQSQSLNRST

-2412 VRKQLVHTK
+2412 IRKQLVHHK

-2432 ALMEQI
+2432 ALVEQI
-2438 EKEKIQSNKSSSYK
+2438 EKEKIQSNKGSSYK
-2452 LLVEHAKLKQAT
+2452 LLVEQAKLKQAT

-2480 PRSSL
+2480 PRSTL
-2485 DTEASASGAA
+2485 EAEASAT
-2495 KEAPE
+2495 KETPE
-2500 VELLPFTLAHE
+2500 VEPLPFTLAHE
-2511 RCISVVQKLALFLL
+2511 RCIAVVQKLALFLL

-2559 VSEQQLERLLLLL
+2559 VNEQQLERLLLLL

-2585 GAWAQYSLTCMLQD
+2585 GAWAQYSLTCMVQD
-2599 ILAGELLSPASL
+2599 ILAGELLSPGTL
-2611 DGMDEGASLGEEAGA
+2611 EGMEEGAVGEEAGA
-2626 AAAVAACAVAS
+2626 SAVDS
-2637 ALAEPEEALA
+2637 DDSLA
-2647 QPSPLP
+2647 QPTPIP
-2653 LVESIDETLP
+2653 LVESIDEALA
-2663 PDIIAGTPGTS
+2663 PDIIAGTPGTH
-2674 SSSVFQSAPPL
+2674 SVFQSAPPL
-2685 SSLEKDKDIDF
+2685 TSLDKDKDIDF

-2714 EKDPLAAKVFKPIGS
+2714 EKDPLAAKVFKPISS

-2737 DYGTYNYN
+2737 DYGTYSYN
-2745 AYVGGAGIPVSKPP
+2745 PYIGGVGVPVSKPP
-2759 AAQEKPGAQSLSV
+2759 AGTEKPGSQSLSV

-2808 LTSTSPAVVQ
+2808 LTSNSPTGSQ
-2818 SSNGTDDS
+2818 TSNGTDDS

-2831 HGSSSP
+2831 HTSPQGSS
-2837 PGGSSSSSS
+2837 
-2846 LVVQPSSI
+2846 LMVQSSSI

-2880 LWLTLSLNSCPG
+2880 LWLTLSLNS
-2892 SADDGGSDIF
+2892 SSGGSEESGSDVF

-2908 VPTIPLNQASI
+2908 VPTIPLNQASV
-2919 SSFLTVLAWYPNTSL
+2919 SSFLTVLAWYPSTSL

-2944 TLMTNMPSSS
+2944 TLMTNMPP
-2954 ASASSSG
+2954 ASSSSTMG
-2961 LGGHEST
+2961 AHEST
-2968 AQQMVSELT
+2968 AQQMVSDPA
-2977 LVPVLV
+2977 LVHVLV
-2983 RFLSGSNPHGT
+2983 RFLSGSSSYGT

-3025 QLFSEF
+3025 QMFSEF
-3031 LLELMHILSME
+3031 LLKLIHILSTE
-3042 RGPLLSGQG
+3042 RGPFQSGQG

-3064 EQSFETVS
+3064 EQNFEVVS
-3072 VGTIMAVVES
+3072 VSAISAVIES

-3131 ETTRDQLMFNL
+3131 EMTRDQLMFDL
-3142 LKLVNTLVKLPL
+3142 LKLVNTLVQLPL
-3154 TADGKFSGRVPPP
+3154 SGDREFSGRLPPS
-3167 GNGSSDSVSDEEK
+3167 GSGASDSVSDEEK
-3180 VCGSKEGPG
+3180 VCGSKEGSNG
-3189 QGGATPHQGPAV
+3189 STAPHQGPAA
-3201 GVADLVLGN
+3201 GVADLVLAN

-3431 DLTIHLPA
+3431 DLTVHLPA

-3445 VHIQP
+3445 IHIQP

-3564 SDLEAVMASAA
+3564 SDLEATMAAAA

-3612 TAIGLRL
+3612 TRIGLKL

-3624 RNCAASGTDPNNLNS
+3624 RNCAASGTDPANLNS

-3661 GTTQDPGTKDRV
+3661 GTTQDPGTKDRI
-3673 QALLQWVHDSAR
+3673 QALLQWVHDSSR
-3685 VAAMKR
+3685 VAALKR
-3691 SAPLGYM
+3691 SGHMGYVS
-3698 GPSATS
+3698 PSS
-3704 PREYGLLMP
+3704 SSREYGLLMP

-3728 YELPVDYD
+3728 YELPVEYD
-3736 LPALLNRE
+3736 LPALLNRQ

-3750 NWSMSLACNLVLKK
+3750 SWSMSLPCNTVLKK
-3764 AVDSLLCSMCH
+3764 ALDSLLCAMCH

-3785 SWMGIVPSATVSAVA
+3785 AWMGIVAPPA
-3800 AMASAQSQ
+3800 AQSPAQ
-3808 ARHRLSLTDDG
+3808 HRLSMTDDG
-3819 KKQHDAAA
+3819 KKQHDLN
-3827 ATAAAANS
+3827 TA
-3835 ASAGGGGA
+3835 
-3843 SGGLTDDSKHARS
+3843 GLTDDSKHAQA
-3856 PPPLSESQ
+3856 PIALSESQ

-3873 SPGAIQQLLDS
+3873 SPEAIEQLLAS

-3890 VRSLAALCCSLLAS
+3890 VRSLASFCYGLLS
-3904 ADLPLPGGATVPPT
+3904 STDLPMT
-3918 STPASASAPSSSSS
+3918 
-3932 SSSPP
+3932 
-3937 SSSAASTSSSPAE
+3937 AE
-3950 RRHHHLHH
+3950 RRPH
-3958 HQSQSHHHHHH
+3958 
-3969 SHHSH
+3969 
-3974 SSSSYHSMPSTSS
+3974 TSPGHTQQ
-3987 SSSPPSSSSSSSF
+3987 PPAASRVSLT
-4000 SCPPPPPPPPVNRAT
+4000 PDLV
-4015 LSPELA
+4015 

-4030 VGNSHAMKD
+4030 VGSSHTMKD

-4061 ASAGTSA
+4061 AS
-4068 TTSPT
+4068 
-4073 TNTTN
+4073 
-4078 NTTNTTNTNTAT
+4078 
-4090 TSNGSTSNGQV
+4090 GSTGTGH
-4101 AAAASASASAS
+4101 AAQ
-4112 GMGASASSPCSSP
+4112 
-4125 LSTSPAGAS
+4125 
-4134 AAAGPSSSMSGSSI
+4134 GPSHPPSS
-4148 AGPSTAPLLPPP
+4148 
-4160 PPPLAYSSSASAS
+4160 
-4173 ATAAAMGTSTA
+4173 
-4184 AASGSRYSLGSGGR
+4184 SRYSLSSSGKG
-4198 AGGLTTQQ
+4198 GGLTTQQ
-4206 RTSLENA
+4206 RTAIENA

-4247 NVPISGNISGFI
+4247 NMPVSGNISGFI

-4302 GHKYRTLHLPISTTL
+4302 GHKFRTLHLPISTTL
-4317 ADVLDRVSDTP
+4317 AEVLDRVSDTP
-4328 SITAKLMSE
+4328 SITAKLINE

-4351 KMKADNGF
+4351 KMKADSGF

-4374 SKRALSTPPRPP
+4374 SKRAVSTPPRPP

-4391 VMSDKLSASSG
+4391 VMSDKLSATSG
-4402 VDPAAKTVS
+4402 VDSSSKTIS

-4416 LYHKLLP
+4416 LYHKLLQ

-4428 GEMTLAQLL
+4428 AEMTLAQLL
-4437 TLLYDRKLPQGYR
+4437 TLLYDRKLPQGYC
-4450 SIDMTVKLGSKL
+4450 SIDLTVKLGSKVI
-4462 SSDPGLSK
+4462 SDPGLSK

-4484 EMLSSCPEDEP
+4484 EVLSSFPEDEP
-4495 MTPGDECL
+4495 MTPGEECL

-4511 LETNPIQSP
+4511 LETSPIQSP

-4550 PVVASSSQEK
+4550 PVVPSTTQEK

-4574 SGELVYEAPENI
+4574 SGELVYEAPEAI

-4593 KSPVQT
+4593 KSSVQP

-4671 SSTPLTTDDGLLL
+4671 SSTPLTTDDGVLL
-4684 RRIALEIGAI
+4684 RRMALEIGAV

-4699 CLSALSHHAPRVPST
+4699 CLSALSHHAPRVPSA
-4714 NGNQNEVVTGH
+4714 GANQAEPQVSSGH
-4725 GAGTSEEQQLYWA
+4725 AGGTSEEQQLYWA

-4786 HGEAPSSESRGQNS
+4786 SGEAPSGESRGHSNT
-4800 AALPSV
+4800 ALPSV

-4846 RAISS
+4846 RAIS
-4851 CTSLVPLLLPLSGDP
+4851 TSTALVPLLLPLSGDP
-4866 AQEEEEEEE
+4866 ADVAEEEEEAAAEE
-4875 RSESQTSVGM
+4875 RSECQTSVGL

-4911 VKAEPSDPEPE
+4911 VKAETSDPEPE

-4937 VYAATTSL
+4937 VHAATTSL

-4951 KKLAESSKKAST
+4951 RKLAESSRKAAA

-5008 YMTQVKN
+5008 YMSQVKN
-5015 ASDANSAARAR
+5015 ASDADSAARAR

-5144 VQSLILVSEPYF
+5144 VQSLILVAEPYF

-5181 RQASVKWAMLE
+5181 RQATVKWAMLE
-5192 QMRNPSPCFKEVIHK
+5192 QMRNPSACFKEVIHK
-5207 HFYLKRAEIMGQ
+5207 HFYLKRAEIMAQ
-5219 CEEWITDIQQYSSDK
+5219 CEEWIADIQQYSSDK

-5253 LREELLKLPCPEG
+5253 LREELLKLPCPDG
-5266 LEPDGEDFSDK
+5266 LEPDGEEFSEK
-5277 SSALLVKELPNQDA
+5277 SSALMVKESPNQDT
-5291 EKPGGSQDAHCS
+5291 EKPSSSQDAHCS
-5303 EGQL
+5303 DSQL

>member
-1 MAAAASPGSCS
+1 
-12 STSSDW
+12 
-18 VVLRDG
+18 
-24 CLRCDEEGLRSL
+24 
-36 SYHPALNAILAVTSR
+36 
-51 GSIKVIDGT
+51 
-60 SGAILQASALHAKP
+60 AKP
-74 GGRVRCQYFPA
+74 GGRVKCQYISA
-85 VDKVLFVDDYAVGCR
+85 VDKVIFVDDYAVGCR

-113 QAPVSKPEDMVQ
+113 QTPVSKQDDVVQ

-132 AQQLLSACVEKVDV
+132 AQQLLSACIEKVDV
-146 SNTEGY
+146 SSTEGY
-152 DLFLT
+152 DLFIT
-157 QLKEGLKSTSHE
+157 QLKDGLKNTSHE

-178 WATVTFHL
+178 WATVMFHL
-186 PHHVIKVVASAI
+186 PHHVLKSVASAI

-203 KMNQNVAAL
+203 KINQNIAAL
-212 SVASSIMDRLS
+212 PVASSVMDRLS
-223 YLLPSGRPEL
+223 YLLPSARPEL

-253 ETFTSWPHAG
+253 ETFTSWPHVG

-282 STGDDRAMC
+282 SSGDDRAMC

-339 AQFPSPDG
+339 AQFPCTDG
-347 SDKIACYGFGSCPHF
+347 TDRIACFGSGSCPHF

-387 EINPYDPVILRQLFL
+387 EINAYDPAIVQQLML
-402 SSGEQGLG
+402 SGEQSSGVD
-410 SESTESR
+410 SR
-417 RPTLAWLEDTSSCS
+417 RPTLAWLEDSSSCS
-431 DLPKLEGD
+431 DIPKLEGD
-439 SDDQLEDSDSE
+439 SDDLLEDSDSE

-460 HPCQKE
+460 HTSQKE
-466 NLEVSLGVTALS
+466 TMEVSLDITALS

-486 QWEVVASVLEDTV
+486 QWEIVANVLEDTV

-505 GANPAL
+505 GANPCL
-511 AQAKADNKA
+511 ANCKSEKM
-520 KDKPSAAEQHN
+520 KEKHLEQHN
-531 IPFPCLLTGGLL
+531 IPFPCLLAGGLL
-543 SYRSAASSPLAG
+543 TYKSPATSPVSSNSQRSLDGLSRTRGESVSEQGSTDNESCTNSELNSPL
-555 GPPPPPPSLAPT
+555 
-567 LTPTRGRPPPSSSSS
+567 
-582 SSSTLVG
+582 V
-589 VPDGPLLRTQAPEV
+589 
-603 TPNTPIV
+603 
-610 VVGTPDQ
+610 
-617 GPMEIESCPPP
+617 
-628 PVVVPP
+628 
-634 ELVASPGG
+634 
-642 GGLPVSAI
+642 
-650 RRTIP
+650 RRTLP
-655 VLLLYSIKEADEK
+655 VLLLYSIKESDEK
-668 ASGSGKVFAQM
+668 AGKLFSQM
-679 NSLMG
+679 NNIMS
-684 KSLHEEGF
+684 KSIHDDGF
-692 TVPQIIEMEFD
+692 TVPQIIEMELD
-703 SHEQLLLQDP
+703 SQEQLLLQDP
-713 PITYIQQFA
+713 PVTYIQQFA
-722 DATAGLGSGTGS
+722 DAAANLTSPDSDKWSSMVPKPGT
-734 GSGTGNNAS
+734 
-743 VTDPGP
+743 
-749 EKWGSMAA
+749 
-757 PRPGAL
+757 L
-763 VQCLRLPKELE
+763 VQCLRLPKFAE
-774 EENLYVDSITPCSD
+774 EENLCVDSITPCAD
-788 GLHLLVGLQPCS
+788 GVHLLVGLRTCP

-815 LNRLHSALCSRGNS
+815 LNKLNSALCNRRKGELESSLAVVN
-829 RNKDD
+829 
-834 LHHHH
+834 
-839 HHHHPA
+839 
-845 LVPTMANGIEGG
+845 
-857 HGALPLPGT
+857 GT
-866 SPPQQTPLILPPDQQ
+866 SIDVIQHESPADVPTPLIIQ
-881 PLLQPPLSPQQ
+881 PEQRS
-892 TPTSP
+892 
-897 SSRGVF
+897 
-903 GGVSTGGNNNNSSGG
+903 VS
-918 GGYLVLYKLNY
+918 GGYLVLYKMNY
-929 STRIVTLEEEPV
+929 ATRIVTLEEEPV
-941 RVQHIREPRDAVTSL
+941 KIQHIKDPQDTITSM
-956 ILLPADVLDGREEDG
+956 ILLPPDILDNREDDCEEPVEEIQLTSKNGSGRERRSEI
-971 EDASDDTPPGL
+971 ATL
-982 KNGPVSASS
+982 
-991 GPNMA
+991 
-996 AGGSSGGVGGSSTA
+996 
-1010 AGVMA
+1010 
-1015 ASTGHGPSASSPLAA
+1015 GH
-1030 GMAAST
+1030 
-1036 AKEKLVVTTQA
+1036 LVITTQG
-1047 GYIMVLDL
+1047 GYVKILDL
-1055 ATLEVL
+1055 SNFEIL
-1061 AKVEPPVKESG
+1061 AKVEPPKKEG
-1072 DEVDPFVSVTYC
+1072 TEEPDMFVSVIYC

-1105 GVFDDIDDADIFV
+1105 GTCDDIDEADILV
-1118 DGPLSKGVDQLF
+1118 DGSLSKSVEQSS

-1135 SSNPSSPGITAGV
+1135 LSNPSSPGITGV
-1148 DLLVDQA
+1148 DLLVDQPFS
-1155 LGVEV
+1155 LET
-1160 LSSLVELTRFETL
+1160 LTSLVELTRFETL

-1212 TRTWKLQSDSSS
+1212 TRTWKLQTDGNS

-1239 VGHVDFKFVMNANIT
+1239 VGHVDFKFVLNSNIT

-1275 ETAVD
+1275 AHNIEVEK
-1280 RQITFPLS
+1280 
-1288 QALHTNGERN
+1288 NGKPGLVEFN
-1298 GQPLLHDFTED
+1298 EEMQY
-1309 IQFMDIEESPGSRL
+1309 MDVEEPQCLRL
-1323 CPFLEDHK
+1323 CPFLEEHK

-1337 PVWLASGLDLS
+1337 PVWLATGLDLS

-1353 LSLTSPKLVK
+1353 LTLTSPKLVK

-1370 RSFLVHI
+1370 RSFLIHV
-1377 KAVSDK
+1377 KAVNDR
-1383 GMEESPRPVV
+1383 GTEEICNGGIRPVV
-1393 RMPSKPQSSKAQ
+1393 RIPSLKPQTTKGHSLASLLAKVAAGKEKPSSKIEATN
-1405 SLSSLLQ
+1405 SS
-1412 RAQAT
+1412 R
-1417 KEKASTSKVE
+1417 KS
-1427 PPTASKK
+1427 
-1434 PDNLRGCDL
+1434 DNLRGCDL
-1443 LQEVSITIRRF
+1443 LQEVSVTIRRF
-1454 KKTSIPKERIQRCS
+1454 KKTSISKERVQRCA
-1468 MLQFPEFHE
+1468 MLQFSEFHE
-1477 RLLNGLCKR
+1477 KLLTTLCKR
-1486 TEETDSTEHGQSLI
+1486 TDDGLTTEHAQSLV
-1500 LDILC
+1500 LDTLC
-1505 WLAGVYSNGSCSPR
+1505 WLAGVYSNGPGSS
-1519 EGKEGLLIK
+1519 KEGNDSLLSK
-1528 TRKRLTDMVRVCFF
+1528 TRKCVSDIIRVCFF
-1542 QAGRS
+1542 EAGRS

-1554 FLALCISNGKGD
+1554 FLALCIRSEEADVCVSVQNHGTVL
-1566 PGQQGFGMALLKALL
+1566 PELIL
-1581 ENMPYLPAAATGGA
+1581 ENSHHVSPEIFFFFNAGSVY
-1595 VFWYFVLLNYVKDED
+1595 WYFVLLNYVKDED

-1633 TPLEALLQTRY
+1633 TPMEALLQTRY

-1659 VSGSSC
+1659 ISGSSC
-1665 KNAFNS
+1665 KNVYNS
-1671 GIGVQSDE
+1671 SIGVQSDE
-1679 IDLSDILS
+1679 IDLSDVLS
-1687 GNGKVSNCA
+1687 GNGKISSCA
-1696 AAEGSFTALTGLL
+1696 AAEGSFTSLTGLL

-1726 VERDDAS
+1726 IERDDAS
-1733 MFTVSTFGVTPAVG
+1733 TFTVSTFGVTPAVG
-1747 GLSAGS
+1747 GLSSGT

-1766 VALQSLSHAMVS
+1766 VALQSLSHAMAS

-1803 EAKLHQTTSAAAAA
+1803 EAKLHQTTAAAAA
-1817 AASGVGP
+1817 AASAVGP
-1824 IHNSVPS
+1824 VHNSVPS
-1831 NPSASG
+1831 NPVA
-1837 SASASSAPGFF
+1837 APGFF

-1877 SAAISVELA
+1877 SAVINAELA
-1886 QLFPGSIMDPPAVNL
+1886 QLFPGSVIDPPTVNL
-1901 AAHNKNS
+1901 AAHNKNTS
-1908 HKPKPVSHAQN
+1908 KSRTN
-1919 PMGSGLALALSQASH
+1919 PLGSGLALAISHASH

-1960 FGRPVLLTDALIPT
+1960 FGRPILLTDVLIPT
-1974 CADLASLSIDIWTLG
+1974 CGDLASLSIDIWTLG

-2001 DIATHSLILHDLL
+2001 DISTHSLILHDLL

-2046 HTYILPWESE
+2046 HTYILTFENE

-2066 ESEAASQPDVDQ
+2066 EGEAANQPEIDQ

-2089 IQCRYNLACHRLET
+2089 IQCRYNLACHRLEI

-2129 VEEDQRVFSAYQDC
+2129 VEEDSRVFSAYQDC
-2143 VQLQLQLN
+2143 IQLQLQLN
-2151 LAHHAVQRLRV
+2151 LAHHAVQRLKV
-2162 SLGAS
+2162 ALGAS
-2167 RKPLPDAAYAS
+2167 RKTLKEQSDPK
-2178 YAYDA
+2178 
-2183 RELVHSS
+2183 ELIQMS
-2190 STEQLRTVIR
+2190 STEQLRTIIR

-2205 LLSLLHTNNGH
+2205 LLSLLHSSNGH
-2216 SVPSVLQSTFH
+2216 SVPVVLQSTFH

-2306 LEGLLNLLDSLLSP
+2306 LESLLNLLDNLLSP
-2320 LQQSHSLQARRTE
+2320 LQPHLPVHRRTE

-2352 DYVASVEDEASASKK
+2352 DYVATVEDEAAAAKK
-2367 QLGGKDRDR
+2367 PLNGKERER
-2376 SFTGNQ
+2376 FLTGNQ

-2388 SLQSQNMSRST
+2388 SLHTQSLSRST

-2412 VRKQLVHTK
+2412 IRKQLVHHK

-2432 ALMEQI
+2432 ALVEQM
-2438 EKEKIQSNKSSSYK
+2438 EKEKIQSNKGSSYK
-2452 LLVEHAKLKQAT
+2452 LLVEQAKLKQAT

-2480 PRSSL
+2480 PRSTL
-2485 DTEASASGAA
+2485 DTEVSTT
-2495 KEAPE
+2495 KETPE
-2500 VELLPFTLAHE
+2500 FEPLPFTLAHE

-2550 RPTIHLCEV
+2550 RPTIHLCEIV
-2559 VSEQQLERLLLLL
+2559 NETQLERLLLLL

-2599 ILAGELLSPASL
+2599 ILAGELLAPIAAEAMEESAL
-2611 DGMDEGASLGEEAGA
+2611 GEDAGASAGDSDDSLQQST
-2626 AAAVAACAVAS
+2626 V
-2637 ALAEPEEALA
+2637 
-2647 QPSPLP
+2647 Q
-2653 LVESIDETLP
+2653 LVETIDEPLTH
-2663 PDIIAGTPGTS
+2663 DITG
-2674 SSSVFQSAPPL
+2674 APPL
-2685 SSLEKDKDIDF
+2685 SSLEKDKDIDLE
-2696 DLLQDL
+2696 LLQDL
-2702 MDVDIDPLDIDL
+2702 MEVDIDPLDIDL
-2714 EKDPLAAKVFKPIGS
+2714 EKDPLAAKVFKPISS

-2745 AYVGGAGIPVSKPP
+2745 PYIGGVGIPVAKPP
-2759 AAQEKPGAQSLSV
+2759 VTTEKNGSQTVSV

-2785 LEQQAELMLKMMA
+2785 LEQQAELMLKMMS

-2808 LTSTSPAVVQ
+2808 LTNTSPTLTQ
-2818 SSNGTDDS
+2818 SPSGTDDS

-2831 HGSSSP
+2831 HAANQNAQ
-2837 PGGSSSSSS
+2837 
-2846 LVVQPSSI
+2846 LIVQLSSI

-2880 LWLTLSLNSCPG
+2880 LWLTLSLNSSSSG
-2892 SADDGGSDIF
+2892 SKDSGADIF
-2902 LFNASR
+2902 LYNANR
-2908 VPTIPLNQASI
+2908 IPVISLNQVSV
-2919 SSFLTVLAWYPNTSL
+2919 SSFLSVLAWYPNTLL

-2944 TLMTNMPSSS
+2944 TLMTNMQLNAGPSS
-2954 ASASSSG
+2954 AIGAQ
-2961 LGGHEST
+2961 EST
-2968 AQQMVSELT
+2968 AQLLVSDPNLIH
-2977 LVPVLV
+2977 VLV
-2983 RFLSGSNPHGT
+2983 KFLSGTNPHGT
-2994 SQHSSQVGP
+2994 NQHSPQVGP

-3025 QLFSEF
+3025 QMFSEF
-3031 LLELMHILSME
+3031 LLKLIHILSTE
-3042 RGPLLSGQG
+3042 RGAFQTGQG

-3064 EQSFETVS
+3064 EQNFEVVS
-3072 VGTIMAVVES
+3072 VSTISAVIES

-3092 CSDKVVSRS
+3092 CSDKVMSRS

-3131 ETTRDQLMFNL
+3131 EMTRDQLMFDL
-3142 LKLVNTLVKLPL
+3142 LKLVNILVQLPL
-3154 TADGKFSGRVPPP
+3154 SSNREYSARVPVAT
-3167 GNGSSDSVSDEEK
+3167 STTDSVSDEEK
-3180 VCGSKEGPG
+3180 VSGGKDGNGSNPNT
-3189 QGGATPHQGPAV
+3189 QGSTAY
-3201 GVADLVLGN
+3201 VADLVLAN
-3210 QQVMSQILS
+3210 QQIMSQILS

-3258 LFTILTTLSKR
+3258 LFTILTTLSKK
-3269 ATSVQVMLQPILTYM
+3269 ATTVQVMLQPILTYM

-3294 LSTCQLSEPL
+3294 LATCQLSEPL

-3357 SGPGKAADGSL
+3357 SGPTKATDSSL
-3368 KARVLASEPDNAEGL
+3368 KARVLASEPDNAEGI
-3383 HNFAPLGTITSS
+3383 HNFAPLGSITSS

-3445 VHIQP
+3445 IHIQP

-3559 CLTHV
+3559 CLTHI
-3564 SDLEAVMASAA
+3564 SDLEGMMASAA

-3612 TAIGLRL
+3612 TRIGLKL

-3624 RNCAASGTDPNNLNS
+3624 RNCSASGSDPAGDTSIISPPPLFFLMRQDLNS

-3661 GTTQDPGTKDRV
+3661 GTTQDPGTKDRI
-3673 QALLQWVHDSAR
+3673 QALLKWVSDSAR
-3685 VAAMKR
+3685 VAAMKKSGR
-3691 SAPLGYM
+3691 VSYICPN
-3698 GPSATS
+3698 SST
-3704 PREYGLLMP
+3704 REYGLLMP

-3728 YELPVDYD
+3728 YELLVEYD
-3736 LPALLNRE
+3736 LPALLDRE
-3744 LFELLY
+3744 LFESLF
-3750 NWSMSLACNLVLKK
+3750 NWSMSLPCNMVLKK

-3775 VHPSYFSLLM
+3775 IHPNYFSLLM
-3785 SWMGIVPSATVSAVA
+3785 GWMGITPPP
-3800 AMASAQSQ
+3800 MQCQ
-3808 ARHRLSLTDDG
+3808 HRLSMTDDS
-3819 KKQHDAAA
+3819 KKQDL
-3827 ATAAAANS
+3827 S
-3835 ASAGGGGA
+3835 S
-3843 SGGLTDDSKHARS
+3843 SLTDDSKNAQA
-3856 PPPLSESQ
+3856 PLALTESH
-3864 LATLAAASQ
+3864 LATLAASSQ
-3873 SPGAIQQLLDS
+3873 SPEAIKQLLDS

-3890 VRSLAALCCSLLAS
+3890 VRSLASFCFNH
-3904 ADLPLPGGATVPPT
+3904 
-3918 STPASASAPSSSSS
+3918 
-3932 SSSPP
+3932 
-3937 SSSAASTSSSPAE
+3937 TSSSECTAQSMDITQDRL
-3950 RRHHHLHH
+3950 RRHHVPQHFNK
-3958 HQSQSHHHHHH
+3958 
-3969 SHHSH
+3969 
-3974 SSSSYHSMPSTSS
+3974 MPITADL
-3987 SSSPPSSSSSSSF
+3987 
-4000 SCPPPPPPPPVNRAT
+4000 V
-4015 LSPELA
+4015 

-4030 VGNSHAMKD
+4030 VGNSHMMKD
-4039 WLGGPEVNPLWTA
+4039 WLGGSEVNPLWTA
-4052 LLFLLCHSS
+4052 LLFLLCHSGATS
-4061 ASAGTSA
+4061 GGHNVTAQQTSA
-4068 TTSPT
+4068 RSSLLSSTVTT
-4073 TNTTN
+4073 
-4078 NTTNTTNTNTAT
+4078 
-4090 TSNGSTSNGQV
+4090 
-4101 AAAASASASAS
+4101 
-4112 GMGASASSPCSSP
+4112 
-4125 LSTSPAGAS
+4125 
-4134 AAAGPSSSMSGSSI
+4134 
-4148 AGPSTAPLLPPP
+4148 
-4160 PPPLAYSSSASAS
+4160 
-4173 ATAAAMGTSTA
+4173 
-4184 AASGSRYSLGSGGR
+4184 
-4198 AGGLTTQQ
+4198 GLTTQQ
-4206 RTSLENA
+4206 RTAIENA

-4233 QVLCELFQSAPQRG
+4233 QVLCELFQSSPQRG
-4247 NVPISGNISGFI
+4247 NLPTSGNISGFI

-4266 MLEDEKVTVFLQSP
+4266 MLEDEKVTLFLQSP

-4302 GHKYRTLHLPISTTL
+4302 GHKFRTLHLPVSTTL
-4317 ADVLDRVSDTP
+4317 AEVLDHTP
-4328 SITAKLMSE
+4328 SITAKLINE
-4337 QKEDKEKKNHEEKE
+4337 QKEDKEKKNYEEKE
-4351 KMKADNGF
+4351 KVKAENGF

-4374 SKRALSTPPRPP
+4374 SKRAVSSTPPRPP

-4391 VMSDKLSASSG
+4391 VMADKVGTSSSG
-4402 VDPAAKTVS
+4402 GESSSKTIS

-4428 GEMTLAQLL
+4428 AEMTLAQLL

-4450 SIDMTVKLGSKL
+4450 SIDLTVKLGSKVI
-4462 SSDPGLSK
+4462 SDPSLSK

-4476 LRTEKEHG
+4476 LHTEKEHADLLG
-4484 EMLSSCPEDEP
+4484 PCPEDEAIS
-4495 MTPGDECL
+4495 PGDECMDAVL
-4503 EAAIDESL
+4503 DESL
-4511 LETNPIQSP
+4511 LETCPIQSP

-4544 IQQVSA
+4544 IQQVST
-4550 PVVASSSQEK
+4550 PVVTSTTQEK
-4560 PKDSDQF
+4560 QKDSDQF

-4574 SGELVYEAPENI
+4574 SGELVYEAPETI

-4593 KSPVQT
+4593 KSTVQT

-4635 RLVLGVTDDGEGSHI
+4635 RLVLGVTDDGEGKNVVLIFFFFNLGHI

-4657 VLPTLPFHVLRALF
+4657 VLPTLPFHVLRSLF
-4671 SSTPLTTDDGLLL
+4671 STTPLTTDDGVLL
-4684 RRIALEIGAI
+4684 RRMALEIGAI

-4699 CLSALSHHAPRVPST
+4699 CLSALSHHAPRVPNSSPNQAEPQVSST
-4714 NGNQNEVVTGH
+4714 HNSAST
-4725 GAGTSEEQQLYWA
+4725 EEQQLYWA

-4773 VLASYINPAGCVG
+4773 VLASYINPAGSTSN
-4786 HGEAPSSESRGQNS
+4786 GETQTSQEGRGQNS
-4800 AALPSV
+4800 SALPSV
-4806 LQELLSQSCLIPAMS
+4806 LLELLSQSCLIPAMS

-4846 RAISS
+4846 RAIAS
-4851 CTSLVPLLLPLSGDP
+4851 CTSMVPLLLPLSGENS
-4866 AQEEEEEEE
+4866 EEEEEQL
-4875 RSESQTSVGM
+4875 ESQASVGT

-4903 KKDKSKGV
+4903 KKDKAKTGV
-4911 VKAEPSDPEPE
+4911 KPDTSDQEPE
-4922 GLTLLVPDIQRTAEI
+4922 GLTLLVPDIQKTAEI

-4951 KKLAESSKKAST
+4951 KKMAEYSKKTAVK
-4963 RPKPLSV
+4963 PKPLSV
-4970 LRSLEEKYVAAMK
+4970 LRSLEEKYVAVMK
-4983 KLQFDTFEMVSEDE
+4983 KLQFDTFEMVSEDD

-5008 YMTQVKN
+5008 YMSQVKN

-5134 TSSFLQVLVS
+5134 TSSFLQVSISSFSS
-5144 VQSLILVSEPYF
+5144 V
-5156 NEPGYERSR
+5156 G
-5165 GTPSGTQSS
+5165 
-5174 REYDGNI
+5174 
-5181 RQASVKWAMLE
+5181 
-5192 QMRNPSPCFKEVIHK
+5192 VI
-5207 HFYLKRAEIMGQ
+5207 
-5219 CEEWITDIQQYSSDK
+5219 
-5234 RVGRTMSHHAAAL
+5234 
-5247 KRHTAQ
+5247 
-5253 LREELLKLPCPEG
+5253 
-5266 LEPDGEDFSDK
+5266 
-5277 SSALLVKELPNQDA
+5277 
-5291 EKPGGSQDAHCS
+5291 
-5303 EGQL
+5303 

>member
-1 MAAAASPGSCS
+1 M
-12 STSSDW
+12 
-18 VVLRDG
+18 
-24 CLRCDEEGLRSL
+24 
-36 SYHPALNAILAVTSR
+36 
-51 GSIKVIDGT
+51 
-60 SGAILQASALHAKP
+60 
-74 GGRVRCQYFPA
+74 
-85 VDKVLFVDDYAVGCR
+85 
-100 KDLNGILLLDTAL
+100 
-113 QAPVSKPEDMVQ
+113 
-125 LELPVTE
+125 
-132 AQQLLSACVEKVDV
+132 EKVDV
-146 SNTEGY
+146 SSTEGY
-152 DLFLT
+152 DLFIT
-157 QLKEGLKSTSHE
+157 QLKDGLKNTSHE

-178 WATVTFHL
+178 WATVMFHL
-186 PHHVIKVVASAI
+186 PHHVLKSVASAI

-203 KMNQNVAAL
+203 KINQNIAAL
-212 SVASSIMDRLS
+212 PVASSVMDRLS
-223 YLLPSGRPEL
+223 YLLPSARPEL

-253 ETFTSWPHAG
+253 ETFTSWPHVG

-282 STGDDRAMC
+282 SSGDDRAMC

-339 AQFPSPDG
+339 AQFPCTDG
-347 SDKIACYGFGSCPHF
+347 TDRIACFGSGSCPHF

-387 EINPYDPVILRQLFL
+387 EINAYDPAIVQQLML
-402 SSGEQGLG
+402 SGEQSSGVD
-410 SESTESR
+410 SR
-417 RPTLAWLEDTSSCS
+417 RPTLAWLEDSSSCS
-431 DLPKLEGD
+431 DIPKLEGD
-439 SDDQLEDSDSE
+439 SDDLLEDSDSE

-460 HPCQKE
+460 HTSQKE
-466 NLEVSLGVTALS
+466 SMEVSLDITALS
-478 VLQQPEKL
+478 ILQQPEKL
-486 QWEVVASVLEDTV
+486 QWEIVANVLEDTV

-505 GANPAL
+505 GANPCL
-511 AQAKADNKA
+511 ANCKGEKM
-520 KDKPSAAEQHN
+520 KEKHLEQHN
-531 IPFPCLLTGGLL
+531 IPFPCLLAGGLL
-543 SYRSAASSPLAG
+543 TYRSPATSPVSSNSQRSLDGLSRTRGESVSEQGSTDNESCTNSELNSPLVKR
-555 GPPPPPPSLAPT
+555 T
-567 LTPTRGRPPPSSSSS
+567 L
-582 SSSTLVG
+582 
-589 VPDGPLLRTQAPEV
+589 
-603 TPNTPIV
+603 
-610 VVGTPDQ
+610 
-617 GPMEIESCPPP
+617 
-628 PVVVPP
+628 
-634 ELVASPGG
+634 
-642 GGLPVSAI
+642 
-650 RRTIP
+650 P
-655 VLLLYSIKEADEK
+655 VLLLYSIKESDEK
-668 ASGSGKVFAQM
+668 AGKIFSQM
-679 NSLMG
+679 NNIMS
-684 KSLHEEGF
+684 KSMHDDGF
-692 TVPQIIEMEFD
+692 TVPQIIEMELD
-703 SHEQLLLQDP
+703 SQEQLLLQDP
-713 PITYIQQFA
+713 PVTYIQQFA
-722 DATAGLGSGTGS
+722 DAAANLTSPDSDKWTSMVPKPGT
-734 GSGTGNNAS
+734 
-743 VTDPGP
+743 
-749 EKWGSMAA
+749 
-757 PRPGAL
+757 L
-763 VQCLRLPKELE
+763 VQCLRLPKFAE
-774 EENLYVDSITPCSD
+774 EENLCVDSITPCAD
-788 GLHLLVGLQPCS
+788 GVHLLVGLRTCP

-815 LNRLHSALCSRGNS
+815 LNKLNSALCNRRKGELESSLAVVNGTNIDVIQHES
-829 RNKDD
+829 
-834 LHHHH
+834 
-839 HHHHPA
+839 PA
-845 LVPTMANGIEGG
+845 DV
-857 HGALPLPGT
+857 
-866 SPPQQTPLILPPDQQ
+866 QTPLIIQ
-881 PLLQPPLSPQQ
+881 PEQRS
-892 TPTSP
+892 
-897 SSRGVF
+897 
-903 GGVSTGGNNNNSSGG
+903 VS
-918 GGYLVLYKLNY
+918 GGYLVLYKMNY
-929 STRIVTLEEEPV
+929 ATRIVTLEEEPV
-941 RVQHIREPRDAVTSL
+941 KIQHIKDPQDTITSM
-956 ILLPADVLDGREEDG
+956 ILLPPDILDNREDDCEEPLEEIQLTSKNGSGRERKSEI
-971 EDASDDTPPGL
+971 
-982 KNGPVSASS
+982 
-991 GPNMA
+991 
-996 AGGSSGGVGGSSTA
+996 STL
-1010 AGVMA
+1010 
-1015 ASTGHGPSASSPLAA
+1015 GH
-1030 GMAAST
+1030 
-1036 AKEKLVVTTQA
+1036 LVITTQG
-1047 GYIMVLDL
+1047 GYVKIIDL
-1055 ATLEVL
+1055 SNFDIL
-1061 AKVEPPVKESG
+1061 AKVEPPKKEG
-1072 DEVDPFVSVTYC
+1072 NEEPDMFVSVIYC

-1105 GVFDDIDDADIFV
+1105 GACDDIDEADILV
-1118 DGPLSKGVDQLF
+1118 DGSLSKGIEQSS

-1135 SSNPSSPGITAGV
+1135 LSNPSSPGITGV
-1148 DLLVDQA
+1148 DLLVDQQFS
-1155 LGVEV
+1155 LET
-1160 LSSLVELTRFETL
+1160 LTSLVELTRFETL

-1212 TRTWKLQSDSSS
+1212 TRTWKLQTDSNS

-1239 VGHVDFKFVMNANIT
+1239 VGHVDFKFVLNSNIT

-1275 ETAVD
+1275 EAAVD

-1288 QALHTNGERN
+1288 PAPNVEMERN
-1298 GQPLLHDFTED
+1298 GKPTVVEFSEEMQN
-1309 IQFMDIEESPGSRL
+1309 MDIEEPQCLRL
-1323 CPFLEDHK
+1323 CSFLEEHK

-1353 LSLTSPKLVK
+1353 LTLTSPKLVK

-1370 RSFLVHI
+1370 RSFLIHV
-1377 KAVSDK
+1377 KAVNDR
-1383 GMEESPRPVV
+1383 GTEEICNGGIRPVV
-1393 RMPSKPQSSKAQ
+1393 RIPSLKPQSSKGH
-1405 SLSSLLQ
+1405 SLASLL
-1412 RAQAT
+1412 AKVAAG
-1417 KEKASTSKVE
+1417 KEKSSNKIESSNTSRK
-1427 PPTASKK
+1427 S
-1434 PDNLRGCDL
+1434 DNLRGCDL
-1443 LQEVSITIRRF
+1443 LQEVSVTIRRF
-1454 KKTSIPKERIQRCS
+1454 KKTSISKERVQRCA
-1468 MLQFPEFHE
+1468 MLQFSEFHE
-1477 RLLNGLCKR
+1477 KLLNTLCKK
-1486 TEETDSTEHGQSLI
+1486 TDDGLTTEHAQSLA
-1500 LDILC
+1500 LDTLC
-1505 WLAGVYSNGSCSPR
+1505 WLAGVYSNGPGSS
-1519 EGKEGLLIK
+1519 KEGNESLLSK
-1528 TRKRLTDMVRVCFF
+1528 TRKCVSDIIRVCFF
-1542 QAGRS
+1542 EAGRS

-1554 FLALCISNGKGD
+1554 FLALCISNGKCG
-1566 PGQQGFGMALLKALL
+1566 PSRQGFGSVLLKALL
-1581 ENMPYLPAAATGGA
+1581 DNMPLLPAAATGGS
-1595 VFWYFVLLNYVKDED
+1595 VYWYFVLLNYVKDED
-1610 LAGCSTACASLLTA
+1610 LAGCSTTCATLLTA

-1633 TPLEALLQTRY
+1633 TPMEALLQTRY

-1659 VSGSSC
+1659 MSGSSC
-1665 KNAFNS
+1665 KNVYNS
-1671 GIGVQSDE
+1671 SMGVQSDE
-1679 IDLSDILS
+1679 IDLSDVLS
-1687 GNGKVSNCA
+1687 GNGKISSCA
-1696 AAEGSFTALTGLL
+1696 AAEGSFTSLTGLL

-1726 VERDDAS
+1726 IERDDAS
-1733 MFTVSTFGVTPAVG
+1733 TFTVSTFGVTPAVG
-1747 GLSAGS
+1747 GLSSGT

-1766 VALQSLSHAMVS
+1766 VALQSLSHAMAS

-1803 EAKLHQTTSAAAAA
+1803 EAKLHQTTAAAAA
-1817 AASGVGP
+1817 AASAVGP
-1824 IHNSVPS
+1824 VHNSVPS
-1831 NPSASG
+1831 NPVA
-1837 SASASSAPGFF
+1837 APGFF

-1877 SAAISVELA
+1877 SAVINAELA
-1886 QLFPGSIMDPPAVNL
+1886 QLFPGSVIDPPTVNL
-1901 AAHNKNS
+1901 AAQSKNANKS
-1908 HKPKPVSHAQN
+1908 RTN
-1919 PMGSGLALALSQASH
+1919 PLGSGLALAISHASH

-1960 FGRPVLLTDALIPT
+1960 FGRPILLTDVLIPT
-1974 CADLASLSIDIWTLG
+1974 CGDLASLSIDIWTLG

-2001 DIATHSLILHDLL
+2001 DISTHSLILHDLL

-2046 HTYILPWESE
+2046 HTYILPFENE

-2066 ESEAASQPDVDQ
+2066 EGEAANQPEIDQ
-2078 HLAMMVALQED
+2078 HLTMMVALQED
-2089 IQCRYNLACHRLET
+2089 IQCRYNLACHRLEI

-2129 VEEDQRVFSAYQDC
+2129 VEEDSRVFSAYQDC
-2143 VQLQLQLN
+2143 IQLQLQLN
-2151 LAHHAVQRLRV
+2151 LAHHAVQRLKV
-2162 SLGAS
+2162 ALGAS
-2167 RKPLPDAAYAS
+2167 RKTLKEQSDPK
-2178 YAYDA
+2178 
-2183 RELVHSS
+2183 ELIQMS
-2190 STEQLRTVIR
+2190 STEQLRTIIR

-2205 LLSLLHTNNGH
+2205 LLSLLHSSNGH
-2216 SVPSVLQSTFH
+2216 AVPVVLQSTFH

-2306 LEGLLNLLDSLLSP
+2306 LESLLNLLDNLLSP
-2320 LQQSHSLQARRTE
+2320 LQPHLPVHRRTE

-2352 DYVASVEDEASASKK
+2352 DYVATVEDEAATAKK
-2367 QLGGKDRDR
+2367 PLNGKERER
-2376 SFTGNQ
+2376 FLTGNQ

-2388 SLQSQNMSRST
+2388 SLHTQNLNRST

-2412 VRKQLVHTK
+2412 IRKQLVHHK

-2432 ALMEQI
+2432 ALVEQM
-2438 EKEKIQSNKSSSYK
+2438 EKEKIQSNKGSSYK
-2452 LLVEHAKLKQAT
+2452 LLVEQAKLKQAT

-2480 PRSSL
+2480 PRSTL
-2485 DTEASASGAA
+2485 DTEVSTT
-2495 KEAPE
+2495 KETPE
-2500 VELLPFTLAHE
+2500 IEPLPFTLAHE

-2550 RPTIHLCEV
+2550 RPTIHLCEIV
-2559 VSEQQLERLLLLL
+2559 NETQLERLLLLL

-2599 ILAGELLSPASL
+2599 ILAGELLAPIAAEA
-2611 DGMDEGASLGEEAGA
+2611 MEEGAMGEDAGA
-2626 AAAVAACAVAS
+2626 S
-2637 ALAEPEEALA
+2637 AGDSDDSL
-2647 QPSPLP
+2647 QQSTVQ
-2653 LVESIDETLP
+2653 LVETIDEPLT
-2663 PDIIAGTPGTS
+2663 PDITG
-2674 SSSVFQSAPPL
+2674 APPL
-2685 SSLEKDKDIDF
+2685 SSLEKDKDIDL
-2696 DLLQDL
+2696 DMLQDL
-2702 MDVDIDPLDIDL
+2702 MENDIDPLDMDL
-2714 EKDPLAAKVFKPIGS
+2714 EKDYATKVFKPISS

-2745 AYVGGAGIPVSKPP
+2745 PYIGGVGIPVAKPP
-2759 AAQEKPGAQSLSV
+2759 VTTEKNGSQTVSV
-2772 SVSQALDARLEVG
+2772 SISQALDARLEVG
-2785 LEQQAELMLKMMA
+2785 LEQQAELMLKMMS

-2808 LTSTSPAVVQ
+2808 LTNTSPTLTQ
-2818 SSNGTDDS
+2818 SPSGTDDS

-2831 HGSSSP
+2831 HAANQNNQ
-2837 PGGSSSSSS
+2837 
-2846 LVVQPSSI
+2846 LIVQLSSI

-2880 LWLTLSLNSCPG
+2880 LWLTLSLNSSSSG
-2892 SADDGGSDIF
+2892 SKDNGADIF
-2902 LFNASR
+2902 LYNANQ
-2908 VPTIPLNQASI
+2908 IPVISLNQASVT
-2919 SSFLTVLAWYPNTSL
+2919 SFLSVLAWYPNTLL

-2944 TLMTNMPSSS
+2944 TLMTNMQLNSGHSS
-2954 ASASSSG
+2954 AMGAQ
-2961 LGGHEST
+2961 EST
-2968 AQQMVSELT
+2968 AQLLVSDPNL
-2977 LVPVLV
+2977 LHVLV
-2983 RFLSGSNPHGT
+2983 KFLSGTSPHGT
-2994 SQHSSQVGP
+2994 NQHSPQVGP

-3025 QLFSEF
+3025 QMFSEF
-3031 LLELMHILSME
+3031 LLKLIHILSTE
-3042 RGPLLSGQG
+3042 RGAFQTGQG

-3064 EQSFETVS
+3064 EQNFEVVS
-3072 VGTIMAVVES
+3072 VSTISAVIES

-3092 CSDKVVSRS
+3092 CSDKVMSRS

-3131 ETTRDQLMFNL
+3131 EMTRDQLMFDL
-3142 LKLVNTLVKLPL
+3142 LKLVNILVQLPL
-3154 TADGKFSGRVPPP
+3154 SSNREYSARVPVA
-3167 GNGSSDSVSDEEK
+3167 SSTTDSVSDEEK
-3180 VCGSKEGPG
+3180 VSGGKDGNGNASNTQGST
-3189 QGGATPHQGPAV
+3189 AY
-3201 GVADLVLGN
+3201 VADLVLAN
-3210 QQVMSQILS
+3210 QQIMSQILS

-3258 LFTILTTLSKR
+3258 LFTILTTLSKK
-3269 ATSVQVMLQPILTYM
+3269 ATTVQVMLQPILTYM

-3294 LSTCQLSEPL
+3294 LATCQLSEPL

-3357 SGPGKAADGSL
+3357 SGPSKATDNSL
-3368 KARVLASEPDNAEGL
+3368 KARALASEPDNAEGI
-3383 HNFAPLGTITSS
+3383 HNFAPLGSITSS

-3445 VHIQP
+3445 IHIQP

-3559 CLTHV
+3559 CLTHI
-3564 SDLEAVMASAA
+3564 SDLEGMMASAA

-3612 TAIGLRL
+3612 TRIGLKL

-3624 RNCAASGTDPNNLNS
+3624 RNCSASGSDPADLNS

-3661 GTTQDPGTKDRV
+3661 GTTQDPGTKDRI
-3673 QALLQWVHDSAR
+3673 QALLKWVSDSAR
-3685 VAAMKR
+3685 VAAMKKSGR
-3691 SAPLGYM
+3691 ISYICPN
-3698 GPSATS
+3698 SST
-3704 PREYGLLMP
+3704 REYGLLMP

-3728 YELPVDYD
+3728 YELLVEYD
-3736 LPALLNRE
+3736 LPAMLDRD
-3744 LFELLY
+3744 LFESLF
-3750 NWSMSLACNLVLKK
+3750 NWSMSLPCNMVLKK

-3775 VHPSYFSLLM
+3775 IHPNYFSLLM
-3785 SWMGIVPSATVSAVA
+3785 GWMGITPPPV
-3800 AMASAQSQ
+3800 QCQ
-3808 ARHRLSLTDDG
+3808 HRLSMTDDS
-3819 KKQHDAAA
+3819 KKQDL
-3827 ATAAAANS
+3827 S
-3835 ASAGGGGA
+3835 S
-3843 SGGLTDDSKHARS
+3843 SLTDDSKNAQA
-3856 PPPLSESQ
+3856 PLALTESH
-3864 LATLAAASQ
+3864 LATLAASSQ
-3873 SPGAIQQLLDS
+3873 SPEAIKQLLDS
-3884 GLPSLL
+3884 DVTQERL
-3890 VRSLAALCCSLLAS
+3890 
-3904 ADLPLPGGATVPPT
+3904 
-3918 STPASASAPSSSSS
+3918 
-3932 SSSPP
+3932 
-3937 SSSAASTSSSPAE
+3937 
-3950 RRHHHLHH
+3950 RRHHVPQHFNK
-3958 HQSQSHHHHHH
+3958 
-3969 SHHSH
+3969 
-3974 SSSSYHSMPSTSS
+3974 MPITADL
-3987 SSSPPSSSSSSSF
+3987 
-4000 SCPPPPPPPPVNRAT
+4000 V
-4015 LSPELA
+4015 

-4030 VGNSHAMKD
+4030 VGNSHIMKD
-4039 WLGGPEVNPLWTA
+4039 WLGGSEVNPLWTA
-4052 LLFLLCHSS
+4052 LLFLLCHSGATS
-4061 ASAGTSA
+4061 GGHNVATQQASAR
-4068 TTSPT
+4068 
-4073 TNTTN
+4073 
-4078 NTTNTTNTNTAT
+4078 
-4090 TSNGSTSNGQV
+4090 STL
-4101 AAAASASASAS
+4101 
-4112 GMGASASSPCSSP
+4112 
-4125 LSTSPAGAS
+4125 LSS
-4134 AAAGPSSSMSGSSI
+4134 AAA
-4148 AGPSTAPLLPPP
+4148 T
-4160 PPPLAYSSSASAS
+4160 
-4173 ATAAAMGTSTA
+4173 
-4184 AASGSRYSLGSGGR
+4184 R
-4198 AGGLTTQQ
+4198 LTTQQ
-4206 RTSLENA
+4206 RTAIENA

-4233 QVLCELFQSAPQRG
+4233 QVLCELFQSSPQRG
-4247 NVPISGNISGFI
+4247 TLPTSGNISGFI

-4266 MLEDEKVTVFLQSP
+4266 MLEDEKVTLFLQSP

-4302 GHKYRTLHLPISTTL
+4302 GHKFRTLHLPVSTTL
-4317 ADVLDRVSDTP
+4317 AEVLDRVSDTP
-4328 SITAKLMSE
+4328 SITAKLINE
-4337 QKEDKEKKNHEEKE
+4337 QKEDKEKKNYEEKE
-4351 KMKADNGF
+4351 KVKAENGF

-4374 SKRALSTPPRPP
+4374 SKRAVSSTPPRPP

-4391 VMSDKLSASSG
+4391 VMADKVGCSSSG
-4402 VDPAAKTVS
+4402 GESSSKTIS

-4428 GEMTLAQLL
+4428 AEMTLAQLL

-4450 SIDMTVKLGSKL
+4450 SIDLTVKLGSKVI
-4462 SSDPGLSK
+4462 SDPSLSK

-4476 LRTEKEHG
+4476 LHTEKEHADLLG
-4484 EMLSSCPEDEP
+4484 SCPEDEAV
-4495 MTPGDECL
+4495 TPGDECMDAVL
-4503 EAAIDESL
+4503 DESL
-4511 LETNPIQSP
+4511 LETCPIQSP

-4550 PVVASSSQEK
+4550 PVVTSTTQEK
-4560 PKDSDQF
+4560 QKDSDQF

-4574 SGELVYEAPENI
+4574 SGELVYEAPETI

-4593 KSPVQT
+4593 KSAVQT

-4657 VLPTLPFHVLRALF
+4657 VLPTLPFHVLRSLF
-4671 SSTPLTTDDGLLL
+4671 STTPLTTDDGVLL
-4684 RRIALEIGAI
+4684 RRMALEIGAI

-4699 CLSALSHHAPRVPST
+4699 CLSALSHHAPRVPNSSPNQTEPQVSST
-4714 NGNQNEVVTGH
+4714 HNT
-4725 GAGTSEEQQLYWA
+4725 ASTEEQQLYWA

-4773 VLASYINPAGCVG
+4773 VLASYINPAGSTSNG
-4786 HGEAPSSESRGQNS
+4786 DSQTSHEARGQNS
-4800 AALPSV
+4800 NALPSV
-4806 LQELLSQSCLIPAMS
+4806 LLELLSQSCLIPAMS

-4846 RAISS
+4846 RAIAS
-4851 CTSLVPLLLPLSGDP
+4851 CTSMVPLLLPLSGENG
-4866 AQEEEEEEE
+4866 EEEEEQL
-4875 RSESQTSVGM
+4875 ESQASVGT

-4903 KKDKSKGV
+4903 KKDKAKAGV
-4911 VKAEPSDPEPE
+4911 KPDASDQEPE
-4922 GLTLLVPDIQRTAEI
+4922 GLTLLVPDIQKTAEI

-4951 KKLAESSKKAST
+4951 KKMAEYSKKAAVK
-4963 RPKPLSV
+4963 PKPLSV
-4970 LRSLEEKYVAAMK
+4970 LRSLEEKYVAVMK
-4983 KLQFDTFEMVSEDE
+4983 KLQFDTFEMVSEDD

-5008 YMTQVKN
+5008 YMSQVKN

-5061 LITGPADTP
+5061 
-5070 YANGCF
+5070 
-5076 EFDVYFPQ
+5076 
-5084 DYPNSPPLVNLETT
+5084 
-5098 GGHSVRFNPN
+5098 
-5108 LYNDGKVCLSIL
+5108 CLSIL

-5144 VQSLILVSEPYF
+5144 VQSLILVAEPYF

-5181 RQASVKWAMLE
+5181 RQATVKWAMLE
-5192 QMRNPSPCFKEVIHK
+5192 QIRNPSPCFKEVIHK
-5207 HFYLKRAEIMGQ
+5207 HFYLKRVEIMAQ
-5219 CEEWITDIQQYSSDK
+5219 CEEWIADIQHYSSDK

-5266 LEPDGEDFSDK
+5266 LDPDADDSTEKCGATTSSEETMLHDQVKPSSSKDIPSDFK
-5277 SSALLVKELPNQDA
+5277 L
-5291 EKPGGSQDAHCS
+5291 
-5303 EGQL
+5303 

>member
-18 VVLRDG
+18 IVLRDG

-60 SGAILQASALHAKP
+60 SGAILQASAMHAKP
-74 GGRVRCQYFPA
+74 GGRVRCQYYPS

-113 QAPVSKPEDMVQ
+113 QAPVAKPEDMVQ

-132 AQQLLSACVEKVDV
+132 AQQMLSACQEKVDV

-152 DLFLT
+152 DLFIT
-157 QLKEGLKSTSHE
+157 QLKEGLKNTSHE

-186 PHHVIKVVASAI
+186 PHHVLKLVASAI

-203 KMNQNVAAL
+203 KINQNVAAL
-212 SVASSIMDRLS
+212 SVGSSIMDRLS
-223 YLLPSGRPEL
+223 YLLPSARPEL

-253 ETFTSWPHAG
+253 ETFMSWPHAG

-277 YHQPA
+277 YHQVGSPA

-377 SKLMKVHLKF
+377 SKMMKVHLKF
-387 EINPYDPVILRQLFL
+387 EINPYDPAILRQLIL
-402 SSGEQGLG
+402 SGSEQPSLG
-410 SESTESR
+410 SEAR
-417 RPTLAWLEDTSSCS
+417 RPSLGSEARRPLLAWLEEESSCS
-431 DLPKLEGD
+431 DIPKLEGD

-460 HPCQKE
+460 QPSQRE
-466 NLEVSLGVTALS
+466 SMEVSLGVTALS
-478 VLQQPEKL
+478 VLQQPDKL

-505 GANPAL
+505 GQNPSL
-511 AQAKADNKA
+511 AQAKAQDKA
-520 KDKPSAAEQHN
+520 KDKATEHHN
-531 IPFPCLLTGGLL
+531 IPFPCLLAGGLL
-543 SYRSAASSPLAG
+543 SYRPAASTPLAG
-555 GPPPPPPSLAPT
+555 PPPAPSRRAM
-567 LTPTRGRPPPSSSSS
+567 
-582 SSSTLVG
+582 
-589 VPDGPLLRTQAPEV
+589 DGPLRTQ
-603 TPNTPIV
+603 
-610 VVGTPDQ
+610 GPDVAHAGPDH
-617 GPMEIESCPPP
+617 GPMEIDACNLPGAPPD
-628 PVVVPP
+628 
-634 ELVASPGG
+634 LDSPTLAGP
-642 GGLPVSAI
+642 LPVPLPAPPAPAV
-650 RRTIP
+650 RRTMP
-655 VLLLYSIKEADEK
+655 VLLLYSIKEADDK
-668 ASGSGKVFAQM
+668 SSGKVFAQM
-679 NSLMG
+679 NNLMSKG
-684 KSLHEEGF
+684 LHEEGF

-703 SHEQLLLQDP
+703 THEQLLLQDP

-722 DATAGLGSGTGS
+722 DAAAANL
-734 GSGTGNNAS
+734 AS
-743 VTDPGP
+743 LDAAAD
-749 EKWGSMAA
+749 KWGALAA

-763 VQCLRLPKELE
+763 VQCLRLPRRLE
-774 EENLYVDSITPCSD
+774 EENLYVDSVTPCSD
-788 GLHLLVGLQPCS
+788 GAHLLVVLQPCG

-815 LNRLHSALCSRGNS
+815 LNRLHSALCGRGKGELRPLPTLANG
-829 RNKDD
+829 
-834 LHHHH
+834 LEA
-839 HHHHPA
+839 HPA
-845 LVPTMANGIEGG
+845 CA
-857 HGALPLPGT
+857 
-866 SPPQQTPLILPPDQQ
+866 SPPQTPLILPPPNQQQQQ
-881 PLLQPPLSPQQ
+881 P
-892 TPTSP
+892 
-897 SSRGVF
+897 R
-903 GGVSTGGNNNNSSGG
+903 STGGLGGGG
-918 GGYLVLYKLNY
+918 GGYLALYKLNY
-929 STRIVTLEEEPV
+929 ATRVVTLEEEPV
-941 RVQHIREPRDAVTSL
+941 RVQHIRDSRDAVTSL
-956 ILLPADVLDGREEDG
+956 ILLPPDVLDGRE
-971 EDASDDTPPGL
+971 DDSEESPEEAPQGGL
-982 KNGPVSASS
+982 QNGAGTGSCS
-991 GPNMA
+991 G
-996 AGGSSGGVGGSSTA
+996 AGCGLGTTGGGG
-1010 AGVMA
+1010 G
-1015 ASTGHGPSASSPLAA
+1015 GG
-1030 GMAAST
+1030 GMAGAALG
-1036 AKEKLVVTTQA
+1036 AKEKPRPEVTGLGHLVVTTQA
-1047 GYIMVLDL
+1047 GYIMILDL
-1055 ATLEVL
+1055 STLEVL
-1061 AKVEPPVKESG
+1061 AKVEPPKKEGSA
-1072 DEVDPFVSVTYC
+1072 EETDPFVSVTYC

-1105 GVFDDIDDADIFV
+1105 GVCDDIDDGDIFV
-1118 DGPLSKGVDQLF
+1118 DGPLSKGVEQLL

-1135 SSNPSSPGITAGV
+1135 SSNPSSPGITGV

-1155 LGVEV
+1155 LAPES
-1160 LSSLVELTRFETL
+1160 LTSLVELTRFETL

-1212 TRTWKLQSDSSS
+1212 TRTWKLQTDSSS

-1280 RQITFPLS
+1280 KQISFPLS
-1288 QALHTNGERN
+1288 HVLHANGERN
-1298 GQPLLHDFTED
+1298 GQPLLHDFAED
-1309 IQFMDIEESPGSRL
+1309 IQFMDIEETPGSRL
-1323 CPFLEDHK
+1323 CSFLEDHK

-1377 KAVSDK
+1377 KTVSDK
-1383 GMEESPRPVV
+1383 GMEDSPRPVV
-1393 RMPSKPQSSKAQ
+1393 RMPAAKPQSTKAH
-1405 SLSSLLQ
+1405 SLSTLLQ
-1412 RAQAT
+1412 RAQAS
-1417 KEKASTSKVE
+1417 KEKASTSKAD
-1427 PPTASKK
+1427 PPTSSKK

-1443 LQEVSITIRRF
+1443 LQEVSVTIRRF
-1454 KKTSIPKERIQRCS
+1454 KKTSIPKERVQRCA
-1468 MLQFPEFHE
+1468 MLQFLDFHE
-1477 RLLNGLCKR
+1477 KLLSGLCKR
-1486 TEETDSTEHGQSLI
+1486 AEEGPGTEHAQSLI

-1505 WLAGVYSNGSCSPR
+1505 WLAGVYSNGPCSLR
-1519 EGKEGLLIK
+1519 EGKDGLLTK
-1528 TRKRLTDMVRVCFF
+1528 TRKRLTDIVRVCFF
-1542 QAGRS
+1542 EAGRS

-1566 PGQQGFGMALLKALL
+1566 PSQQGFGMGLLKALL
-1581 ENMPYLPAAATGGA
+1581 DNMPYLPAAATGGS

-1671 GIGVQSDE
+1671 SIGVQSDE

-1687 GNGKVSNCA
+1687 GNGKVSSCA

-1716 TCVSTSDGTR
+1716 SCISTSDGTR

-1747 GLSAGS
+1747 GLSAGT

-1817 AASGVGP
+1817 SGVGP

-1831 NPSASG
+1831 NP
-1837 SASASSAPGFF
+1837 SSAPGFF

-1877 SAAISVELA
+1877 SAAFSAELA
-1886 QLFPGSIMDPPAVNL
+1886 HLFPGSMIDPPPVNL
-1901 AAHNKNS
+1901 AAHKNS
-1908 HKPKPVSHAQN
+1908 QKAKPT
-1919 PMGSGLALALSQASH
+1919 PMGSGLALAISQASH

-1947 RMHSGARRFVTLD
+1947 RMHSARRFVTLD

-1974 CADLASLSIDIWTLG
+1974 CGDLASLSIDIWTLG

-2001 DIATHSLILHDLL
+2001 DISTHSLILHDLL

-2066 ESEAASQPDVDQ
+2066 ESDAASQPDVDQ

-2103 LLQSIDLP
+2103 LLQNIDLP

-2129 VEEDQRVFSAYQDC
+2129 VEEDSRVFSAYQDC
-2143 VQLQLQLN
+2143 IQLQLQLN

-2162 SLGAS
+2162 SLGAG
-2167 RKPLPDAAYAS
+2167 RMLLPEP
-2178 YAYDA
+2178 YDP
-2183 RELVHSS
+2183 RQLIHNS
-2190 STEQLRTVIR
+2190 STEQLRTIIR

-2205 LLSLLHTNNGH
+2205 LLSLLHSSNGH

-2246 RLHTGL
+2246 RLHAGL

-2320 LQQSHSLQARRTE
+2320 LQQPLAAAQRRTE

-2352 DYVASVEDEASASKK
+2352 DYVASVEDEASAGKK
-2367 QLGGKDRDR
+2367 HLGGKDRER
-2376 SFTGNQ
+2376 TFTGNQ

-2388 SLQSQNMSRST
+2388 SLQSQGSSRST

-2412 VRKQLVHTK
+2412 IRKQLVHHK

-2432 ALMEQI
+2432 ALVEQI
-2438 EKEKIQSNKSSSYK
+2438 EKEKIQSNKGSSYK
-2452 LLVEHAKLKQAT
+2452 LLVEQAKLKQAT
-2464 SKHFK
+2464 SKVRTPHAAADLGHANSHFK

-2480 PRSSL
+2480 PRSTL
-2485 DTEASASGAA
+2485 DTEAAAA

-2500 VELLPFTLAHE
+2500 VEPLPFTLAHE

-2599 ILAGELLSPASL
+2599 ILAGELLSPGSL
-2611 DGMDEGASLGEEAGA
+2611 EGMDEGALGEEAGA
-2626 AAAVAACAVAS
+2626 SSSSAGADSDDAMPQPQAV
-2637 ALAEPEEALA
+2637 
-2647 QPSPLP
+2647 P
-2653 LVESIDETLP
+2653 LVETMDDALG
-2663 PDIIAGTPGTS
+2663 PDIVAGTLGT
-2674 SSSVFQSAPPL
+2674 SVFQSAPPL

-2714 EKDPLAAKVFKPIGS
+2714 EKDPLAAKVFKPISS

-2737 DYGTYNYN
+2737 DYGTYGYN
-2745 AYVGGAGIPVSKPP
+2745 PYIGGVGIPVSKPP
-2759 AAQEKPGAQSLSV
+2759 AAVEKPGSQSL

-2808 LTSTSPAVVQ
+2808 LTSSSPAVSQ
-2818 SSNGTDDS
+2818 ASNGTDDS

-2831 HGSSSP
+2831 HGSP
-2837 PGGSSSSSS
+2837 PASC
-2846 LVVQPSSI
+2846 LMVQASSI

-2880 LWLTLSLNSCPG
+2880 LWLTLSLNSCSGG
-2892 SADDGGSDIF
+2892 SEESGSDIF

-2944 TLMTNMPSSS
+2944 TLMTNMPPCA
-2954 ASASSSG
+2954 ASNGMASV
-2961 LGGHEST
+2961 HEST
-2968 AQQMVSELT
+2968 AQQMVSDPT
-2977 LVPVLV
+2977 LVHVLV

-3025 QLFSEF
+3025 HMFSEF
-3031 LLELMHILSME
+3031 LLKLMHILATE
-3042 RGPLLSGQG
+3042 RYGGPFQSGQG

-3064 EQSFETVS
+3064 EQNFEVVS
-3072 VGTIMAVVES
+3072 VSTISSVIES

-3101 GSDSSVG
+3101 GSDSTVG

-3131 ETTRDQLMFNL
+3131 ETTRDQLMFDL
-3142 LKLVNTLVKLPL
+3142 LKLVNALVQLPL
-3154 TADGKFSGRVPPP
+3154 SGDREFSGRLPPP
-3167 GNGSSDSVSDEEK
+3167 GSGAADSSVSDEEK
-3180 VCGSKEGPG
+3180 VCGSKEAPA
-3189 QGGATPHQGPAV
+3189 GGSAAHQGPAA
-3201 GVADLVLGN
+3201 GVADLVLAN
-3210 QQVMSQILS
+3210 QQIMSQILS

-3445 VHIQP
+3445 LHIQP

-3564 SDLEAVMASAA
+3564 SDLEATMASAA

-3612 TAIGLRL
+3612 TRIGLKL

-3624 RNCAASGTDPNNLNS
+3624 RNCAASGTDPTNLNS

-3661 GTTQDPGTKDRV
+3661 GTTQDPGTKDRI
-3673 QALLQWVHDSAR
+3673 QALLQWVHDSSR
-3685 VAAMKR
+3685 VAAHKR
-3691 SAPLGYM
+3691 CSPVGYT
-3698 GPSATS
+3698 GPSSSSSS
-3704 PREYGLLMP
+3704 PSSSREYGLLMP

-3736 LPALLNRE
+3736 LPVLLNRE

-3750 NWSMSLACNLVLKK
+3750 NWSMSLPCTMVLKK

-3775 VHPSYFSLLM
+3775 IHPGYFSLLM
-3785 SWMGIVPSATVSAVA
+3785 SWMGIVA
-3800 AMASAQSQ
+3800 APAAAHSQ
-3808 ARHRLSLTDDG
+3808 AQHHRLSMTDDG
-3819 KKQHDAAA
+3819 KKQHDLSAAA
-3827 ATAAAANS
+3827 SAA
-3835 ASAGGGGA
+3835 
-3843 SGGLTDDSKHARS
+3843 GLTDDSKHAR
-3856 PPPLSESQ
+3856 PPVSLSESQ

-3873 SPGAIQQLLDS
+3873 SPGAIEQLLDS

-3890 VRSLAALCCSLLAS
+3890 VRSLAGLCCGLLAS
-3904 ADLPLPGGATVPPT
+3904 ADLPLP
-3918 STPASASAPSSSSS
+3918 
-3932 SSSPP
+3932 
-3937 SSSAASTSSSPAE
+3937 AAQAE
-3950 RRHHHLHH
+3950 RRHHQQHLHH
-3958 HQSQSHHHHHH
+3958 P
-3969 SHHSH
+3969 H
-3974 SSSSYHSMPSTSS
+3974 SSSA
-3987 SSSPPSSSSSSSF
+3987 SSSPA
-4000 SCPPPPPPPPVNRAT
+4000 RAP

-4061 ASAGTSA
+4061 AG
-4068 TTSPT
+4068 
-4073 TNTTN
+4073 
-4078 NTTNTTNTNTAT
+4078 
-4090 TSNGSTSNGQV
+4090 
-4101 AAAASASASAS
+4101 AAAAHATHAATHASAS
-4112 GMGASASSPCSSP
+4112 GGGAQ
-4125 LSTSPAGAS
+4125 
-4134 AAAGPSSSMSGSSI
+4134 AAGPSG
-4148 AGPSTAPLLPPP
+4148 ACCAPAPPQP
-4160 PPPLAYSSSASAS
+4160 
-4173 ATAAAMGTSTA
+4173 
-4184 AASGSRYSLGSGGR
+4184 SGSRYSLASSMRG
-4198 AGGLTTQQ
+4198 GGLTTQQ
-4206 RTSLENA
+4206 RTALENA

-4247 NVPISGNISGFI
+4247 NVPVSGNISGFI

-4317 ADVLDRVSDTP
+4317 AEVLDRVSDTP
-4328 SITAKLMSE
+4328 QHHSQVDQRAE
-4337 QKEDKEKKNHEEKE
+4337 RGQGEKE
-4351 KMKADNGF
+4351 
-4359 QDNYSVVVASGLKSQ
+4359 
-4374 SKRALSTPPRPP
+4374 PRGEGEDE
-4386 SRRGR
+4386 SRQR
-4391 VMSDKLSASSG
+4391 
-4402 VDPAAKTVS
+4402 
-4411 VPVFH
+4411 
-4416 LYHKLLP
+4416 LP
-4423 GQPLP
+4423 GQLQRRRGLRSEVPVQESAVHPSPPPLP
-4428 GEMTLAQLL
+4428 EGPRDERQADRLL
-4437 TLLYDRKLPQGYR
+4437 RCGPLCQNHQCACLPPLPQ
-4450 SIDMTVKLGSKL
+4450 
-4462 SSDPGLSK
+4462 
-4470 TDSFKR
+4470 
-4476 LRTEKEHG
+4476 
-4484 EMLSSCPEDEP
+4484 
-4495 MTPGDECL
+4495 
-4503 EAAIDESL
+4503 A
-4511 LETNPIQSP
+4511 
-4520 LQVFAGMGGLALI
+4520 
-4533 AERLPMLYPDV
+4533 
-4544 IQQVSA
+4544 
-4550 PVVASSSQEK
+4550 
-4560 PKDSDQF
+4560 
-4567 EWVTIEQ
+4567 
-4574 SGELVYEAPENI
+4574 
-4586 AAEPPPI
+4586 
-4593 KSPVQT
+4593 
-4599 MSPIPAHSLAAF
+4599 
-4611 GLFLRLPGYA
+4611 
-4621 EVLLKERK
+4621 
-4629 HAQCLL
+4629 
-4635 RLVLGVTDDGEGSHI
+4635 
-4650 LQSPSAN
+4650 
-4657 VLPTLPFHVLRALF
+4657 
-4671 SSTPLTTDDGLLL
+4671 
-4684 RRIALEIGAI
+4684 
-4694 HLILA
+4694 
-4699 CLSALSHHAPRVPST
+4699 APR
-4714 NGNQNEVVTGH
+4714 
-4725 GAGTSEEQQLYWA
+4725 
-4738 KGTGFGTGSTASGW
+4738 
-4752 DVEQALTKQR
+4752 
-4762 LEEEHVTCLLQ
+4762 
-4773 VLASYINPAGCVG
+4773 
-4786 HGEAPSSESRGQNS
+4786 S
-4800 AALPSV
+4800 AA
-4806 LQELLSQSCLIPAMS
+4806 A
-4821 SYLRNDSV
+4821 
-4829 LDMARHVPL
+4829 
-4838 YRALLELL
+4838 
-4846 RAISS
+4846 
-4851 CTSLVPLLLPLSGDP
+4851 G
-4866 AQEEEEEEE
+4866 
-4875 RSESQTSVGM
+4875 
-4885 LLAKM
+4885 
-4890 KTCVDTYTNRLRS
+4890 
-4903 KKDKSKGV
+4903 
-4911 VKAEPSDPEPE
+4911 
-4922 GLTLLVPDIQRTAEI
+4922 
-4937 VYAATTSL
+4937 
-4945 RQANQE
+4945 
-4951 KKLAESSKKAST
+4951 
-4963 RPKPLSV
+4963 
-4970 LRSLEEKYVAAMK
+4970 
-4983 KLQFDTFEMVSEDE
+4983 
-4997 DGKLVFKVNYH
+4997 
-5008 YMTQVKN
+5008 
-5015 ASDANSAARAR
+5015 
-5026 RLAQEAVTLS
+5026 
-5036 TSLPLS
+5036 
-5042 SSSSVFVRC
+5042 
-5051 DEERL
+5051 
-5056 DIMKV
+5056 
-5061 LITGPADTP
+5061 
-5070 YANGCF
+5070 
-5076 EFDVYFPQ
+5076 
-5084 DYPNSPPLVNLETT
+5084 
-5098 GGHSVRFNPN
+5098 
-5108 LYNDGKVCLSIL
+5108 
-5120 NTWHGRPEEKWNPQ
+5120 
-5134 TSSFLQVLVS
+5134 
-5144 VQSLILVSEPYF
+5144 
-5156 NEPGYERSR
+5156 
-5165 GTPSGTQSS
+5165 
-5174 REYDGNI
+5174 
-5181 RQASVKWAMLE
+5181 
-5192 QMRNPSPCFKEVIHK
+5192 
-5207 HFYLKRAEIMGQ
+5207 
-5219 CEEWITDIQQYSSDK
+5219 
-5234 RVGRTMSHHAAAL
+5234 
-5247 KRHTAQ
+5247 
-5253 LREELLKLPCPEG
+5253 
-5266 LEPDGEDFSDK
+5266 
-5277 SSALLVKELPNQDA
+5277 
-5291 EKPGGSQDAHCS
+5291 
-5303 EGQL
+5303 

>member
-1 MAAAASPGSCS
+1 MAAAAVGAAAAAESD
-12 STSSDW
+12 SDW
-18 VVLRDG
+18 LLTRDG
-24 CLRCDEEGLRSL
+24 CLSCEEGLRSL
-36 SYHPALNAILAVTSR
+36 AYHPSLNAILAVTNRSTV
-51 GSIKVIDGT
+51 KVIDGT
-60 SGAILQASALHAKP
+60 SGAVLQVSRLNAKP
-74 GGRVRCQYFPA
+74 GGQVRCQYFPA
-85 VDKVLFVDDYAVGCR
+85 VDKVVFVDDYAVGCR

-113 QAPVSKPEDMVQ
+113 QTPVSKQDDVVQ

-132 AQQLLSACVEKVDV
+132 AQQLLSACLEKVEV
-146 SNTEGY
+146 SYIEGY
-152 DLFLT
+152 DQFIS
-157 QLKEGLKSTSHE
+157 QLKDGLQNTSHE

-186 PHHVIKVVASAI
+186 PHHILKSVASAI

-203 KMNQNVAAL
+203 KTNHNISAL
-212 SVASSIMDRLS
+212 SVASSVMDRLS
-223 YLLPSGRPEL
+223 YLLPSARPEL

-253 ETFTSWPHAG
+253 ETFTSWPHVG

-282 STGDDRAMC
+282 SSGDDRAMC

-324 HTQNVPLSVTLATSP
+324 HTQNVPLSITLATSP
-339 AQFPSPDG
+339 AQFPSIDVPDR
-347 SDKIACYGFGSCPHF
+347 IACVGFGSCPHF
-362 LAAATKR
+362 LAASTRR

-377 SKLMKVHLKF
+377 SKMMKVHLKF
-387 EINPYDPVILRQLFL
+387 DINPYDAAILRHISIPEVEHGP
-402 SSGEQGLG
+402 SS
-410 SESTESR
+410 ESR
-417 RPTLAWLEDTSSCS
+417 RPTLAWLEDSSSCS
-431 DLPKLEGD
+431 DIPKLEGD

-450 EHSRSESVTG
+450 EHSRTDSATG
-460 HPCQKE
+460 HTSQKE
-466 NLEVSLGVTALS
+466 CNLDVSIDVTTLS
-478 VLQQPEKL
+478 ILQQPEKR
-486 QWEVVASVLEDTV
+486 QWEIVANVIEDTV

-505 GANPAL
+505 GGNTSTVN
-511 AQAKADNKA
+511 NKSE
-520 KDKPSAAEQHN
+520 KSKEKHAEQQN
-531 IPFPCLLTGGLL
+531 IPYPCLLAGVLL
-543 SYRSAASSPLAG
+543 SYKSAAASPISSQSRRSLDSLSRTQGENVSEQVTVDNESCSNSELSSP
-555 GPPPPPPSLAPT
+555 S
-567 LTPTRGRPPPSSSSS
+567 
-582 SSSTLVG
+582 V
-589 VPDGPLLRTQAPEV
+589 
-603 TPNTPIV
+603 
-610 VVGTPDQ
+610 
-617 GPMEIESCPPP
+617 
-628 PVVVPP
+628 
-634 ELVASPGG
+634 
-642 GGLPVSAI
+642 
-650 RRTIP
+650 RRTLP
-655 VLLLYSIKEADEK
+655 LLLLYSIKESDEK
-668 ASGSGKVFAQM
+668 ANKVFAQM
-679 NSLMG
+679 NNLVN
-684 KSLHEEGF
+684 KSLHDEGF
-692 TVPQIIEMEFD
+692 TVPQIIEMELD
-703 SHEQLLLQDP
+703 SQEQLLLQDP
-713 PITYIQQFA
+713 PMTYIQQFA
-722 DATAGLGSGTGS
+722 DAAANL
-734 GSGTGNNAS
+734 AS
-743 VTDPGP
+743 VDS
-749 EKWGSMAA
+749 EKWSSLV
-757 PRPGAL
+757 PKPGAL
-763 VQCLRLPKELE
+763 AHCLRLPKFAE
-774 EENLYVDSITPCSD
+774 EESLHVDSITPCAD
-788 GLHLLVGLQPCS
+788 GIHLLIGLRTCP
-800 VESLSAINQV
+800 VTPLSAISQV

-815 LNRLHSALCSRGNS
+815 LNKLNSALCNRSKG
-829 RNKDD
+829 D
-834 LHHHH
+834 LESNLTIGIN
-839 HHHHPA
+839 A
-845 LVPTMANGIEGG
+845 DIGFLQEESPTD
-857 HGALPLPGT
+857 T
-866 SPPQQTPLILPPDQQ
+866 KSPLIIQ
-881 PLLQPPLSPQQ
+881 PEERTLS
-892 TPTSP
+892 
-897 SSRGVF
+897 
-903 GGVSTGGNNNNSSGG
+903 
-918 GGYLVLYKLNY
+918 GGYLLLYKINY
-929 STRIVTLEEEPV
+929 STRIVTLEEQPV
-941 RVQHIREPRDAVTSL
+941 KVQHIKDPQDAVTSL
-956 ILLPADVLDGREEDG
+956 ILLPPDVLDNKEDDCEELID
-971 EDASDDTPPGL
+971 EATLTS
-982 KNGPVSASS
+982 KNGIVREKKSNAS
-991 GPNMA
+991 NL
-996 AGGSSGGVGGSSTA
+996 
-1010 AGVMA
+1010 
-1015 ASTGHGPSASSPLAA
+1015 GH
-1030 GMAAST
+1030 
-1036 AKEKLVVTTQA
+1036 LVVTTQ
-1047 GYIMVLDL
+1047 GGFIKILDL
-1055 ATLEVL
+1055 SNFETL
-1061 AKVEPPVKESG
+1061 ANVEPPRKESSN
-1072 DEVDPFVSVTYC
+1072 ELDPFISVVYC
-1084 SGTDRLCACTKGG
+1084 SGTDRLCACTDGG

-1105 GVFDDIDDADIFV
+1105 GTGEDADETDIFV
-1118 DGPLSKGVDQLF
+1118 DGNLPKGVDQLS
-1130 EGTKP
+1130 EGSRHT
-1135 SSNPSSPGITAGV
+1135 SNPSSPGITGV
-1148 DLLVDQA
+1148 DLLVDQPFTA
-1155 LGVEV
+1155 EV
-1160 LSSLVELTRFETL
+1160 LTSLVELTRFETL

-1212 TRTWKLQSDSSS
+1212 TRTWKLQSDSTS
-1224 WDEHVFELVLPKACM
+1224 WEEHVFELVLPKACM
-1239 VGHVDFKFVMNANIT
+1239 VGHVDFKFVLNSNIT

-1275 ETAVD
+1275 ESAVD
-1280 RQITFPLS
+1280 KQILFPLS
-1288 QALHTNGERN
+1288 PASHAEVERN
-1298 GQPLLHDFTED
+1298 GRSDLADLSED
-1309 IQFMDIEESPGSRL
+1309 MDVDESQEGPRL
-1323 CPFLEDHK
+1323 CQFLEEHK

-1353 LSLTSPKLVK
+1353 LTLTSPKLIK
-1363 GMAGGKY
+1363 AGMAGGKY

-1377 KAVSDK
+1377 RSTNEKAN
-1383 GMEESPRPVV
+1383 EENSNGSGVRPVM
-1393 RMPSKPQSSKAQ
+1393 RMQTLKPQNSKSH
-1405 SLSSLLQ
+1405 SLASLL
-1412 RAQAT
+1412 AKVTAG
-1417 KEKASTSKVE
+1417 KEKPSTSKTSE
-1427 PPTASKK
+1427 SGNSSKK

-1443 LQEVSITIRRF
+1443 LQEVSVTIRRF
-1454 KKTSIPKERIQRCS
+1454 KKTCIPKERMQRCA
-1468 MLQFPEFHE
+1468 MLQFSEFHE
-1477 RLLNGLCKR
+1477 KLLNTLCKIS
-1486 TEETDSTEHGQSLI
+1486 DDGPVTEHAQSLV

-1505 WLAGVYSNGSCSPR
+1505 WLAGVHANGLCSFR
-1519 EGKEGLLIK
+1519 DGKESLHTQTK
-1528 TRKRLTDMVRVCFF
+1528 KRLSSIVRVCFF
-1542 QAGRS
+1542 EAGRS

-1554 FLALCISNGKGD
+1554 FLALCISNGKTD
-1566 PGQQGFGMALLKALL
+1566 ASQLGFGGALLKALL
-1581 ENMPYLPAAATGGA
+1581 DNLPYLPAAATGGS
-1595 VFWYFVLLNYVKDED
+1595 VFWYFVLLNYVKEED
-1610 LAGCSTACASLLTA
+1610 LAGCSTVCASLLTA
-1624 VSRQLQDRL
+1624 VSKQLQDRL

-1659 VSGSSC
+1659 MGGSSC
-1665 KNAFNS
+1665 KNAYNS
-1671 GIGVQSDE
+1671 STCVQSDE
-1679 IDLSDILS
+1679 IDLSDVLS
-1687 GNGKVSNCA
+1687 GNGKMSNCA

-1716 TCVSTSDGTR
+1716 SCISTSDGTR
-1726 VERDDAS
+1726 VERDDA
-1733 MFTVSTFGVTPAVG
+1733 MTGFGLTTAVG
-1747 GLSAGS
+1747 GLTTGT

-1766 VALQSLSHAMVS
+1766 VALQSLSHAMAS

-1797 QQKAKL
+1797 QQ
-1803 EAKLHQTTSAAAAA
+1803 
-1817 AASGVGP
+1817 
-1824 IHNSVPS
+1824 
-1831 NPSASG
+1831 
-1837 SASASSAPGFF
+1837 SSLG
-1848 IHPSDVIPP
+1848 
-1857 TPKTTPLF
+1857 T
-1865 MTPPLTPPNEAV
+1865 
-1877 SAAISVELA
+1877 
-1886 QLFPGSIMDPPAVNL
+1886 
-1901 AAHNKNS
+1901 
-1908 HKPKPVSHAQN
+1908 
-1919 PMGSGLALALSQASH
+1919 GLALAISHASH
-1934 FLQPPPHQSIIIE
+1934 LLQPPPHQSIIIE

-1960 FGRPVLLTDALIPT
+1960 FGRPILLTDILIPT
-1974 CADLASLSIDIWTLG
+1974 CGDLASLSIDIWTLG

-2001 DIATHSLILHDLL
+2001 DISTHSLILHDLL

-2034 ARAKIPLGFYYG
+2034 ARAKIPLGLYYG

-2056 LKLMHDPLRG
+2056 IKLIHDPLKG
-2066 ESEAASQPDVDQ
+2066 ESDSASQPEMEQ
-2078 HLAMMVALQED
+2078 QLTMMVALQED

-2103 LLQSIDLP
+2103 LLQNIDLP

-2129 VEEDQRVFSAYQDC
+2129 VEEDSKVFSAYQDC
-2143 VQLQLQLN
+2143 IQLQLQLN

-2162 SLGAS
+2162 ALGSS
-2167 RKPLPDAAYAS
+2167 RKTLPET
-2178 YAYDA
+2178 YDST
-2183 RELVHSS
+2183 ELIQNS
-2190 STEQLRTVIR
+2190 STEQLRTIIR

-2205 LLSLLHTNNGH
+2205 LLSLLHLSSGH
-2216 SVPSVLQSTFH
+2216 AVPAVLQSTFH

-2246 RLHTGL
+2246 RLHAGL

-2279 QLLIFPQDRVFMLLS
+2279 QHLIFPQDRVFMLLS
-2294 CIGQRSLSNSGV
+2294 CFGQRSLSNSGV
-2306 LEGLLNLLDSLLSP
+2306 LEGLLNLLDNLLS
-2320 LQQSHSLQARRTE
+2320 SLQPQMATYRRTE

-2339 MISWVVMLVSRLL
+2339 MVSWVVMLVSRLL
-2352 DYVASVEDEASASKK
+2352 DYVASVEDEVAAAKK
-2367 QLGGKDRDR
+2367 PLNGKDRER
-2376 SFTGNQ
+2376 MLTGNQ

-2388 SLQSQNMSRST
+2388 NLQSQGSCKTT
-2399 KGNSSLD
+2399 KGSSSLD

-2412 VRKQLVHTK
+2412 IRKQLIHHK

-2432 ALMEQI
+2432 ALVEQI
-2438 EKEKIQSNKSSSYK
+2438 EKEKIQSSKGSSYK
-2452 LLVEHAKLKQAT
+2452 LLVEQAKLKQAT

-2480 PRSSL
+2480 PRTTLDSESSSTK
-2485 DTEASASGAA
+2485 DS
-2495 KEAPE
+2495 PE
-2500 VELLPFTLAHE
+2500 VEPLPFTLSHD
-2511 RCISVVQKLALFLL
+2511 RCIAVVQKLALFLL

-2550 RPTIHLCEV
+2550 RPTIHLCEIV
-2559 VSEQQLERLLLLL
+2559 NEQQLERLLLLL

-2585 GAWAQYSLTCMLQD
+2585 GAWAQYSLTCMIQD
-2599 ILAGELLSPASL
+2599 ILAGELLSPVTIET
-2611 DGMDEGASLGEEAGA
+2611 MEEGAVGEDAGA
-2626 AAAVAACAVAS
+2626 STADS
-2637 ALAEPEEALA
+2637 DDTLP
-2647 QPSPLP
+2647 QPPVIP
-2653 LVESIDETLP
+2653 LVESIDEPLT
-2663 PDIIAGTPGTS
+2663 PDITGAP
-2674 SSSVFQSAPPL
+2674 SA
-2685 SSLEKDKDIDF
+2685 SSLEKDKDKDF
-2696 DLLQDL
+2696 DMLQDL
-2702 MDVDIDPLDIDL
+2702 MDVDIGPLDVDFD
-2714 EKDPLAAKVFKPIGS
+2714 EDPLAAKVFKPISS
-2729 TWYDYWGA
+2729 TWYDYWGT
-2737 DYGTYNYN
+2737 DYGTYSYN
-2745 AYVGGAGIPVSKPP
+2745 PYVGGVGIQMPKPP
-2759 AAQEKPGAQSLSV
+2759 AASEKNGSQSVSV

-2808 LTSTSPAVVQ
+2808 LTNTTPTVSQPTP
-2818 SSNGTDDS
+2818 GTDDS
-2826 LLRGL
+2826 MLRGL
-2831 HGSSSP
+2831 HSSSQMIVP
-2837 PGGSSSSSS
+2837 P
-2846 LVVQPSSI
+2846 PSI

-2880 LWLTLSLNSCPG
+2880 LWLTLNMNAC
-2892 SADDGGSDIF
+2892 SAGNEDAGTDVF

-2908 VPTIPLNQASI
+2908 VPTISLSQASI
-2919 SSFLTVLAWYPNTSL
+2919 SSLLTVLAWYPNTSL

-2944 TLMTNMPSSS
+2944 TLMTNMQLNVAPSNSMV
-2954 ASASSSG
+2954 
-2961 LGGHEST
+2961 LQENT
-2968 AQQMVSELT
+2968 AQVMVSD
-2977 LVPVLV
+2977 PNMIHVLV
-2983 RFLSGSNPHGT
+2983 RFFSGTSPHGT
-2994 SQHSSQVGP
+2994 CQHSPQVGP
-3003 TATQAMQEFL
+3003 TATQAMLEFL

-3020 SSTCP
+3020 SSTNP
-3025 QLFSEF
+3025 QMFSEF
-3031 LLELMHILSME
+3031 LLKLIHILSTE
-3042 RGPLLSGQG
+3042 RGPFQTGQG

-3064 EQSFETVS
+3064 EQNFESVS
-3072 VGTIMAVVES
+3072 VSAISAVIES
-3082 ITFLVHHYIT
+3082 VTFLVHHYIT
-3092 CSDKVVSRS
+3092 CSDKVISRS

-3131 ETTRDQLMFNL
+3131 ETTRDQLMFDL
-3142 LKLVNTLVKLPL
+3142 LKLVNILVQLPL
-3154 TADGKFSGRVPPP
+3154 SSNREYSARMAVAS
-3167 GNGSSDSVSDEEK
+3167 SASDSVSDEEK
-3180 VCGSKEGPG
+3180 VSGGKDGSTNTSFT
-3189 QGGATPHQGPAV
+3189 QGATTCI
-3201 GVADLVLGN
+3201 ADLVLGN
-3210 QQVMSQILS
+3210 QQIMSQILS

-3224 NSSAMAMIIGASG
+3224 NSNAMAMIIGASG
-3237 LHLTKHENFHGG
+3237 LHLTKHENFHSG

-3258 LFTILTTLSKR
+3258 LFSILTTLSKK

-3311 LDTSE
+3311 LDSTE

-3357 SGPGKAADGSL
+3357 CGPGKTVDGNM

-3445 VHIQP
+3445 IHIQP

-3522 GLTAFGNTSSATVNN
+3522 GLTAFGSTSSATVNN

-3550 IGWLRLLHH
+3550 IGWMRLLHH
-3559 CLTHV
+3559 CLTHI
-3564 SDLEAVMASAA
+3564 SELEAMMASAA

-3612 TAIGLRL
+3612 TRIGLKL

-3624 RNCAASGTDPNNLNS
+3624 RNCAASGTDPADLNS

-3661 GTTQDPGTKDRV
+3661 GTTQDPGTKDRI
-3673 QALLQWVHDSAR
+3673 QALLKWVYDSAR
-3685 VAAMKR
+3685 VAALKR
-3691 SAPLGYM
+3691 NGHI
-3698 GPSATS
+3698 ATVNS
-3704 PREYGLLMP
+3704 ENVTREYGLLMP

-3722 AILWHS
+3722 AVLWHS
-3728 YELPVDYD
+3728 YELPVEYD
-3736 LPALLNRE
+3736 LPGLLNRE
-3744 LFELLY
+3744 LFELLF
-3750 NWSMSLACNLVLKK
+3750 NWSMSLPCNMVLKK
-3764 AVDSLLCSMCH
+3764 AVDSLLCSICH
-3775 VHPSYFSLLM
+3775 IHPSYFSLLM
-3785 SWMGIVPSATVSAVA
+3785 GWMGITLPSLQ
-3800 AMASAQSQ
+3800 MQ
-3808 ARHRLSLTDDG
+3808 HRLSMTDDS
-3819 KKQHDAAA
+3819 KKEDMD
-3827 ATAAAANS
+3827 S
-3835 ASAGGGGA
+3835 
-3843 SGGLTDDSKHARS
+3843 GLTDDSKNAQA
-3856 PPPLSESQ
+3856 PIVLNESH
-3864 LATLAAASQ
+3864 LVTLAAATQ
-3873 SPGAIQQLLDS
+3873 SPEAIKQLLES
-3884 GLPSLL
+3884 SLPSML
-3890 VRSLAALCCSLLAS
+3890 VKSLINFCFNHISSLDCTVPYAEVTTDRNKWHHSQQRVISKVPLT
-3904 ADLPLPGGATVPPT
+3904 ADLV
-3918 STPASASAPSSSSS
+3918 
-3932 SSSPP
+3932 
-3937 SSSAASTSSSPAE
+3937 
-3950 RRHHHLHH
+3950 
-3958 HQSQSHHHHHH
+3958 
-3969 SHHSH
+3969 
-3974 SSSSYHSMPSTSS
+3974 
-3987 SSSPPSSSSSSSF
+3987 
-4000 SCPPPPPPPPVNRAT
+4000 
-4015 LSPELA
+4015 

-4030 VGNSHAMKD
+4030 VGSSHTMKD
-4039 WLGGPEVNPLWTA
+4039 WLGGPDVNPLWTA

-4061 ASAGTSA
+4061 SSSSGHQHH
-4068 TTSPT
+4068 
-4073 TNTTN
+4073 
-4078 NTTNTTNTNTAT
+4078 
-4090 TSNGSTSNGQV
+4090 NGSQHIGSRYLP
-4101 AAAASASASAS
+4101 
-4112 GMGASASSPCSSP
+4112 SASSP
-4125 LSTSPAGAS
+4125 AGV
-4134 AAAGPSSSMSGSSI
+4134 
-4148 AGPSTAPLLPPP
+4148 
-4160 PPPLAYSSSASAS
+4160 
-4173 ATAAAMGTSTA
+4173 
-4184 AASGSRYSLGSGGR
+4184 
-4198 AGGLTTQQ
+4198 GLTTQQ
-4206 RTSLENA
+4206 RTAIENS

-4223 CHPNNQRLMA
+4223 CHPNNQKLMA
-4233 QVLCELFQSAPQRG
+4233 QVLCELFQSTPQRP
-4247 NVPISGNISGFI
+4247 NVPTSGNISGFI

-4266 MLEDEKVTVFLQSP
+4266 MLEDEKVTVFLHSP

-4317 ADVLDRVSDTP
+4317 AEVLDRVSDTP
-4328 SITAKLMSE
+4328 SITAKLISE
-4337 QKEDKEKKNHEEKE
+4337 QKEEKE
-4351 KMKADNGF
+4351 KRNQEEKDKLKSDNGF

-4374 SKRALSTPPRPP
+4374 SKRAVSSTPPRPP

-4391 VMSDKLSASSG
+4391 VMTDKLATTSASTESSN
-4402 VDPAAKTVS
+4402 KTIS

-4428 GEMTLAQLL
+4428 AEVTLAQLL

-4450 SIDMTVKLGSKL
+4450 SIDLTVKLGSKVIC
-4462 SSDPGLSK
+4462 DQVLSK

-4476 LRTEKEHG
+4476 LRTDKELG
-4484 EMLSSCPEDEP
+4484 DGLTGCPEDEVLQP
-4495 MTPGDECL
+4495 SDDCIDSVL
-4503 EAAIDESL
+4503 DESL

-4550 PVVASSSQEK
+4550 PVVTSTSQEK
-4560 PKDSDQF
+4560 PKDNEQF

-4574 SGELVYEAPENI
+4574 SGELVYEAPETI
-4586 AAEPPPI
+4586 TAEPPPI
-4593 KSPVQT
+4593 KSTVPA

-4657 VLPTLPFHVLRALF
+4657 VLPTLPFHVLCTLF
-4671 SSTPLTTDDGLLL
+4671 STTPLTTDDGVLL
-4684 RRIALEIGAI
+4684 RRMALEIGAI

-4699 CLSALSHHAPRVPST
+4699 CLSALSHHAPRVPNAGANQTEPQVSSVHTNSST
-4714 NGNQNEVVTGH
+4714 ED
-4725 GAGTSEEQQLYWA
+4725 QQLYWA

-4773 VLASYINPAGCVG
+4773 VLASYINPGG
-4786 HGEAPSSESRGQNS
+4786 SNFSGEVQLGESRGHNNN
-4800 AALPSV
+4800 ALPSV
-4806 LQELLSQSCLIPAMS
+4806 LVELLSQSCLIPAMS

-4838 YRALLELL
+4838 YRSLLELL
-4846 RAISS
+4846 RAIAS
-4851 CTSLVPLLLPLSGDP
+4851 CISLVPLLLPLSGDNS
-4866 AQEEEEEEE
+4866 EEDDEH
-4875 RSESQTSVGM
+4875 SETQTSVGT

-4903 KKDKSKGV
+4903 KKDKGKAGSKSDT
-4911 VKAEPSDPEPE
+4911 AEAESE
-4922 GLTLLVPDIQRTAEI
+4922 GLTLLVPDIQQTAEI
-4937 VYAATTSL
+4937 VQLATTSL
-4945 RQANQE
+4945 RQAAQE
-4951 KKLAESSKKAST
+4951 KKIAESTKKAMA
-4963 RPKPLSV
+4963 RPRPLAV
-4970 LRSLEEKYVAAMK
+4970 TRSLEETYVAAMK
-4983 KLQFDTFEMVSEDE
+4983 KLQFDTAEMVTEDD
-4997 DGKLVFKVNYH
+4997 DGKLIFKVNYH
-5008 YMTQVKN
+5008 YMSQVKN

-5061 LITGPADTP
+5061 LITGPSDTP

-5144 VQSLILVSEPYF
+5144 IQSLILVAEPYF

-5181 RQASVKWAMLE
+5181 RQATVKWAMLE
-5192 QMRNPSPCFKEVIHK
+5192 QIRNPSPCFKEVIHK
-5207 HFYLKRAEIMGQ
+5207 HFYLKRAEVMAQ
-5219 CEEWITDIQQYSSDK
+5219 CEEWIADIQQYSSDK

-5266 LEPDGEDFSDK
+5266 LEPECDEAVEKTEDAATGETEPVS
-5277 SSALLVKELPNQDA
+5277 EGE
-5291 EKPGGSQDAHCS
+5291 EKPSSSRDS
-5303 EGQL
+5303 SPNDVKL

>member
-18 VVLRDG
+18 IVLRDG
-24 CLRCDEEGLRSL
+24 CRRCDEEGLRSL

-113 QAPVSKPEDMVQ
+113 QAPVAKPEDMVQ

-132 AQQLLSACVEKVDV
+132 AQQMLSACLEKVDV

-152 DLFLT
+152 DIFIA
-157 QLKEGLKSTSHE
+157 QLKEGLKNTSHE

-186 PHHVIKVVASAI
+186 PHHVLKLVASAI
-198 VNELK
+198 VTELK
-203 KMNQNVAAL
+203 KINQNVAAL

-223 YLLPSGRPEL
+223 YLLPSARPEL

-253 ETFTSWPHAG
+253 ETFMSWPHAG

-339 AQFPSPDG
+339 AQFPTPDG

-387 EINPYDPVILRQLFL
+387 EINPYDPAILRQLIL
-402 SSGEQGLG
+402 SG
-410 SESTESR
+410 SEQALGTQESR
-417 RPTLAWLEDTSSCS
+417 RPTLAWLEDSSSCS
-431 DLPKLEGD
+431 DIPKLEGD

-460 HPCQKE
+460 HPSQRE
-466 NLEVSLGVTALS
+466 SMEVSLGVTALS

-505 GANPAL
+505 GANPSL
-511 AQAKADNKA
+511 AQAKADKA
-520 KDKPSAAEQHN
+520 KEKPPEHHN
-531 IPFPCLLTGGLL
+531 IPFPCLLAGGLL
-543 SYRSAASSPLAG
+543 SYLAAPL
-555 GPPPPPPSLAPT
+555 
-567 LTPTRGRPPPSSSSS
+567 PSSRRSM
-582 SSSTLVG
+582 
-589 VPDGPLLRTQAPEV
+589 DGPLRTQGPE
-603 TPNTPIV
+603 PPHV
-610 VVGTPDQ
+610 VPDQ
-617 GPMEIESCPPP
+617 GPMEIETCNLPPL
-628 PVVVPP
+628 
-634 ELVASPGG
+634 ELGSPN
-642 GGLPVSAI
+642 SAAPTV
-650 RRTIP
+650 RRTMP
-655 VLLLYSIKEADEK
+655 VLLLYSFKESEEK
-668 ASGSGKVFAQM
+668 SSGKVFAQM
-679 NSLMG
+679 NNLMSKG
-684 KSLHEEGF
+684 LHEEGF
-692 TVPQIIEMEFD
+692 SVPQIIEMEFD
-703 SHEQLLLQDP
+703 THEQLLLQDP

-722 DATAGLGSGTGS
+722 DAAANLATLDG
-734 GSGTGNNAS
+734 
-743 VTDPGP
+743 D
-749 EKWGSMAA
+749 KWSSLA

-763 VQCLRLPKELE
+763 VQCLRLPKQLE

-788 GLHLLVGLQPCS
+788 GVHLLVGLQPCS

-810 EALNN
+810 EVLNN
-815 LNRLHSALCSRGNS
+815 LNRLHSALCSRRKGE
-829 RNKDD
+829 
-834 LHHHH
+834 LQ
-839 HHHHPA
+839 P
-845 LVPTMANGIEGG
+845 LPTLANGHE
-857 HGALPLPGT
+857 ALASA
-866 SPPQQTPLILPPDQQ
+866 SPPQTPLILPPPDQQ
-881 PLLQPPLSPQQ
+881 QQQP
-892 TPTSP
+892 
-897 SSRGVF
+897 SRAL
-903 GGVSTGGNNNNSSGG
+903 GGCGG
-918 GGYLVLYKLNY
+918 GGYLALYKLNY

-941 RVQHIREPRDAVTSL
+941 KVQHIRDPRDAVTSL
-956 ILLPADVLDGREEDG
+956 ILLPPDVLDGRE
-971 EDASDDTPPGL
+971 DDSEEAPEEKPQRGL
-982 KNGPVSASS
+982 KNGTGCGHGS
-991 GPNMA
+991 GCGP
-996 AGGSSGGVGGSSTA
+996 GTGTSSTKVKQA
-1010 AGVMA
+1010 DVAGL
-1015 ASTGHGPSASSPLAA
+1015 GH
-1030 GMAAST
+1030 
-1036 AKEKLVVTTQA
+1036 LVVTTQA
-1047 GYIMVLDL
+1047 GYIMILDL
-1055 ATLEVL
+1055 STLEVL
-1061 AKVEPPVKESG
+1061 AKVEPPKTDGTVNEI
-1072 DEVDPFVSVTYC
+1072 DPFVSVTYC

-1105 GVFDDIDDADIFV
+1105 GVCDDVDDSDIFV
-1118 DGPLSKGVDQLF
+1118 DGPLSKGAEQLL

-1135 SSNPSSPGITAGV
+1135 SSNPSSPGITGV
-1148 DLLVDQA
+1148 DLLVDQVLA
-1155 LGVEV
+1155 VEN
-1160 LSSLVELTRFETL
+1160 LTSLVELTRFETL

-1254 NIPQIQVTLLKNK
+1254 NIPQIQITLLKNK

-1280 RQITFPLS
+1280 RQISFPLS
-1288 QALHTNGERN
+1288 HVLHANGERN
-1298 GQPLLHDFTED
+1298 GQPLLHDFTDD
-1309 IQFMDIEESPGSRL
+1309 IQFMDIEETSGSRL
-1323 CPFLEDHK
+1323 CTFLEDHK

-1383 GMEESPRPVV
+1383 GMEESPMPVV
-1393 RMPSKPQSSKAQ
+1393 RMAAAKPQSSKGH
-1405 SLSSLLQ
+1405 SLSTLLQ

-1417 KEKASTSKVE
+1417 KEKASTSKADS
-1427 PPTASKK
+1427 PAQSKK
-1434 PDNLRGCDL
+1434 PDNFRGCDL
-1443 LQEVSITIRRF
+1443 LQEVSVTIRRF
-1454 KKTSIPKERIQRCS
+1454 KKTSIPKERVQRCA
-1468 MLQFPEFHE
+1468 MLQFPDFHE
-1477 RLLNGLCKR
+1477 KLLNGLCKGAD
-1486 TEETDSTEHGQSLI
+1486 EGPGTEHSQSLI
-1500 LDILC
+1500 LDCLC
-1505 WLAGVYSNGSCSPR
+1505 WLAGVYSNGPCSLR
-1519 EGKEGLLIK
+1519 EGKEALLMK
-1528 TRKRLTDMVRVCFF
+1528 TRKRLTDIVRVCFF
-1542 QAGRS
+1542 EAGRS

-1554 FLALCISNGKGD
+1554 FLALCISNGKGE
-1566 PGQQGFGMALLKALL
+1566 PSQQGFGMNLLNALLD
-1581 ENMPYLPAAATGGA
+1581 NMPYLPAAATGGS

-1610 LAGCSTACASLLTA
+1610 LSGCSTACASLLTA

-1671 GIGVQSDE
+1671 SIGVQSDE
-1679 IDLSDILS
+1679 IDLSEILS
-1687 GNGKVSNCA
+1687 GNGKVSSCA

-1716 TCVSTSDGTR
+1716 TCISTSDGTR

-1747 GLSAGS
+1747 GLSAGT

-1787 EKQQQLLKLQ
+1787 EKQQQLFKLQ

-1803 EAKLHQTTSAAAAA
+1803 EAKLHQTTSAAAA
-1817 AASGVGP
+1817 SCVGP
-1824 IHNSVPS
+1824 IHNSVP
-1831 NPSASG
+1831 
-1837 SASASSAPGFF
+1837 SSAPGFF
-1848 IHPSDVIPP
+1848 IHPSEVIPP

-1886 QLFPGSIMDPPAVNL
+1886 QLFPGSMIDPPPVNL

-1908 HKPKPVSHAQN
+1908 QKAKPN

-1934 FLQPPPHQSIIIE
+1934 FLQPPPQQSIIIE

-1974 CADLASLSIDIWTLG
+1974 CGDLASLSIDIWTLG

-2001 DIATHSLILHDLL
+2001 DISTHSLILHDLL

-2066 ESEAASQPDVDQ
+2066 ESDAASQPDLDQ

-2089 IQCRYNLACHRLET
+2089 IQCRYNLGCHRLET
-2103 LLQSIDLP
+2103 LLQNIDLP

-2129 VEEDQRVFSAYQDC
+2129 VEEDARVFSAYQDC
-2143 VQLQLQLN
+2143 IQLQLQLN

-2162 SLGAS
+2162 SLGAG
-2167 RKPLPDAAYAS
+2167 RKILPEP
-2178 YAYDA
+2178 YDP
-2183 RELVHSS
+2183 RELIQNS

-2205 LLSLLHTNNGH
+2205 LLSLLHSNNGYA
-2216 SVPSVLQSTFH
+2216 VPSVLQSTFH

-2246 RLHTGL
+2246 RLHAGL

-2260 ERWWGQ
+2260 ECWWGQ

-2320 LQQSHSLQARRTE
+2320 LQQPMAAAHRRTE
-2333 GVLDIP
+2333 GVLDVP

-2352 DYVASVEDEASASKK
+2352 DYVASVEDEASAGKK
-2367 QLGGKDRDR
+2367 HLGGKERER
-2376 SFTGNQ
+2376 TFTGNQ

-2388 SLQSQNMSRST
+2388 SLQSSSSNRSA

-2412 VRKQLVHTK
+2412 IRKQLVHHK

-2432 ALMEQI
+2432 ALVEQI
-2438 EKEKIQSNKSSSYK
+2438 EKEKIQSNKGSSYK
-2452 LLVEHAKLKQAT
+2452 LLVEQAKLKQAT

-2480 PRSSL
+2480 PRSTL
-2485 DTEASASGAA
+2485 DTEATAA

-2500 VELLPFTLAHE
+2500 VEPLPFTLAHE
-2511 RCISVVQKLALFLL
+2511 RCISVVQKLSLFLL

-2559 VSEQQLERLLLLL
+2559 VSEHQLERLLLLL

-2599 ILAGELLSPASL
+2599 ILAGELLSPGSL
-2611 DGMDEGASLGEEAGA
+2611 DGMDEGAVGEEAGA
-2626 AAAVAACAVAS
+2626 SSS
-2637 ALAEPEEALA
+2637 AGIDSDDSLAQPTPIPLVETIDEALA
-2647 QPSPLP
+2647 
-2653 LVESIDETLP
+2653 
-2663 PDIIAGTPGTS
+2663 PDIIAG
-2674 SSSVFQSAPPL
+2674 APPL

-2714 EKDPLAAKVFKPIGS
+2714 EKDPLAAKVFKPISS

-2737 DYGTYNYN
+2737 DYGTYGYN
-2745 AYVGGAGIPVSKPP
+2745 PYIGGVGIAVSKPP
-2759 AAQEKPGAQSLSV
+2759 AVVEKPGSQSLSI

-2808 LTSTSPAVVQ
+2808 LTSTSPAV
-2818 SSNGTDDS
+2818 SKASNGTDDS

-2831 HGSSSP
+2831 HGGSP
-2837 PGGSSSSSS
+2837 PGSS
-2846 LVVQPSSI
+2846 LMVQASSI

-2880 LWLTLSLNSCPG
+2880 LWLTLSLNSCSG
-2892 SADDGGSDIF
+2892 GTEESGSDIF
-2902 LFNASR
+2902 MFNASR

-2919 SSFLTVLAWYPNTSL
+2919 SSFLSVLAWYPNTSL

-2944 TLMTNMPSSS
+2944 TLMTNMPSS
-2954 ASASSSG
+2954 AASSSG
-2961 LGGHEST
+2961 MGAHEST
-2968 AQQMVSELT
+2968 AQQMVSDPT
-2977 LVPVLV
+2977 LVHVLV
-2983 RFLSGSNPHGT
+2983 RFLSGGNPHGT
-2994 SQHSSQVGP
+2994 SQYSSQVGP

-3025 QLFSEF
+3025 QMFSEF
-3031 LLELMHILSME
+3031 LLKLMHILSTE
-3042 RGPLLSGQG
+3042 RGPFQSGQG

-3064 EQSFETVS
+3064 EQNFEVVS
-3072 VGTIMAVVES
+3072 VSTISSVIES

-3131 ETTRDQLMFNL
+3131 ETTRDQLMFDL
-3142 LKLVNTLVKLPL
+3142 LKLVNALVQLPL
-3154 TADGKFSGRVPPP
+3154 SGDREFSGRLPPA
-3167 GNGSSDSVSDEEK
+3167 GSGASDSSASDEEK
-3180 VCGSKEGPG
+3180 VCGSKEGAA
-3189 QGGATPHQGPAV
+3189 GGATPNQGPAA
-3201 GVADLVLGN
+3201 GVADLVLAN
-3210 QQVMSQILS
+3210 QQIMSQILS

-3258 LFTILTTLSKR
+3258 LFTILTSLSKR

-3357 SGPGKAADGSL
+3357 TGPGKAADGSL

-3445 VHIQP
+3445 LHIQP

-3466 SADGVNMLPLSTPV
+3466 SADGVNMLPLSTPI

-3564 SDLEAVMASAA
+3564 SDLEAMMASAA

-3612 TAIGLRL
+3612 TRIGLKL

-3624 RNCAASGTDPNNLNS
+3624 RNCAASGTDPTNLNS

-3661 GTTQDPGTKDRV
+3661 GTTQDPATKDRIH
-3673 QALLQWVHDSAR
+3673 ALLQWVHDSSLM
-3685 VAAMKR
+3685 AAHKR
-3691 SAPLGYM
+3691 SGPVGYIRQ
-3698 GPSATS
+3698 SS
-3704 PREYGLLMP
+3704 SSSREYGLVMP

-3728 YELPVDYD
+3728 YELPVNYD
-3736 LPALLNRE
+3736 LPVLLNRE

-3750 NWSMSLACNLVLKK
+3750 NWSMSLPCNMVLKK

-3775 VHPSYFSLLM
+3775 IHPSYFSLLM
-3785 SWMGIVPSATVSAVA
+3785 SWMDIVAPPTA
-3800 AMASAQSQ
+3800 AQ
-3808 ARHRLSLTDDG
+3808 HRLSMTDDG
-3819 KKQHDAAA
+3819 KKQHDLSSANAN
-3827 ATAAAANS
+3827 ATTS
-3835 ASAGGGGA
+3835 A
-3843 SGGLTDDSKHARS
+3843 GLTDDSKHAR
-3856 PPPLSESQ
+3856 PPIALSESQ
-3864 LATLAAASQ
+3864 LTTLAAASQ
-3873 SPGAIQQLLDS
+3873 SPGAIEQLLDS

-3890 VRSLAALCCSLLAS
+3890 VRSLAGLCCGLLS
-3904 ADLPLPGGATVPPT
+3904 AAGLPLP
-3918 STPASASAPSSSSS
+3918 STAQ
-3932 SSSPP
+3932 
-3937 SSSAASTSSSPAE
+3937 AE
-3950 RRHHHLHH
+3950 RRQHHHNHH
-3958 HQSQSHHHHHH
+3958 PH
-3969 SHHSH
+3969 
-3974 SSSSYHSMPSTSS
+3974 STSS
-3987 SSSPPSSSSSSSF
+3987 SSSQS
-4000 SCPPPPPPPPVNRAT
+4000 RAP
-4015 LSPELA
+4015 LSAELA

-4061 ASAGTSA
+4061 ASAGGTSGVHGHA
-4068 TTSPT
+4068 GAHS
-4073 TNTTN
+4073 
-4078 NTTNTTNTNTAT
+4078 
-4090 TSNGSTSNGQV
+4090 
-4101 AAAASASASAS
+4101 AAS
-4112 GMGASASSPCSSP
+4112 GGACC
-4125 LSTSPAGAS
+4125 
-4134 AAAGPSSSMSGSSI
+4134 
-4148 AGPSTAPLLPPP
+4148 PPP
-4160 PPPLAYSSSASAS
+4160 PPPPQP
-4173 ATAAAMGTSTA
+4173 
-4184 AASGSRYSLGSGGR
+4184 SGSRYSLAFSTRGS
-4198 AGGLTTQQ
+4198 GLTTQQ
-4206 RTSLENA
+4206 RTAIENA

-4247 NVPISGNISGFI
+4247 SVPVSGNISGFI

-4317 ADVLDRVSDTP
+4317 AEVLDRVSDTP
-4328 SITAKLMSE
+4328 SITAKLINE
-4337 QKEDKEKKNHEEKE
+4337 QKEDKEKKNHDEKE
-4351 KMKADNGF
+4351 KMKTDSGF

-4391 VMSDKLSASSG
+4391 VMSDKLTASG
-4402 VDPAAKTVS
+4402 VDPSAKTLS

-4428 GEMTLAQLL
+4428 AEMTLAQLL
-4437 TLLYDRKLPQGYR
+4437 TLLYDRKLPQGYH
-4450 SIDMTVKLGSKL
+4450 SIDLTVKLGSKVI
-4462 SSDPGLSK
+4462 SDPGISK

-4476 LRTEKEHG
+4476 LRTEKVEHCD
-4484 EMLSSCPEDEP
+4484 MLSSCPEDEP

-4503 EAAIDESL
+4503 DAAIDESL
-4511 LETNPIQSP
+4511 LETKPIQSP

-4550 PVVASSSQEK
+4550 PVVPSTTQEK

-4574 SGELVYEAPENI
+4574 SGELVYEAPETM

-4593 KSPVQT
+4593 NKSSVQT

-4671 SSTPLTTDDGLLL
+4671 STTPLTTDDGVLL
-4684 RRIALEIGAI
+4684 RRMALEIGAI

-4699 CLSALSHHAPRVPST
+4699 CLSALSHHAPRVPNTS
-4714 NGNQNEVVTGH
+4714 GNSSEPTVSSGH
-4725 GAGTSEEQQLYWA
+4725 GGGTSEEQQLYWA

-4773 VLASYINPAGCVG
+4773 VLASYINPANCVS
-4786 HGEAPSSESRGQNS
+4786 HGEAPTGESRGHNS
-4800 AALPSV
+4800 NVLPTV

-4846 RAISS
+4846 RAIS
-4851 CTSLVPLLLPLSGDP
+4851 TSTALVPLLLPLSGDP
-4866 AQEEEEEEE
+4866 SQEEEEEE
-4875 RSESQTSVGM
+4875 RSEGQTSVGM

-4903 KKDKSKGV
+4903 KKDKAKGV
-4911 VKAEPSDPEPE
+4911 VKPDSSDPEPE

-4951 KKLAESSKKAST
+4951 RKLAESSKKATT
-4963 RPKPLSV
+4963 RPKPMSI
-4970 LRSLEEKYVAAMK
+4970 LRSLEEKYVAIMK
-4983 KLQFDTFEMVSEDE
+4983 KLQFDTFEMVTEDD

-5008 YMTQVKN
+5008 YMSQVKN

-5192 QMRNPSPCFKEVIHK
+5192 QMRNASPCFKEVIHK
-5207 HFYLKRAEIMGQ
+5207 HFYLKRVEVMAQ
-5219 CEEWITDIQQYSSDK
+5219 CEEWIADIQQYSSDK

-5266 LEPDGEDFSDK
+5266 LEPDGEEFSDK
-5277 SSALLVKELPNQDA
+5277 SAALVVKELPNQDA
-5291 EKPGGSQDAHCS
+5291 EKPSGSQDGTCS
-5303 EGQL
+5303 EGPL

>member
-18 VVLRDG
+18 IVLRDG
-24 CLRCDEEGLRSL
+24 CRRCDEEGLRSL

-60 SGAILQASALHAKP
+60 SGAILQASALHAKI

-113 QAPVSKPEDMVQ
+113 QAPVAKPEDVVQ

-132 AQQLLSACVEKVDV
+132 AQQMLSACLEKVDV

-152 DLFLT
+152 DIFIA
-157 QLKEGLKSTSHE
+157 QLKEGLKNTSHE

-186 PHHVIKVVASAI
+186 PHHVLKLVASAI
-198 VNELK
+198 VTELK
-203 KMNQNVAAL
+203 KINQNVAAL

-223 YLLPSGRPEL
+223 YLLPSARPEL

-253 ETFTSWPHAG
+253 ETFMSWPHAG

-339 AQFPSPDG
+339 AQFPTPDG

-387 EINPYDPVILRQLFL
+387 EINPYDPVILRQLIL
-402 SSGEQGLG
+402 SG
-410 SESTESR
+410 SEQALGTQESR
-417 RPTLAWLEDTSSCS
+417 RPTLAWLEDSSSCS
-431 DLPKLEGD
+431 DIPKLEGD

-460 HPCQKE
+460 HPSQRE
-466 NLEVSLGVTALS
+466 SMEVSLGVTALS

-505 GANPAL
+505 GANPSL
-511 AQAKADNKA
+511 AQAKADKT
-520 KDKPSAAEQHN
+520 KEKPPEHHN
-531 IPFPCLLTGGLL
+531 IPFPCLLAGGLL
-543 SYRSAASSPLAG
+543 SYLAAPL
-555 GPPPPPPSLAPT
+555 
-567 LTPTRGRPPPSSSSS
+567 PSSRRSM
-582 SSSTLVG
+582 
-589 VPDGPLLRTQAPEV
+589 DGPLRTQGPE
-603 TPNTPIV
+603 PPHV
-610 VVGTPDQ
+610 VPDQ
-617 GPMEIESCPPP
+617 GPMEIETCNLPPL
-628 PVVVPP
+628 
-634 ELVASPGG
+634 ELGSPN
-642 GGLPVSAI
+642 SAAPSV
-650 RRTIP
+650 RRTMP
-655 VLLLYSIKEADEK
+655 VLLLYSFKESEEK
-668 ASGSGKVFAQM
+668 SSGKVFAQM
-679 NSLMG
+679 NNLMSKG
-684 KSLHEEGF
+684 LHEEGF
-692 TVPQIIEMEFD
+692 SVPQIIEMEFD
-703 SHEQLLLQDP
+703 THEQLLLQDP

-722 DATAGLGSGTGS
+722 DAAANLATLDG
-734 GSGTGNNAS
+734 
-743 VTDPGP
+743 D
-749 EKWGSMAA
+749 KWSSLA

-763 VQCLRLPKELE
+763 VQCLRLPKQLE

-788 GLHLLVGLQPCS
+788 GVHLLVGLQPCS

-810 EALNN
+810 EVLNN
-815 LNRLHSALCSRGNS
+815 LNRLHSALCSRRKGE
-829 RNKDD
+829 
-834 LHHHH
+834 LQ
-839 HHHHPA
+839 P
-845 LVPTMANGIEGG
+845 LPTLANGHE
-857 HGALPLPGT
+857 APPSD
-866 SPPQQTPLILPPDQQ
+866 SPPQTPLILPPPDQQ
-881 PLLQPPLSPQQ
+881 QQQP
-892 TPTSP
+892 
-897 SSRGVF
+897 SRAL
-903 GGVSTGGNNNNSSGG
+903 GGCGG
-918 GGYLVLYKLNY
+918 GGYLALFKLNY

-941 RVQHIREPRDAVTSL
+941 KVQHIRDPRDAVTSL
-956 ILLPADVLDGREEDG
+956 ILLPPDVLDGRE
-971 EDASDDTPPGL
+971 DDSEEAPEEKPERGL
-982 KNGPVSASS
+982 KNGS
-991 GPNMA
+991 GC
-996 AGGSSGGVGGSSTA
+996 GHGSGCGPGTGTSSTKVKQVDV
-1010 AGVMA
+1010 AGL
-1015 ASTGHGPSASSPLAA
+1015 GH
-1030 GMAAST
+1030 
-1036 AKEKLVVTTQA
+1036 LVVTTQA
-1047 GYIMVLDL
+1047 GYIMILDL
-1055 ATLEVL
+1055 STLEVL
-1061 AKVEPPVKESG
+1061 AKVEPPKTDGTV
-1072 DEVDPFVSVTYC
+1072 DEIDPFVSVTYC

-1105 GVFDDIDDADIFV
+1105 GVCDDIDDSDIFV
-1118 DGPLSKGVDQLF
+1118 DGPLSKGAEQLL

-1135 SSNPSSPGITAGV
+1135 SSNPSSPGITGV

-1155 LGVEV
+1155 LAVES
-1160 LSSLVELTRFETL
+1160 LTSLVELTRFETL

-1239 VGHVDFKFVMNANIT
+1239 VGHVDFKFVMNANII
-1254 NIPQIQVTLLKNK
+1254 NIPQIQITLLKNK

-1280 RQITFPLS
+1280 RQISFPLS
-1288 QALHTNGERN
+1288 HVLHANGERN
-1298 GQPLLHDFTED
+1298 GQPLLHDFTD
-1309 IQFMDIEESPGSRL
+1309 GIQFMDIEETSGSRL
-1323 CPFLEDHK
+1323 CTFLEDHK

-1383 GMEESPRPVV
+1383 GMEESPMPVV
-1393 RMPSKPQSSKAQ
+1393 RMPAAKPQSSKGH
-1405 SLSSLLQ
+1405 SLSTLLQ

-1417 KEKASTSKVE
+1417 KEKASTSKADS
-1427 PPTASKK
+1427 PAQSKK

-1443 LQEVSITIRRF
+1443 LQEVSVTIRRF
-1454 KKTSIPKERIQRCS
+1454 KKTSIPKERVQRCA
-1468 MLQFPEFHE
+1468 MLQFPDFHE
-1477 RLLNGLCKR
+1477 KLLNGLCKGAD
-1486 TEETDSTEHGQSLI
+1486 EGPGTEHSQSLI
-1500 LDILC
+1500 LDCLC
-1505 WLAGVYSNGSCSPR
+1505 WLAGVYSNGPCSLR
-1519 EGKEGLLIK
+1519 EGKEALLMK
-1528 TRKRLTDMVRVCFF
+1528 TRKRLTDIVRVCFF
-1542 QAGRS
+1542 EAGRS

-1554 FLALCISNGKGD
+1554 FLALCISNGKGE
-1566 PGQQGFGMALLKALL
+1566 PSQQGFGMNLLNALLD
-1581 ENMPYLPAAATGGA
+1581 NMLYLPAAATGGS

-1610 LAGCSTACASLLTA
+1610 LSGCSTACASLLTA

-1671 GIGVQSDE
+1671 SIGVQSDE
-1679 IDLSDILS
+1679 IDLSEILS
-1687 GNGKVSNCA
+1687 GNGKVSSCA

-1716 TCVSTSDGTR
+1716 TCISTSDGTR

-1747 GLSAGS
+1747 GLSAGT

-1787 EKQQQLLKLQ
+1787 EKQQQLFKLQ

-1803 EAKLHQTTSAAAAA
+1803 EAKLHQTTSAAV
-1817 AASGVGP
+1817 ASGVGP

-1831 NPSASG
+1831 
-1837 SASASSAPGFF
+1837 SAPGFF
-1848 IHPSDVIPP
+1848 IHPSEVIPP

-1886 QLFPGSIMDPPAVNL
+1886 QLFPGSMIDPPPVNL

-1908 HKPKPVSHAQN
+1908 QKAKPN

-1934 FLQPPPHQSIIIE
+1934 FLQPPPQQSIIIE

-1974 CADLASLSIDIWTLG
+1974 CGDLASLSIDIWTLG

-2001 DIATHSLILHDLL
+2001 DISTHSLILHDLL

-2066 ESEAASQPDVDQ
+2066 ESDAASQPDLDQ

-2089 IQCRYNLACHRLET
+2089 IQCRYNLGCHRLET
-2103 LLQSIDLP
+2103 LLQNIDLP

-2129 VEEDQRVFSAYQDC
+2129 VEEDARVFSAYQDC
-2143 VQLQLQLN
+2143 IQLQLQLN

-2162 SLGAS
+2162 SLGAG
-2167 RKPLPDAAYAS
+2167 RKILPEP
-2178 YAYDA
+2178 YDPQ
-2183 RELVHSS
+2183 ELIQSS
-2190 STEQLRTVIR
+2190 STEQLRTIIR

-2205 LLSLLHTNNGH
+2205 LLSLLHSNNGH
-2216 SVPSVLQSTFH
+2216 AVPSVLQTTFH

-2246 RLHTGL
+2246 RLHAGL

-2260 ERWWGQ
+2260 EHWWGQ

-2320 LQQSHSLQARRTE
+2320 LQQPMAAAHRRTE
-2333 GVLDIP
+2333 GVLDVP

-2352 DYVASVEDEASASKK
+2352 DYVASVEDEASAGKK
-2367 QLGGKDRDR
+2367 HLGGKERER
-2376 SFTGNQ
+2376 TFTGNQ

-2388 SLQSQNMSRST
+2388 SLQSSSSNRSA

-2412 VRKQLVHTK
+2412 IRKQLVHHK

-2432 ALMEQI
+2432 ALVEQI
-2438 EKEKIQSNKSSSYK
+2438 EKEKIQSNKGSSYK
-2452 LLVEHAKLKQAT
+2452 LLVEQAKLKQAT

-2480 PRSSL
+2480 PRSTL
-2485 DTEASASGAA
+2485 DTEATAA

-2500 VELLPFTLAHE
+2500 VEPLPFTLAHE
-2511 RCISVVQKLALFLL
+2511 RCISVVQKLSLFLL

-2559 VSEQQLERLLLLL
+2559 VSEHQLERLLLLL

-2599 ILAGELLSPASL
+2599 ILAGELLSPGSL
-2611 DGMDEGASLGEEAGA
+2611 DGMDEGAVGEEAGA
-2626 AAAVAACAVAS
+2626 SSS
-2637 ALAEPEEALA
+2637 AGIDSDDSLAQPTPIPLVETIDEALA
-2647 QPSPLP
+2647 
-2653 LVESIDETLP
+2653 
-2663 PDIIAGTPGTS
+2663 PDIIAG
-2674 SSSVFQSAPPL
+2674 APPL

-2714 EKDPLAAKVFKPIGS
+2714 EKDPLAAKVFKPISS

-2737 DYGTYNYN
+2737 DYGTYGYN
-2745 AYVGGAGIPVSKPP
+2745 PYIGGVGIAVSKPP
-2759 AAQEKPGAQSLSV
+2759 AVIEKPGSQSLSI

-2808 LTSTSPAVVQ
+2808 LTSTSPAV
-2818 SSNGTDDS
+2818 SKASNGTDDS

-2831 HGSSSP
+2831 HGGSP
-2837 PGGSSSSSS
+2837 PGSS
-2846 LVVQPSSI
+2846 LMVQASSI

-2880 LWLTLSLNSCPG
+2880 LWLTLSLNSCSG
-2892 SADDGGSDIF
+2892 GTEESGSDIF
-2902 LFNASR
+2902 MFNASR

-2919 SSFLTVLAWYPNTSL
+2919 SSFLSVLAWYPNTSL

-2944 TLMTNMPSSS
+2944 TLMTNMPSS
-2954 ASASSSG
+2954 AASSSG
-2961 LGGHEST
+2961 MGAHEST
-2968 AQQMVSELT
+2968 AQQMVSDPT
-2977 LVPVLV
+2977 LVHVLV
-2983 RFLSGSNPHGT
+2983 RFLSGGNPHGT
-2994 SQHSSQVGP
+2994 SQYSSQVGP

-3025 QLFSEF
+3025 QMFSEF
-3031 LLELMHILSME
+3031 LLKLMHILSTE
-3042 RGPLLSGQG
+3042 RGPFQSGQG

-3064 EQSFETVS
+3064 EQNFEVVS
-3072 VGTIMAVVES
+3072 VSTISSVIES

-3131 ETTRDQLMFNL
+3131 ETTRDQLMFDL
-3142 LKLVNTLVKLPL
+3142 LKLVNALVQLPL
-3154 TADGKFSGRVPPP
+3154 SGDREFSGRLPPA
-3167 GNGSSDSVSDEEK
+3167 GSGASDSSASDEEK
-3180 VCGSKEGPG
+3180 VCGSKKGAA
-3189 QGGATPHQGPAV
+3189 GGATPNQGPAA
-3201 GVADLVLGN
+3201 GVADLVLAN
-3210 QQVMSQILS
+3210 QQIMSQILS

-3258 LFTILTTLSKR
+3258 LFTILTSLSKR

-3357 SGPGKAADGSL
+3357 TGPGKAADGSL

-3445 VHIQP
+3445 LHIQP

-3466 SADGVNMLPLSTPV
+3466 SADGVNMLPLSTPI

-3564 SDLEAVMASAA
+3564 SDLEAMMASAA

-3612 TAIGLRL
+3612 TRIGLKL

-3624 RNCAASGTDPNNLNS
+3624 RNCAASGTDPTNLNS

-3661 GTTQDPGTKDRV
+3661 GTTQDPATKDRIH
-3673 QALLQWVHDSAR
+3673 ALLQWVHDSSL
-3685 VAAMKR
+3685 VAAHKR
-3691 SAPLGYM
+3691 SGPVGYIRQ
-3698 GPSATS
+3698 SS
-3704 PREYGLLMP
+3704 SSSREYGLVMP

-3728 YELPVDYD
+3728 YELPVNYD
-3736 LPALLNRE
+3736 LPVLLNRE

-3750 NWSMSLACNLVLKK
+3750 NWSMSLPCNMVLKK

-3775 VHPSYFSLLM
+3775 IHPSYFSLLM
-3785 SWMGIVPSATVSAVA
+3785 SWMGIVAPPTA
-3800 AMASAQSQ
+3800 AQ
-3808 ARHRLSLTDDG
+3808 HRLSMTDDG
-3819 KKQHDAAA
+3819 KKQHDLSSANAN
-3827 ATAAAANS
+3827 ATTS
-3835 ASAGGGGA
+3835 A
-3843 SGGLTDDSKHARS
+3843 GLTDDSKHAR
-3856 PPPLSESQ
+3856 PPIALSESQ
-3864 LATLAAASQ
+3864 LTTLAAASQ
-3873 SPGAIQQLLDS
+3873 SPGAIEQLLDS

-3890 VRSLAALCCSLLAS
+3890 VRSLAGLCCGLLA
-3904 ADLPLPGGATVPPT
+3904 AAGLPLP
-3918 STPASASAPSSSSS
+3918 STAQAERRQHHHPHSSSSS
-3932 SSSPP
+3932 SSQSRAPL
-3937 SSSAASTSSSPAE
+3937 SA
-3950 RRHHHLHH
+3950 
-3958 HQSQSHHHHHH
+3958 
-3969 SHHSH
+3969 
-3974 SSSSYHSMPSTSS
+3974 
-3987 SSSPPSSSSSSSF
+3987 
-4000 SCPPPPPPPPVNRAT
+4000 
-4015 LSPELA
+4015 ELA

-4039 WLGGPEVNPLWTA
+4039 WIGGPEVNPLWTA

-4061 ASAGTSA
+4061 ASAGGTS
-4068 TTSPT
+4068 
-4073 TNTTN
+4073 
-4078 NTTNTTNTNTAT
+4078 
-4090 TSNGSTSNGQV
+4090 GVHGH
-4101 AAAASASASAS
+4101 
-4112 GMGASASSPCSSP
+4112 
-4125 LSTSPAGAS
+4125 AGAHS
-4134 AAAGPSSSMSGSSI
+4134 AGPGG
-4148 AGPSTAPLLPPP
+4148 ACCPPP
-4160 PPPLAYSSSASAS
+4160 PPPPQP
-4173 ATAAAMGTSTA
+4173 
-4184 AASGSRYSLGSGGR
+4184 SGSRYSLASSTRGS
-4198 AGGLTTQQ
+4198 GLTTQQ
-4206 RTSLENA
+4206 RTAIENA

-4247 NVPISGNISGFI
+4247 SVPVSGNISGFI

-4317 ADVLDRVSDTP
+4317 AEVLDRVSDTP
-4328 SITAKLMSE
+4328 SITAKLINE
-4337 QKEDKEKKNHEEKE
+4337 QKEDKEKKNHDEKE
-4351 KMKADNGF
+4351 KMKTDSGF

-4391 VMSDKLSASSG
+4391 VMSDKLTASG
-4402 VDPAAKTVS
+4402 VDPSAKTLS

-4428 GEMTLAQLL
+4428 AEMTLAQLL
-4437 TLLYDRKLPQGYR
+4437 TLLYDRKLPQGYH
-4450 SIDMTVKLGSKL
+4450 SIDLTVKLGSKVI
-4462 SSDPGLSK
+4462 SDPGVSK

-4476 LRTEKEHG
+4476 LRTEKVEHCD
-4484 EMLSSCPEDEP
+4484 MLSSCPEDEP

-4503 EAAIDESL
+4503 DAAIDESL
-4511 LETNPIQSP
+4511 LETKPIQSP

-4550 PVVASSSQEK
+4550 PVVPSTTQEK

-4574 SGELVYEAPENI
+4574 SGELVYEAPETM

-4593 KSPVQT
+4593 NKSSVQT

-4671 SSTPLTTDDGLLL
+4671 STTPLTTDDGVLL
-4684 RRIALEIGAI
+4684 RRMALEIGAI

-4699 CLSALSHHAPRVPST
+4699 CLSALSHHAPRVPNTS
-4714 NGNQNEVVTGH
+4714 GNSSEPTVSSGH
-4725 GAGTSEEQQLYWA
+4725 GGGTSEEQQLYWA

-4773 VLASYINPAGCVG
+4773 VLASYINPANCVS
-4786 HGEAPSSESRGQNS
+4786 HGEAPTGESRGHNS
-4800 AALPSV
+4800 NALPTV

-4846 RAISS
+4846 RAIS
-4851 CTSLVPLLLPLSGDP
+4851 TSTALVPLLLPLSGDP
-4866 AQEEEEEEE
+4866 SQEEEEEE
-4875 RSESQTSVGM
+4875 RSEGQTSVGM

-4903 KKDKSKGV
+4903 KKDKAKGV
-4911 VKAEPSDPEPE
+4911 VKPDSSDPEPE

-4951 KKLAESSKKAST
+4951 RKLAESSKKATT
-4963 RPKPLSV
+4963 RPKPMSI
-4970 LRSLEEKYVAAMK
+4970 LRSLEEKYVAIMK
-4983 KLQFDTFEMVSEDE
+4983 KLQFDTFEMVTEDD

-5008 YMTQVKN
+5008 YMSQVKN

-5192 QMRNPSPCFKEVIHK
+5192 QMRNASPCFKEVIHK
-5207 HFYLKRAEIMGQ
+5207 HFYLKRVEVMAQ
-5219 CEEWITDIQQYSSDK
+5219 CEEWIADIQQYSSDK

-5266 LEPDGEDFSDK
+5266 LEPDGEEFSDK
-5277 SSALLVKELPNQDA
+5277 SAALVVKELPNQDA
-5291 EKPGGSQDAHCS
+5291 EKPSGSEDGTCS
-5303 EGQL
+5303 EGPL

>member
-1 MAAAASPGSCS
+1 MVTGGGAAPPGPVRAPLPGAVVRRAGRKMAAGSGPGCAAAGAE
-12 STSSDW
+12 W
-18 VVLRDG
+18 RVLRDG
-24 CLRCDEEGLRSL
+24 CLRGDAEGLHSL
-36 SYHPALNAILAVTSR
+36 SYHPALNAILAVTRR
-51 GSIKVIDGT
+51 GTLKVIDGT
-60 SGAILQASALHAKP
+60 SGATLQASALGAKP
-74 GGRVRCQYFPA
+74 GGQVKCQYISA
-85 VDKVLFVDDYAVGCR
+85 VDKVIFVDDYAVGCR

-113 QAPVSKPEDMVQ
+113 QTPVSKQDDAVQ

-132 AQQLLSACVEKVDV
+132 AQQLLSACLEKIDI
-146 SNTEGY
+146 SSTEGY
-152 DLFLT
+152 DLFIT
-157 QLKEGLKSTSHE
+157 QLKDGLKNTSHE

-186 PHHVIKVVASAI
+186 PHHVLKSVASAI

-203 KMNQNVAAL
+203 KINQNVAAL
-212 SVASSIMDRLS
+212 PVASSVMDRLS
-223 YLLPSGRPEL
+223 YLLPSARPEL

-253 ETFTSWPHAG
+253 ETFTSWPHVG

-282 STGDDRAMC
+282 SSGDDRAMC

-339 AQFPSPDG
+339 AQFPCADG
-347 SDKIACYGFGSCPHF
+347 TDRIACFGSGSCPHF

-369 GKICIWDV
+369 GKICVWDV

-387 EINPYDPVILRQLFL
+387 EINAYDPAIVQQLILAGEP
-402 SSGEQGLG
+402 SSAV
-410 SESTESR
+410 ESR
-417 RPTLAWLEDTSSCS
+417 RPTLAWLEDSSSCS
-431 DLPKLEGD
+431 DIPKLEGD
-439 SDDQLEDSDSE
+439 SDDLLEDSDSE
-450 EHSRSESVTG
+450 EHSRSDSVTG
-460 HPCQKE
+460 PTSHKE
-466 NLEVSLGVTALS
+466 AVEVSLDVTALS

-486 QWEVVASVLEDTV
+486 QWEIVANVLEDTV

-505 GANPAL
+505 GANPGL
-511 AQAKADNKA
+511 AGKSEKL
-520 KDKPSAAEQHN
+520 KDKRPEQHN
-531 IPFPCLLTGGLL
+531 IPFPCLLAGALLTYKSPAGSPASSHSHRSLDGLG
-543 SYRSAASSPLAG
+543 RTPGESASEPGSTDNESCSNSELGSPLA
-555 GPPPPPPSLAPT
+555 
-567 LTPTRGRPPPSSSSS
+567 
-582 SSSTLVG
+582 
-589 VPDGPLLRTQAPEV
+589 
-603 TPNTPIV
+603 
-610 VVGTPDQ
+610 
-617 GPMEIESCPPP
+617 
-628 PVVVPP
+628 
-634 ELVASPGG
+634 
-642 GGLPVSAI
+642 
-650 RRTIP
+650 RRTLP
-655 VLLLYSIKEADEK
+655 VLLLFSIKESDEK
-668 ASGSGKVFAQM
+668 AGRVFSQMSGVT
-679 NSLMG
+679 G
-684 KSLHEEGF
+684 KSLHDDGF
-692 TVPQIIEMEFD
+692 TVPQIIEMELD

-713 PITYIQQFA
+713 PVTYIQQFA
-722 DATAGLGSGTGS
+722 DAAAAAAASGL
-734 GSGTGNNAS
+734 AS
-743 VTDPGP
+743 PDS
-749 EKWGSMAA
+749 EKWGSVL
-757 PRPGAL
+757 PKPGTL
-763 VQCLRLPKELE
+763 VQCLRLPKFAEDQDLC
-774 EENLYVDSITPCSD
+774 VDSVTPCAD
-788 GLHLLVGLQPCS
+788 GLHLLVGLRTCPA
-800 VESLSAINQV
+800 EPLSAVSQV

-815 LNRLHSALCSRGNS
+815 LNKLNSALCSRRKGEPEPGLAVVNGAGLA
-829 RNKDD
+829 DAQAP
-834 LHHHH
+834 L
-839 HHHHPA
+839 A
-845 LVPTMANGIEGG
+845 LEPE
-857 HGALPLPGT
+857 PRR
-866 SPPQQTPLILPPDQQ
+866 S
-881 PLLQPPLSPQQ
+881 
-892 TPTSP
+892 
-897 SSRGVF
+897 
-903 GGVSTGGNNNNSSGG
+903 
-918 GGYLVLYKLNY
+918 GGYLVLYKMNY
-929 STRIVTLEEEPV
+929 ATRIVTLEEEPV
-941 RVQHIREPRDAVTSL
+941 KVQHIKDPQDTITSL
-956 ILLPADVLDGREEDG
+956 LLLPPDILDNREDDG
-971 EDASDDTPPGL
+971 EEPPEDLQLPARGGL
-982 KNGPVSASS
+982 DRDRKAD
-991 GPNMA
+991 
-996 AGGSSGGVGGSSTA
+996 
-1010 AGVMA
+1010 A
-1015 ASTGHGPSASSPLAA
+1015 ASLGH
-1030 GMAAST
+1030 
-1036 AKEKLVVTTQA
+1036 LVITTQG
-1047 GYIMVLDL
+1047 GYVKILDL
-1055 ATLEVL
+1055 SNFEIL
-1061 AKVEPPVKESG
+1061 AKVEPPRKEGTEEQDS
-1072 DEVDPFVSVTYC
+1072 FVSVIYC
-1084 SGTDRLCACTKGG
+1084 SGTDRLCACTRGG

-1105 GVFDDIDDADIFV
+1105 GTCDDIDEADILV
-1118 DGPLSKGVDQLF
+1118 DGSLSKGLGPSS
-1130 EGTKP
+1130 EGSRP
-1135 SSNPSSPGITAGV
+1135 LSNPSSPGISGV
-1148 DLLVDQA
+1148 DLLVEQPFTLD
-1155 LGVEV
+1155 V
-1160 LSSLVELTRFETL
+1160 LTSLVELTRFETL

-1212 TRTWKLQSDSSS
+1212 TRTWKLQADGNS

-1239 VGHVDFKFVMNANIT
+1239 VGHVDFKFVLNSNIT

-1275 ETAVD
+1275 ALNIDVEQNGKPSLVD
-1280 RQITFPLS
+1280 LKEEMQRM
-1288 QALHTNGERN
+1288 EV
-1298 GQPLLHDFTED
+1298 
-1309 IQFMDIEESPGSRL
+1309 EESPCLRL

-1353 LSLTSPKLVK
+1353 LTLTSPKLVK

-1370 RSFLVHI
+1370 RSFLIHV
-1377 KAVSDK
+1377 KAVNERGTDEICN
-1383 GMEESPRPVV
+1383 GGVRPVV
-1393 RMPSKPQSSKAQ
+1393 RLPALKTQSNKGY
-1405 SLSSLLQ
+1405 SLASLL
-1412 RAQAT
+1412 AKVAAG
-1417 KEKASTSKVE
+1417 KEKSSNVKNENASGPRKSE
-1427 PPTASKK
+1427 
-1434 PDNLRGCDL
+1434 NLRGCDL
-1443 LQEVSITIRRF
+1443 LQEVSVTIRRF
-1454 KKTSIPKERIQRCS
+1454 KKTSISKERVQRCA
-1468 MLQFPEFHE
+1468 MLQFSEFHE
-1477 RLLNGLCKR
+1477 KLLNTLCRKA
-1486 TEETDSTEHGQSLI
+1486 EDGQSTEHAQSLV
-1500 LDILC
+1500 LDALC
-1505 WLAGVYSNGSCSPR
+1505 WLAGVHSNGPGSS
-1519 EGKEGLLIK
+1519 KEGNESLLSK
-1528 TRKRLTDMVRVCFF
+1528 TRKCLSDIVRVCFF
-1542 QAGRS
+1542 EAGRS

-1554 FLALCISNGKGD
+1554 FLALCISNGKCD
-1566 PGQQGFGMALLKALL
+1566 PCQPGFGSVLLKALL
-1581 ENMPYLPAAATGGA
+1581 DNMSFLPAAATGGS
-1595 VFWYFVLLNYVKDED
+1595 VYWYFVLLNYVKDED

-1633 TPLEALLQTRY
+1633 TPMEALLQTRY

-1659 VSGSSC
+1659 MNGSSW
-1665 KNAFNS
+1665 KTVAS
-1671 GIGVQSDE
+1671 SSVGVQSDE
-1679 IDLSDILS
+1679 IDFSDVLS
-1687 GNGKVSNCA
+1687 GNGKGSSCA
-1696 AAEGSFTALTGLL
+1696 AAEGSFTSLTGLL

-1726 VERDDAS
+1726 IERDDAS
-1733 MFTVSTFGVTPAVG
+1733 TFTVSSFGVTPAVG
-1747 GLSAGS
+1747 GLSSGT
-1753 VGEASTALSSAAQ
+1753 VGEASTALTSAAQ
-1766 VALQSLSHAMVS
+1766 VALQSLSHAMAS

-1803 EAKLHQTTSAAAAA
+1803 EAKLHQTTAAAAA
-1817 AASGVGP
+1817 APTSSVPAVGSV
-1824 IHNSVPS
+1824 HASVPS
-1831 NPSASG
+1831 HPGA
-1837 SASASSAPGFF
+1837 APGFF

-1877 SAAISVELA
+1877 SVVINAELA
-1886 QLFPGSIMDPPAVNL
+1886 QLFPGSVIDPPAVSL
-1901 AAHNKNS
+1901 ATQSKNANKS
-1908 HKPKPVSHAQN
+1908 RMN
-1919 PMGSGLALALSQASH
+1919 PLGSGLALAISHASH

-1960 FGRPVLLTDALIPT
+1960 FGKPILLTDVLIPT
-1974 CADLASLSIDIWTLG
+1974 CGDLASLSIDIWTLG

-2001 DIATHSLILHDLL
+2001 DISTHSLILHDLI

-2034 ARAKIPLGFYYG
+2034 ARAKIPVGFYYG

-2066 ESEAASQPDVDQ
+2066 DGESAHQPEIDQ

-2129 VEEDQRVFSAYQDC
+2129 VEEDSRVFSAHQDC

-2151 LAHHAVQRLRV
+2151 LAHNAVQRLRV
-2162 SLGAS
+2162 ALGAS
-2167 RKPLPDAAYAS
+2167 RKTLCEAS
-2178 YAYDA
+2178 DPEDVIQA
-2183 RELVHSS
+2183 S

-2205 LLSLLHTNNGH
+2205 LLSLLHSSNGH
-2216 SVPSVLQSTFH
+2216 SVPAVLQSTFH

-2306 LEGLLNLLDSLLSP
+2306 LESLLNLLDNLLSP
-2320 LQQSHSLQARRTE
+2320 LQPQLPMHRRTE

-2352 DYVASVEDEASASKK
+2352 DYVATVEDEAAAAKK
-2367 QLGGKDRDR
+2367 PLNGKDRER
-2376 SFTGNQ
+2376 LVTGNQ

-2388 SLQSQNMSRST
+2388 NLHTQSLHRAS
-2399 KGNSSLD
+2399 KGGYTIE

-2412 VRKQLVHTK
+2412 IRKQLVHHK

-2432 ALMEQI
+2432 ALVEQM
-2438 EKEKIQSNKSSSYK
+2438 EKEKIQSNKGSSYK
-2452 LLVEHAKLKQAT
+2452 LLVEQAKLKQAT
-2464 SKHFK
+2464 TKHFK

-2480 PRSSL
+2480 SRSNV
-2485 DTEASASGAA
+2485 DTEVTTT
-2495 KEAPE
+2495 KESPE
-2500 VELLPFTLAHE
+2500 IEPLPFTLAHE
-2511 RCISVVQKLALFLL
+2511 RCISVVQKLVLFLL

-2550 RPTIHLCEV
+2550 RPTIHLCEIV
-2559 VSEQQLERLLLLL
+2559 NEPQLERLLLLL
-2572 VGTDFNRGDISWG
+2572 VGTDFNRGDIAWG

-2599 ILAGELLSPASL
+2599 ILSGELLAPVAAEA
-2611 DGMDEGASLGEEAGA
+2611 MEEGTVGDDAGA
-2626 AAAVAACAVAS
+2626 TAGDSDDSLQQSAAQ
-2637 ALAEPEEALA
+2637 LLET
-2647 QPSPLP
+2647 
-2653 LVESIDETLP
+2653 IDEPLTHEMT
-2663 PDIIAGTPGTS
+2663 G
-2674 SSSVFQSAPPL
+2674 APPL
-2685 SSLEKDKDIDF
+2685 SSLEKDKEIDLE
-2696 DLLQDL
+2696 LLHDL
-2702 MDVDIDPLDIDL
+2702 MEVDIDPLDIDL
-2714 EKDPLAAKVFKPIGS
+2714 EKDPLAAKVFKPISS

-2737 DYGTYNYN
+2737 DYSTYNYN
-2745 AYVGGAGIPVSKPP
+2745 PYIGGIGVQVVKP
-2759 AAQEKPGAQSLSV
+2759 AASTEKSGSQTVSV

-2785 LEQQAELMLKMMA
+2785 LEQQAELMLKMMS

-2803 SILQA
+2803 SVLQA
-2808 LTSTSPAVVQ
+2808 LTNTSPAFSQ
-2818 SSNGTDDS
+2818 SPTGTDDS
-2826 LLRGL
+2826 LLGGL
-2831 HGSSSP
+2831 QAANQSGQLIIQLSS
-2837 PGGSSSSSS
+2837 
-2846 LVVQPSSI
+2846 V
-2854 PMLSACF
+2854 PMLNVCF

-2880 LWLTLSLNSCPG
+2880 LWLSLSLNSSSAG
-2892 SADDGGSDIF
+2892 SRESGPDI
-2902 LFNASR
+2902 LLYNASR
-2908 VPTIPLNQASI
+2908 VPVISLNQASVTT
-2919 SSFLTVLAWYPNTSL
+2919 FLTVLAWHPSSLL

-2944 TLMTNMPSSS
+2944 TLMTNMQLNSGPSS
-2954 ASASSSG
+2954 AIGAQ
-2961 LGGHEST
+2961 EST
-2968 AQQMVSELT
+2968 AHLLVSDPNLIH
-2977 LVPVLV
+2977 VLV
-2983 RFLSGSNPHGT
+2983 KFLSGTSPHGT
-2994 SQHSSQVGP
+2994 NQHSPQVGP

-3025 QLFSEF
+3025 QIFSEF
-3031 LLELMHILSME
+3031 LLKLVHILSTE
-3042 RGPLLSGQG
+3042 RGAFQTGQG
-3051 PLDAQVKLLEFTL
+3051 PLDAQIKLLEFTL
-3064 EQSFETVS
+3064 EQNFEVVS
-3072 VGTIMAVVES
+3072 VSTISAVIES
-3082 ITFLVHHYIT
+3082 VTFLVHHYIT
-3092 CSDKVVSRS
+3092 CSDKVMSRS

-3114 GLFANIIRPG
+3114 GLFANLIRPG

-3131 ETTRDQLMFNL
+3131 EMTRDQLMFDL
-3142 LKLVNTLVKLPL
+3142 LKLVNILVQLPL
-3154 TADGKFSGRVPPP
+3154 SGNREHSARVSVPA
-3167 GNGSSDSVSDEEK
+3167 NTTDSVSDEEK
-3180 VCGSKEGPG
+3180 VSGGKDGNGGGGSVPG
-3189 QGGATPHQGPAV
+3189 AAAY
-3201 GVADLVLGN
+3201 VADLVLAN
-3210 QQVMSQILS
+3210 QQIMSQILS
-3219 ALGQC
+3219 ALGLC

-3258 LFTILTTLSKR
+3258 LFTILTTLSKK
-3269 ATSVQVMLQPILTYM
+3269 ASTVHVMLQPILTYM

-3294 LSTCQLSEPL
+3294 LATCQLSEPL

-3311 LDTSE
+3311 LDTSD

-3357 SGPGKAADGSL
+3357 SGPNKAADSTL
-3368 KARVLASEPDNAEGL
+3368 KTRMLPSEPDNAEGI

-3445 VHIQP
+3445 IHIQP

-3455 ATCPSSVSVEI
+3455 ATCPSSVSVEV

-3485 TYIKIQLVKA
+3485 TYIKIQLVRA

-3507 PRDASTLGLSQIKLL
+3507 PRDAGTLGLSQIKLL
-3522 GLTAFGNTSSATVNN
+3522 GLTAFGTTSSATVNN

-3559 CLTHV
+3559 CLTHIGE
-3564 SDLEAVMASAA
+3564 LEGLMASAA

-3597 SPNIEA
+3597 SPNIEV

-3612 TAIGLRL
+3612 TRIGLKL

-3624 RNCAASGTDPNNLNS
+3624 RNCAASGSDPTDLNS

-3661 GTTQDPGTKDRV
+3661 GTTQDPGTKDRI
-3673 QALLQWVHDSAR
+3673 QALLKWVSDSAR

-3691 SAPLGYM
+3691 SGRL
-3698 GPSATS
+3698 SSVS
-3704 PREYGLLMP
+3704 PNASPVEYGLLMP

-3722 AILWHS
+3722 AILWQS
-3728 YELPVDYD
+3728 YELLVEYD
-3736 LPALLNRE
+3736 LPALLDRE
-3744 LFELLY
+3744 LFELLF
-3750 NWSMSLACNLVLKK
+3750 NWSMSLPCSMVLKK

-3775 VHPSYFSLLM
+3775 IHPAYFSLLM
-3785 SWMGIVPSATVSAVA
+3785 GWMGVTPPPVPC
-3800 AMASAQSQ
+3800 
-3808 ARHRLSLTDDG
+3808 HRRLPMTDDS
-3819 KKQHDAAA
+3819 KKQDL
-3827 ATAAAANS
+3827 
-3835 ASAGGGGA
+3835 GGGA
-3843 SGGLTDDSKHARS
+3843 ALTDDSKNAQA
-3856 PPPLSESQ
+3856 PPALTESH
-3864 LATLAAASQ
+3864 LATLASSSQ
-3873 SPGAIQQLLDS
+3873 SPEAVEQLLDS

-3890 VRSLAALCCSLLAS
+3890 VRSLAAFCSS
-3904 ADLPLPGGATVPPT
+3904 HVPP
-3918 STPASASAPSSSSS
+3918 ADGAAPS
-3932 SSSPP
+3932 PD
-3937 SSSAASTSSSPAE
+3937 AAQDKL
-3950 RRHHHLHH
+3950 RRHHVAPCPK
-3958 HQSQSHHHHHH
+3958 
-3969 SHHSH
+3969 
-3974 SSSSYHSMPSTSS
+3974 MPITADL
-3987 SSSPPSSSSSSSF
+3987 
-4000 SCPPPPPPPPVNRAT
+4000 V
-4015 LSPELA
+4015 

-4030 VGNSHAMKD
+4030 VGNSHVMKD
-4039 WLGGPEVNPLWTA
+4039 WLGGSEVTPLWTA
-4052 LLFLLCHSS
+4052 LLFLLCHS
-4061 ASAGTSA
+4061 
-4068 TTSPT
+4068 
-4073 TNTTN
+4073 
-4078 NTTNTTNTNTAT
+4078 
-4090 TSNGSTSNGQV
+4090 GSTAG
-4101 AAAASASASAS
+4101 AAAAAATLGPPQASARPASLPTSA
-4112 GMGASASSPCSSP
+4112 
-4125 LSTSPAGAS
+4125 
-4134 AAAGPSSSMSGSSI
+4134 
-4148 AGPSTAPLLPPP
+4148 PP
-4160 PPPLAYSSSASAS
+4160 
-4173 ATAAAMGTSTA
+4173 
-4184 AASGSRYSLGSGGR
+4184 
-4198 AGGLTTQQ
+4198 GLTTQQ
-4206 RTSLENA
+4206 RTAIENA
-4213 TVAFFLQCIS
+4213 AVAFFLQCIS
-4223 CHPNNQRLMA
+4223 CHPNNQKLMA
-4233 QVLCELFQSAPQRG
+4233 QVLCELFQTSPQRG
-4247 NVPISGNISGFI
+4247 NLPTSGNISGFV

-4266 MLEDEKVTVFLQSP
+4266 MLEDEKVTMFLQSP

-4302 GHKYRTLHLPISTTL
+4302 GHKFRTLHLPVSTTL
-4317 ADVLDRVSDTP
+4317 SEVLDRVSDTP
-4328 SITAKLMSE
+4328 SITAKLISE
-4337 QKEDKEKKNHEEKE
+4337 QKDDKEKKNHEEKE
-4351 KMKADNGF
+4351 KVKAENGL
-4359 QDNYSVVVASGLKSQ
+4359 QENYSVVVASGLKSQ
-4374 SKRALSTPPRPP
+4374 SKRAVSGTPPRPP

-4391 VMSDKLSASSG
+4391 TMPDKVGSTSSG
-4402 VDPAAKTVS
+4402 ADAAGKVIT

-4416 LYHKLLP
+4416 LFHKLLA

-4428 GEMTLAQLL
+4428 AEMTLAQLL
-4437 TLLYDRKLPQGYR
+4437 TILYDRKLPQGYH
-4450 SIDMTVKLGSKL
+4450 SVDLTVKLGSRVIT
-4462 SSDPGLSK
+4462 DPSLSK

-4476 LRTEKEHG
+4476 LHPEKDHG
-4484 EMLSSCPEDEP
+4484 DLLGNCPEDEALS
-4495 MTPGDECL
+4495 PGEECMDGVLDE
-4503 EAAIDESL
+4503 AL
-4511 LETNPIQSP
+4511 LETCPIPSP

-4533 AERLPMLYPDV
+4533 AERLPMLYPEV

-4550 PVVASSSQEK
+4550 PVVTSAAQEK

-4574 SGELVYEAPENI
+4574 SGELVYEAPETI
-4586 AAEPPPI
+4586 AAEPPPL
-4593 KSPVQT
+4593 KSAVQT

-4657 VLPTLPFHVLRALF
+4657 VLPTLPFHVLRTLL
-4671 SSTPLTTDDGLLL
+4671 SCTPLTTDDGVLL
-4684 RRIALEIGAI
+4684 RRMALEIGAL

-4699 CLSALSHHAPRVPST
+4699 CLSALSHHAPRVPSSSL
-4714 NGNQNEVVTGH
+4714 NQAEPQVSSSPNPAST
-4725 GAGTSEEQQLYWA
+4725 EEQQLYWA

-4773 VLASYINPAGCVG
+4773 VLASYINPVSGTVN
-4786 HGEAPSSESRGQNS
+4786 GEAQAAQESGGQNS
-4800 AALPSV
+4800 SALPPV
-4806 LQELLSQSCLIPAMS
+4806 LLELLSQSCLIPAMS

-4838 YRALLELL
+4838 YRAVLELL
-4846 RAISS
+4846 RAIAS
-4851 CTSLVPLLLPLSGDP
+4851 CASMVPLLLPLSTENG
-4866 AQEEEEEEE
+4866 EEDEEQPEG
-4875 RSESQTSVGM
+4875 QASVGT

-4903 KKDKSKGV
+4903 KRENVKTGV
-4911 VKAEPSDPEPE
+4911 KPDAADPEPE

-4937 VYAATTSL
+4937 VCSATTSL
-4945 RQANQE
+4945 RRASQE
-4951 KKLAESSKKAST
+4951 KKLGEYSKKVAMK
-4963 RPKPLSV
+4963 PKPLSV
-4970 LRSLEEKYVAAMK
+4970 LKSLEEKYVAVMK

-4997 DGKLVFKVNYH
+4997 DGKLGFKVNYH
-5008 YMTQVKN
+5008 YMSQVKN
-5015 ASDANSAARAR
+5015 ANDANSAARAR

-5084 DYPNSPPLVNLETT
+5084 DYPSSPPLVNLETT

-5144 VQSLILVSEPYF
+5144 VQSLILVAEPYF

-5181 RQASVKWAMLE
+5181 RQATVKWAMLE
-5192 QMRNPSPCFKEVIHK
+5192 QIRNPSPCFKEVIHR
-5207 HFYLKRAEIMGQ
+5207 HFYLKRVEIMAQ
-5219 CEEWITDIQQYSSDK
+5219 CEEWIADIQQYSSDK

-5253 LREELLKLPCPEG
+5253 LREELLKLPCPDG
-5266 LEPDGEDFSDK
+5266 LDPDAAADTAELCSATAGPEETLLPEQGRASGSKDLPGDF
-5277 SSALLVKELPNQDA
+5277 
-5291 EKPGGSQDAHCS
+5291 
-5303 EGQL
+5303 QL